1 MAFKKAGLISKFIS
15 KGSFK
20 LNKISKKIFK
30 LNPILKREKPLKRH
44 KKTKSIK
51 KPFNKNKSFLKASVL
66 LIGALGGLPHL
77 RASECRYW
85 SWWSGYH
92 DKIESG
98 SNSPT
103 HNSYCLFSSTQG
115 SGTYYLNTLTTYSAG
130 GASFTQKFNNGTLN
144 VGGNIRF
151 GGTGVNGV
159 NVGYITGTYDAQTIN
174 FNSSRI
180 TTGNSLSDGG
190 GATLNFNA
198 TNRITI
204 NQASFDNSDA
214 GAQHSYMNFKGS
226 NINVSG
232 SSFTDDT
239 NGGFSFSG
247 NNNNSAISFNKTKFN
262 QGTYNFTNSA
272 NLSFNNSNFNQ
283 STYNFNSLQSTFN
296 NSTFNQGTYNFTDN
310 TSFNNDT
317 FNQGTYNFNTSK
329 VSFSG
334 ANTLNSSSPFASLK
348 GSVSF
353 GSGAVF
359 NLNQTLNANQTY
371 DILTTNGT
379 IQYGVYQSYLWDL
392 INYKGDKAI
401 SHVEVGNNTYD
412 VTFDINGQDET
423 LQETFSNKS
432 ITTQF
437 LGDDLQAKAKA
448 TYQQDLNNSQS
459 ALSNATND
467 NKIASADTGYT
478 NNQNT
483 TIKQDAQNLEHTSQQ
498 IAKDEQA
505 LQGDL
510 NKLKQLANSSFNEQ
524 AFNQAQSKEQQ
535 DEQTLQN
542 EENTFSSEQ
551 EGLEKALANAKE
563 QQEQQQAQATY
574 QQDLNN
580 SQSALSNAT
589 NDNKIASADT
599 DYTKN
604 QNTAIKQD
612 AQNLENTSQQIT
624 QDQKDLEQDL
634 DKLQQLANSKT
645 GFNEQAFNQAQ
656 STEQQDEQTL
666 QNEEETFSSEQEGLE
681 KALANAKHTSPTPT
695 KHTAQNNPPNKV
707 SPPTQNLPTTNVWN
721 GVYNFQNQ
729 TYSKKGI
736 YYIDPNLSGQSGQS
750 GNTLSTYGY
759 LDWFTLKNKFSVN
772 ANNGTLIIGNNTESA
787 NTKGLIWIGDDKGL
801 VYYNTGTFNAANIY
815 LTSNLKTGNG
825 FSGEGATL
833 NFNATNRIT
842 INQASFDNSDAGAQ
856 HSYMN
861 FKGSNINVSGS
872 SFTDDTN
879 GGFSFSGNNNNS
891 AISFNKTKFNQG
903 TYNFTNSANLSF
915 NNSNFNQSTYNF
927 NSLQSTFNNSTF
939 NQGTYNFTDNTSF
952 NNDTFNQGTYNFN
965 TSKVSFSGANTLNS
979 SSPFASLKG
988 SVSFGSGAVFNL
1000 NQTLNAN
1007 QTYDILTTNGTIQY
1021 GVYQS
1026 YLWDLINYK
1035 GDKAISHVEV
1045 GNNTYDVTFDI
1056 NGQDETLQETFSNKS
1071 ITTQFLG
1078 DDLQAKAKAT
1088 YQQDLNN
1095 SQSALSNATNDNKIA
1110 SADTGYTNNQNT
1122 TIKQDAQNLEHTSQ
1136 QIAKDEQA
1144 LQGDLNKLKQLANS
1158 SFNEQAFNQA
1168 QSKEQQD
1175 EQTLQNEEE
1184 TFSSEQ
1190 EGLEKALANA
1200 KPASPTPTPTPT
1212 PTPSPTPNPTPT
1224 KHTAPNKVPP
1234 TPPTQNLP
1242 TTNVWN
1248 GVYWLQNQ
1256 TYSQKGVYYIDPNLS
1271 GQSGQSAN
1279 TLSTYT
1285 ANLLGRSFGVNIQN
1299 GTLIIGNN
1307 TESVNDNGLIWIG
1320 HGGFGYIIGT
1330 FNAANIY
1337 LTNNFKT
1344 GEGVS
1349 GSDGG
1354 GANITFKASDN
1365 ITMDGLNYNDAET
1378 VTKMIQ
1384 TGASQHSYATFD
1396 ATNNISVTN
1405 SSFSDMTWGKFSFNA
1420 KNISFSNASFSGF
1433 TNPGGS
1439 SVISANAANSLSFNN
1454 SRLNGGAVYNLWANS
1469 LIFNNTQAV
1478 FNVLYS
1484 RGTSNFNATTQ
1495 LLGNTSFTLSSQSLL
1510 NFNGDTTLQNN
1521 ANITLGNKSQTA
1533 FKNSLTLDNN
1543 SNLSLDNQS
1552 VLNASGA
1559 SAFNNQASLNIYN
1572 GSQATFNSLFFNGA
1586 TLSLNA
1592 NSKLNASSA
1601 SFSNN
1606 TTINLDD
1613 SVLSVSNA
1621 SSLNANINFQGASQA
1636 TFGGNTTID
1645 AASFNFDS
1653 ASSLS
1658 FNNLTANGALNFN
1671 GYAPSLSKALMS
1683 VSGQFVLGNNG
1694 DINLSDINIFDNITK
1709 SVTYNILNAQ
1719 KGITGISGANGYEK
1733 ILFYGMKIQN
1743 ATYSDNN
1750 NIQTWSFINPL
1761 NSSQIIQESIKN
1773 GDLTI
1778 EVLNNPNSASNT
1790 IFNIAP
1796 ELYNYQASKQNPTG
1810 YSYDYSDNQA
1820 GTYYLTSN
1828 IKGLFTPKGSQTPQ
1842 TPGTYSP
1849 FNQPLNS
1856 LNIYNKGFSSGNLK
1870 TLLGILSQNSATLKE
1885 MIETNQLDNIT
1896 SINEV
1901 LQLLDRIKITPAQ
1914 KQALLETINHLT
1926 DNINQTFSNGN
1937 LVIGATQDHVTNST
1951 SSIWF
1956 GGNGYSSPCALD
1968 SATCSS
1974 FRNTYLG
1981 QLLGSTSPYLGYI
1994 NADFKAKSIYITGTL
2009 GSGNAFES
2017 GGSADITFQSANN
2030 LVLNKANIE
2039 AQATDNIFNLL
2050 GQEGIDK
2057 IFNQGNLANVLS
2069 QMAMEKIK
2077 QAGGLGNFVE
2087 NALIPLSKEL
2097 PSSLQNETLGQL
2109 IGQNNLDNLL
2119 NNSGVMNAIQ
2129 NIISK
2134 KLSIFGNFV
2143 TPSIIENYLA
2153 KQSLKSMLDDKGLLN
2168 FIGGYMDASELSSIL
2183 SVILKDITNPPTSL
2197 QKDIGVVANDLLDEF
2212 LGQDVVKKLESQGLV
2227 SNIINNI
2234 ISQGGLSGIYNQ
2246 GLGSVLPPSLQN
2258 ALKENDLGAL
2268 LSPRGLHDFWQ
2279 KGYFNFLSNGY
2290 VFVNNSSFSNA
2301 TGGSLN
2307 FVANKS
2313 IIFNG
2318 DNTIDFSKYQ
2328 GALIFASNGVSNINI
2343 TTLNA
2348 TNGLS
2353 LNAGLNNV
2361 SVQKGE
2367 ICINLANCPTT
2378 KNSSSTNSSV
2388 TPTNESLSVRANNFT
2403 FLGVIASNGAIDLSQ
2418 VKNNSVIGTLNLNE
2432 NATLQANNLTIANA
2446 FNNASNSTA
2455 NINGD
2460 FTLNQQATLSTNASG
2475 LNVMGNFNSYGDLVF
2490 NLSHS
2495 VSHAIINAQGIATI
2509 MTNYNN
2515 PLIQFNTSSKE
2526 TGAYTLID
2534 SAKAIYYGYNDQIT
2548 GGSSLDN
2555 YLKLYTLININGKHM
2570 VMTDNGLTYNGQAVS
2585 IKDGGLIVGFKDSQN
2600 QYIYTSILYNKVKI
2614 AVSNAPINNLQAPT
2628 LKQYIAQI
2636 QGIQGVDSIE
2646 QAGGTQAINWLNK
2659 IFETKGS
2666 PLFAPY
2672 YLESHSTKDLTTI
2685 AGDIANTLEVIANP
2699 NFKNDA
2705 TNILQINTYTQ
2716 QMSRLAKLSDTST
2729 FASADFHERLEALKN
2744 KRFADAIPNAMDVIL
2759 KYSQRNRVKNN
2770 VWATGVGG
2778 ASFINGGTG
2787 TLYGINV
2794 GYDRFIKGVIVG
2806 GYAAYGYSGFHAN
2819 ITQSGSSNVNMGV
2832 YSRAFIKRSELTMSL
2847 NETWG
2852 YNKTF
2857 INSYDPLLSIINQSY
2872 RYNTWTTDAKI
2883 NYGYDFMFKDKS
2895 VIFKPQIGLAYYY
2908 IGMSGLRGIMD
2919 DPIYNQFR
2927 ANADPNKKSVLTINF
2942 ALESRHYFNKNSYY
2956 FVIADV
2962 GRDLFI
2968 NSMGDKMVR
2977 FIGNNTLSYRD
2988 GGRYNTFASII
2999 TGGEIRLFKTFYV
3012 NAGIGARF
3020 GLDYKDI
3027 NITGNIGMRY
3037 AF

>member
-1 MAFKKAGLISKFIS
+1 MAFKKAKLISRFVS

-20 LNKISKKIFK
+20 LNKISEKFFT
-30 LNPILKREKPLKRH
+30 LNQILKREKPLKRH
-44 KKTKSIK
+44 KKTKSIE
-51 KPFNKNKSFLKASVL
+51 KPFNRNKSFLKASVL
-66 LIGALGGLPHL
+66 LIGALGGLSHL
-77 RASECRYW
+77 RANECRYW
-85 SWWSGYH
+85 SWSSWSYQ
-92 DKIESG
+92 DNIESG
-98 SNSPT
+98 PNSPT

-115 SGTYYLNTLTTYSAG
+115 SGTYYLNTLTTYSTG
-130 GASFTQKFNNGTLN
+130 GASFTQKFNNGTLDI
-144 VGGNIRF
+144 GGNIRF
-151 GGTGVNGV
+151 GGTGINGGD
-159 NVGYITGTYDAQTIN
+159 VGYITGTYDAANIYLTSN
-174 FNSSRI
+174 LK
-180 TTGNSLSDGG
+180 TGNSYADGG

-198 TNRITI
+198 TNNITI
-204 NQASFDNSDA
+204 NQASFDNGDA
-214 GAQHSYMNFKGS
+214 GTQKSYMNFKGS
-226 NINVSG
+226 NIKVSG

-239 NGGFSFSG
+239 NGGFNFSG
-247 NNNNSAISFNKTKFN
+247 NNNNSAISFDKTSFN
-262 QGTYNFTNSA
+262 QGTYNFSNSA
-272 NLSFNNSNFNQ
+272 SSSFGNSNFNQ
-283 STYNFNSLQSTFN
+283 GTYHFNSTQSTFENSSFNQGAYNFNN
-296 NSTFNQGTYNFTDN
+296 NA
-310 TSFNNDT
+310 SFNNDT
-317 FNQGTYNFNTSK
+317 FNQGAYHFNTSK

-334 ANTLNSSSPFASLK
+334 TNTLNSSSPFASLK

-353 GSGAVF
+353 NSNAIF
-359 NLNQTLNANQTY
+359 NLNQTLNNNQTY
-371 DILTTNGT
+371 DILTTNGA

-401 SHVEVGNNTYD
+401 SHVGVGNNTYD

-423 LQETFSNKS
+423 LQETFNKQS
-432 ITTQF
+432 IITQF
-437 LGDDLQAKAKA
+437 LGDDLQQQAQQ
-448 TYQQDLNNSQS
+448 TYQEDVAHSQNALNNVTSDNTIANNDTSYTQS
-459 ALSNATND
+459 
-467 NKIASADTGYT
+467 K
-478 NNQNT
+478 NT
-483 TIKQDAQNLEHTSQQ
+483 TIAKDAQGLENTNQKIQQ
-498 IAKDEQA
+498 DEQA
-505 LQGDL
+505 LEKDL
-510 NKLKQLANSSFNEQ
+510 AQIKQLANSTTGFNEQ
-524 AFNQAQSKEQQ
+524 AFNQAQKQEQQNEQTLQNDENAFNTKQDSLNKAIQQAQAQQQKQEQQQAQQTYQQDLSDSQSALNNAASDNKIANSDTDYTKNKNTTIAKDAQGLENTNQKIQQDEQALEKDLAQIKQLANSTTGFNEQAFNTAQKQEQQ

-542 EENTFSSEQ
+542 EEKTFNSEQ
-551 EGLEKALANAKE
+551 EGLKQAIANAKP
-563 QQEQQQAQATY
+563 
-574 QQDLNN
+574 
-580 SQSALSNAT
+580 
-589 NDNKIASADT
+589 
-599 DYTKN
+599 
-604 QNTAIKQD
+604 
-612 AQNLENTSQQIT
+612 TSPT
-624 QDQKDLEQDL
+624 P
-634 DKLQQLANSKT
+634 SPT
-645 GFNEQAFNQAQ
+645 
-656 STEQQDEQTL
+656 
-666 QNEEETFSSEQEGLE
+666 
-681 KALANAKHTSPTPT
+681 PTPT
-695 KHTAQNNPPNKV
+695 KHTVPNTPPNKV
-707 SPPTQNLPTTNVWN
+707 S
-721 GVYNFQNQ
+721 
-729 TYSKKGI
+729 
-736 YYIDPNLSGQSGQS
+736 
-750 GNTLSTYGY
+750 
-759 LDWFTLKNKFSVN
+759 
-772 ANNGTLIIGNNTESA
+772 
-787 NTKGLIWIGDDKGL
+787 
-801 VYYNTGTFNAANIY
+801 
-815 LTSNLKTGNG
+815 
-825 FSGEGATL
+825 
-833 NFNATNRIT
+833 
-842 INQASFDNSDAGAQ
+842 
-856 HSYMN
+856 
-861 FKGSNINVSGS
+861 
-872 SFTDDTN
+872 
-879 GGFSFSGNNNNS
+879 
-891 AISFNKTKFNQG
+891 
-903 TYNFTNSANLSF
+903 
-915 NNSNFNQSTYNF
+915 
-927 NSLQSTFNNSTF
+927 
-939 NQGTYNFTDNTSF
+939 
-952 NNDTFNQGTYNFN
+952 
-965 TSKVSFSGANTLNS
+965 
-979 SSPFASLKG
+979 
-988 SVSFGSGAVFNL
+988 
-1000 NQTLNAN
+1000 
-1007 QTYDILTTNGTIQY
+1007 
-1021 GVYQS
+1021 
-1026 YLWDLINYK
+1026 
-1035 GDKAISHVEV
+1035 
-1045 GNNTYDVTFDI
+1045 
-1056 NGQDETLQETFSNKS
+1056 
-1071 ITTQFLG
+1071 
-1078 DDLQAKAKAT
+1078 
-1088 YQQDLNN
+1088 
-1095 SQSALSNATNDNKIA
+1095 
-1110 SADTGYTNNQNT
+1110 
-1122 TIKQDAQNLEHTSQ
+1122 
-1136 QIAKDEQA
+1136 
-1144 LQGDLNKLKQLANS
+1144 
-1158 SFNEQAFNQA
+1158 
-1168 QSKEQQD
+1168 
-1175 EQTLQNEEE
+1175 
-1184 TFSSEQ
+1184 
-1190 EGLEKALANA
+1190 
-1200 KPASPTPTPTPT
+1200 
-1212 PTPSPTPNPTPT
+1212 
-1224 KHTAPNKVPP
+1224 P

-1256 TYSQKGVYYIDPNLS
+1256 TYSNKGVYYIDPNLS
-1271 GQSGQSAN
+1271 GQSGQSGN

-1285 ANLLGRSFGVNIQN
+1285 ANLFGRSFGVNIQN

-1320 HGGFGYIIGT
+1320 HGGFGYITGT

-1349 GSDGG
+1349 NSDGG

-1365 ITMDGLNYNDAET
+1365 ITMDGLNYNNAET

-1384 TGASQHSYATFD
+1384 TGASQHSYAAFE

-1405 SSFSDMTWGKFSFNA
+1405 SSFSDMTWGKFSFSA
-1420 KNISFSNASFSGF
+1420 ENISFSNASFSGF

-1439 SVISANAANSLSFNN
+1439 SVISANASNSLSFIN
-1454 SRLNGGAVYNLWANS
+1454 SRLNGGAVYNLQANS

-1521 ANITLGNKSQTA
+1521 ANITLGNKSQAA
-1533 FKNSLTLDNN
+1533 FKNSLTLDND

-1552 VLNASGA
+1552 VLNANNT

-1572 GSQATFNSLFFNGA
+1572 GSQATFNSLFFNGG

-1613 SVLSVSNA
+1613 SVLSASNT

-1636 TFGGNTTID
+1636 NFGGNTTID
-1645 AASFNFDS
+1645 TASFNFDS
-1653 ASSLS
+1653 ASSLN

-1671 GYAPSLSKALMS
+1671 GYAPSLTKALMS

-1750 NIQTWSFINPL
+1750 NVQTWSFINPL

-1796 ELYNYQASKQNPTG
+1796 ELYNYQISKQNPTG

-1856 LNIYNKGFSSGNLK
+1856 LNIYNKGFSSENLK
-1870 TLLGILSQNSATLKE
+1870 TLLGILSQNSAALKE
-1885 MIETNQLDNIT
+1885 MIESNQLDNIT
-1896 SINEV
+1896 NINEV
-1901 LQLLDRIKITPAQ
+1901 LQLLDKIKITQAQ

-1926 DNINQTFSNGN
+1926 DNINQTFNNGN
-1937 LVIGATQDHVTNST
+1937 LIIGATQDNVTNST

-1994 NADFKAKSIYITGTL
+1994 NADFKAKSIYITGTI

-2017 GGSADITFQSANN
+2017 GGSADVTFQSANN

-2069 QMAMEKIK
+2069 QVAMEKIK
-2077 QAGGLGNFVE
+2077 QAGGLGNFIE
-2087 NALIPLSKEL
+2087 NALSPLSKEL
-2097 PSSLQNETLGQL
+2097 PASLQNETLGQL

-2119 NNSGVMNAIQ
+2119 NNSGVMNEIQ

-2168 FIGGYMDASELSSIL
+2168 FIGGYIDASELSSIL
-2183 SVILKDITNPPTSL
+2183 SVVLKDITNPPTSL
-2197 QKDIGVVANDLLDEF
+2197 QKDIGVVANDLLNEF

-2227 SNIINNI
+2227 NNIINNI
-2234 ISQGGLSGIYNQ
+2234 ISQGGLSGVYNQ
-2246 GLGSVLPPSLQN
+2246 GLGSVLPLSLQN

-2367 ICINLANCPTT
+2367 ICVNLANCPTT

-2403 FLGVIASNGAIDLSQ
+2403 FLGAITSNGAIDLSQ

-2432 NATLQANNLTIANA
+2432 NATLQANNLTITNA

-2455 NINGD
+2455 NINGN

-2495 VSHAIINAQGIATI
+2495 ASHAIINAQGAATI
-2509 MTNYNN
+2509 MANNNN

-2526 TGAYTLID
+2526 VGTYTLID

-2555 YLKLYTLININGKHM
+2555 YLKLYTLIDINGKHM
-2570 VMTDNGLTYNGQAVS
+2570 VMSDNGLTYNGQAVS
-2585 IKDGGLIVGFKDSQN
+2585 VKDGGLVVGFKDSQN

-2614 AVSNAPINNLQAPT
+2614 AVSNDPINNLQAPT

-2636 QGIQGVDSIE
+2636 QGTQGVNSID
-2646 QAGGTQAINWLNK
+2646 QVGGNQAINWLNK

-2672 YLESHSTKDLTTI
+2672 YLESHSAKDLTTI

-2699 NFKNDA
+2699 DFKNDA

-2729 FASADFHERLEALKN
+2729 FARSDFLERLEALKN

-2778 ASFINGGTG
+2778 ASFISGGTG

-2819 ITQSGSSNVNMGV
+2819 ITQSGSSNVNVGV

-2852 YNKTF
+2852 YNRTF

-2872 RYNTWTTDAKI
+2872 RYDTWTTDAKI

-2895 VIFKPQIGLAYYY
+2895 VIFKPQVGLSYYY
-2908 IGMSGLRGIMD
+2908 IGLSGLRGIMD

>member
-1 MAFKKAGLISKFIS
+1 MAFKKAGLIFKFIL

-30 LNPILKREKPLKRH
+30 LNQILKREKPLSH
-44 KKTKSIK
+44 KKTKSVK

-66 LIGALGGLPHL
+66 LIGALGGLSHL

-85 SWWSGYH
+85 SWSSWSYH
-92 DKIESG
+92 DNIESG

-103 HNSYCLFSSTQG
+103 HNSYCLFNSTQN

-130 GASFTQKFNNGTLN
+130 GASFTQKFNNGTLD
-144 VGGNIRF
+144 VGENIRF
-151 GGTGVNGV
+151 GGTGVNGGD
-159 NVGYITGTYDAQTIN
+159 VGYITGTYDAQTIN

-180 TTGNSLSDGG
+180 TTGNSYSTGG

-198 TNRITI
+198 TNHITI
-204 NQASFDNSDA
+204 DQASFDNSDA
-214 GAQHSYMNFKGS
+214 GTQHSYMNFSGS
-226 NINVSG
+226 NINVSD

-247 NNNNSAISFNKTKFN
+247 NGANSNLSFNQTSFNQGVYKFTNSTNLNFNNSAFN
-262 QGTYNFTNSA
+262 QGTYNFNSA
-272 NLSFNNSNFNQ
+272 QSVFENSA
-283 STYNFNSLQSTFN
+283 
-296 NSTFNQGTYNFTDN
+296 FNQGTYHFTDN
-310 TSFNNDT
+310 ASFNNDT
-317 FNQGTYNFNTSK
+317 FNQGTYSFNASK

-334 ANTLNSSSPFASLK
+334 ANTLNSSSPFANLK

-353 GSGAVF
+353 GSGAIF

-401 SHVEVGNNTYD
+401 SHVEVGGNTYD

-423 LQETFSNKS
+423 LQETFNNQA

-437 LGDDLQAKAKA
+437 LGDDLQTKAKA
-448 TYQQDLNNSQS
+448 TYQQDLSNSQT
-459 ALSNATND
+459 ALNNATSD
-467 NKIASADTGYT
+467 NKIASSDTGYT

-483 TIKQDAQNLEHTSQQ
+483 TIKKDAQNLENTSQQ
-498 IAKDEQA
+498 IAQDKQA
-505 LQGDL
+505 LKGDL
-510 NKLKQLANSSFNEQ
+510 DKLQQLANAPTGFNKQ
-524 AFNQAQSKEQQ
+524 AFNQAQNKEQQ
-535 DEQTLQN
+535 DLQTLQG
-542 EENTFSSEQ
+542 EEKTFSSEQ
-551 EGLEKALANAKE
+551 EGLEKA
-563 QQEQQQAQATY
+563 
-574 QQDLNN
+574 
-580 SQSALSNAT
+580 
-589 NDNKIASADT
+589 I
-599 DYTKN
+599 
-604 QNTAIKQD
+604 
-612 AQNLENTSQQIT
+612 
-624 QDQKDLEQDL
+624 
-634 DKLQQLANSKT
+634 
-645 GFNEQAFNQAQ
+645 
-656 STEQQDEQTL
+656 
-666 QNEEETFSSEQEGLE
+666 
-681 KALANAKHTSPTPT
+681 
-695 KHTAQNNPPNKV
+695 
-707 SPPTQNLPTTNVWN
+707 
-721 GVYNFQNQ
+721 
-729 TYSKKGI
+729 
-736 YYIDPNLSGQSGQS
+736 
-750 GNTLSTYGY
+750 
-759 LDWFTLKNKFSVN
+759 
-772 ANNGTLIIGNNTESA
+772 
-787 NTKGLIWIGDDKGL
+787 
-801 VYYNTGTFNAANIY
+801 
-815 LTSNLKTGNG
+815 
-825 FSGEGATL
+825 
-833 NFNATNRIT
+833 
-842 INQASFDNSDAGAQ
+842 
-856 HSYMN
+856 
-861 FKGSNINVSGS
+861 
-872 SFTDDTN
+872 
-879 GGFSFSGNNNNS
+879 
-891 AISFNKTKFNQG
+891 
-903 TYNFTNSANLSF
+903 
-915 NNSNFNQSTYNF
+915 
-927 NSLQSTFNNSTF
+927 
-939 NQGTYNFTDNTSF
+939 
-952 NNDTFNQGTYNFN
+952 
-965 TSKVSFSGANTLNS
+965 
-979 SSPFASLKG
+979 
-988 SVSFGSGAVFNL
+988 
-1000 NQTLNAN
+1000 
-1007 QTYDILTTNGTIQY
+1007 
-1021 GVYQS
+1021 
-1026 YLWDLINYK
+1026 
-1035 GDKAISHVEV
+1035 
-1045 GNNTYDVTFDI
+1045 
-1056 NGQDETLQETFSNKS
+1056 
-1071 ITTQFLG
+1071 
-1078 DDLQAKAKAT
+1078 
-1088 YQQDLNN
+1088 
-1095 SQSALSNATNDNKIA
+1095 
-1110 SADTGYTNNQNT
+1110 
-1122 TIKQDAQNLEHTSQ
+1122 
-1136 QIAKDEQA
+1136 
-1144 LQGDLNKLKQLANS
+1144 
-1158 SFNEQAFNQA
+1158 
-1168 QSKEQQD
+1168 
-1175 EQTLQNEEE
+1175 
-1184 TFSSEQ
+1184 
-1190 EGLEKALANA
+1190 ANA
-1200 KPASPTPTPTPT
+1200 KPASPTP
-1212 PTPSPTPNPTPT
+1212 SPTPTPT
-1224 KHTAPNKVPP
+1224 KHTAPNTPPNKVPP

-1242 TTNVWN
+1242 TESVWN

-1256 TYSQKGVYYIDPNLS
+1256 TYSKQGVYYIDPNLS
-1271 GQSGQSAN
+1271 GQSGQSGN

-1320 HGGFGYIIGT
+1320 HGGFGYITGT

-1384 TGASQHSYATFD
+1384 TGASQHSYAAFD
-1396 ATNNISVTN
+1396 ATNNISVTD
-1405 SSFSDMTWGKFSFNA
+1405 SSFSDMTWGKFSFSA
-1420 KNISFSNASFSGF
+1420 KNISFSNASFNGF

-1439 SVISANAANSLSFNN
+1439 SVISANAANSLSFIN

-1521 ANITLGNKSQTA
+1521 ANITLGDKSQAT

-1552 VLNASGA
+1552 VLNANGTSV
-1559 SAFNNQASLNIYN
+1559 FNNQASLNIYN
-1572 GSQATFNSLFFNGA
+1572 GSQATFNSLFFNGG

-1592 NSKLNASSA
+1592 NSKLNASNA

-1613 SVLSVSNA
+1613 SVLSASNT

-1636 TFGGNTTID
+1636 NFRGNTTID
-1645 AASFNFDS
+1645 TASFNFDS
-1653 ASSLS
+1653 ASSLG
-1658 FNNLTANGALNFN
+1658 FNNLTANGTLNFN

-1719 KGITGISGANGYEK
+1719 KGIAGISGANGYEK

-1828 IKGLFTPKGSQTPQ
+1828 IKGLFTPKGSQTPE

-1856 LNIYNKGFSSGNLK
+1856 LNIYNKGFSSENLK
-1870 TLLGILSQNSATLKE
+1870 TLLEILSQNSATLKE
-1885 MIETNQLDNIT
+1885 MIESNQLDNIT

-1901 LQLLDRIKITPAQ
+1901 LQLLDKIKITPAQ

-1926 DNINQTFSNGN
+1926 DNINQTFNNGN
-1937 LVIGATQDHVTNST
+1937 LVIGATQDNVTNST

-1956 GGNGYSSPCALD
+1956 GGNGYSSPCTLD

-2017 GGSADITFQSANN
+2017 GGSADVTFQSANN
-2030 LVLNKANIE
+2030 LVLNNANIE

-2069 QMAMEKIK
+2069 QVAMEKIK

-2087 NALIPLSKEL
+2087 NALSPLSKEL
-2097 PSSLQNETLGQL
+2097 PTSLQNETLGQL

-2119 NNSGVMNAIQ
+2119 NNSGVMNEIQ

-2168 FIGGYMDASELSSIL
+2168 FIGGYIDASELSSIL

-2197 QKDIGVVANDLLDEF
+2197 QKDIGVVANDLLNEF
-2212 LGQDVVKKLESQGLV
+2212 LGQDVVKKLEGQGLV

-2234 ISQGGLSGIYNQ
+2234 ISQGGLSGVYNQ

-2258 ALKENDLGAL
+2258 ALKENDLGTL

-2279 KGYFNFLSNGY
+2279 KGYFNFLSNSY

-2388 TPTNESLSVRANNFT
+2388 TPTNESLSVHANNFT
-2403 FLGVIASNGAIDLSQ
+2403 FLGTIASNGAIDLSQ

-2432 NATLQANNLTIANA
+2432 NAALQANNLTITNA

-2455 NINGD
+2455 NINGN

-2495 VSHAIINAQGIATI
+2495 VSHAIINAQGVATI
-2509 MTNYNN
+2509 MANNNN

-2526 TGAYTLID
+2526 TGTYTLID

-2548 GGSSLDN
+2548 GGSSLAD
-2555 YLKLYTLININGKHM
+2555 YLKLYTLIDINGKHM
-2570 VMTDNGLTYNGQAVS
+2570 VMTDNGLTYNGQAVN
-2585 IKDGGLIVGFKDSQN
+2585 IKDGGLIAGFKDSQN

-2614 AVSNAPINNLQAPT
+2614 AVSNDPINNLQAPT

-2636 QGIQGVDSIE
+2636 QGTQGVDNID
-2646 QAGGTQAINWLNK
+2646 QAGGAQAINWLNK

-2699 NFKNDA
+2699 DFKNDA

-2872 RYNTWTTDAKI
+2872 KYDTWTTDAKI

-2908 IGMSGLRGIMD
+2908 IGLSGLMGIMD

-3012 NAGIGARF
+3012 NASIGARF

>member
-1 MAFKKAGLISKFIS
+1 MAFKKARLISRFVS

-20 LNKISKKIFK
+20 LNKISKKFFT
-30 LNPILKREKPLKRH
+30 LNQILKREKPLKRH
-44 KKTKSIK
+44 KKTKSIE

-66 LIGALGGLPHL
+66 LIGALGGLSHL
-77 RASECRYW
+77 RANECRYW
-85 SWWSGYH
+85 SWSSWSYQ
-92 DKIESG
+92 DNIESG
-98 SNSPT
+98 PNSPT

-130 GASFTQKFNNGTLN
+130 GASFTQKFNNGTLDI
-144 VGGNIRF
+144 GGNIRF
-151 GGTGVNGV
+151 GGTGINGGD
-159 NVGYITGTYDAQTIN
+159 VGYITGTYDAQTIN
-174 FNSSRI
+174 FNSSHI
-180 TTGNSLSDGG
+180 TTGNSYADGG

-198 TNRITI
+198 TNNITI
-204 NQASFDNSDA
+204 NQASFDNSGA
-214 GAQHSYMNFKGS
+214 GTQKSYMNFKGS
-226 NINVSG
+226 NIKVSG
-232 SSFTDDT
+232 SSFKDDT
-239 NGGFSFSG
+239 DGGFNFSG
-247 NNNNSAISFNKTKFN
+247 NNNNSTISFNQTSFN
-262 QGTYNFTNSA
+262 QGTYDFSNSA
-272 NLSFNNSNFNQ
+272 TLSFNNSNFNQ
-283 STYNFNSLQSTFN
+283 GTYHFNSAQSTFE
-296 NSTFNQGTYNFTDN
+296 NS
-310 TSFNNDT
+310 S
-317 FNQGTYNFNTSK
+317 FNQGTYNFNDNASFNNNTFNQGTYDFNDSK

-334 ANTLNSSSPFASLK
+334 TNTLNSSSPFASLK

-353 GSGAVF
+353 NSNAIF
-359 NLNQTLNANQTY
+359 NLNQTLNNNQTY
-371 DILTTNGT
+371 DILTTNGA

-423 LQETFSNKS
+423 LQETFSNQS
-432 ITTQF
+432 IITQF
-437 LGDDLQAKAKA
+437 LGDDLQQQAQK
-448 TYQQDLNNSQS
+448 TYQEDLTNSQN
-459 ALSNATND
+459 ALNDVTSDNTIANNDTSYTQSKNATVA
-467 NKIASADTGYT
+467 K
-478 NNQNT
+478 
-483 TIKQDAQNLEHTSQQ
+483 DAQGLENTNQQ
-498 IAKDEQA
+498 IQKDEQA
-505 LQGDL
+505 LEKDL
-510 NKLKQLANSSFNEQ
+510 AQIKQLANSTTGFNEQ
-524 AFNQAQSKEQQ
+524 AFKNAQSKEQQ
-535 DEQTLQN
+535 EEQTLQN
-542 EENTFSSEQ
+542 EENAFNTEQ
-551 EGLEKALANAKE
+551 EGLEQAIANAKP
-563 QQEQQQAQATY
+563 
-574 QQDLNN
+574 
-580 SQSALSNAT
+580 T
-589 NDNKIASADT
+589 NPTPNPTPSPT
-599 DYTKN
+599 
-604 QNTAIKQD
+604 
-612 AQNLENTSQQIT
+612 
-624 QDQKDLEQDL
+624 
-634 DKLQQLANSKT
+634 
-645 GFNEQAFNQAQ
+645 
-656 STEQQDEQTL
+656 
-666 QNEEETFSSEQEGLE
+666 
-681 KALANAKHTSPTPT
+681 PTPT
-695 KHTAQNNPPNKV
+695 KHTAQNTPPNKV
-707 SPPTQNLPTTNVWN
+707 SPTPTPPSQNLPTTNVWN
-721 GVYNFQNQ
+721 GVYNLQNQ
-729 TYSKKGI
+729 TYSNKGI
-736 YYIDPNLSGQSGQS
+736 HYIDPNLSGQSGQS
-750 GNTLSTYGY
+750 GNTLSTYTANLLGRS
-759 LDWFTLKNKFSVN
+759 FGIN
-772 ANNGTLIIGNNTESA
+772 ANNGTLIIGN
-787 NTKGLIWIGDDKGL
+787 D
-801 VYYNTGTFNAANIY
+801 
-815 LTSNLKTGNG
+815 
-825 FSGEGATL
+825 
-833 NFNATNRIT
+833 
-842 INQASFDNSDAGAQ
+842 
-856 HSYMN
+856 
-861 FKGSNINVSGS
+861 
-872 SFTDDTN
+872 
-879 GGFSFSGNNNNS
+879 
-891 AISFNKTKFNQG
+891 
-903 TYNFTNSANLSF
+903 
-915 NNSNFNQSTYNF
+915 
-927 NSLQSTFNNSTF
+927 
-939 NQGTYNFTDNTSF
+939 
-952 NNDTFNQGTYNFN
+952 
-965 TSKVSFSGANTLNS
+965 
-979 SSPFASLKG
+979 
-988 SVSFGSGAVFNL
+988 
-1000 NQTLNAN
+1000 
-1007 QTYDILTTNGTIQY
+1007 
-1021 GVYQS
+1021 
-1026 YLWDLINYK
+1026 
-1035 GDKAISHVEV
+1035 
-1045 GNNTYDVTFDI
+1045 
-1056 NGQDETLQETFSNKS
+1056 
-1071 ITTQFLG
+1071 
-1078 DDLQAKAKAT
+1078 
-1088 YQQDLNN
+1088 
-1095 SQSALSNATNDNKIA
+1095 
-1110 SADTGYTNNQNT
+1110 
-1122 TIKQDAQNLEHTSQ
+1122 
-1136 QIAKDEQA
+1136 
-1144 LQGDLNKLKQLANS
+1144 
-1158 SFNEQAFNQA
+1158 
-1168 QSKEQQD
+1168 
-1175 EQTLQNEEE
+1175 
-1184 TFSSEQ
+1184 
-1190 EGLEKALANA
+1190 
-1200 KPASPTPTPTPT
+1200 
-1212 PTPSPTPNPTPT
+1212 
-1224 KHTAPNKVPP
+1224 
-1234 TPPTQNLP
+1234 
-1242 TTNVWN
+1242 
-1248 GVYWLQNQ
+1248 
-1256 TYSQKGVYYIDPNLS
+1256 
-1271 GQSGQSAN
+1271 
-1279 TLSTYT
+1279 
-1285 ANLLGRSFGVNIQN
+1285 
-1299 GTLIIGNN
+1299 

-1320 HGGFGYIIGT
+1320 HGGFGYITGT

-1365 ITMDGLNYNDAET
+1365 ITMDGLNYNNAET

-1384 TGASQHSYATFD
+1384 TGASQHSYAAFD
-1396 ATNNISVTN
+1396 ALNNISVTN
-1405 SSFSDMTWGKFSFNA
+1405 SSFSDMTWGKFSFSA

-1439 SVISANAANSLSFNN
+1439 SVISANASNSLSFIN
-1454 SRLNGGAVYNLWANS
+1454 SRLNGGAVYNLQANS

-1521 ANITLGNKSQTA
+1521 ANITLGNKSQAA

-1552 VLNASGA
+1552 VLNASGT

-1572 GSQATFNSLFFNGA
+1572 GSQAAFSSLFFNGG

-1592 NSKLNASSA
+1592 SSKLNASSA

-1613 SVLSVSNA
+1613 SVLSASNT
-1621 SSLNANINFQGASQA
+1621 SSLNANINFQGTSQA
-1636 TFGGNTTID
+1636 DFGGNTTID
-1645 AASFNFDS
+1645 TASFNFDS

-1671 GYAPSLSKALMS
+1671 GYAPSLTKALIS

-1856 LNIYNKGFSSGNLK
+1856 LNIYNKGFSSENLK
-1870 TLLGILSQNSATLKE
+1870 TLLGILSQNSAALKE
-1885 MIETNQLDNIT
+1885 MIESNQLDNIT
-1896 SINEV
+1896 NINEV
-1901 LQLLDRIKITPAQ
+1901 LQLLDKIKITQAQ
-1914 KQALLETINHLT
+1914 KQVLLETINHLT

-1937 LVIGATQDHVTNST
+1937 LVIGATQDNVTNST

-1994 NADFKAKSIYITGTL
+1994 NADFKAKSIYITGTI

-2017 GGSADITFQSANN
+2017 GGSADVTFQSANN

-2050 GQEGIDK
+2050 GQKGIDK

-2077 QAGGLGNFVE
+2077 QAGGLGNFIE
-2087 NALIPLSKEL
+2087 NALSPLSKEL
-2097 PSSLQNETLGQL
+2097 PASLQDETLGQL
-2109 IGQNNLDNLL
+2109 IGQNNLDDLL
-2119 NNSGVMNAIQ
+2119 NNSGVMNEIQ
-2129 NIISK
+2129 NIISQ

-2168 FIGGYMDASELSSIL
+2168 FIGGYIDASELSSIL
-2183 SVILKDITNPPTSL
+2183 SVVLKDITNPPTSL
-2197 QKDIGVVANDLLDEF
+2197 QKDIGVVANDLLNEF
-2212 LGQDVVKKLESQGLV
+2212 LGQDVVEKLESQGLV

-2234 ISQGGLSGIYNQ
+2234 ISQGGLSGVYNQ

-2367 ICINLANCPTT
+2367 ICVNLANCPTT

-2403 FLGVIASNGAIDLSQ
+2403 FLGAITSNGAIDLSQ
-2418 VKNNSVIGTLNLNE
+2418 VTNNSVIGTLNLNE
-2432 NATLQANNLTIANA
+2432 NATLQANNLTITNA

-2455 NINGD
+2455 NINGN

-2495 VSHAIINAQGIATI
+2495 ASHAIINAQGVATI
-2509 MTNYNN
+2509 MANNNN

-2526 TGAYTLID
+2526 VGTYTLID
-2534 SAKAIYYGYNDQIT
+2534 SAKAIYYGYNNQIT

-2555 YLKLYTLININGKHM
+2555 YLKLYALIDINGKHM

-2585 IKDGGLIVGFKDSQN
+2585 IKDGGLVVGFKDSQN

-2614 AVSNAPINNLQAPT
+2614 AVSNDPINNLQAPT

-2636 QGIQGVDSIE
+2636 QGVQSVDSID
-2646 QAGGTQAINWLNK
+2646 QAGGNQAINWLNK

-2672 YLESHSTKDLTTI
+2672 YLESHSIKDLTTI

-2729 FASADFHERLEALKN
+2729 FARSDFLERLEALKN

-2872 RYNTWTTDAKI
+2872 RYDTWTTDAKI

-2895 VIFKPQIGLAYYY
+2895 VIFKPQVGLSYYY
-2908 IGMSGLRGIMD
+2908 IGLSGLRGIMD

>member
-1 MAFKKAGLISKFIS
+1 MAFKKTRLISKFIS

-30 LNPILKREKPLKRH
+30 LNQILKCEKPLKCH

-51 KPFNKNKSFLKASVL
+51 KPFNKNKSFLKASIL
-66 LIGALGGLPHL
+66 LIGALGGLSHL

-85 SWWSGYH
+85 SWLSWNYQ
-92 DKIESG
+92 DNIESG
-98 SNSPT
+98 PNSPT
-103 HNSYCLFSSTQG
+103 HNSYCLFSSAQG

-130 GASFTQKFNNGTLN
+130 GASFTQKFNGGTLN

-151 GGTGVNGV
+151 GGTGINGGD
-159 NVGYITGTYDAQTIN
+159 VGYITGTYDAANIYLT
-174 FNSSRI
+174 SHL
-180 TTGNSLSDGG
+180 TTGNSYADGG

-198 TNRITI
+198 ANNITI
-204 NQASFDNSDA
+204 NQASFDNNDA
-214 GAQHSYMNFKGS
+214 GTQKSYMNFKGS
-226 NINVSG
+226 NIKVSG
-232 SSFTDDT
+232 SSFKDDT
-239 NGGFSFSG
+239 DGGFNFSG
-247 NNNNSAISFNKTKFN
+247 NNNHSTISFNQTNFN
-262 QGTYNFTNSA
+262 QGTYNFSNSA
-272 NLSFNNSNFNQ
+272 SSSFDNS
-283 STYNFNSLQSTFN
+283 S
-296 NSTFNQGTYNFTDN
+296 FNQGTYNFN
-310 TSFNNDT
+310 GNASFNNDT
-317 FNQGTYNFNTSK
+317 FNQGSYSFNTSK

-353 GSGAVF
+353 NSGAIF
-359 NLNQTLNANQTY
+359 NLNQTLNNNQTY
-371 DILTTNGT
+371 DILTTNGA

-401 SHVEVGNNTYD
+401 SHVGVGHNTYD

-423 LQETFSNKS
+423 LQETFNNQS
-432 ITTQF
+432 IITQF
-437 LGDDLQAKAKA
+437 LGDDLQAKAQK
-448 TYQQDLNNSQS
+448 TYQEDLTNSQS
-459 ALSNATND
+459 ALNNAASDSKIANSDTDYTTNKNAT
-467 NKIASADTGYT
+467 I
-478 NNQNT
+478 T
-483 TIKQDAQNLEHTSQQ
+483 TDAQNLENTNQKIQQ
-498 IAKDEQA
+498 DEQA

-510 NKLKQLANSSFNEQ
+510 DKLKQLANSTTGFNEQ
-524 AFNQAQSKEQQ
+524 AFNQVQDKEQQ

-542 EENTFSSEQ
+542 EEKTFNAEQ
-551 EGLEKALANAKE
+551 EGLKQAIAKP
-563 QQEQQQAQATY
+563 
-574 QQDLNN
+574 
-580 SQSALSNAT
+580 
-589 NDNKIASADT
+589 ASPT
-599 DYTKN
+599 PSPT
-604 QNTAIKQD
+604 
-612 AQNLENTSQQIT
+612 
-624 QDQKDLEQDL
+624 
-634 DKLQQLANSKT
+634 
-645 GFNEQAFNQAQ
+645 
-656 STEQQDEQTL
+656 
-666 QNEEETFSSEQEGLE
+666 
-681 KALANAKHTSPTPT
+681 PTPT
-695 KHTAQNNPPNKV
+695 KHTAPNTPPSQV
-707 SPPTQNLPTTNVWN
+707 PPTPPTQNLPKTNVWN
-721 GVYNFQNQ
+721 GVYWLQNQ
-729 TYSKKGI
+729 TYSKQGI

-750 GNTLSTYGY
+750 G
-759 LDWFTLKNKFSVN
+759 
-772 ANNGTLIIGNNTESA
+772 
-787 NTKGLIWIGDDKGL
+787 
-801 VYYNTGTFNAANIY
+801 
-815 LTSNLKTGNG
+815 
-825 FSGEGATL
+825 
-833 NFNATNRIT
+833 
-842 INQASFDNSDAGAQ
+842 
-856 HSYMN
+856 
-861 FKGSNINVSGS
+861 
-872 SFTDDTN
+872 
-879 GGFSFSGNNNNS
+879 
-891 AISFNKTKFNQG
+891 
-903 TYNFTNSANLSF
+903 
-915 NNSNFNQSTYNF
+915 
-927 NSLQSTFNNSTF
+927 
-939 NQGTYNFTDNTSF
+939 
-952 NNDTFNQGTYNFN
+952 
-965 TSKVSFSGANTLNS
+965 
-979 SSPFASLKG
+979 
-988 SVSFGSGAVFNL
+988 
-1000 NQTLNAN
+1000 
-1007 QTYDILTTNGTIQY
+1007 
-1021 GVYQS
+1021 
-1026 YLWDLINYK
+1026 
-1035 GDKAISHVEV
+1035 
-1045 GNNTYDVTFDI
+1045 
-1056 NGQDETLQETFSNKS
+1056 
-1071 ITTQFLG
+1071 
-1078 DDLQAKAKAT
+1078 
-1088 YQQDLNN
+1088 
-1095 SQSALSNATNDNKIA
+1095 
-1110 SADTGYTNNQNT
+1110 
-1122 TIKQDAQNLEHTSQ
+1122 
-1136 QIAKDEQA
+1136 
-1144 LQGDLNKLKQLANS
+1144 
-1158 SFNEQAFNQA
+1158 
-1168 QSKEQQD
+1168 
-1175 EQTLQNEEE
+1175 
-1184 TFSSEQ
+1184 
-1190 EGLEKALANA
+1190 
-1200 KPASPTPTPTPT
+1200 
-1212 PTPSPTPNPTPT
+1212 
-1224 KHTAPNKVPP
+1224 
-1234 TPPTQNLP
+1234 
-1242 TTNVWN
+1242 
-1248 GVYWLQNQ
+1248 
-1256 TYSQKGVYYIDPNLS
+1256 
-1271 GQSGQSAN
+1271 N

-1320 HGGFGYIIGT
+1320 HGGFGYITGT

-1349 GSDGG
+1349 NSDGG

-1384 TGASQHSYATFD
+1384 TGASQHSYAAFD

-1405 SSFSDMTWGKFSFNA
+1405 SSFSDMTWGKFSFSA

-1439 SVISANAANSLSFNN
+1439 STISANASNSLSFIN
-1454 SRLNGGAVYNLWANS
+1454 SRLNGGAVYDLQANS

-1521 ANITLGNKSQTA
+1521 ANITLGNKSQAA

-1552 VLNASGA
+1552 VLNANGT

-1572 GSQATFNSLFFNGA
+1572 GSQAAFNSLFFNGG

-1592 NSKLNASSA
+1592 SSKLNASSA
-1601 SFSNN
+1601 SFSSN

-1613 SVLSVSNA
+1613 SVLSANNT

-1636 TFGGNTTID
+1636 DFGGNTTID
-1645 AASFNFDS
+1645 TASFNFDS
-1653 ASSLS
+1653 ASSLN

-1671 GYAPSLSKALMS
+1671 GYAPSLTKALMN

-1810 YSYDYSDNQA
+1810 YSYDYSDDQA

-1849 FNQPLNS
+1849 FNQPLSS
-1856 LNIYNKGFSSGNLK
+1856 LNIYNKGFSSENLK
-1870 TLLGILSQNSATLKE
+1870 TLLGILSQNSAALKE
-1885 MIETNQLDNIT
+1885 MIESNQLDNIT
-1896 SINEV
+1896 NINEV
-1901 LQLLDRIKITPAQ
+1901 LQLLDKIKITQAQ

-1937 LVIGATQDHVTNST
+1937 LVIGATQDNVTNST

-1956 GGNGYSSPCALD
+1956 GGNGYSSPCVLD

-1994 NADFKAKSIYITGTL
+1994 NADFKAKSIYITGTI

-2017 GGSADITFQSANN
+2017 GGSADVTFQSANN

-2050 GQEGIDK
+2050 GQKGIDE

-2069 QMAMEKIK
+2069 QVAMEKIK
-2077 QAGGLGNFVE
+2077 QAGGLGNFIE
-2087 NALIPLSKEL
+2087 NALSPLSKEL
-2097 PSSLQNETLGQL
+2097 PASLQNETLGQL

-2168 FIGGYMDASELSSIL
+2168 FIGGYIDASELSSIL
-2183 SVILKDITNPPTSL
+2183 SVVLKDITNPPTSL
-2197 QKDIGVVANDLLDEF
+2197 QKDIGVVANDLLNEF

-2227 SNIINNI
+2227 NNIINNI
-2234 ISQGGLSGIYNQ
+2234 ISQGGLSGVYNQ

-2328 GALIFASNGVSNINI
+2328 GALIFVSNDVSNINI

-2367 ICINLANCPTT
+2367 ICVNLANCPTT
-2378 KNSSSTNSSV
+2378 KNSSPANSSV

-2418 VKNNSVIGTLNLNE
+2418 VKNDSVIGTLNLNE
-2432 NATLQANNLTIANA
+2432 NATLQANNLTITNA

-2460 FTLNQQATLSTNASG
+2460 FTLNQQATLSTNSSG
-2475 LNVMGNFNSYGDLVF
+2475 LNVMGNFNSYGGLVF

-2495 VSHAIINAQGIATI
+2495 ASHAIINAQGAATI
-2509 MTNYNN
+2509 MANNNN

-2526 TGAYTLID
+2526 TTAYTLID

-2555 YLKLYTLININGKHM
+2555 YLKLYTLIDINGKHM
-2570 VMTDNGLTYNGQAVS
+2570 VMTDNGLTYNGQAVN

-2614 AVSNAPINNLQAPT
+2614 AVSNDPINNPQAPT

-2636 QGIQGVDSIE
+2636 QGVQSVDSID
-2646 QAGGTQAINWLNK
+2646 QVGGSQAINWLNK

-2699 NFKNDA
+2699 DFKNDA

-2729 FASADFHERLEALKN
+2729 FARSDFLERLEALKN

-2872 RYNTWTTDAKI
+2872 RYDTWTTDAKI

-2908 IGMSGLRGIMD
+2908 IGLSGLRGIMD

>member
-30 LNPILKREKPLKRH
+30 LNLILKREKPLSH

-66 LIGALGGLPHL
+66 LIGALGGLSHL

-85 SWWSGYH
+85 SWSSWGYH
-92 DKIESG
+92 DNIESG

-103 HNSYCLFSSTQG
+103 HNSYCLFNSAQG
-115 SGTYYLNTLTTYSAG
+115 SGTYYLNTLTTYSPG

-151 GGTGVNGV
+151 GGTGINGGD
-159 NVGYITGTYDAQTIN
+159 VGYITGTYDAQTIN

-180 TTGNSLSDGG
+180 TTGNSISTGG

-198 TNRITI
+198 ANHITI

-214 GAQHSYMNFKGS
+214 GTQHSYMNFKGS

-239 NGGFSFSG
+239 DGGFSFSG
-247 NNNNSAISFNKTKFN
+247 NGTNSNLSFNKTSFN
-262 QGTYNFTNSA
+262 QGTYKFTNSA
-272 NLSFNNSNFNQ
+272 NLSFNNSA
-283 STYNFNSLQSTFN
+283 
-296 NSTFNQGTYNFTDN
+296 FNQGTYNFNSAQSVFENSSFNQGTYN
-310 TSFNNDT
+310 FSNNASFNNDT
-317 FNQGTYNFNTSK
+317 FNQGTYNFSNNASFNNDTFNQGTYSFNTSQ

-334 ANTLNSSSPFASLK
+334 TNTLNSSSPFASLK

-353 GSGAVF
+353 GSDAVF
-359 NLNQTLNANQTY
+359 NLNQTLNSNQTY
-371 DILTTNGT
+371 DILTTNKT

-401 SHVEVGNNTYD
+401 SHVGVGSNTYD

-423 LQETFSNKS
+423 LQETFNNQS

-437 LGDDLQAKAKA
+437 LGDDLQAKAQA
-448 TYQQDLNNSQS
+448 TYQQDLSNSQS
-459 ALSNATND
+459 ALNNATSD
-467 NKIASADTGYT
+467 NKIASSDTNYT
-478 NNQNT
+478 TSSNP
-483 TIKQDAQNLEHTSQQ
+483 TINKDAQNLEHTNQQ
-498 IAKDEQA
+498 IVKDEQA

-510 NKLKQLANSSFNEQ
+510 DKLKQLVNSKTGFNEQ
-524 AFNQAQSKEQQ
+524 AFNTAQKQEQQ

-551 EGLEKALANAKE
+551 EGLEKAIANAKP
-563 QQEQQQAQATY
+563 
-574 QQDLNN
+574 
-580 SQSALSNAT
+580 
-589 NDNKIASADT
+589 
-599 DYTKN
+599 
-604 QNTAIKQD
+604 
-612 AQNLENTSQQIT
+612 TSPT
-624 QDQKDLEQDL
+624 P
-634 DKLQQLANSKT
+634 SPT
-645 GFNEQAFNQAQ
+645 
-656 STEQQDEQTL
+656 
-666 QNEEETFSSEQEGLE
+666 
-681 KALANAKHTSPTPT
+681 PTPT
-695 KHTAQNNPPNKV
+695 KHTAPNTPPNKV
-707 SPPTQNLPTTNVWN
+707 SPPTQNLPTTNVW
-721 GVYNFQNQ
+721 
-729 TYSKKGI
+729 S
-736 YYIDPNLSGQSGQS
+736 
-750 GNTLSTYGY
+750 
-759 LDWFTLKNKFSVN
+759 
-772 ANNGTLIIGNNTESA
+772 
-787 NTKGLIWIGDDKGL
+787 
-801 VYYNTGTFNAANIY
+801 
-815 LTSNLKTGNG
+815 
-825 FSGEGATL
+825 
-833 NFNATNRIT
+833 
-842 INQASFDNSDAGAQ
+842 
-856 HSYMN
+856 
-861 FKGSNINVSGS
+861 
-872 SFTDDTN
+872 
-879 GGFSFSGNNNNS
+879 
-891 AISFNKTKFNQG
+891 
-903 TYNFTNSANLSF
+903 
-915 NNSNFNQSTYNF
+915 
-927 NSLQSTFNNSTF
+927 
-939 NQGTYNFTDNTSF
+939 
-952 NNDTFNQGTYNFN
+952 
-965 TSKVSFSGANTLNS
+965 
-979 SSPFASLKG
+979 
-988 SVSFGSGAVFNL
+988 
-1000 NQTLNAN
+1000 
-1007 QTYDILTTNGTIQY
+1007 
-1021 GVYQS
+1021 
-1026 YLWDLINYK
+1026 
-1035 GDKAISHVEV
+1035 
-1045 GNNTYDVTFDI
+1045 
-1056 NGQDETLQETFSNKS
+1056 
-1071 ITTQFLG
+1071 
-1078 DDLQAKAKAT
+1078 
-1088 YQQDLNN
+1088 
-1095 SQSALSNATNDNKIA
+1095 
-1110 SADTGYTNNQNT
+1110 
-1122 TIKQDAQNLEHTSQ
+1122 
-1136 QIAKDEQA
+1136 
-1144 LQGDLNKLKQLANS
+1144 
-1158 SFNEQAFNQA
+1158 
-1168 QSKEQQD
+1168 
-1175 EQTLQNEEE
+1175 
-1184 TFSSEQ
+1184 
-1190 EGLEKALANA
+1190 
-1200 KPASPTPTPTPT
+1200 
-1212 PTPSPTPNPTPT
+1212 
-1224 KHTAPNKVPP
+1224 
-1234 TPPTQNLP
+1234 
-1242 TTNVWN
+1242 

-1256 TYSQKGVYYIDPNLS
+1256 TYSKQGVYYIDPNLS
-1271 GQSGQSAN
+1271 GQSGQSGN

-1320 HGGFGYIIGT
+1320 HGGFGYITGT
-1330 FNAANIY
+1330 FNATNIY

-1384 TGASQHSYATFD
+1384 TGASQHSYAAFD

-1405 SSFSDMTWGKFSFNA
+1405 SSFSDMTWGKFSFSA

-1521 ANITLGNKSQTA
+1521 ANITLGNKSQAA
-1533 FKNSLTLDNN
+1533 FKDSLTLDNN

-1552 VLNASGA
+1552 ILNANGS
-1559 SAFNNQASLNIYN
+1559 SVFNNQASLNIYN
-1572 GSQATFNSLFFNGA
+1572 GSQATFNSLFFNGGII
-1586 TLSLNA
+1586 SLNA

-1613 SVLSVSNA
+1613 SVLSVSNT

-1636 TFGGNTTID
+1636 NFGGNTTID
-1645 AASFNFDS
+1645 TASFNFDS
-1653 ASSLS
+1653 ASSLG

-1671 GYAPSLSKALMS
+1671 GYAPSLAKALMS

-1743 ATYSDNN
+1743 AAYSGNH

-1761 NSSQIIQESIKN
+1761 NSSQIIQESVKN

-1796 ELYNYQASKQNPTG
+1796 ELYNYQSSKQNPTG
-1810 YSYDYSDNQA
+1810 YDYDYSDNQA

-1849 FNQPLNS
+1849 FNQPLDS

-1885 MIETNQLDNIT
+1885 MIESNQLDNIT
-1896 SINEV
+1896 NINEV
-1901 LQLLDRIKITPAQ
+1901 LQLLDKIKITPVQ

-1926 DNINQTFSNGN
+1926 DNINQTFNNGN
-1937 LVIGATQDHVTNST
+1937 LIIGATQDNVTNST

-1956 GGNGYSSPCALD
+1956 GGNGYSSPCTLD

-1994 NADFKAKSIYITGTL
+1994 NADFKAKSVYITGTL

-2017 GGSADITFQSANN
+2017 GGSADVTFQSANN

-2069 QMAMEKIK
+2069 QVAMEKIK
-2077 QAGGLGNFVE
+2077 QAGGLGNFIE
-2087 NALIPLSKEL
+2087 NALSPLSKEL
-2097 PSSLQNETLGQL
+2097 PVSLQNETLGQL
-2109 IGQNNLDNLL
+2109 IGQNNLDDLL

-2168 FIGGYMDASELSSIL
+2168 FIGGYIDASELSSIL
-2183 SVILKDITNPPTSL
+2183 SVVLKDITNPPTSL
-2197 QKDIGVVANDLLDEF
+2197 QKDIGVVANDLLNEF

-2234 ISQGGLSGIYNQ
+2234 ISQGGLSGVYNQ

-2258 ALKENDLGAL
+2258 ALKENDLGTL

-2307 FVANKS
+2307 FAANKS

-2367 ICINLANCPTT
+2367 ICVNLANCPTT
-2378 KNSSSTNSSV
+2378 KNSSSANSSV

-2432 NATLQANNLTIANA
+2432 NAALQANNLTITNA

-2475 LNVMGNFNSYGDLVF
+2475 LNVMGDFNSYGDLVF

-2495 VSHAIINAQGIATI
+2495 VSHAIINAQGAATI
-2509 MTNYNN
+2509 MANNNN

-2526 TGAYTLID
+2526 TGTYTLID
-2534 SAKAIYYGYNDQIT
+2534 SAKAIYYGYNNQIT

-2555 YLKLYTLININGKHM
+2555 YLKLYALIDINGKHM
-2570 VMTDNGLTYNGQAVS
+2570 VMTGNGLTYNGQAVN
-2585 IKDGGLIVGFKDSQN
+2585 IKDGGLVVGFKDSQN

-2614 AVSNAPINNLQAPT
+2614 AVSNDPINNLQAPT

-2636 QGIQGVDSIE
+2636 QGVQSVDSID
-2646 QAGGTQAINWLNK
+2646 QVGGNQAINWLNK

-2699 NFKNDA
+2699 DFKNDA

-2729 FASADFHERLEALKN
+2729 FASTDFHERLEALKN

-2872 RYNTWTTDAKI
+2872 KYDTWTTDAKI

-2908 IGMSGLRGIMD
+2908 IGLSGLRGIMD

-2927 ANADPNKKSVLTINF
+2927 ANADPNNKSVLTINF

-2999 TGGEIRLFKTFYV
+2999 TGGEIRLFKTFYM

>member
-1 MAFKKAGLISKFIS
+1 MAFKKVGLISKFIL

-30 LNPILKREKPLKRH
+30 LNQILKREKPLSHR
-44 KKTKSIK
+44 KTKSIK

-66 LIGALGGLPHL
+66 LIGALGGLSHL

-85 SWWSGYH
+85 SWSSWGYH
-92 DKIESG
+92 DNIESG

-103 HNSYCLFSSTQG
+103 HNSYCLFNSAQG

-151 GGTGVNGV
+151 GGTGVNGG
-159 NVGYITGTYDAQTIN
+159 NLGYITGTYDAQTIN
-174 FNSSRI
+174 FDSSRI
-180 TTGNSLSDGG
+180 ITGNSFSTGG

-198 TNRITI
+198 TNHITI
-204 NQASFDNSDA
+204 NQASFDNGDA
-214 GAQHSYMNFKGS
+214 GTQHSYMNFSGS
-226 NINVSG
+226 NINVSA
-232 SSFTDDT
+232 SSFTDDA

-247 NNNNSAISFNKTKFN
+247 NGANSNLSFNQTSFN
-262 QGTYNFTNSA
+262 QGTYKFTNSA
-272 NLSFNNSNFNQ
+272 NLNFNNSA
-283 STYNFNSLQSTFN
+283 
-296 NSTFNQGTYNFTDN
+296 FNQGTYNFTDN
-310 TSFNNDT
+310 TGLNFNNDT
-317 FNQGTYNFNTSK
+317 FNQGTYSFNTSK

-353 GSGAVF
+353 GSGAIF
-359 NLNQTLNANQTY
+359 NLNQTLNSNQTY

-401 SHVEVGNNTYD
+401 SHVEVGSNTYD
-412 VTFDINGQDET
+412 VTFDINGQNET
-423 LQETFSNKS
+423 LQETFNNQS

-437 LGDDLQAKAKA
+437 LGDDLQAKAQK
-448 TYQQDLNNSQS
+448 TYQQDLSNSQT
-459 ALSNATND
+459 ALNNAASD
-467 NKIASADTGYT
+467 NKIASSDTDYT

-483 TIKQDAQNLEHTSQQ
+483 TIKKDAQS
-498 IAKDEQA
+498 
-505 LQGDL
+505 
-510 NKLKQLANSSFNEQ
+510 
-524 AFNQAQSKEQQ
+524 
-535 DEQTLQN
+535 
-542 EENTFSSEQ
+542 
-551 EGLEKALANAKE
+551 
-563 QQEQQQAQATY
+563 
-574 QQDLNN
+574 
-580 SQSALSNAT
+580 
-589 NDNKIASADT
+589 
-599 DYTKN
+599 
-604 QNTAIKQD
+604 
-612 AQNLENTSQQIT
+612 LENTDQTIQQDK
-624 QDQKDLEQDL
+624 QALKEDL
-634 DKLQQLANSKT
+634 DKLQQLANTPT
-645 GFNEQAFNQAQ
+645 GFNQQAFKNAQ

-666 QNEEETFSSEQEGLE
+666 QENENTFNSEQEGLE
-681 KALANAKHTSPTPT
+681 KAIANAKPTSPTPSPIPT
-695 KHTAQNNPPNKV
+695 KHTAPN
-707 SPPTQNLPTTNVWN
+707 
-721 GVYNFQNQ
+721 
-729 TYSKKGI
+729 
-736 YYIDPNLSGQSGQS
+736 
-750 GNTLSTYGY
+750 
-759 LDWFTLKNKFSVN
+759 
-772 ANNGTLIIGNNTESA
+772 
-787 NTKGLIWIGDDKGL
+787 
-801 VYYNTGTFNAANIY
+801 
-815 LTSNLKTGNG
+815 
-825 FSGEGATL
+825 
-833 NFNATNRIT
+833 
-842 INQASFDNSDAGAQ
+842 
-856 HSYMN
+856 
-861 FKGSNINVSGS
+861 
-872 SFTDDTN
+872 
-879 GGFSFSGNNNNS
+879 
-891 AISFNKTKFNQG
+891 
-903 TYNFTNSANLSF
+903 
-915 NNSNFNQSTYNF
+915 
-927 NSLQSTFNNSTF
+927 
-939 NQGTYNFTDNTSF
+939 
-952 NNDTFNQGTYNFN
+952 
-965 TSKVSFSGANTLNS
+965 
-979 SSPFASLKG
+979 
-988 SVSFGSGAVFNL
+988 
-1000 NQTLNAN
+1000 
-1007 QTYDILTTNGTIQY
+1007 
-1021 GVYQS
+1021 
-1026 YLWDLINYK
+1026 
-1035 GDKAISHVEV
+1035 
-1045 GNNTYDVTFDI
+1045 
-1056 NGQDETLQETFSNKS
+1056 
-1071 ITTQFLG
+1071 
-1078 DDLQAKAKAT
+1078 
-1088 YQQDLNN
+1088 
-1095 SQSALSNATNDNKIA
+1095 
-1110 SADTGYTNNQNT
+1110 
-1122 TIKQDAQNLEHTSQ
+1122 
-1136 QIAKDEQA
+1136 
-1144 LQGDLNKLKQLANS
+1144 
-1158 SFNEQAFNQA
+1158 
-1168 QSKEQQD
+1168 
-1175 EQTLQNEEE
+1175 
-1184 TFSSEQ
+1184 
-1190 EGLEKALANA
+1190 
-1200 KPASPTPTPTPT
+1200 TP
-1212 PTPSPTPNPTPT
+1212 
-1224 KHTAPNKVPP
+1224 PNKVPP

-1248 GVYWLQNQ
+1248 GVYNLQNQ
-1256 TYSQKGVYYIDPNLS
+1256 TYSQKGIYYIDPNLS
-1271 GQSGQSAN
+1271 GQSGQSGN

-1320 HGGFGYIIGT
+1320 HGGFGYITGT

-1337 LTNNFKT
+1337 LTSNFKT

-1384 TGASQHSYATFD
+1384 TGASQHSYAAFD

-1405 SSFSDMTWGKFSFNA
+1405 SSFSDMTWGKFSFSA

-1521 ANITLGNKSQTA
+1521 ANITLGNKSQAT
-1533 FKNSLTLDNN
+1533 FKNSLTLDDN

-1552 VLNASGA
+1552 VLNANGS

-1572 GSQATFNSLFFNGA
+1572 GSQATFNSLFFNGGI
-1586 TLSLNA
+1586 LSLNA
-1592 NSKLNASSA
+1592 NSKLNASST

-1606 TTINLDD
+1606 TTINLDN
-1613 SVLSVSNA
+1613 SVLSASNT

-1636 TFGGNTTID
+1636 NFGGNTTID
-1645 AASFNFDS
+1645 TASFNFDS
-1653 ASSLS
+1653 TSSLG

-1671 GYAPSLSKALMS
+1671 GYAPSLTKALMS

-1743 ATYSDNN
+1743 ATYSGNN

-1810 YSYDYSDNQA
+1810 YSYDYSDNQV

-1885 MIETNQLDNIT
+1885 MIESNQLDNIT

-1901 LQLLDRIKITPAQ
+1901 LQLLDKIKITPAQ

-1937 LVIGATQDHVTNST
+1937 LVIGSTQDNVTNST

-1956 GGNGYSSPCALD
+1956 GGNGYSSPCTLD
-1968 SATCSS
+1968 STTCSS

-2009 GSGNAFES
+2009 GSANAFES
-2017 GGSADITFQSANN
+2017 GGSADVTFQSANN
-2030 LVLNKANIE
+2030 LVLDKANIE

-2069 QMAMEKIK
+2069 QVAMEKIK

-2087 NALIPLSKEL
+2087 NALNPLSKEL
-2097 PSSLQNETLGQL
+2097 PASLQNETLGQL

-2119 NNSGVMNAIQ
+2119 NNSGVMNEIQ

-2168 FIGGYMDASELSSIL
+2168 FIGRYMDASELSSIL

-2197 QKDIGVVANDLLDEF
+2197 QKDIGVVANDLLNEF

-2234 ISQGGLSGIYNQ
+2234 ISQGGLSGVYNQ

-2388 TPTNESLSVRANNFT
+2388 TPTNESLSVRANNFA
-2403 FLGVIASNGAIDLSQ
+2403 FLGTIASNGAIDLSQ

-2432 NATLQANNLTIANA
+2432 NATLQANNLTITNA

-2455 NINGD
+2455 NINGN

-2495 VSHAIINAQGIATI
+2495 ASHAIINAQGTATI
-2509 MTNYNN
+2509 MANNNN

-2526 TGAYTLID
+2526 TGTYTLID
-2534 SAKAIYYGYNDQIT
+2534 SAKAIYYGYNNQIT
-2548 GGSSLDN
+2548 GGNSLAD
-2555 YLKLYTLININGKHM
+2555 YLKLYTLIDINGKHM
-2570 VMTDNGLTYNGQAVS
+2570 VMTDNGLTYNGQAVN

-2614 AVSNAPINNLQAPT
+2614 AVSNDPINNLQAPT

-2636 QGIQGVDSIE
+2636 HGTQGVDSIE

-2699 NFKNDA
+2699 DFKNDA

-2729 FASADFHERLEALKN
+2729 FANADFHERLEALKN

-2787 TLYGINV
+2787 TLYGINI

-2819 ITQSGSSNVNMGV
+2819 ITQSGSNNVNMGV

-2872 RYNTWTTDAKI
+2872 KYDTWTTDAKI
-2883 NYGYDFMFKDKS
+2883 NYGYDFMFKNKS

-2908 IGMSGLRGIMD
+2908 IGLSGLRGIMD

>member
-1 MAFKKAGLISKFIS
+1 M
-15 KGSFK
+15 
-20 LNKISKKIFK
+20 NKISKKIFT
-30 LNPILKREKPLKRH
+30 LNQILKREKPLKRH
-44 KKTKSIK
+44 KKTKSIE

-66 LIGALGGLPHL
+66 LIGALGGLSHL
-77 RASECRYW
+77 RANECRYW
-85 SWWSGYH
+85 SWSSWSYQ
-92 DKIESG
+92 DNIESG
-98 SNSPT
+98 PNSPT

-115 SGTYYLNTLTTYSAG
+115 SGTYYLNTLTTYSTG
-130 GASFTQKFNNGTLN
+130 GASFTQKFNNGTLDI
-144 VGGNIRF
+144 GGNIRF
-151 GGTGVNGV
+151 GGTGINGGD
-159 NVGYITGTYDAQTIN
+159 VGYITGTYDAQTMN
-174 FNSSRI
+174 FNSSHI
-180 TTGNSLSDGG
+180 TTGNSYADGG

-198 TNRITI
+198 TNNITI

-214 GAQHSYMNFKGS
+214 GTQKSYMNFKGS
-226 NINVSG
+226 NIKVSG
-232 SSFTDDT
+232 SSFKDDT
-239 NGGFSFSG
+239 DGGFNFSG
-247 NNNNSAISFNKTKFN
+247 NNNNSTISFNQTSFN
-262 QGTYNFTNSA
+262 QGTYNFSNSA
-272 NLSFNNSNFNQ
+272 TLSFNNSNFNQ
-283 STYNFNSLQSTFN
+283 GTYNFN
-296 NSTFNQGTYNFTDN
+296 DN

-317 FNQGTYNFNTSK
+317 FNQGTYNFNSSK

-353 GSGAVF
+353 NSGAIF
-359 NLNQTLNANQTY
+359 NLNQTLNNNQTY
-371 DILTTNGT
+371 DILTTNGA

-423 LQETFSNKS
+423 LQETFSNQS

-437 LGDDLQAKAKA
+437 LGDDLQAQAQK
-448 TYQQDLNNSQS
+448 TYQEDVAHSQN
-459 ALSNATND
+459 ALRGATSDNTIASTDTSYTQSKNATVA
-467 NKIASADTGYT
+467 K
-478 NNQNT
+478 
-483 TIKQDAQNLEHTSQQ
+483 DAQSLENTNQQ
-498 IAKDEQA
+498 VQQDEQA
-505 LQGDL
+505 L
-510 NKLKQLANSSFNEQ
+510 E
-524 AFNQAQSKEQQ
+524 
-535 DEQTLQN
+535 
-542 EENTFSSEQ
+542 
-551 EGLEKALANAKE
+551 
-563 QQEQQQAQATY
+563 
-574 QQDLNN
+574 
-580 SQSALSNAT
+580 
-589 NDNKIASADT
+589 
-599 DYTKN
+599 
-604 QNTAIKQD
+604 
-612 AQNLENTSQQIT
+612 
-624 QDQKDLEQDL
+624 KDLAQI
-634 DKLQQLANSKT
+634 QQLANSTT
-645 GFNEQAFNQAQ
+645 GFNEQAFTQAQ
-656 STEQQDEQTL
+656 KQEQQDLKTL
-666 QNEEETFSSEQEGLE
+666 QSEENAFNTEQEGL
-681 KALANAKHTSPTPT
+681 KQAIANAKHVSPTPNPTPSPTPTPT
-695 KHTAQNNPPNKV
+695 KHTAPNTPPSQV
-707 SPPTQNLPTTNVWN
+707 PPTPTQNPPAESVWS
-721 GVYNFQNQ
+721 GVYWLQNK
-729 TYSKKGI
+729 TYSNKGI

-750 GNTLSTYGY
+750 GNTLSTY
-759 LDWFTLKNKFSVN
+759 
-772 ANNGTLIIGNNTESA
+772 
-787 NTKGLIWIGDDKGL
+787 
-801 VYYNTGTFNAANIY
+801 
-815 LTSNLKTGNG
+815 
-825 FSGEGATL
+825 
-833 NFNATNRIT
+833 
-842 INQASFDNSDAGAQ
+842 
-856 HSYMN
+856 
-861 FKGSNINVSGS
+861 
-872 SFTDDTN
+872 
-879 GGFSFSGNNNNS
+879 
-891 AISFNKTKFNQG
+891 
-903 TYNFTNSANLSF
+903 
-915 NNSNFNQSTYNF
+915 
-927 NSLQSTFNNSTF
+927 
-939 NQGTYNFTDNTSF
+939 
-952 NNDTFNQGTYNFN
+952 
-965 TSKVSFSGANTLNS
+965 
-979 SSPFASLKG
+979 
-988 SVSFGSGAVFNL
+988 
-1000 NQTLNAN
+1000 
-1007 QTYDILTTNGTIQY
+1007 
-1021 GVYQS
+1021 
-1026 YLWDLINYK
+1026 
-1035 GDKAISHVEV
+1035 
-1045 GNNTYDVTFDI
+1045 
-1056 NGQDETLQETFSNKS
+1056 
-1071 ITTQFLG
+1071 
-1078 DDLQAKAKAT
+1078 
-1088 YQQDLNN
+1088 
-1095 SQSALSNATNDNKIA
+1095 
-1110 SADTGYTNNQNT
+1110 
-1122 TIKQDAQNLEHTSQ
+1122 
-1136 QIAKDEQA
+1136 
-1144 LQGDLNKLKQLANS
+1144 
-1158 SFNEQAFNQA
+1158 
-1168 QSKEQQD
+1168 
-1175 EQTLQNEEE
+1175 
-1184 TFSSEQ
+1184 
-1190 EGLEKALANA
+1190 
-1200 KPASPTPTPTPT
+1200 
-1212 PTPSPTPNPTPT
+1212 
-1224 KHTAPNKVPP
+1224 
-1234 TPPTQNLP
+1234 
-1242 TTNVWN
+1242 
-1248 GVYWLQNQ
+1248 
-1256 TYSQKGVYYIDPNLS
+1256 
-1271 GQSGQSAN
+1271 
-1279 TLSTYT
+1279 T
-1285 ANLLGRSFGVNIQN
+1285 ANLLGRSFGVNANN

-1320 HGGFGYIIGT
+1320 HGGFGYITGT
-1330 FNAANIY
+1330 FSAANIY

-1365 ITMDGLNYNDAET
+1365 ITMDGLNYNNAET

-1384 TGASQHSYATFD
+1384 TGASQHSYTTFD
-1396 ATNNISVTN
+1396 ATNNISVTDSN
-1405 SSFSDMTWGKFSFNA
+1405 FSDMTWGKFSFSA
-1420 KNISFSNASFSGF
+1420 ENISFSNASFSGF

-1439 SVISANAANSLSFNN
+1439 SVISANASNSLSFID
-1454 SRLNGGAVYNLWANS
+1454 SRLNGGAVYNLQANS

-1521 ANITLGNKSQTA
+1521 ANITLGNKSQAA

-1552 VLNASGA
+1552 VLNASGT

-1572 GSQATFNSLFFNGA
+1572 GSQATFNSLFFNGG

-1592 NSKLNASSA
+1592 SSKLNASSA

-1613 SVLSVSNA
+1613 SVLSANNT

-1636 TFGGNTTID
+1636 NFGGNTTID
-1645 AASFNFDS
+1645 TASFNFDS
-1653 ASSLS
+1653 ASSLN

-1671 GYAPSLSKALMS
+1671 GYAPSLTKALMS
-1683 VSGQFVLGNNG
+1683 VSGQFVLGSNG

-1856 LNIYNKGFSSGNLK
+1856 LNIYNKGFSSENLK

-1885 MIETNQLDNIT
+1885 MIESNQLDNIT
-1896 SINEV
+1896 NINEV
-1901 LQLLDRIKITPAQ
+1901 LQLLDKIKITQAQ

-1926 DNINQTFSNGN
+1926 DNINQTFNNGN
-1937 LVIGATQDHVTNST
+1937 LVIGATQDNVTNST

-1994 NADFKAKSIYITGTL
+1994 NADFKAKSIYITGTI

-2017 GGSADITFQSANN
+2017 GGSADVTFQSANN

-2069 QMAMEKIK
+2069 QVAMEKIK
-2077 QAGGLGNFVE
+2077 QAGGLGNFIE
-2087 NALIPLSKEL
+2087 NALSPLSKEL
-2097 PSSLQNETLGQL
+2097 PASLQDETLGQL
-2109 IGQNNLDNLL
+2109 IGQNNLDDLL
-2119 NNSGVMNAIQ
+2119 NNSGVMNEIQ
-2129 NIISK
+2129 NIISQ

-2143 TPSIIENYLA
+2143 TPSVIENYLA

-2168 FIGGYMDASELSSIL
+2168 FIGGYIDASELSSIL
-2183 SVILKDITNPPTSL
+2183 GVILKDITNPPTSL
-2197 QKDIGVVANDLLDEF
+2197 QKDIGVVANDLLNEF

-2227 SNIINNI
+2227 NNIINNI
-2234 ISQGGLSGIYNQ
+2234 ISQGGLSGVYNQ

-2378 KNSSSTNSSV
+2378 KNSSPANSSV

-2403 FLGVIASNGAIDLSQ
+2403 FLGAIASNGVIDLSQ
-2418 VKNNSVIGTLNLNE
+2418 VTNNSVIGTLNLNE
-2432 NATLQANNLTIANA
+2432 NATLQANNLTITNA

-2455 NINGD
+2455 NINGN

-2490 NLSHS
+2490 NISHS
-2495 VSHAIINAQGIATI
+2495 ASHAIINAQGTATI
-2509 MTNYNN
+2509 MANSNN
-2515 PLIQFNTSSKE
+2515 PLIQFNASSKE
-2526 TGAYTLID
+2526 VGTYTLID
-2534 SAKAIYYGYNDQIT
+2534 SAKAIYYGYNNQIT

-2555 YLKLYTLININGKHM
+2555 YLKLYALIDINGKHM

-2585 IKDGGLIVGFKDSQN
+2585 VKDGGLVVGFKDSQN

-2614 AVSNAPINNLQAPT
+2614 AVSNDPINNLQAPT

-2636 QGIQGVDSIE
+2636 QGVQSVDSID
-2646 QAGGTQAINWLNK
+2646 QAGGNQAINWLNK

-2672 YLESHSTKDLTTI
+2672 YLESHSVKDLTTI

-2729 FASADFHERLEALKN
+2729 FARSDFLERLEALKN

-2778 ASFINGGTG
+2778 ASFISGGTG
-2787 TLYGINV
+2787 TLYGINI

-2872 RYNTWTTDAKI
+2872 RYDTWTTDAKI

-2895 VIFKPQIGLAYYY
+2895 VIFKPQVGLAYYY
-2908 IGMSGLRGIMD
+2908 IGLSGLRGIMD

>member
-1 MAFKKAGLISKFIS
+1 MAFKKAGLISKFIL

-30 LNPILKREKPLKRH
+30 LNPILKHEKPLSH
-44 KKTKSIK
+44 KKTKSVK

-66 LIGALGGLPHL
+66 LIGALGGLSHL

-85 SWWSGYH
+85 SWSSWSYH
-92 DKIESG
+92 DNIESG

-103 HNSYCLFSSTQG
+103 HNSYCLFSSAQG

-130 GASFTQKFNNGTLN
+130 GASFTQKFSNGTLN

-151 GGTGVNGV
+151 GGTGVNGG
-159 NVGYITGTYDAQTIN
+159 NLGYITGTYDTQTIN

-180 TTGNSLSDGG
+180 TTGNSFSTGG
-190 GATLNFNA
+190 GAMLNFNA
-198 TNRITI
+198 ANRITI

-214 GAQHSYMNFKGS
+214 GTQHSYMNFSGS
-226 NINVSG
+226 NINVSA

-247 NNNNSAISFNKTKFN
+247 NGANSNLSFNKTNFN
-262 QGTYNFTNSA
+262 QGTYKFTNST
-272 NLSFNNSNFNQ
+272 NLNFNNSAFNQ
-283 STYNFNSLQSTFN
+283 GTYNFNSLQSTFN
-296 NSTFNQGTYNFTDN
+296 NSNFNQGTYNFTDN
-310 TSFNNDT
+310 TGLNFNNDT
-317 FNQGTYNFNTSK
+317 FNQGTYSFNASK

-353 GSGAVF
+353 GSGAIF
-359 NLNQTLNANQTY
+359 NLNQTLNSNQTY
-371 DILTTNGT
+371 DILTTNKT

-401 SHVEVGNNTYD
+401 SHVEVGSNTYD

-423 LQETFSNKS
+423 LQETFNNQS

-448 TYQQDLNNSQS
+448 TYQQDLSNSQT
-459 ALSNATND
+459 ALNNATSD
-467 NKIASADTGYT
+467 NKIASNDTGYT

-483 TIKQDAQNLEHTSQQ
+483 TIKKDAQSLENTDQTIQQ
-498 IAKDEQA
+498 DEQA
-505 LQGDL
+505 LKG
-510 NKLKQLANSSFNEQ
+510 
-524 AFNQAQSKEQQ
+524 
-535 DEQTLQN
+535 
-542 EENTFSSEQ
+542 
-551 EGLEKALANAKE
+551 
-563 QQEQQQAQATY
+563 
-574 QQDLNN
+574 
-580 SQSALSNAT
+580 
-589 NDNKIASADT
+589 
-599 DYTKN
+599 
-604 QNTAIKQD
+604 
-612 AQNLENTSQQIT
+612 
-624 QDQKDLEQDL
+624 DL
-634 DKLQQLANSKT
+634 DKLQQLASSTT
-645 GFNEQAFNQAQ
+645 GFDEQAFNQAQ

-666 QNEEETFSSEQEGLE
+666 QNEEKTFNSEQEGLE
-681 KALANAKHTSPTPT
+681 KA
-695 KHTAQNNPPNKV
+695 
-707 SPPTQNLPTTNVWN
+707 
-721 GVYNFQNQ
+721 
-729 TYSKKGI
+729 I
-736 YYIDPNLSGQSGQS
+736 
-750 GNTLSTYGY
+750 
-759 LDWFTLKNKFSVN
+759 
-772 ANNGTLIIGNNTESA
+772 
-787 NTKGLIWIGDDKGL
+787 
-801 VYYNTGTFNAANIY
+801 
-815 LTSNLKTGNG
+815 
-825 FSGEGATL
+825 
-833 NFNATNRIT
+833 
-842 INQASFDNSDAGAQ
+842 
-856 HSYMN
+856 
-861 FKGSNINVSGS
+861 
-872 SFTDDTN
+872 
-879 GGFSFSGNNNNS
+879 
-891 AISFNKTKFNQG
+891 
-903 TYNFTNSANLSF
+903 
-915 NNSNFNQSTYNF
+915 
-927 NSLQSTFNNSTF
+927 
-939 NQGTYNFTDNTSF
+939 
-952 NNDTFNQGTYNFN
+952 
-965 TSKVSFSGANTLNS
+965 
-979 SSPFASLKG
+979 
-988 SVSFGSGAVFNL
+988 
-1000 NQTLNAN
+1000 
-1007 QTYDILTTNGTIQY
+1007 
-1021 GVYQS
+1021 
-1026 YLWDLINYK
+1026 
-1035 GDKAISHVEV
+1035 
-1045 GNNTYDVTFDI
+1045 
-1056 NGQDETLQETFSNKS
+1056 
-1071 ITTQFLG
+1071 
-1078 DDLQAKAKAT
+1078 
-1088 YQQDLNN
+1088 
-1095 SQSALSNATNDNKIA
+1095 
-1110 SADTGYTNNQNT
+1110 
-1122 TIKQDAQNLEHTSQ
+1122 
-1136 QIAKDEQA
+1136 
-1144 LQGDLNKLKQLANS
+1144 
-1158 SFNEQAFNQA
+1158 
-1168 QSKEQQD
+1168 
-1175 EQTLQNEEE
+1175 
-1184 TFSSEQ
+1184 
-1190 EGLEKALANA
+1190 ANA
-1200 KPASPTPTPTPT
+1200 KPASPTP
-1212 PTPSPTPNPTPT
+1212 SPTPAPT
-1224 KHTAPNKVPP
+1224 KHAAPNTPPNKVPPTPPNKVPPTPPNKVPPTPPNKVPP

-1248 GVYWLQNQ
+1248 GVYNLQNQ
-1256 TYSQKGVYYIDPNLS
+1256 TYSQKGIYYIDPNLS

-1285 ANLLGRSFGVNIQN
+1285 ANLLGRKFSVNAN
-1299 GTLIIGNN
+1299 NSTLIIGNN

-1320 HGGFGYIIGT
+1320 HGGFGYITGT

-1384 TGASQHSYATFD
+1384 TGASQHSYAAFD

-1405 SSFSDMTWGKFSFNA
+1405 SSFSDMTWGKFSFSA

-1454 SRLNGGAVYNLWANS
+1454 SRLNGGAVYNLQANS

-1510 NFNGDTTLQNN
+1510 NFNGDTTLQDN
-1521 ANITLGNKSQTA
+1521 ANITLGNKSQAT

-1552 VLNASGA
+1552 VLNANGA

-1572 GSQATFNSLFFNGA
+1572 GSQATFNSLFFNGGI
-1586 TLSLNA
+1586 LSLNA
-1592 NSKLNASSA
+1592 SSKLNASSA

-1613 SVLSVSNA
+1613 SVLSASNT

-1636 TFGGNTTID
+1636 NFGGNTTID
-1645 AASFNFDS
+1645 TASFNFDS

-1671 GYAPSLSKALMS
+1671 GYAPSLTKALMS

-1810 YSYDYSDNQA
+1810 YSYDYSDNQV

-1885 MIETNQLDNIT
+1885 MIESNQLDNIT

-1901 LQLLDRIKITPAQ
+1901 LQLLDKIKITPAQ

-1937 LVIGATQDHVTNST
+1937 LVIGATQDNVTNST

-2017 GGSADITFQSANN
+2017 GGSADVTFQSANN
-2030 LVLNKANIE
+2030 LVLNNANIE

-2057 IFNQGNLANVLS
+2057 IFNQGNLANILS
-2069 QMAMEKIK
+2069 QVAMEKIK

-2087 NALIPLSKEL
+2087 NALSPLSKEL
-2097 PSSLQNETLGQL
+2097 PASLQNETLGQL

-2119 NNSGVMNAIQ
+2119 NNSGVMNEIQ

-2168 FIGGYMDASELSSIL
+2168 FIGGYIDASELSSIL

-2197 QKDIGVVANDLLDEF
+2197 QKDIGVVANDLLNEF

-2234 ISQGGLSGIYNQ
+2234 ISQGGLSGVYNQ

-2403 FLGVIASNGAIDLSQ
+2403 FLGTIASNGAIDLSQ

-2455 NINGD
+2455 NINGN

-2495 VSHAIINAQGIATI
+2495 VSHAIINTQGVATI
-2509 MTNYNN
+2509 MANNNN

-2526 TGAYTLID
+2526 AGTYTLID

-2548 GGSSLDN
+2548 GGNSLAD
-2555 YLKLYTLININGKHM
+2555 YLKLYTLIDINGKRM
-2570 VMTDNGLTYNGQAVS
+2570 VMTDNGLTYNGQAVN

-2614 AVSNAPINNLQAPT
+2614 AVSNDPINNLQAPT

-2636 QGIQGVDSIE
+2636 QGTQGVDSID
-2646 QAGGTQAINWLNK
+2646 QAGGAQAINWLNR

-2699 NFKNDA
+2699 DFKNDA

-2787 TLYGINV
+2787 TLYGINI

-2872 RYNTWTTDAKI
+2872 KYDTWTTDAKI

-2908 IGMSGLRGIMD
+2908 IGLSGLRGIMD

>member
-1 MAFKKAGLISKFIS
+1 MAFKKARLISRFIS

-20 LNKISKKIFK
+20 LNKISKKIFT
-30 LNPILKREKPLKRH
+30 LNQILKREKPLKRH
-44 KKTKSIK
+44 KKTKSIE

-66 LIGALGGLPHL
+66 LIGALGGLSHL
-77 RASECRYW
+77 RANECRYW
-85 SWWSGYH
+85 SWSSWSYQ
-92 DKIESG
+92 DNIESG

-103 HNSYCLFSSTQG
+103 HNSYCLFSSAQG

-130 GASFTQKFNNGTLN
+130 GASFTQKFNNGTLDI
-144 VGGNIRF
+144 GGNIRF
-151 GGTGVNGV
+151 GGTGINGGD
-159 NVGYITGTYDAQTIN
+159 VGYITGTYDAQTMN

-180 TTGNSLSDGG
+180 TTGNSYADGG

-198 TNRITI
+198 ANNITI

-214 GAQHSYMNFKGS
+214 GTQKSYMNFKGS
-226 NINVSG
+226 NIKISG
-232 SSFTDDT
+232 SSFKDDT
-239 NGGFSFSG
+239 NGGFNFSG
-247 NNNNSAISFNKTKFN
+247 SSNNSVISFNQTSFN
-262 QGTYNFTNSA
+262 QGTYNFSNSA
-272 NLSFNNSNFNQ
+272 SSSFGNSNFNQ
-283 STYNFNSLQSTFN
+283 GTYHFNSAQSAFE
-296 NSTFNQGTYNFTDN
+296 NSSFNQGTYNFNDSV
-310 TSFNNDT
+310 SFNNNT
-317 FNQGTYNFNTSK
+317 FNQGAYNFNTSK

-334 ANTLNSSSPFASLK
+334 INTLNSSSPFASLK

-353 GSGAVF
+353 GSNAIF
-359 NLNQTLNANQTY
+359 NLNQTLNNNQTY
-371 DILTTNGT
+371 DILTTNGA

-412 VTFDINGQDET
+412 VTFDIDGQDET
-423 LQETFSNKS
+423 LQETFNNQS
-432 ITTQF
+432 IITQF
-437 LGDDLQAKAKA
+437 LGD
-448 TYQQDLNNSQS
+448 
-459 ALSNATND
+459 
-467 NKIASADTGYT
+467 
-478 NNQNT
+478 
-483 TIKQDAQNLEHTSQQ
+483 NL
-498 IAKDEQA
+498 
-505 LQGDL
+505 
-510 NKLKQLANSSFNEQ
+510 
-524 AFNQAQSKEQQ
+524 
-535 DEQTLQN
+535 
-542 EENTFSSEQ
+542 
-551 EGLEKALANAKE
+551 
-563 QQEQQQAQATY
+563 QQQAQQTY
-574 QQDLNN
+574 QEDLTN
-580 SQSALSNAT
+580 SKNALSGATSDNTIANNDTSYTQSKNAT
-589 NDNKIASADT
+589 ILK
-599 DYTKN
+599 
-604 QNTAIKQD
+604 D
-612 AQNLENTSQQIT
+612 AQNLENTNQKIQQDE
-624 QDQKDLEQDL
+624 QDLEKDLENV
-634 DKLQQLANSKT
+634 KQLANSTT

-656 STEQQDEQTL
+656 KQEQQDEQAL
-666 QNEEETFSSEQEGLE
+666 QNDENAFNTEQEGLE
-681 KALANAKHTSPTPT
+681 QAIANAKPTSPTPNPTPSPTPTPT
-695 KHTAQNNPPNKV
+695 KHTAPNTPPSQV
-707 SPPTQNLPTTNVWN
+707 PPTPTQNPPAESVWN
-721 GVYNFQNQ
+721 GVYWLQNK
-729 TYSKKGI
+729 TYSKQGI

-750 GNTLSTYGY
+750 GNTLSTY
-759 LDWFTLKNKFSVN
+759 
-772 ANNGTLIIGNNTESA
+772 
-787 NTKGLIWIGDDKGL
+787 
-801 VYYNTGTFNAANIY
+801 
-815 LTSNLKTGNG
+815 
-825 FSGEGATL
+825 
-833 NFNATNRIT
+833 
-842 INQASFDNSDAGAQ
+842 
-856 HSYMN
+856 
-861 FKGSNINVSGS
+861 
-872 SFTDDTN
+872 
-879 GGFSFSGNNNNS
+879 
-891 AISFNKTKFNQG
+891 
-903 TYNFTNSANLSF
+903 
-915 NNSNFNQSTYNF
+915 
-927 NSLQSTFNNSTF
+927 
-939 NQGTYNFTDNTSF
+939 
-952 NNDTFNQGTYNFN
+952 
-965 TSKVSFSGANTLNS
+965 
-979 SSPFASLKG
+979 
-988 SVSFGSGAVFNL
+988 
-1000 NQTLNAN
+1000 
-1007 QTYDILTTNGTIQY
+1007 
-1021 GVYQS
+1021 
-1026 YLWDLINYK
+1026 
-1035 GDKAISHVEV
+1035 
-1045 GNNTYDVTFDI
+1045 
-1056 NGQDETLQETFSNKS
+1056 
-1071 ITTQFLG
+1071 
-1078 DDLQAKAKAT
+1078 
-1088 YQQDLNN
+1088 
-1095 SQSALSNATNDNKIA
+1095 
-1110 SADTGYTNNQNT
+1110 
-1122 TIKQDAQNLEHTSQ
+1122 
-1136 QIAKDEQA
+1136 
-1144 LQGDLNKLKQLANS
+1144 
-1158 SFNEQAFNQA
+1158 
-1168 QSKEQQD
+1168 
-1175 EQTLQNEEE
+1175 
-1184 TFSSEQ
+1184 
-1190 EGLEKALANA
+1190 
-1200 KPASPTPTPTPT
+1200 
-1212 PTPSPTPNPTPT
+1212 
-1224 KHTAPNKVPP
+1224 
-1234 TPPTQNLP
+1234 
-1242 TTNVWN
+1242 
-1248 GVYWLQNQ
+1248 
-1256 TYSQKGVYYIDPNLS
+1256 
-1271 GQSGQSAN
+1271 
-1279 TLSTYT
+1279 T
-1285 ANLLGRSFGVNIQN
+1285 ANLLGRSFGVNANN

-1320 HGGFGYIIGT
+1320 HGGFGYITGT

-1349 GSDGG
+1349 NSDGG

-1365 ITMDGLNYNDAET
+1365 ITMDGLNYNNAET

-1384 TGASQHSYATFD
+1384 TGASQHSYTTFD

-1405 SSFSDMTWGKFSFNA
+1405 SSFSDMTWGKFSFSA
-1420 KNISFSNASFSGF
+1420 ENISFSNASFSGF

-1439 SVISANAANSLSFNN
+1439 SVISANASNSLSFMD
-1454 SRLNGGAVYNLWANS
+1454 SRLNGGAIYNLQANS

-1521 ANITLGNKSQTA
+1521 ANITLGNKSQAA

-1552 VLNASGA
+1552 VLNANGA

-1572 GSQATFNSLFFNGA
+1572 GSQATFNSLFFNGG

-1592 NSKLNASSA
+1592 SSKLNASSA

-1613 SVLSVSNA
+1613 SVLSANNT
-1621 SSLNANINFQGASQA
+1621 SSLNANINFQGTSQA
-1636 TFGGNTTID
+1636 DFGGNTTID
-1645 AASFNFDS
+1645 TASFNFDS
-1653 ASSLS
+1653 ASSLN

-1671 GYAPSLSKALMS
+1671 GYVPSLTKALMN

-1856 LNIYNKGFSSGNLK
+1856 LNIYNKGFSSENLK

-1885 MIETNQLDNIT
+1885 MIESNQLDNIT
-1896 SINEV
+1896 NINEV
-1901 LQLLDRIKITPAQ
+1901 LQLLDKIKITQAQ

-1937 LVIGATQDHVTNST
+1937 LVIGATQDNVTNST

-1994 NADFKAKSIYITGTL
+1994 NADFKAKSIYITGTI

-2017 GGSADITFQSANN
+2017 GGSADVTFQSANN

-2077 QAGGLGNFVE
+2077 QAGGLGNFIE
-2087 NALIPLSKEL
+2087 NALSPLSKEL
-2097 PSSLQNETLGQL
+2097 PASLQDETLGQL
-2109 IGQNNLDNLL
+2109 IGQNNLDDLL
-2119 NNSGVMNAIQ
+2119 NNSGVMNEIQ
-2129 NIISK
+2129 NIISQ

-2168 FIGGYMDASELSSIL
+2168 FIGGYIDASEISSIL

-2197 QKDIGVVANDLLDEF
+2197 QKDIGVVANDLLNEF

-2234 ISQGGLSGIYNQ
+2234 ISQGGLSGVYNQ

-2367 ICINLANCPTT
+2367 ICINLANCPTA
-2378 KNSSSTNSSV
+2378 KNGSTSSTNSSV
-2388 TPTNESLSVRANNFT
+2388 TPTNETLSVRANNFT
-2403 FLGVIASNGAIDLSQ
+2403 FLGAIASNGAIDLSQ
-2418 VKNNSVIGTLNLNE
+2418 VTNNSVIGTLNLNE
-2432 NATLQANNLTIANA
+2432 NATLQANNLTITNA
-2446 FNNASNSTA
+2446 FDNASNSTA
-2455 NINGD
+2455 NINGN
-2460 FTLNQQATLSTNASG
+2460 FTLNQQATLSTNANG

-2495 VSHAIINAQGIATI
+2495 VSHAIINTQGTATI
-2509 MTNYNN
+2509 MANNN
-2515 PLIQFNTSSKE
+2515 PLIQFNASSKE
-2526 TGAYTLID
+2526 TGTYTLID
-2534 SAKAIYYGYNDQIT
+2534 SAKAIYYGYNNQIT

-2555 YLKLYTLININGKHM
+2555 YLKLYALIDINGKHM

-2585 IKDGGLIVGFKDSQN
+2585 VKDGGLVVGFKDSQN

-2614 AVSNAPINNLQAPT
+2614 AVSNDPINNLQAPT

-2636 QGIQGVDSIE
+2636 QGVQSVDSID
-2646 QAGGTQAINWLNK
+2646 QAGGNQAINWLNK

-2729 FASADFHERLEALKN
+2729 FARSDFLERLEALKN

-2819 ITQSGSSNVNMGV
+2819 ITQSGSSNVNVGV

-2872 RYNTWTTDAKI
+2872 KYDTWTTDAKI

-2895 VIFKPQIGLAYYY
+2895 VIFKPQVGLAYYY
-2908 IGMSGLRGIMD
+2908 IGLSSLRGIMD

>member
-1 MAFKKAGLISKFIS
+1 MAFKKARLISRFIS

-20 LNKISKKIFK
+20 LSKISKKIFT
-30 LNPILKREKPLKRH
+30 LNQILKCEKPLKCH
-44 KKTKSIK
+44 KKTKSIE

-66 LIGALGGLPHL
+66 LIGALGGLSHL
-77 RASECRYW
+77 RANECRYW
-85 SWWSGYH
+85 SWSSWSYQ
-92 DKIESG
+92 DNIESG
-98 SNSPT
+98 PNSPT
-103 HNSYCLFSSTQG
+103 HNSYCLFSSAQG

-130 GASFTQKFNNGTLN
+130 GASFTQKFNGGTLDI
-144 VGGNIRF
+144 GGNIRF
-151 GGTGVNGV
+151 GGTGINGGDL
-159 NVGYITGTYDAQTIN
+159 GYITGTYDAQTIN
-174 FNSSRI
+174 FNSSHL
-180 TTGNSLSDGG
+180 TTGNSYADGG

-198 TNRITI
+198 ANNITI

-214 GAQHSYMNFKGS
+214 GTQKSYMNFKGS
-226 NINVSG
+226 NIKVSG
-232 SSFTDDT
+232 SSFKDDT

-247 NNNNSAISFNKTKFN
+247 NSNNSTISFNQTNFNQGTYHFNSAQSAFNNSAFN
-262 QGTYNFTNSA
+262 QGTYNFNSA
-272 NLSFNNSNFNQ
+272 QSAFNNSNFNQ
-283 STYNFNSLQSTFN
+283 GTYNFNNNTSFN
-296 NSTFNQGTYNFTDN
+296 NNTFNQGTY
-310 TSFNNDT
+310 S
-317 FNQGTYNFNTSK
+317 FNTSK

-334 ANTLNSSSPFASLK
+334 TNTLNSSSPFASLK

-353 GSGAVF
+353 GSDAIF
-359 NLNQTLNANQTY
+359 NLNQTLNSNQTY

-401 SHVEVGNNTYD
+401 SHVGVGDNTYD

-423 LQETFSNKS
+423 LQETFNNQS
-432 ITTQF
+432 IITQF
-437 LGDDLQAKAKA
+437 LGDDLQQQAQK
-448 TYQQDLNNSQS
+448 TYQQDLSNSQS
-459 ALSNATND
+459 ALNNATSD
-467 NKIASADTGYT
+467 SKIANSDTSYT
-478 NNQNT
+478 QSKNT
-483 TIKQDAQNLEHTSQQ
+483 TI
-498 IAKDEQA
+498 
-505 LQGDL
+505 
-510 NKLKQLANSSFNEQ
+510 
-524 AFNQAQSKEQQ
+524 
-535 DEQTLQN
+535 
-542 EENTFSSEQ
+542 
-551 EGLEKALANAKE
+551 
-563 QQEQQQAQATY
+563 AT
-574 QQDLNN
+574 
-580 SQSALSNAT
+580 
-589 NDNKIASADT
+589 
-599 DYTKN
+599 
-604 QNTAIKQD
+604 D
-612 AQNLENTSQQIT
+612 AQNLENTNQKIQQDE
-624 QDQKDLEQDL
+624 QALEKDLAQI
-634 DKLQQLANSKT
+634 KQLANSTT

-656 STEQQDEQTL
+656 KQEQQDEQTL
-666 QNEEETFSSEQEGLE
+666 QNDENAFNTEQERLEQAIQQAQAQEQEQQQAQQTYQEDVTNSQTALNNATSDNKIANSDTDYTKSSNPTINKDAQNLEHTNQQIAQDEQALQGDLDKLKQLANSTTGFNEQAFNQAQKQEQQDEQTLQNDENAFNSEQEGL
-681 KALANAKHTSPTPT
+681 KQAIANAKPTSPTPSHAPTPT
-695 KHTAQNNPPNKV
+695 KHTAQNTPPNKV
-707 SPPTQNLPTTNVWN
+707 SPTPTPPTQNLPTTNVWN
-721 GVYNFQNQ
+721 GVYNLQNQ
-729 TYSKKGI
+729 TYSNKGV

-750 GNTLSTYGY
+750 GNTLSTYTAY
-759 LDWFTLKNKFSVN
+759 LF
-772 ANNGTLIIGNNTESA
+772 
-787 NTKGLIWIGDDKGL
+787 
-801 VYYNTGTFNAANIY
+801 
-815 LTSNLKTGNG
+815 
-825 FSGEGATL
+825 
-833 NFNATNRIT
+833 
-842 INQASFDNSDAGAQ
+842 
-856 HSYMN
+856 
-861 FKGSNINVSGS
+861 
-872 SFTDDTN
+872 
-879 GGFSFSGNNNNS
+879 
-891 AISFNKTKFNQG
+891 
-903 TYNFTNSANLSF
+903 
-915 NNSNFNQSTYNF
+915 
-927 NSLQSTFNNSTF
+927 
-939 NQGTYNFTDNTSF
+939 
-952 NNDTFNQGTYNFN
+952 
-965 TSKVSFSGANTLNS
+965 
-979 SSPFASLKG
+979 
-988 SVSFGSGAVFNL
+988 
-1000 NQTLNAN
+1000 
-1007 QTYDILTTNGTIQY
+1007 
-1021 GVYQS
+1021 
-1026 YLWDLINYK
+1026 
-1035 GDKAISHVEV
+1035 
-1045 GNNTYDVTFDI
+1045 
-1056 NGQDETLQETFSNKS
+1056 
-1071 ITTQFLG
+1071 
-1078 DDLQAKAKAT
+1078 
-1088 YQQDLNN
+1088 
-1095 SQSALSNATNDNKIA
+1095 
-1110 SADTGYTNNQNT
+1110 
-1122 TIKQDAQNLEHTSQ
+1122 
-1136 QIAKDEQA
+1136 
-1144 LQGDLNKLKQLANS
+1144 
-1158 SFNEQAFNQA
+1158 
-1168 QSKEQQD
+1168 
-1175 EQTLQNEEE
+1175 
-1184 TFSSEQ
+1184 
-1190 EGLEKALANA
+1190 
-1200 KPASPTPTPTPT
+1200 
-1212 PTPSPTPNPTPT
+1212 
-1224 KHTAPNKVPP
+1224 
-1234 TPPTQNLP
+1234 
-1242 TTNVWN
+1242 
-1248 GVYWLQNQ
+1248 
-1256 TYSQKGVYYIDPNLS
+1256 
-1271 GQSGQSAN
+1271 
-1279 TLSTYT
+1279 
-1285 ANLLGRSFGVNIQN
+1285 GRSFGVNIQN

-1320 HGGFGYIIGT
+1320 HGGFGYITGT
-1330 FNAANIY
+1330 FSAANIY

-1349 GSDGG
+1349 NSDGG

-1384 TGASQHSYATFD
+1384 TGASQHSYAAFD
-1396 ATNNISVTN
+1396 ATNNISVTD
-1405 SSFSDMTWGKFSFNA
+1405 SSFSDMTWGKFSFSA

-1439 SVISANAANSLSFNN
+1439 STISTNASNSLSFIN
-1454 SRLNGGAVYNLWANS
+1454 SRLNGGAVYNLQANS
-1469 LIFNNTQAV
+1469 LFFNNTQAV

-1495 LLGNTSFTLSSQSLL
+1495 LLGNTNFTLSSQSLL

-1521 ANITLGNKSQTA
+1521 ANITLGNKSQAA

-1552 VLNASGA
+1552 VLNANGA

-1572 GSQATFNSLFFNGA
+1572 GSQAAFNSLFFNGG

-1592 NSKLNASSA
+1592 SSKLNASSA

-1613 SVLSVSNA
+1613 SVLSANNT

-1636 TFGGNTTID
+1636 DFGGNTTID
-1645 AASFNFDS
+1645 TASFNFDS
-1653 ASSLS
+1653 TSSLN

-1671 GYAPSLSKALMS
+1671 GYAPSLTKALMN

-1849 FNQPLNS
+1849 FNQPLSS
-1856 LNIYNKGFSSGNLK
+1856 LNIYNKGFSSENLK
-1870 TLLGILSQNSATLKE
+1870 TLLGILSQNSAALKE
-1885 MIETNQLDNIT
+1885 MIESNQLDNIT
-1896 SINEV
+1896 NINEV
-1901 LQLLDRIKITPAQ
+1901 LQLLDKIKITQTQ

-1926 DNINQTFSNGN
+1926 DNINQTFNNGN
-1937 LVIGATQDHVTNST
+1937 LIIGATQDNVTNST

-1968 SATCSS
+1968 STTCSS

-1994 NADFKAKSIYITGTL
+1994 NADFKAKSIYITGTI

-2017 GGSADITFQSANN
+2017 GGSADVTFQSANN

-2050 GQEGIDK
+2050 GQKGINE

-2069 QMAMEKIK
+2069 QVAMEKIK
-2077 QAGGLGNFVE
+2077 QAGGLGNFIE
-2087 NALIPLSKEL
+2087 NALSPLSKEL
-2097 PSSLQNETLGQL
+2097 PASLQDETLGQL
-2109 IGQNNLDNLL
+2109 IGQNNLDDLL

-2168 FIGGYMDASELSSIL
+2168 FIGGYIDASELSSIL
-2183 SVILKDITNPPTSL
+2183 SVVLKDITNPPTSL
-2197 QKDIGVVANDLLDEF
+2197 QKDIGVVANDLLNEF
-2212 LGQDVVKKLESQGLV
+2212 LGQDVVKKLENQGLV

-2234 ISQGGLSGIYNQ
+2234 ISQGGLSGVYNQ

-2367 ICINLANCPTT
+2367 ICVNLANCPTT

-2403 FLGVIASNGAIDLSQ
+2403 FLGTIASNGAIDLSQ
-2418 VKNNSVIGTLNLNE
+2418 VTNNSVIGTLNLNE
-2432 NATLQANNLTIANA
+2432 NATLQANNLTITNA

-2455 NINGD
+2455 NINGN

-2495 VSHAIINAQGIATI
+2495 VSHAIINAQGNATI
-2509 MTNYNN
+2509 MANNNN

-2526 TGAYTLID
+2526 AGTYTLID

-2555 YLKLYTLININGKHM
+2555 YLKLYTLIDINGKHM
-2570 VMTDNGLTYNGQAVS
+2570 VMTNNGLTYNGQAVS
-2585 IKDGGLIVGFKDSQN
+2585 VKDGGLVVGFKDSQN

-2614 AVSNAPINNLQAPT
+2614 AVSNDPINNLQAPT

-2636 QGIQGVDSIE
+2636 QGVQSVDSID
-2646 QAGGTQAINWLNK
+2646 QAGGNQAINWLNK

-2672 YLESHSTKDLTTI
+2672 YLESHSAKDLTTI

-2699 NFKNDA
+2699 DFKNDA

-2729 FASADFHERLEALKN
+2729 FARSDFLERLEALKN

-2806 GYAAYGYSGFHAN
+2806 GYAAYGYSGFHGN

-2872 RYNTWTTDAKI
+2872 RYDTWTTDAKI

-2908 IGMSGLRGIMD
+2908 IGLSSLRGIMD

>member
-1 MAFKKAGLISKFIS
+1 MAFKKARLISRFIS

-20 LNKISKKIFK
+20 LNKISKKIFT
-30 LNPILKREKPLKRH
+30 LNQILKCEKPLKCH

-51 KPFNKNKSFLKASVL
+51 KLSNRNKSFLKVSVL
-66 LIGALGGLPHL
+66 LIGALGGLSHL
-77 RASECRYW
+77 RANECRYW
-85 SWWSGYH
+85 SWSSWSYQ
-92 DKIESG
+92 DNIESG
-98 SNSPT
+98 PNSPT

-130 GASFTQKFNNGTLN
+130 GASFTQKFNGGTLN

-151 GGTGVNGV
+151 GGTGINGGD
-159 NVGYITGTYDAQTIN
+159 VGYITGTYDAQTIN
-174 FNSSRI
+174 FNSSHL
-180 TTGNSLSDGG
+180 TTGNSYADGG

-198 TNRITI
+198 ANNITI
-204 NQASFDNSDA
+204 NQASLDNSDA
-214 GAQHSYMNFKGS
+214 GTQKSYMNFKGS
-226 NINVSG
+226 NIKVSG
-232 SSFTDDT
+232 SSFNDDT
-239 NGGFSFSG
+239 DGGFNFSG
-247 NNNNSAISFNKTKFN
+247 NNNHSAISFNQTNFNQGTYHFSNSATLSFDNSNFNQGTYHFNSAQSTFENSNFN
-262 QGTYNFTNSA
+262 QGTYNFSNNA
-272 NLSFNNSNFNQ
+272 SFNS
-283 STYNFNSLQSTFN
+283 
-296 NSTFNQGTYNFTDN
+296 
-310 TSFNNDT
+310 DT
-317 FNQGTYNFNTSK
+317 FNQGTYSFNTSK

-334 ANTLNSSSPFASLK
+334 INTLNSSSPFASLK

-353 GSGAVF
+353 GSNAIF
-359 NLNQTLNANQTY
+359 NLNQTLNNNQTY
-371 DILTTNGT
+371 DILTTNGA

-401 SHVEVGNNTYD
+401 SHVGVGNNTYD

-423 LQETFSNKS
+423 LQETFNNQS

-437 LGDDLQAKAKA
+437 LGDDLQQQAQK
-448 TYQQDLNNSQS
+448 TYQEDVANSQNALNNVTSDNTIASNDTSYTQS
-459 ALSNATND
+459 KNAT
-467 NKIASADTGYT
+467 IA
-478 NNQNT
+478 
-483 TIKQDAQNLEHTSQQ
+483 KDAQGLEHTNQQ
-498 IAKDEQA
+498 IAQDEQA
-505 LQGDL
+505 LEKDL
-510 NKLKQLANSSFNEQ
+510 AQIKQLANSPTGFNEQ
-524 AFNQAQSKEQQ
+524 AFNQAQKQEQQ

-542 EENTFSSEQ
+542 EEKTFNAEQ
-551 EGLEKALANAKE
+551 EGLK
-563 QQEQQQAQATY
+563 QA
-574 QQDLNN
+574 
-580 SQSALSNAT
+580 
-589 NDNKIASADT
+589 I
-599 DYTKN
+599 
-604 QNTAIKQD
+604 
-612 AQNLENTSQQIT
+612 
-624 QDQKDLEQDL
+624 
-634 DKLQQLANSKT
+634 
-645 GFNEQAFNQAQ
+645 
-656 STEQQDEQTL
+656 
-666 QNEEETFSSEQEGLE
+666 
-681 KALANAKHTSPTPT
+681 ANAKHVSPTPSPTPT
-695 KHTAQNNPPNKV
+695 PTPSPTPTPIKHTAPNTPPSQV
-707 SPPTQNLPTTNVWN
+707 PPTPPTQSLPTTNVWN
-721 GVYNFQNQ
+721 GVYWLQNQ
-729 TYSKKGI
+729 TYSNKGV

-750 GNTLSTYGY
+750 GNTLSTY
-759 LDWFTLKNKFSVN
+759 
-772 ANNGTLIIGNNTESA
+772 
-787 NTKGLIWIGDDKGL
+787 
-801 VYYNTGTFNAANIY
+801 
-815 LTSNLKTGNG
+815 
-825 FSGEGATL
+825 
-833 NFNATNRIT
+833 
-842 INQASFDNSDAGAQ
+842 
-856 HSYMN
+856 
-861 FKGSNINVSGS
+861 
-872 SFTDDTN
+872 
-879 GGFSFSGNNNNS
+879 
-891 AISFNKTKFNQG
+891 
-903 TYNFTNSANLSF
+903 
-915 NNSNFNQSTYNF
+915 
-927 NSLQSTFNNSTF
+927 
-939 NQGTYNFTDNTSF
+939 
-952 NNDTFNQGTYNFN
+952 
-965 TSKVSFSGANTLNS
+965 
-979 SSPFASLKG
+979 
-988 SVSFGSGAVFNL
+988 
-1000 NQTLNAN
+1000 
-1007 QTYDILTTNGTIQY
+1007 
-1021 GVYQS
+1021 
-1026 YLWDLINYK
+1026 
-1035 GDKAISHVEV
+1035 
-1045 GNNTYDVTFDI
+1045 
-1056 NGQDETLQETFSNKS
+1056 
-1071 ITTQFLG
+1071 
-1078 DDLQAKAKAT
+1078 
-1088 YQQDLNN
+1088 
-1095 SQSALSNATNDNKIA
+1095 
-1110 SADTGYTNNQNT
+1110 
-1122 TIKQDAQNLEHTSQ
+1122 
-1136 QIAKDEQA
+1136 
-1144 LQGDLNKLKQLANS
+1144 
-1158 SFNEQAFNQA
+1158 
-1168 QSKEQQD
+1168 
-1175 EQTLQNEEE
+1175 
-1184 TFSSEQ
+1184 
-1190 EGLEKALANA
+1190 
-1200 KPASPTPTPTPT
+1200 
-1212 PTPSPTPNPTPT
+1212 
-1224 KHTAPNKVPP
+1224 
-1234 TPPTQNLP
+1234 
-1242 TTNVWN
+1242 
-1248 GVYWLQNQ
+1248 
-1256 TYSQKGVYYIDPNLS
+1256 
-1271 GQSGQSAN
+1271 
-1279 TLSTYT
+1279 T
-1285 ANLLGRSFGVNIQN
+1285 ANLLGRSFSVNIQN
-1299 GTLIIGNN
+1299 GTLIIGND

-1320 HGGFGYIIGT
+1320 HGGFGYITGT
-1330 FNAANIY
+1330 FSAANIY

-1349 GSDGG
+1349 NSDGG

-1384 TGASQHSYATFD
+1384 TGASQHSYAAFD
-1396 ATNNISVTN
+1396 AMNNISVTN
-1405 SSFSDMTWGKFSFNA
+1405 SSFSDMTWGKFSFTA

-1439 SVISANAANSLSFNN
+1439 STISTNASNSLSFID
-1454 SRLNGGAVYNLWANS
+1454 SRLNGGAIYNLQANS

-1521 ANITLGNKSQTA
+1521 ANITLGNKSQAT

-1572 GSQATFNSLFFNGA
+1572 GSQAAFNSLFFNGG

-1592 NSKLNASSA
+1592 SSKLNASSA

-1613 SVLSVSNA
+1613 SVLSANNT

-1636 TFGGNTTID
+1636 DFGGNTTID
-1645 AASFNFDS
+1645 TASFNFDS

-1658 FNNLTANGALNFN
+1658 FNNLTANGALNFK
-1671 GYAPSLSKALMS
+1671 GYAPSLTKALMS
-1683 VSGQFVLGNNG
+1683 VSRQFVLGNNG

-1842 TPGTYSP
+1842 APGTYSP

-1856 LNIYNKGFSSGNLK
+1856 LNIYNKGFSSENLK

-1885 MIETNQLDNIT
+1885 MIESNQLDNIT
-1896 SINEV
+1896 NINEV
-1901 LQLLDRIKITPAQ
+1901 LQLLDKIKITQAQ

-1926 DNINQTFSNGN
+1926 DNINQTFNNGN
-1937 LVIGATQDHVTNST
+1937 LIIGATQDNVTNST

-1994 NADFKAKSIYITGTL
+1994 NADFKAKSIYVTGTI
-2009 GSGNAFES
+2009 GSANAFES
-2017 GGSADITFQSANN
+2017 GGSADVTFQSANN

-2069 QMAMEKIK
+2069 QVAMEKIK
-2077 QAGGLGNFVE
+2077 QAGGLGNFIE
-2087 NALIPLSKEL
+2087 NALSPLSKEL
-2097 PSSLQNETLGQL
+2097 PTSLQDETLGQL
-2109 IGQNNLDNLL
+2109 IGQNNLDDLL

-2168 FIGGYMDASELSSIL
+2168 FIGGYIDASELSSIL
-2183 SVILKDITNPPTSL
+2183 SVVLKDITNPPTSL
-2197 QKDIGVVANDLLDEF
+2197 QKDIGVVANDLLNEF
-2212 LGQDVVKKLESQGLV
+2212 LGQNVVKKLESQGLV
-2227 SNIINNI
+2227 NNIINNI
-2234 ISQGGLSGIYNQ
+2234 ISQGGLSGVYNQ

-2328 GALIFASNGVSNINI
+2328 GALIFASNDVSNINI

-2367 ICINLANCPTT
+2367 ICVNLANCPTT

-2403 FLGVIASNGAIDLSQ
+2403 FLGAITSNGAIDLSQ
-2418 VKNNSVIGTLNLNE
+2418 VKNNSFIGTLNLNE
-2432 NATLQANNLTIANA
+2432 NATLQANNLTITNA

-2455 NINGD
+2455 NINGN

-2495 VSHAIINAQGIATI
+2495 ASHAIINAQGAATI
-2509 MTNYNN
+2509 MANNNN
-2515 PLIQFNTSSKE
+2515 PLIQFNASSKE
-2526 TGAYTLID
+2526 VGTYTLID
-2534 SAKAIYYGYNDQIT
+2534 SVKAIYYGYNNQIT

-2555 YLKLYTLININGKHM
+2555 YLKLYALIDINGKHM

-2585 IKDGGLIVGFKDSQN
+2585 VKDGGLVVGFKDSQN

-2614 AVSNAPINNLQAPT
+2614 AVSNDPINNLQAPT

-2636 QGIQGVDSIE
+2636 QGVQSVDSID
-2646 QAGGTQAINWLNK
+2646 QAGGNQAINWLNK

-2672 YLESHSTKDLTTI
+2672 YLESHSIKDLTTI

-2699 NFKNDA
+2699 DFKNDA

-2778 ASFINGGTG
+2778 ASFISGGTG

-2806 GYAAYGYSGFHAN
+2806 GYAAYGYSGFHGN

-2872 RYNTWTTDAKI
+2872 RYDTWTTDAKI

-2895 VIFKPQIGLAYYY
+2895 VIFKPQVGLAYYY
-2908 IGMSGLRGIMD
+2908 IGLSGLRGIMD

-3027 NITGNIGMRY
+3027 NITGNIGIRY

>member
-1 MAFKKAGLISKFIS
+1 MAFKKAGLISKFIL

-30 LNPILKREKPLKRH
+30 LNQILKCEKPLSH

-51 KPFNKNKSFLKASVL
+51 KPFNKSKSFLKASVL
-66 LIGALGGLPHL
+66 LIGALGGLSHL

-85 SWWSGYH
+85 SWSSWSYH
-92 DKIESG
+92 DNIESG

-103 HNSYCLFSSTQG
+103 HNSYCLFNSAQG
-115 SGTYYLNTLTTYSAG
+115 SGTYYLNTLTTYSPG

-151 GGTGVNGV
+151 GGTGVNGG
-159 NVGYITGTYDAQTIN
+159 NLGYITGTYDAQTIN

-180 TTGNSLSDGG
+180 TTGNSFSTGG

-198 TNRITI
+198 TNHITI

-214 GAQHSYMNFKGS
+214 GTQHSYMNFSGS

-247 NNNNSAISFNKTKFN
+247 NGANSNLSFDKTNFN
-262 QGTYNFTNSA
+262 QGTYKFTNSA
-272 NLSFNNSNFNQ
+272 NLNFNNSA
-283 STYNFNSLQSTFN
+283 
-296 NSTFNQGTYNFTDN
+296 FNQGTYSFTDN
-310 TSFNNDT
+310 TGLNFDSDT
-317 FNQGTYNFNTSK
+317 FNQGTYSFNTSK

-353 GSGAVF
+353 GSGAIF
-359 NLNQTLNANQTY
+359 NLNQTLNTNQTY
-371 DILTTNGT
+371 DILTTNKT

-401 SHVEVGNNTYD
+401 SHVEVGSNTYD

-423 LQETFSNKS
+423 LQETFNNQA
-432 ITTQF
+432 ITAQF
-437 LGDDLQAKAKA
+437 LGDDLQEQAQA
-448 TYQQDLNNSQS
+448 TYQQDLSNSQT
-459 ALSNATND
+459 ALNNATSD
-467 NKIASADTGYT
+467 NKIASSDTGYT

-483 TIKQDAQNLEHTSQQ
+483 TIATDAQNLEHTNQQ
-498 IAKDEQA
+498 IVKDKQA
-505 LQGDL
+505 LQG
-510 NKLKQLANSSFNEQ
+510 
-524 AFNQAQSKEQQ
+524 
-535 DEQTLQN
+535 
-542 EENTFSSEQ
+542 
-551 EGLEKALANAKE
+551 
-563 QQEQQQAQATY
+563 
-574 QQDLNN
+574 
-580 SQSALSNAT
+580 
-589 NDNKIASADT
+589 
-599 DYTKN
+599 
-604 QNTAIKQD
+604 
-612 AQNLENTSQQIT
+612 
-624 QDQKDLEQDL
+624 DL
-634 DKLQQLANSKT
+634 DKLQQLANSTT

-666 QNEEETFSSEQEGLE
+666 QNEEKTFSSEQEGLE
-681 KALANAKHTSPTPT
+681 KAIANAKPASPTPSPTPTPT
-695 KHTAQNNPPNKV
+695 KHTAPNTPPNKV
-707 SPPTQNLPTTNVWN
+707 SPPTQNLPTTNVW
-721 GVYNFQNQ
+721 
-729 TYSKKGI
+729 S
-736 YYIDPNLSGQSGQS
+736 
-750 GNTLSTYGY
+750 
-759 LDWFTLKNKFSVN
+759 
-772 ANNGTLIIGNNTESA
+772 
-787 NTKGLIWIGDDKGL
+787 
-801 VYYNTGTFNAANIY
+801 
-815 LTSNLKTGNG
+815 
-825 FSGEGATL
+825 
-833 NFNATNRIT
+833 
-842 INQASFDNSDAGAQ
+842 
-856 HSYMN
+856 
-861 FKGSNINVSGS
+861 
-872 SFTDDTN
+872 
-879 GGFSFSGNNNNS
+879 
-891 AISFNKTKFNQG
+891 
-903 TYNFTNSANLSF
+903 
-915 NNSNFNQSTYNF
+915 
-927 NSLQSTFNNSTF
+927 
-939 NQGTYNFTDNTSF
+939 
-952 NNDTFNQGTYNFN
+952 
-965 TSKVSFSGANTLNS
+965 
-979 SSPFASLKG
+979 
-988 SVSFGSGAVFNL
+988 
-1000 NQTLNAN
+1000 
-1007 QTYDILTTNGTIQY
+1007 
-1021 GVYQS
+1021 
-1026 YLWDLINYK
+1026 
-1035 GDKAISHVEV
+1035 
-1045 GNNTYDVTFDI
+1045 
-1056 NGQDETLQETFSNKS
+1056 
-1071 ITTQFLG
+1071 
-1078 DDLQAKAKAT
+1078 
-1088 YQQDLNN
+1088 
-1095 SQSALSNATNDNKIA
+1095 
-1110 SADTGYTNNQNT
+1110 
-1122 TIKQDAQNLEHTSQ
+1122 
-1136 QIAKDEQA
+1136 
-1144 LQGDLNKLKQLANS
+1144 
-1158 SFNEQAFNQA
+1158 
-1168 QSKEQQD
+1168 
-1175 EQTLQNEEE
+1175 
-1184 TFSSEQ
+1184 
-1190 EGLEKALANA
+1190 
-1200 KPASPTPTPTPT
+1200 
-1212 PTPSPTPNPTPT
+1212 
-1224 KHTAPNKVPP
+1224 
-1234 TPPTQNLP
+1234 
-1242 TTNVWN
+1242 

-1256 TYSQKGVYYIDPNLS
+1256 TYSKQGVYYIDPNLS

-1285 ANLLGRSFGVNIQN
+1285 ANLLGRKFSVNANN

-1320 HGGFGYIIGT
+1320 HGGFGYITGT

-1349 GSDGG
+1349 NSDGG

-1384 TGASQHSYATFD
+1384 TGVSQHSYAAFD

-1405 SSFSDMTWGKFSFNA
+1405 SSFSDMTWGKFSFSA

-1439 SVISANAANSLSFNN
+1439 SVISVNAANSLSFNN

-1484 RGTSNFNATTQ
+1484 RGASNFNATTQ

-1521 ANITLGNKSQTA
+1521 ANITLGNKSQAA

-1552 VLNASGA
+1552 VLNANGTST
-1559 SAFNNQASLNIYN
+1559 FNNQASLNIYN
-1572 GSQATFNSLFFNGA
+1572 GSQATFNSLFFNGGI
-1586 TLSLNA
+1586 LSLNA
-1592 NSKLNASSA
+1592 NSKLNASST

-1613 SVLSVSNA
+1613 SVLSASNT

-1636 TFGGNTTID
+1636 NFGGNTTID
-1645 AASFNFDS
+1645 TASFNFDS

-1658 FNNLTANGALNFN
+1658 FNNLTANGALNFD
-1671 GYAPSLSKALMS
+1671 GYAPSLTKALMS

-1778 EVLNNPNSASNT
+1778 EVLNNPNSASNS

-1796 ELYNYQASKQNPTG
+1796 ELYNYQTSKQNPTG
-1810 YSYDYSDNQA
+1810 YSYDYSDNQV

-1885 MIETNQLDNIT
+1885 MIESNQLDNIT
-1896 SINEV
+1896 NINEV
-1901 LQLLDRIKITPAQ
+1901 LQLLDKIKITPVQ

-1937 LVIGATQDHVTNST
+1937 LVIGATQDNVTNST

-1968 SATCSS
+1968 STMCSS

-2017 GGSADITFQSANN
+2017 GGSADVTFQSANN
-2030 LVLNKANIE
+2030 LVLDKANIE

-2069 QMAMEKIK
+2069 QVAMEKIK

-2087 NALIPLSKEL
+2087 NALSPLSKEL
-2097 PSSLQNETLGQL
+2097 PASLQNETLGQL

-2119 NNSGVMNAIQ
+2119 NNSGVMNEIQ

-2168 FIGGYMDASELSSIL
+2168 FIGGYIDASELSSIL

-2197 QKDIGVVANDLLDEF
+2197 QKDIGVVANDLLNEF

-2234 ISQGGLSGIYNQ
+2234 ISQGGLSGVYNQ

-2403 FLGVIASNGAIDLSQ
+2403 FLGTIASNGAIDLSQ

-2432 NATLQANNLTIANA
+2432 NATLQANNLTITNA

-2495 VSHAIINAQGIATI
+2495 ASHAIINAQGVATI
-2509 MTNYNN
+2509 MANNNN

-2526 TGAYTLID
+2526 TGTYTLID

-2548 GGSSLDN
+2548 GGSSLAD
-2555 YLKLYTLININGKHM
+2555 YLKLYTLIDVNGKHM
-2570 VMTDNGLTYNGQAVS
+2570 VMSNNGLTYNDQAVS

-2614 AVSNAPINNLQAPT
+2614 AVSNDPINNLQAPT

-2636 QGIQGVDSIE
+2636 QGTQSVDSIE
-2646 QAGGTQAINWLNK
+2646 QAGGAQAINWLNK

-2699 NFKNDA
+2699 DFKNDA

-2729 FASADFHERLEALKN
+2729 FASTDFHERLEALKN

-2787 TLYGINV
+2787 TLYGINI

-2872 RYNTWTTDAKI
+2872 KYDTWTTDAKI

-2908 IGMSGLRGIMD
+2908 IGLSGLRGIMD

-3012 NAGIGARF
+3012 NASIGARF

>member
-1 MAFKKAGLISKFIS
+1 MAFKKARLISKFIL

-30 LNPILKREKPLKRH
+30 LNLILKREKPLSH
-44 KKTKSIK
+44 KKTKSVK

-66 LIGALGGLPHL
+66 LIGALGGLSHL

-85 SWWSGYH
+85 SWSSWSYH
-92 DKIESG
+92 DNIESG

-103 HNSYCLFSSTQG
+103 HNSYCLFNSAQG
-115 SGTYYLNTLTTYSAG
+115 SGTYYLNTLTTYSPG
-130 GASFTQKFNNGTLN
+130 GASFTQKFNNGTLD

-151 GGTGVNGV
+151 GGTGVNGGD
-159 NVGYITGTYDAQTIN
+159 VGYITGTYDAQTIN

-180 TTGNSLSDGG
+180 TTGNSFSTGG

-198 TNRITI
+198 TNHITI
-204 NQASFDNSDA
+204 DQASFDNSDA
-214 GAQHSYMNFKGS
+214 GTQHSYMNFSGS
-226 NINVSG
+226 NVNVSD

-239 NGGFSFSG
+239 DGGFSFSANG
-247 NNNNSAISFNKTKFN
+247 ANSNLSFDKTNFN
-262 QGTYNFTNSA
+262 QGTYKFTNSA
-272 NLSFNNSNFNQ
+272 NLNFNNSA
-283 STYNFNSLQSTFN
+283 
-296 NSTFNQGTYNFTDN
+296 FNQGTYNFTDN
-310 TSFNNDT
+310 TGLNFNNDT
-317 FNQGTYNFNTSK
+317 FNQGTYNFNASK

-353 GSGAVF
+353 GSGAIF
-359 NLNQTLNANQTY
+359 NLNQTLNSNQTY
-371 DILTTNGT
+371 DILTTNKT

-401 SHVEVGNNTYD
+401 SHVGVGSNTYD

-423 LQETFSNKS
+423 LQETFNNQS
-432 ITTQF
+432 IITQF
-437 LGDDLQAKAKA
+437 LGDDLQAKAQK
-448 TYQQDLNNSQS
+448 TYQQDLSNSQS
-459 ALSNATND
+459 ALNNATSD
-467 NKIASADTGYT
+467 NKIASSDTGYT

-483 TIKQDAQNLEHTSQQ
+483 TIKKDAQS
-498 IAKDEQA
+498 
-505 LQGDL
+505 
-510 NKLKQLANSSFNEQ
+510 
-524 AFNQAQSKEQQ
+524 
-535 DEQTLQN
+535 
-542 EENTFSSEQ
+542 
-551 EGLEKALANAKE
+551 
-563 QQEQQQAQATY
+563 
-574 QQDLNN
+574 
-580 SQSALSNAT
+580 
-589 NDNKIASADT
+589 
-599 DYTKN
+599 
-604 QNTAIKQD
+604 
-612 AQNLENTSQQIT
+612 LENTSQQIT

-634 DKLQQLANSKT
+634 DNLKQLANSLT
-645 GFNEQAFNQAQ
+645 GFNQQAFNQAQ
-656 STEQQDEQTL
+656 NKEQQDEQTL
-666 QNEEETFSSEQEGLE
+666 QNEEETFSSEQERLE
-681 KALANAKHTSPTPT
+681 KAIAKPTSPTPSPTPTPT
-695 KHTAQNNPPNKV
+695 KHTTPNTPPNKV
-707 SPPTQNLPTTNVWN
+707 PPTPPTQNLPTTNVWS
-721 GVYNFQNQ
+721 GVYWLQNQ
-729 TYSKKGI
+729 TYSKQGI

-750 GNTLSTYGY
+750 GNTLSTY
-759 LDWFTLKNKFSVN
+759 
-772 ANNGTLIIGNNTESA
+772 
-787 NTKGLIWIGDDKGL
+787 
-801 VYYNTGTFNAANIY
+801 
-815 LTSNLKTGNG
+815 
-825 FSGEGATL
+825 
-833 NFNATNRIT
+833 
-842 INQASFDNSDAGAQ
+842 
-856 HSYMN
+856 
-861 FKGSNINVSGS
+861 
-872 SFTDDTN
+872 
-879 GGFSFSGNNNNS
+879 
-891 AISFNKTKFNQG
+891 
-903 TYNFTNSANLSF
+903 
-915 NNSNFNQSTYNF
+915 
-927 NSLQSTFNNSTF
+927 
-939 NQGTYNFTDNTSF
+939 
-952 NNDTFNQGTYNFN
+952 
-965 TSKVSFSGANTLNS
+965 
-979 SSPFASLKG
+979 
-988 SVSFGSGAVFNL
+988 
-1000 NQTLNAN
+1000 
-1007 QTYDILTTNGTIQY
+1007 
-1021 GVYQS
+1021 
-1026 YLWDLINYK
+1026 
-1035 GDKAISHVEV
+1035 
-1045 GNNTYDVTFDI
+1045 
-1056 NGQDETLQETFSNKS
+1056 
-1071 ITTQFLG
+1071 
-1078 DDLQAKAKAT
+1078 
-1088 YQQDLNN
+1088 
-1095 SQSALSNATNDNKIA
+1095 
-1110 SADTGYTNNQNT
+1110 
-1122 TIKQDAQNLEHTSQ
+1122 
-1136 QIAKDEQA
+1136 
-1144 LQGDLNKLKQLANS
+1144 
-1158 SFNEQAFNQA
+1158 
-1168 QSKEQQD
+1168 
-1175 EQTLQNEEE
+1175 
-1184 TFSSEQ
+1184 
-1190 EGLEKALANA
+1190 
-1200 KPASPTPTPTPT
+1200 
-1212 PTPSPTPNPTPT
+1212 
-1224 KHTAPNKVPP
+1224 
-1234 TPPTQNLP
+1234 
-1242 TTNVWN
+1242 
-1248 GVYWLQNQ
+1248 
-1256 TYSQKGVYYIDPNLS
+1256 
-1271 GQSGQSAN
+1271 
-1279 TLSTYT
+1279 T
-1285 ANLLGRSFGVNIQN
+1285 ANLFGRSFGVNIQN

-1320 HGGFGYIIGT
+1320 HGGFGYITGT

-1384 TGASQHSYATFD
+1384 TGASQHSYAAFD

-1439 SVISANAANSLSFNN
+1439 SVISTNAANSLSFNN

-1510 NFNGDTTLQNN
+1510 NFNGDTTLQDN
-1521 ANITLGNKSQTA
+1521 ANITLGNKSQAA

-1552 VLNASGA
+1552 VLNANGA

-1572 GSQATFNSLFFNGA
+1572 GSQATFNSLFFNGGI
-1586 TLSLNA
+1586 LSLNA

-1613 SVLSVSNA
+1613 SVLSVSNT

-1636 TFGGNTTID
+1636 DFGGNTTID
-1645 AASFNFDS
+1645 TASFNFDS

-1671 GYAPSLSKALMS
+1671 GYAPSLNKALMS

-1743 ATYSDNN
+1743 ATYSGNN

-1885 MIETNQLDNIT
+1885 MIESNQLDNIT

-1901 LQLLDRIKITPAQ
+1901 LQLLDKIKITPAQ

-1937 LVIGATQDHVTNST
+1937 LVIGATQDNVTNST

-2017 GGSADITFQSANN
+2017 GGSADVTFQSANN
-2030 LVLNKANIE
+2030 LVLDKANIE

-2069 QMAMEKIK
+2069 QVAMEKIK

-2087 NALIPLSKEL
+2087 NALSPLSKEL
-2097 PSSLQNETLGQL
+2097 PASLQNETLGQL

-2119 NNSGVMNAIQ
+2119 NNSGVMNEIQ

-2168 FIGGYMDASELSSIL
+2168 FIGGYIDASELSSIL

-2197 QKDIGVVANDLLDEF
+2197 QKDIGVVANDLLNEF
-2212 LGQDVVKKLESQGLV
+2212 LGQDIVKKLESQDLV

-2234 ISQGGLSGIYNQ
+2234 ISQGGLSGVYNQ
-2246 GLGSVLPPSLQN
+2246 GLGSVLPLSLQN

-2367 ICINLANCPTT
+2367 ICVNLANCPTT

-2403 FLGVIASNGAIDLSQ
+2403 FLGTIASNGAIDLSQ

-2432 NATLQANNLTIANA
+2432 NATLQANNLTITNT

-2475 LNVMGNFNSYGDLVF
+2475 LDVMGNFNSYGDLVF

-2495 VSHAIINAQGIATI
+2495 ASHAIINAQGIATI
-2509 MTNYNN
+2509 MANNNN

-2548 GGSSLDN
+2548 GGNSLAD
-2555 YLKLYTLININGKHM
+2555 YLKLYTLIDINGKHM
-2570 VMTDNGLTYNGQAVS
+2570 VMTDNGLTYNGQAVN

-2614 AVSNAPINNLQAPT
+2614 AVSNDPINNLQAPT

-2636 QGIQGVDSIE
+2636 QGAQGVDSID

-2699 NFKNDA
+2699 DFKNDA

-2759 KYSQRNRVKNN
+2759 KYSQRNKVKNN

-2787 TLYGINV
+2787 TLYGINI

-2872 RYNTWTTDAKI
+2872 KYDTWTTDAKI

-2908 IGMSGLRGIMD
+2908 IGLSGLRGIMD

>member
-1 MAFKKAGLISKFIS
+1 MAFEKAGLISKFIL

-30 LNPILKREKPLKRH
+30 LNQILKHEKPLKRH
-44 KKTKSIK
+44 EKTKSIK

-66 LIGALGGLPHL
+66 LIGALGGLSHL

-85 SWWSGYH
+85 SWSSWSYH
-92 DKIESG
+92 DNIESG

-103 HNSYCLFSSTQG
+103 HNSYCLFSSAQG

-151 GGTGVNGV
+151 GGTGVNGGD
-159 NVGYITGTYDAQTIN
+159 VGYITGTYDAQTIN

-180 TTGNSLSDGG
+180 TTGNSFSTGG

-198 TNRITI
+198 ANRITI
-204 NQASFDNSDA
+204 NQASFDNGDA
-214 GAQHSYMNFKGS
+214 GTQHSYMNFSGS
-226 NINVSG
+226 NINVSD

-247 NNNNSAISFNKTKFN
+247 NGANSNLSFNKTNFN
-262 QGTYNFTNSA
+262 QGTYKFTNSA
-272 NLSFNNSNFNQ
+272 NLN
-283 STYNFNSLQSTFN
+283 FN
-296 NSTFNQGTYNFTDN
+296 NSTFNQGTYNFNSTQSTFNNSNFSQGTYNFTDN
-310 TSFNNDT
+310 TGLNFNNDT
-317 FNQGTYNFNTSK
+317 FNQGAYNFNASK

-334 ANTLNSSSPFASLK
+334 TNTLNSSSPFASLK

-353 GSGAVF
+353 GSGAIF

-371 DILTTNGT
+371 DILTTNKT

-401 SHVEVGNNTYD
+401 SHVEVGSNTYD

-423 LQETFSNKS
+423 LQETFNNQS

-437 LGDDLQAKAKA
+437 LGDDLQAKAQA
-448 TYQQDLNNSQS
+448 TYQQDLSNSQT
-459 ALSNATND
+459 ALNNATSD
-467 NKIASADTGYT
+467 NKIASSDTNYT

-483 TIKQDAQNLEHTSQQ
+483 TIKKDAQSLENTDQTIQQ
-498 IAKDEQA
+498 DKQA
-505 LQGDL
+505 LEKDL
-510 NKLKQLANSSFNEQ
+510 ANVKQLAN
-524 AFNQAQSKEQQ
+524 AP
-535 DEQTLQN
+535 
-542 EENTFSSEQ
+542 
-551 EGLEKALANAKE
+551 
-563 QQEQQQAQATY
+563 
-574 QQDLNN
+574 
-580 SQSALSNAT
+580 
-589 NDNKIASADT
+589 
-599 DYTKN
+599 
-604 QNTAIKQD
+604 
-612 AQNLENTSQQIT
+612 
-624 QDQKDLEQDL
+624 
-634 DKLQQLANSKT
+634 T
-645 GFNEQAFNQAQ
+645 GFNQQAFKNAQ
-656 STEQQDEQTL
+656 STEQQDLQTL
-666 QNEEETFSSEQEGLE
+666 QNEEETFSSEQERLE
-681 KALANAKHTSPTPT
+681 KAIANTKPTSPT
-695 KHTAQNNPPNKV
+695 KHTAPNNPPNKV
-707 SPPTQNLPTTNVWN
+707 SPPTQNLPTTNVW
-721 GVYNFQNQ
+721 
-729 TYSKKGI
+729 SGI
-736 YYIDPNLSGQSGQS
+736 
-750 GNTLSTYGY
+750 
-759 LDWFTLKNKFSVN
+759 
-772 ANNGTLIIGNNTESA
+772 
-787 NTKGLIWIGDDKGL
+787 
-801 VYYNTGTFNAANIY
+801 
-815 LTSNLKTGNG
+815 
-825 FSGEGATL
+825 
-833 NFNATNRIT
+833 
-842 INQASFDNSDAGAQ
+842 
-856 HSYMN
+856 
-861 FKGSNINVSGS
+861 
-872 SFTDDTN
+872 
-879 GGFSFSGNNNNS
+879 
-891 AISFNKTKFNQG
+891 
-903 TYNFTNSANLSF
+903 
-915 NNSNFNQSTYNF
+915 
-927 NSLQSTFNNSTF
+927 
-939 NQGTYNFTDNTSF
+939 
-952 NNDTFNQGTYNFN
+952 
-965 TSKVSFSGANTLNS
+965 
-979 SSPFASLKG
+979 
-988 SVSFGSGAVFNL
+988 
-1000 NQTLNAN
+1000 
-1007 QTYDILTTNGTIQY
+1007 
-1021 GVYQS
+1021 
-1026 YLWDLINYK
+1026 
-1035 GDKAISHVEV
+1035 
-1045 GNNTYDVTFDI
+1045 
-1056 NGQDETLQETFSNKS
+1056 
-1071 ITTQFLG
+1071 
-1078 DDLQAKAKAT
+1078 
-1088 YQQDLNN
+1088 
-1095 SQSALSNATNDNKIA
+1095 
-1110 SADTGYTNNQNT
+1110 
-1122 TIKQDAQNLEHTSQ
+1122 
-1136 QIAKDEQA
+1136 
-1144 LQGDLNKLKQLANS
+1144 
-1158 SFNEQAFNQA
+1158 
-1168 QSKEQQD
+1168 
-1175 EQTLQNEEE
+1175 
-1184 TFSSEQ
+1184 
-1190 EGLEKALANA
+1190 
-1200 KPASPTPTPTPT
+1200 
-1212 PTPSPTPNPTPT
+1212 
-1224 KHTAPNKVPP
+1224 
-1234 TPPTQNLP
+1234 
-1242 TTNVWN
+1242 
-1248 GVYWLQNQ
+1248 YWLQNQ
-1256 TYSQKGVYYIDPNLS
+1256 TYSKQGVYYIDPNLS
-1271 GQSGQSAN
+1271 GQSGQSGN

-1307 TESVNDNGLIWIG
+1307 TESANDNGLIWIG
-1320 HGGFGYIIGT
+1320 HGGFGYITGT

-1349 GSDGG
+1349 DSDGG

-1384 TGASQHSYATFD
+1384 TGTSQHSYAAFD

-1405 SSFSDMTWGKFSFNA
+1405 SSFSDMTWGKFSFSA

-1521 ANITLGNKSQTA
+1521 ANITLGNKSQAA

-1552 VLNASGA
+1552 VLNANGA

-1572 GSQATFNSLFFNGA
+1572 GSQATFNSLFFNGGI
-1586 TLSLNA
+1586 LSLNA
-1592 NSKLNASSA
+1592 NSKLNTSSA

-1613 SVLSVSNA
+1613 SVLSASNT
-1621 SSLNANINFQGASQA
+1621 SFLNANINFQGASQA
-1636 TFGGNTTID
+1636 NFGGNTTID
-1645 AASFNFDS
+1645 TASFNFDS

-1671 GYAPSLSKALMS
+1671 GYAPSLTKALMS

-1796 ELYNYQASKQNPTG
+1796 ELYNYQASNQNPTD

-1885 MIETNQLDNIT
+1885 MIESNQLDNIT

-1901 LQLLDRIKITPAQ
+1901 LQLLDKIKITLVQ
-1914 KQALLETINHLT
+1914 KQVLLETINHLT
-1926 DNINQTFSNGN
+1926 DNINQTFNNGN
-1937 LVIGATQDHVTNST
+1937 LVIGATQDNVTNST

-2009 GSGNAFES
+2009 GSANAFES
-2017 GGSADITFQSANN
+2017 GGSADVTFQSANN
-2030 LVLNKANIE
+2030 LVLDKANIE

-2069 QMAMEKIK
+2069 QVAMEKIK
-2077 QAGGLGNFVE
+2077 QAGGLGNFIE
-2087 NALIPLSKEL
+2087 NALSPLSKEL
-2097 PSSLQNETLGQL
+2097 PASLQNETLGQL
-2109 IGQNNLDNLL
+2109 IGQNNLDDLL
-2119 NNSGVMNAIQ
+2119 NNSGVMNEIQ

-2168 FIGGYMDASELSSIL
+2168 FIGGYIDASELSSIL
-2183 SVILKDITNPPTSL
+2183 SVVLKDITNPPTSL

-2227 SNIINNI
+2227 GNIINNI
-2234 ISQGGLSGIYNQ
+2234 ISQGGLSGVYNQ

-2258 ALKENDLGAL
+2258 VLKENDLGAL

-2301 TGGSLN
+2301 TGGNLN

-2367 ICINLANCPTT
+2367 ICVNLANCPTT

-2388 TPTNESLSVRANNFT
+2388 TPTNESLSVHANNFT
-2403 FLGVIASNGAIDLSQ
+2403 FLGTIASNGAIDLSQ

-2432 NATLQANNLTIANA
+2432 NATLQANNLTITNA

-2455 NINGD
+2455 NINGN

-2495 VSHAIINAQGIATI
+2495 ASHAIINAQGVATI
-2509 MTNYNN
+2509 MANNNN

-2548 GGSSLDN
+2548 GGNSLAD
-2555 YLKLYTLININGKHM
+2555 YLKLYTLIDINGKHM
-2570 VMTDNGLTYNGQAVS
+2570 VMTDNGLTYNGQAVN
-2585 IKDGGLIVGFKDSQN
+2585 IKDGGLIVGFKDTQN

-2614 AVSNAPINNLQAPT
+2614 AVSNDPINNLQAPT

-2636 QGIQGVDSIE
+2636 QGTQGVDSID

-2672 YLESHSTKDLTTI
+2672 YLESHSAKDLTTI

-2699 NFKNDA
+2699 DFKNDA

-2872 RYNTWTTDAKI
+2872 KYDTWTTDAKI

-2895 VIFKPQIGLAYYY
+2895 IIFKPQIGLAYYY
-2908 IGMSGLRGIMD
+2908 IGLSGLRGIMD

-3027 NITGNIGMRY
+3027 NVTGNIGMRY

>member
-30 LNPILKREKPLKRH
+30 LNLILKREKLLKRH

-66 LIGALGGLPHL
+66 LIGALGGLSHL

-85 SWWSGYH
+85 SWSSWSYH
-92 DKIESG
+92 DNIESG

-103 HNSYCLFSSTQG
+103 HNSYCLFNSAQG
-115 SGTYYLNTLTTYSAG
+115 SGTYYLNTLTTYSVG

-151 GGTGVNGV
+151 GGTGVNGGD
-159 NVGYITGTYDAQTIN
+159 VGYITGTYDAQTIN

-180 TTGNSLSDGG
+180 TTGNSFSTGG

-198 TNRITI
+198 ANHITI
-204 NQASFDNSDA
+204 DQASFDNGDA
-214 GAQHSYMNFKGS
+214 GTQHSYMNFSGS
-226 NINVSG
+226 NINVSD

-239 NGGFSFSG
+239 NGGFSFSANG
-247 NNNNSAISFNKTKFN
+247 ANSNLSFDKTNFN
-262 QGTYNFTNSA
+262 QGTYKFTNSA
-272 NLSFNNSNFNQ
+272 NLNFNNSAFNQGAYNFNSAQSTFNNSNFNQ
-283 STYNFNSLQSTFN
+283 
-296 NSTFNQGTYNFTDN
+296 GTYHFTDN
-310 TSFNNDT
+310 TGLNFDNDT

-353 GSGAVF
+353 GSGAIF
-359 NLNQTLNANQTY
+359 NLNQTLNTNQTY

-423 LQETFSNKS
+423 LQETFSNQA

-437 LGDDLQAKAKA
+437 LGDDL
-448 TYQQDLNNSQS
+448 
-459 ALSNATND
+459 
-467 NKIASADTGYT
+467 
-478 NNQNT
+478 
-483 TIKQDAQNLEHTSQQ
+483 
-498 IAKDEQA
+498 
-505 LQGDL
+505 
-510 NKLKQLANSSFNEQ
+510 
-524 AFNQAQSKEQQ
+524 
-535 DEQTLQN
+535 
-542 EENTFSSEQ
+542 
-551 EGLEKALANAKE
+551 
-563 QQEQQQAQATY
+563 QQQAQATY
-574 QQDLNN
+574 QQDLTS
-580 SQSALSNAT
+580 SQTALNNAT
-589 NDNKIASADT
+589 SDNKIASNDT
-599 DYTKN
+599 SYTNN
-604 QNTAIKQD
+604 QNTTIKKD
-612 AQNLENTSQQIT
+612 AQSLENTSQTIQ
-624 QDQKDLEQDL
+624 QDEQALKGDL
-634 DKLQQLANSKT
+634 DKLQQLANSTT
-645 GFNEQAFNQAQ
+645 GFNQQAFKNAQ
-656 STEQQDEQTL
+656 STEQQDLQTL
-666 QNEEETFSSEQEGLE
+666 QENE
-681 KALANAKHTSPTPT
+681 N
-695 KHTAQNNPPNKV
+695 
-707 SPPTQNLPTTNVWN
+707 
-721 GVYNFQNQ
+721 
-729 TYSKKGI
+729 
-736 YYIDPNLSGQSGQS
+736 
-750 GNTLSTYGY
+750 
-759 LDWFTLKNKFSVN
+759 
-772 ANNGTLIIGNNTESA
+772 
-787 NTKGLIWIGDDKGL
+787 
-801 VYYNTGTFNAANIY
+801 TFNA
-815 LTSNLKTGNG
+815 
-825 FSGEGATL
+825 E
-833 NFNATNRIT
+833 
-842 INQASFDNSDAGAQ
+842 
-856 HSYMN
+856 
-861 FKGSNINVSGS
+861 
-872 SFTDDTN
+872 
-879 GGFSFSGNNNNS
+879 
-891 AISFNKTKFNQG
+891 
-903 TYNFTNSANLSF
+903 
-915 NNSNFNQSTYNF
+915 
-927 NSLQSTFNNSTF
+927 
-939 NQGTYNFTDNTSF
+939 
-952 NNDTFNQGTYNFN
+952 
-965 TSKVSFSGANTLNS
+965 
-979 SSPFASLKG
+979 
-988 SVSFGSGAVFNL
+988 
-1000 NQTLNAN
+1000 
-1007 QTYDILTTNGTIQY
+1007 
-1021 GVYQS
+1021 
-1026 YLWDLINYK
+1026 
-1035 GDKAISHVEV
+1035 
-1045 GNNTYDVTFDI
+1045 
-1056 NGQDETLQETFSNKS
+1056 QER
-1071 ITTQFLG
+1071 
-1078 DDLQAKAKAT
+1078 
-1088 YQQDLNN
+1088 
-1095 SQSALSNATNDNKIA
+1095 
-1110 SADTGYTNNQNT
+1110 
-1122 TIKQDAQNLEHTSQ
+1122 
-1136 QIAKDEQA
+1136 
-1144 LQGDLNKLKQLANS
+1144 LKQAI
-1158 SFNEQAFNQA
+1158 
-1168 QSKEQQD
+1168 
-1175 EQTLQNEEE
+1175 
-1184 TFSSEQ
+1184 
-1190 EGLEKALANA
+1190 ANA
-1200 KPASPTPTPTPT
+1200 KPASPTP
-1212 PTPSPTPNPTPT
+1212 SPTPAPT
-1224 KHTAPNKVPP
+1224 KHTAQNTPPNKVPP

-1248 GVYWLQNQ
+1248 GVYNLQNQ

-1271 GQSGQSAN
+1271 GQSGQSGN
-1279 TLSTYT
+1279 TLNTYT
-1285 ANLLGRSFGVNIQN
+1285 ANLFGRSFGVNIQN

-1320 HGGFGYIIGT
+1320 HGGFGYITGT

-1354 GANITFKASDN
+1354 GANITFKANDN

-1384 TGASQHSYATFD
+1384 TGASQHSYAAFD
-1396 ATNNISVTN
+1396 ATNNISVTD
-1405 SSFSDMTWGKFSFNA
+1405 SSFSDMTWGKFSFSA

-1439 SVISANAANSLSFNN
+1439 SAISANATNSLSFNN

-1521 ANITLGNKSQTA
+1521 ANITLGNKSQAT

-1552 VLNASGA
+1552 VLNANGT

-1572 GSQATFNSLFFNGA
+1572 GSQAAFNSLFFNGG

-1613 SVLSVSNA
+1613 SVLSASNT
-1621 SSLNANINFQGASQA
+1621 SSLNANINFQGTSQA
-1636 TFGGNTTID
+1636 DFGGNTTID
-1645 AASFNFDS
+1645 TASFNFDS

-1671 GYAPSLSKALMS
+1671 GYAPSLTKALMS
-1683 VSGQFVLGNNG
+1683 VSGQFVLGDNG

-1810 YSYDYSDNQA
+1810 YSYDYSDNQV

-1885 MIETNQLDNIT
+1885 MIESNQLDNIT

-1901 LQLLDRIKITPAQ
+1901 LQLLDEIKITPAQ

-1937 LVIGATQDHVTNST
+1937 LVIGTTQDNVTNST

-1956 GGNGYSSPCALD
+1956 GGNGYSSPCTLD

-2017 GGSADITFQSANN
+2017 GGSADVTFQSANN

-2087 NALIPLSKEL
+2087 NALSPLSKEL
-2097 PSSLQNETLGQL
+2097 PTSLQNETLGQL

-2168 FIGGYMDASELSSIL
+2168 FIGGYIDASELSSIL

-2197 QKDIGVVANDLLDEF
+2197 QKDIGVVANDLLNEF

-2234 ISQGGLSGIYNQ
+2234 ISQGGLSGVYNQ

-2258 ALKENDLGAL
+2258 ALKENNLGAL

-2378 KNSSSTNSSV
+2378 KDSSSTNSSV
-2388 TPTNESLSVRANNFT
+2388 TPTNESLSVRSNNFT
-2403 FLGVIASNGAIDLSQ
+2403 FLGTIASNGAIDLSQ

-2432 NATLQANNLTIANA
+2432 NATLQANNLTITNA
-2446 FNNASNSTA
+2446 FNNVSSSTA

-2495 VSHAIINAQGIATI
+2495 ASHAIINAQGVAMI
-2509 MTNYNN
+2509 MANNNN

-2548 GGSSLDN
+2548 GGNSLAD
-2555 YLKLYTLININGKHM
+2555 YLKLYTLIDINGKHM
-2570 VMTDNGLTYNGQAVS
+2570 VMTDNGLTYNGQAVN
-2585 IKDGGLIVGFKDSQN
+2585 IKDGGLVVGFKDSQN

-2614 AVSNAPINNLQAPT
+2614 AVSNDPINNLQAPT

-2636 QGIQGVDSIE
+2636 QGTQGVDNIE

-2787 TLYGINV
+2787 TLYGINI

-2872 RYNTWTTDAKI
+2872 KYDTWTTDTKI

-2895 VIFKPQIGLAYYY
+2895 VIFKPQIGLSYYY
-2908 IGMSGLRGIMD
+2908 IGLSGLRGIMD

-2988 GGRYNTFASII
+2988 GSRYNTFASII

-3012 NAGIGARF
+3012 NASIGARF
-3020 GLDYKDI
+3020 GIDYKDV

>member
-1 MAFKKAGLISKFIS
+1 MAFKKARLISKFIS

-30 LNPILKREKPLKRH
+30 LNQILKCEKPLKCH
-44 KKTKSIK
+44 KKALKPIK
-51 KPFNKNKSFLKASVL
+51 NLSNRNKSFLKASVL
-66 LIGALGGLPHL
+66 LIGALGGLSHL
-77 RASECRYW
+77 RANECRYW
-85 SWWSGYH
+85 SWPSWSYQ
-92 DKIESG
+92 DNIESG
-98 SNSPT
+98 PNSPT
-103 HNSYCLFSSTQG
+103 HNSYCLFSSAQG

-130 GASFTQKFNNGTLN
+130 GASFTQKFNGGTLN

-151 GGTGVNGV
+151 GGTGINGGD
-159 NVGYITGTYDAQTIN
+159 VGYITGTYDAQTIN
-174 FNSSRI
+174 FNSSHL
-180 TTGNSLSDGG
+180 TTGNSYADGG

-198 TNRITI
+198 ANNITI
-204 NQASFDNSDA
+204 NQASFDNNDA
-214 GAQHSYMNFKGS
+214 GTQKSYMDFKGS
-226 NINVSG
+226 NIKVSG

-239 NGGFSFSG
+239 EGGFSFSG
-247 NNNNSAISFNKTKFN
+247 NNNNSVISFNQTSFNQGTYHFNSAQSTFENSNFN
-262 QGTYNFTNSA
+262 QGTYNF
-272 NLSFNNSNFNQ
+272 NSNA
-283 STYNFNSLQSTFN
+283 
-296 NSTFNQGTYNFTDN
+296 
-310 TSFNNDT
+310 SFDNDT
-317 FNQGTYNFNTSK
+317 FNQGTYHFNTSK

-334 ANTLNSSSPFASLK
+334 TNTLNSSSPFASLK

-353 GSGAVF
+353 GSGAIF
-359 NLNQTLNANQTY
+359 NLNQTLNSNQTY

-401 SHVEVGNNTYD
+401 SHVGVGNNTYD

-423 LQETFSNKS
+423 LQETFNNQS
-432 ITTQF
+432 IITQF
-437 LGDDLQAKAKA
+437 LGDDLQAKAQK
-448 TYQQDLNNSQS
+448 TYQEDATNSQS
-459 ALSNATND
+459 ALNNAASD
-467 NKIASADTGYT
+467 NKIANNDTSYT
-478 NNQNT
+478 QSKNAT
-483 TIKQDAQNLEHTSQQ
+483 VAKDAQNLEHTNQQ
-498 IAKDEQA
+498 IVKDQQA

-510 NKLKQLANSSFNEQ
+510 DKLQQLANSSTGFNEQ
-524 AFNQAQSKEQQ
+524 AFNQVQDKEQQ

-542 EENTFSSEQ
+542 EEKTFNAEQ
-551 EGLEKALANAKE
+551 EGLKQAIANAKP
-563 QQEQQQAQATY
+563 
-574 QQDLNN
+574 
-580 SQSALSNAT
+580 
-589 NDNKIASADT
+589 
-599 DYTKN
+599 
-604 QNTAIKQD
+604 
-612 AQNLENTSQQIT
+612 TSPT
-624 QDQKDLEQDL
+624 P
-634 DKLQQLANSKT
+634 SPT
-645 GFNEQAFNQAQ
+645 
-656 STEQQDEQTL
+656 
-666 QNEEETFSSEQEGLE
+666 
-681 KALANAKHTSPTPT
+681 PTPT
-695 KHTAQNNPPNKV
+695 KHTVPN
-707 SPPTQNLPTTNVWN
+707 
-721 GVYNFQNQ
+721 
-729 TYSKKGI
+729 
-736 YYIDPNLSGQSGQS
+736 
-750 GNTLSTYGY
+750 
-759 LDWFTLKNKFSVN
+759 
-772 ANNGTLIIGNNTESA
+772 
-787 NTKGLIWIGDDKGL
+787 
-801 VYYNTGTFNAANIY
+801 
-815 LTSNLKTGNG
+815 
-825 FSGEGATL
+825 
-833 NFNATNRIT
+833 
-842 INQASFDNSDAGAQ
+842 
-856 HSYMN
+856 
-861 FKGSNINVSGS
+861 
-872 SFTDDTN
+872 
-879 GGFSFSGNNNNS
+879 
-891 AISFNKTKFNQG
+891 
-903 TYNFTNSANLSF
+903 
-915 NNSNFNQSTYNF
+915 
-927 NSLQSTFNNSTF
+927 
-939 NQGTYNFTDNTSF
+939 
-952 NNDTFNQGTYNFN
+952 
-965 TSKVSFSGANTLNS
+965 
-979 SSPFASLKG
+979 
-988 SVSFGSGAVFNL
+988 
-1000 NQTLNAN
+1000 
-1007 QTYDILTTNGTIQY
+1007 
-1021 GVYQS
+1021 
-1026 YLWDLINYK
+1026 
-1035 GDKAISHVEV
+1035 
-1045 GNNTYDVTFDI
+1045 
-1056 NGQDETLQETFSNKS
+1056 
-1071 ITTQFLG
+1071 
-1078 DDLQAKAKAT
+1078 
-1088 YQQDLNN
+1088 
-1095 SQSALSNATNDNKIA
+1095 
-1110 SADTGYTNNQNT
+1110 
-1122 TIKQDAQNLEHTSQ
+1122 
-1136 QIAKDEQA
+1136 
-1144 LQGDLNKLKQLANS
+1144 
-1158 SFNEQAFNQA
+1158 
-1168 QSKEQQD
+1168 
-1175 EQTLQNEEE
+1175 
-1184 TFSSEQ
+1184 
-1190 EGLEKALANA
+1190 
-1200 KPASPTPTPTPT
+1200 TP
-1212 PTPSPTPNPTPT
+1212 
-1224 KHTAPNKVPP
+1224 PNKVPP

-1248 GVYWLQNQ
+1248 GVYNLQNQ
-1256 TYSQKGVYYIDPNLS
+1256 TYSQKGIYYINPNLS
-1271 GQSGQSAN
+1271 GQSGQSGN

-1285 ANLLGRSFGVNIQN
+1285 ANLFGRSFSVNIQN

-1320 HGGFGYIIGT
+1320 HGGFGYITGT
-1330 FNAANIY
+1330 FSAANIY

-1349 GSDGG
+1349 NSDGG

-1384 TGASQHSYATFD
+1384 TGASQHSYAAFD
-1396 ATNNISVTN
+1396 ALNNISVTN
-1405 SSFSDMTWGKFSFNA
+1405 SSFSDMTWGKFSFTA

-1439 SVISANAANSLSFNN
+1439 STISANASNSLSFIN
-1454 SRLNGGAVYNLWANS
+1454 SRLNGGAVYNLQASS

-1510 NFNGDTTLQNN
+1510 NFNGNTTLQNN
-1521 ANITLGNKSQTA
+1521 ANITLGNKSQAT
-1533 FKNSLTLDNN
+1533 FKNSLTLDND

-1552 VLNASGA
+1552 VLNANGT

-1572 GSQATFNSLFFNGA
+1572 GSQATFKSLFFNGG

-1592 NSKLNASSA
+1592 SSKLNASST
-1601 SFSNN
+1601 SFSND

-1613 SVLSVSNA
+1613 SVLSANNA

-1636 TFGGNTTID
+1636 DFGGNTTID
-1645 AASFNFDS
+1645 TASFNFDS
-1653 ASSLS
+1653 VSSLS

-1671 GYAPSLSKALMS
+1671 GYAPSLTKALMS

-1743 ATYSDNN
+1743 ATYSDSN

-1828 IKGLFTPKGSQTPQ
+1828 IKGLFAPKGSQTPQ

-1856 LNIYNKGFSSGNLK
+1856 LNIYNKGFSSENLK

-1885 MIETNQLDNIT
+1885 MIESNQLDNIT
-1896 SINEV
+1896 NINEV
-1901 LQLLDRIKITPAQ
+1901 LQLLDKIKITQTQ
-1914 KQALLETINHLT
+1914 KQALLETINHLA
-1926 DNINQTFSNGN
+1926 DNINQTFNNGN
-1937 LVIGATQDHVTNST
+1937 LVIGATQDNVTNST

-2009 GSGNAFES
+2009 GSANAFES
-2017 GGSADITFQSANN
+2017 GGSADVTFQSANN

-2050 GQEGIDK
+2050 GQKGIDK

-2069 QMAMEKIK
+2069 QVAMEKIK

-2087 NALIPLSKEL
+2087 NALSPLSKEL
-2097 PSSLQNETLGQL
+2097 PTSLQNETLGQL
-2109 IGQNNLDNLL
+2109 IGQNNLDDLL

-2168 FIGGYMDASELSSIL
+2168 FIGGYIDTSELSSIL

-2197 QKDIGVVANDLLDEF
+2197 QKDIGVVANDLLNEF

-2227 SNIINNI
+2227 NNIINNI
-2234 ISQGGLSGIYNQ
+2234 ISQGGLSGVYNQ

-2328 GALIFASNGVSNINI
+2328 GTLIFASNDVSNINI

-2367 ICINLANCPTT
+2367 ICVNLASCPTT

-2388 TPTNESLSVRANNFT
+2388 TPTNESLSVHANNFT
-2403 FLGVIASNGAIDLSQ
+2403 FLGAITSNGAIDLSQ
-2418 VKNNSVIGTLNLNE
+2418 VTNNSVIGTLNLNE
-2432 NATLQANNLTIANA
+2432 NATLQANNLTITNA

-2455 NINGD
+2455 NINGN

-2495 VSHAIINAQGIATI
+2495 VSHAIINAQGAATI
-2509 MTNYNN
+2509 MANDNN

-2526 TGAYTLID
+2526 AGTYTLID

-2555 YLKLYTLININGKHM
+2555 YLKLYALIDINGKHM
-2570 VMTDNGLTYNGQAVS
+2570 VMTDNGLTYNGQAVN
-2585 IKDGGLIVGFKDSQN
+2585 IKDGGLVVGFKDSQN

-2614 AVSNAPINNLQAPT
+2614 AVSNDPINNLQAPT

-2636 QGIQGVDSIE
+2636 QGVQSVDSID
-2646 QAGGTQAINWLNK
+2646 QAGGSQAINWLNK

-2672 YLESHSTKDLTTI
+2672 YLESHSAKDLTTI

-2699 NFKNDA
+2699 DFKNDA

-2806 GYAAYGYSGFHAN
+2806 GYAAYGYSGFHGN
-2819 ITQSGSSNVNMGV
+2819 ITQSGSSNVNIGV

-2872 RYNTWTTDAKI
+2872 RYDTWTTDAKI

-2895 VIFKPQIGLAYYY
+2895 VIFKPQVSLAYYY
-2908 IGMSGLRGIMD
+2908 IGLSSLRGIMD

>member
-1 MAFKKAGLISKFIS
+1 MAFKKARLISRFIS

-20 LNKISKKIFK
+20 LSKISKKIFT
-30 LNPILKREKPLKRH
+30 LNQILKCEKPLKCH

-51 KPFNKNKSFLKASVL
+51 KLSNRNKSFLKASIL
-66 LIGALGGLPHL
+66 LIGALGGLSHL
-77 RASECRYW
+77 RANECRYW
-85 SWWSGYH
+85 SWSSWSYQ
-92 DKIESG
+92 DNIESG
-98 SNSPT
+98 PNSPT
-103 HNSYCLFSSTQG
+103 HNSYCLFSSAQG

-151 GGTGVNGV
+151 GGTGINGGD
-159 NVGYITGTYDAQTIN
+159 VGYITGTYDAQTIN
-174 FNSSRI
+174 FNSSHL
-180 TTGNSLSDGG
+180 TTGNSYSDGG

-198 TNRITI
+198 TNNITI

-214 GAQHSYMNFKGS
+214 GAQKSYMNFKGS
-226 NINVSG
+226 NIKVSG
-232 SSFTDDT
+232 SSFKDDT
-239 NGGFSFSG
+239 DGGFSFSG
-247 NNNNSAISFNKTKFN
+247 NNHSAISFNQTNFN
-262 QGTYNFTNSA
+262 QGIYH
-272 NLSFNNSNFNQ
+272 
-283 STYNFNSLQSTFN
+283 FNSTQSTFN
-296 NSTFNQGTYNFTDN
+296 NSTFNQGTYNFNDN
-310 TSFNNDT
+310 ASFDNDT

-359 NLNQTLNANQTY
+359 NLNQTLNSNQTY

-401 SHVEVGNNTYD
+401 SHVGVGNNTYD

-423 LQETFSNKS
+423 LQETFNNQS

-437 LGDDLQAKAKA
+437 LGDDLQQQAQK
-448 TYQQDLNNSQS
+448 TYQEDLTHSQNALNNVTS
-459 ALSNATND
+459 D
-467 NKIASADTGYT
+467 NTIASNDTSYT
-478 NNQNT
+478 QSKNT
-483 TIKQDAQNLEHTSQQ
+483 TVAKDTQNLEHTNQQ
-498 IAKDEQA
+498 IAQDEQA
-505 LQGDL
+505 LQG
-510 NKLKQLANSSFNEQ
+510 
-524 AFNQAQSKEQQ
+524 
-535 DEQTLQN
+535 
-542 EENTFSSEQ
+542 
-551 EGLEKALANAKE
+551 
-563 QQEQQQAQATY
+563 
-574 QQDLNN
+574 
-580 SQSALSNAT
+580 
-589 NDNKIASADT
+589 
-599 DYTKN
+599 
-604 QNTAIKQD
+604 
-612 AQNLENTSQQIT
+612 
-624 QDQKDLEQDL
+624 DL

-656 STEQQDEQTL
+656 D
-666 QNEEETFSSEQEGLE
+666 
-681 KALANAKHTSPTPT
+681 
-695 KHTAQNNPPNKV
+695 
-707 SPPTQNLPTTNVWN
+707 
-721 GVYNFQNQ
+721 
-729 TYSKKGI
+729 
-736 YYIDPNLSGQSGQS
+736 
-750 GNTLSTYGY
+750 
-759 LDWFTLKNKFSVN
+759 
-772 ANNGTLIIGNNTESA
+772 
-787 NTKGLIWIGDDKGL
+787 
-801 VYYNTGTFNAANIY
+801 
-815 LTSNLKTGNG
+815 
-825 FSGEGATL
+825 
-833 NFNATNRIT
+833 
-842 INQASFDNSDAGAQ
+842 
-856 HSYMN
+856 
-861 FKGSNINVSGS
+861 
-872 SFTDDTN
+872 
-879 GGFSFSGNNNNS
+879 
-891 AISFNKTKFNQG
+891 
-903 TYNFTNSANLSF
+903 
-915 NNSNFNQSTYNF
+915 
-927 NSLQSTFNNSTF
+927 
-939 NQGTYNFTDNTSF
+939 
-952 NNDTFNQGTYNFN
+952 
-965 TSKVSFSGANTLNS
+965 
-979 SSPFASLKG
+979 
-988 SVSFGSGAVFNL
+988 
-1000 NQTLNAN
+1000 
-1007 QTYDILTTNGTIQY
+1007 
-1021 GVYQS
+1021 
-1026 YLWDLINYK
+1026 
-1035 GDKAISHVEV
+1035 
-1045 GNNTYDVTFDI
+1045 
-1056 NGQDETLQETFSNKS
+1056 
-1071 ITTQFLG
+1071 
-1078 DDLQAKAKAT
+1078 
-1088 YQQDLNN
+1088 
-1095 SQSALSNATNDNKIA
+1095 
-1110 SADTGYTNNQNT
+1110 
-1122 TIKQDAQNLEHTSQ
+1122 
-1136 QIAKDEQA
+1136 
-1144 LQGDLNKLKQLANS
+1144 
-1158 SFNEQAFNQA
+1158 
-1168 QSKEQQD
+1168 KEQQD
-1175 EQTLQNEEE
+1175 EQTLQNEEK
-1184 TFSSEQ
+1184 TFNAEQ
-1190 EGLEKALANA
+1190 EGLKQAIANA
-1200 KPASPTPTPTPT
+1200 KPTS
-1212 PTPSPTPNPTPT
+1212 PTPSPTPTPT
-1224 KHTAPNKVPP
+1224 KHTAPNTPPSQVPP
-1234 TPPTQNLP
+1234 TPTQNP
-1242 TTNVWN
+1242 PAESVWS
-1248 GVYWLQNQ
+1248 GVYWLQNK
-1256 TYSQKGVYYIDPNLS
+1256 TYSNKGIYYIDPNLS

-1285 ANLLGRSFGVNIQN
+1285 ANLFGRSFGVNIQN
-1299 GTLIIGNN
+1299 GTLVIGND

-1320 HGGFGYIIGT
+1320 HGGFGYITGT

-1349 GSDGG
+1349 NSDGG

-1384 TGASQHSYATFD
+1384 TGASQHSYAAFD

-1405 SSFSDMTWGKFSFNA
+1405 SSFSDMTWGKFSFSA

-1439 SVISANAANSLSFNN
+1439 SVISANAANSLSFVN
-1454 SRLNGGAVYNLWANS
+1454 SRLNGGAIYNLQANS

-1495 LLGNTSFTLSSQSLL
+1495 LLGNTNFTLSSQSLL
-1510 NFNGDTTLQNN
+1510 NFNGDTTLQDN
-1521 ANITLGNKSQTA
+1521 ANITLGNKSQAA

-1552 VLNASGA
+1552 VLNANGA

-1572 GSQATFNSLFFNGA
+1572 GSQATFNSLFFNGG

-1592 NSKLNASSA
+1592 SSKLNASSA

-1613 SVLSVSNA
+1613 SVLNA
-1621 SSLNANINFQGASQA
+1621 NNTSSLNANINFQGASQA
-1636 TFGGNTTID
+1636 DFGGNTTID
-1645 AASFNFDS
+1645 TASFNFDS
-1653 ASSLS
+1653 ASSLN

-1671 GYAPSLSKALMS
+1671 GYAPSLTKALMS

-1743 ATYSDNN
+1743 ATYSDSN

-1796 ELYNYQASKQNPTG
+1796 ELYNYQVSKQNPTG

-1856 LNIYNKGFSSGNLK
+1856 LNIYNKGFSSENLK

-1885 MIETNQLDNIT
+1885 MIESNQLDNIT
-1896 SINEV
+1896 NINEV
-1901 LQLLDRIKITPAQ
+1901 LQLLDKIKITQTQ

-1926 DNINQTFSNGN
+1926 DNINQTFNNGN
-1937 LVIGATQDHVTNST
+1937 LIIGATQDNVTNST

-2009 GSGNAFES
+2009 GSANAFES
-2017 GGSADITFQSANN
+2017 GGSADVTFQSANN

-2050 GQEGIDK
+2050 GQKGIEK

-2069 QMAMEKIK
+2069 QVAMEKIK
-2077 QAGGLGNFVE
+2077 QAGGLGNFIE
-2087 NALIPLSKEL
+2087 NALSPLSKEL
-2097 PSSLQNETLGQL
+2097 PASLQNETLGQL
-2109 IGQNNLDNLL
+2109 IGQNNLDDLL

-2168 FIGGYMDASELSSIL
+2168 FIGGYIDASELSSIL

-2197 QKDIGVVANDLLDEF
+2197 QKDIGVVANDLLNEF
-2212 LGQDVVKKLESQGLV
+2212 LGQDVVEKLESQGLV

-2234 ISQGGLSGIYNQ
+2234 ISQGGLSGVYNQ

-2328 GALIFASNGVSNINI
+2328 GALIFASNSVSNINI

-2367 ICINLANCPTT
+2367 ICVNLANCPTT

-2403 FLGVIASNGAIDLSQ
+2403 FLGAITSNGAINLSQ

-2432 NATLQANNLTIANA
+2432 NATLQANNLTITNA
-2446 FNNASNSTA
+2446 FNNVSNSTA
-2455 NINGD
+2455 NINGN

-2475 LNVMGNFNSYGDLVF
+2475 LNVMGDFNSYGDLVF

-2495 VSHAIINAQGIATI
+2495 VSHAIINAQGSATI
-2509 MTNYNN
+2509 MANNNN

-2526 TGAYTLID
+2526 ATTYTLID

-2555 YLKLYTLININGKHM
+2555 YLKLYTLIDINGKHM
-2570 VMTDNGLTYNGQAVS
+2570 VMAGNGLTYNGQAVN
-2585 IKDGGLIVGFKDSQN
+2585 IKDGGLVVGFKDSQN
-2600 QYIYTSILYNKVKI
+2600 QYVYTSILYNKVKI
-2614 AVSNAPINNLQAPT
+2614 AVSNDPINNLQAPT

-2636 QGIQGVDSIE
+2636 QGTQGVDSID
-2646 QAGGTQAINWLNK
+2646 QAGGNQAINWLNK

-2672 YLESHSTKDLTTI
+2672 YLESHSAKDLTTI

-2699 NFKNDA
+2699 DFKNDA

-2806 GYAAYGYSGFHAN
+2806 GYAAYGYSGFHGN

-2872 RYNTWTTDAKI
+2872 RYDTWTTDAKI

-2895 VIFKPQIGLAYYY
+2895 VIFKPQVGLAYYY
-2908 IGMSGLRGIMD
+2908 IGLSGLRGIMD

>member
-1 MAFKKAGLISKFIS
+1 MAFKKARLISRFVS

-20 LNKISKKIFK
+20 LNKISKKFFT
-30 LNPILKREKPLKRH
+30 LNQILKREKPLKRH
-44 KKTKSIK
+44 KKTKSIE

-66 LIGALGGLPHL
+66 LIGALGGLSHL
-77 RASECRYW
+77 RANECRYW
-85 SWWSGYH
+85 SWSSWSYQ
-92 DKIESG
+92 DNIESG
-98 SNSPT
+98 PNSPT

-130 GASFTQKFNNGTLN
+130 GASFTQKFNNGTLDI
-144 VGGNIRF
+144 GGNIRF
-151 GGTGVNGV
+151 GGTGINGGD
-159 NVGYITGTYDAQTIN
+159 VGYIIGTYDAQTMN
-174 FNSSRI
+174 FNSSHI
-180 TTGNSLSDGG
+180 TTGNSYADGG

-198 TNRITI
+198 ANNITI

-214 GAQHSYMNFKGS
+214 GTQKSYMNFKGS
-226 NINVSG
+226 NIKVSG

-239 NGGFSFSG
+239 DGGFSFSG
-247 NNNNSAISFNKTKFN
+247 SDNNSAISFNQTSFN
-262 QGTYNFTNSA
+262 QGTYTFSNSA
-272 NLSFNNSNFNQ
+272 TLSFNNSNFNQ
-283 STYNFNSLQSTFN
+283 GTYHFNDNASFN
-296 NSTFNQGTYNFTDN
+296 NNTFNQGTYHFNDN
-310 TSFNNDT
+310 ASFNNNT
-317 FNQGTYNFNTSK
+317 FNQGTYHFNTSK

-334 ANTLNSSSPFASLK
+334 TNTLNSSSPFASLK

-353 GSGAVF
+353 NSNAIF
-359 NLNQTLNANQTY
+359 NLNQTLNNNQTY
-371 DILTTNGT
+371 DILTTNGA
-379 IQYGVYQSYLWDL
+379 IQYRVYQSYLWDL

-412 VTFDINGQDET
+412 VTFDIDGQDET
-423 LQETFSNKS
+423 LQETFNNQS
-432 ITTQF
+432 IITQF
-437 LGDDLQAKAKA
+437 LGDNLQQQAQK
-448 TYQQDLNNSQS
+448 TYQEDLTNSQN
-459 ALSNATND
+459 ALSGATSDNTIANNDTSYTQSKNATVA
-467 NKIASADTGYT
+467 K
-478 NNQNT
+478 
-483 TIKQDAQNLEHTSQQ
+483 DAQSLENTNQQ
-498 IAKDEQA
+498 IQKGEQA
-505 LQGDL
+505 LEKDL
-510 NKLKQLANSSFNEQ
+510 AQIKQLANSTTGFNEQ
-524 AFNQAQSKEQQ
+524 AFTQAQKQEQQ

-542 EENTFSSEQ
+542 NENAFDTEQ
-551 EGLEKALANAKE
+551 EGLKQAIANAKP
-563 QQEQQQAQATY
+563 A
-574 QQDLNN
+574 
-580 SQSALSNAT
+580 
-589 NDNKIASADT
+589 
-599 DYTKN
+599 
-604 QNTAIKQD
+604 
-612 AQNLENTSQQIT
+612 
-624 QDQKDLEQDL
+624 
-634 DKLQQLANSKT
+634 
-645 GFNEQAFNQAQ
+645 
-656 STEQQDEQTL
+656 
-666 QNEEETFSSEQEGLE
+666 
-681 KALANAKHTSPTPT
+681 SPTPSPTPTPTPSPTSTPTPSPT
-695 KHTAQNNPPNKV
+695 KHTAQNTPPSQV
-707 SPPTQNLPTTNVWN
+707 PPTPTQNPPAESVWS
-721 GVYNFQNQ
+721 GVYWLQNK
-729 TYSKKGI
+729 TYSNKGI

-750 GNTLSTYGY
+750 GNTLSTYTANLLGRS
-759 LDWFTLKNKFSVN
+759 FGVN
-772 ANNGTLIIGNNTESA
+772 ANNGTLIIGNNTE
-787 NTKGLIWIGDDKGL
+787 N
-801 VYYNTGTFNAANIY
+801 
-815 LTSNLKTGNG
+815 
-825 FSGEGATL
+825 
-833 NFNATNRIT
+833 
-842 INQASFDNSDAGAQ
+842 
-856 HSYMN
+856 
-861 FKGSNINVSGS
+861 
-872 SFTDDTN
+872 
-879 GGFSFSGNNNNS
+879 
-891 AISFNKTKFNQG
+891 
-903 TYNFTNSANLSF
+903 
-915 NNSNFNQSTYNF
+915 
-927 NSLQSTFNNSTF
+927 
-939 NQGTYNFTDNTSF
+939 
-952 NNDTFNQGTYNFN
+952 
-965 TSKVSFSGANTLNS
+965 
-979 SSPFASLKG
+979 
-988 SVSFGSGAVFNL
+988 
-1000 NQTLNAN
+1000 
-1007 QTYDILTTNGTIQY
+1007 
-1021 GVYQS
+1021 
-1026 YLWDLINYK
+1026 
-1035 GDKAISHVEV
+1035 
-1045 GNNTYDVTFDI
+1045 
-1056 NGQDETLQETFSNKS
+1056 
-1071 ITTQFLG
+1071 
-1078 DDLQAKAKAT
+1078 
-1088 YQQDLNN
+1088 
-1095 SQSALSNATNDNKIA
+1095 
-1110 SADTGYTNNQNT
+1110 
-1122 TIKQDAQNLEHTSQ
+1122 
-1136 QIAKDEQA
+1136 
-1144 LQGDLNKLKQLANS
+1144 
-1158 SFNEQAFNQA
+1158 
-1168 QSKEQQD
+1168 
-1175 EQTLQNEEE
+1175 
-1184 TFSSEQ
+1184 
-1190 EGLEKALANA
+1190 
-1200 KPASPTPTPTPT
+1200 
-1212 PTPSPTPNPTPT
+1212 
-1224 KHTAPNKVPP
+1224 
-1234 TPPTQNLP
+1234 
-1242 TTNVWN
+1242 
-1248 GVYWLQNQ
+1248 
-1256 TYSQKGVYYIDPNLS
+1256 
-1271 GQSGQSAN
+1271 
-1279 TLSTYT
+1279 
-1285 ANLLGRSFGVNIQN
+1285 
-1299 GTLIIGNN
+1299 
-1307 TESVNDNGLIWIG
+1307 VNDNGLIWIG
-1320 HGGFGYIIGT
+1320 HGGFGYITGT

-1349 GSDGG
+1349 NSDGG

-1365 ITMDGLNYNDAET
+1365 ITMDGLNYNNAET

-1405 SSFSDMTWGKFSFNA
+1405 SSFSDMTWGKFSFSTE
-1420 KNISFSNASFSGF
+1420 NISFSNASFSGF

-1439 SVISANAANSLSFNN
+1439 SVISANASNSLSFTD
-1454 SRLNGGAVYNLWANS
+1454 SRLNGGAIYNLQANS

-1521 ANITLGNKSQTA
+1521 ANITLGNKSQAA

-1552 VLNASGA
+1552 VLNANGA

-1572 GSQATFNSLFFNGA
+1572 GSQAAFNSLFFNGG

-1592 NSKLNASSA
+1592 NSKLSASSA

-1613 SVLSVSNA
+1613 SVLNA
-1621 SSLNANINFQGASQA
+1621 NNTSSLNANINFQGASQA
-1636 TFGGNTTID
+1636 DFGGNTTID
-1645 AASFNFDS
+1645 TVSFNFDS
-1653 ASSLS
+1653 ASSLN

-1671 GYAPSLSKALMS
+1671 GYAPSLTKVLMN

-1761 NSSQIIQESIKN
+1761 NYSQIIQESIKN

-1856 LNIYNKGFSSGNLK
+1856 LNIYNKGFSSENLK
-1870 TLLGILSQNSATLKE
+1870 TLLGILSQNSAALKE
-1885 MIETNQLDNIT
+1885 MIESNQLDNIT
-1896 SINEV
+1896 NINEV
-1901 LQLLDRIKITPAQ
+1901 LQLLDKIKITQVQ

-1937 LVIGATQDHVTNST
+1937 LVIGATQDNVTNST

-1956 GGNGYSSPCALD
+1956 GGNGYSSPCTLD

-1994 NADFKAKSIYITGTL
+1994 NADFKAKSIYITGTI

-2017 GGSADITFQSANN
+2017 GGSADVTFQSANN

-2077 QAGGLGNFVE
+2077 QAGGLGNFIE
-2087 NALIPLSKEL
+2087 NALSPLSKEL
-2097 PSSLQNETLGQL
+2097 PASLQDETLGQL
-2109 IGQNNLDNLL
+2109 IGQNNLDDLL
-2119 NNSGVMNAIQ
+2119 NNSGVMNEIQ
-2129 NIISK
+2129 NIISQ

-2168 FIGGYMDASELSSIL
+2168 FIGGYIDASEISSIL

-2197 QKDIGVVANDLLDEF
+2197 QKDIGVVANDLLNEF

-2227 SNIINNI
+2227 SNIINNV
-2234 ISQGGLSGIYNQ
+2234 ISQGGLSGVYNQ

-2258 ALKENDLGAL
+2258 ALKENDLGTL

-2367 ICINLANCPTT
+2367 ICVNLANCPTT
-2378 KNSSSTNSSV
+2378 KNSSSINSSV
-2388 TPTNESLSVRANNFT
+2388 TPTNETLSVRANNFT
-2403 FLGVIASNGAIDLSQ
+2403 FLGAIASNGAIDLSQ
-2418 VKNNSVIGTLNLNE
+2418 VTNNSVIGTLNLNE
-2432 NATLQANNLTIANA
+2432 NATLQANNLTITNA
-2446 FNNASNSTA
+2446 FDNASNSTA
-2455 NINGD
+2455 NINGN

-2495 VSHAIINAQGIATI
+2495 VSHAIINTQGTATI
-2509 MTNYNN
+2509 MANDNN
-2515 PLIQFNTSSKE
+2515 PLIQFNASSKE
-2526 TGAYTLID
+2526 VGTYTLID
-2534 SAKAIYYGYNDQIT
+2534 STKAIYYGYNNQIT

-2555 YLKLYTLININGKHM
+2555 YLKLYALIDINGKHM
-2570 VMTDNGLTYNGQAVS
+2570 VMTDNGLTYNGQAVNV
-2585 IKDGGLIVGFKDSQN
+2585 KDGGLVVGFKDSQN

-2614 AVSNAPINNLQAPT
+2614 AVSNDPINNLQAPT

-2636 QGIQGVDSIE
+2636 QGVQSVDSID
-2646 QAGGTQAINWLNK
+2646 QAGGNQAINWLNK

-2729 FASADFHERLEALKN
+2729 FARSDFLERLEALKN

-2778 ASFINGGTG
+2778 ASFISGGTG

-2819 ITQSGSSNVNMGV
+2819 ITQSGSSNVNVGV

-2872 RYNTWTTDAKI
+2872 RYDTWTTDAKI

-2895 VIFKPQIGLAYYY
+2895 VIFKPQVGLSYYY
-2908 IGMSGLRGIMD
+2908 IGLSGLRGIMD

>member
-1 MAFKKAGLISKFIS
+1 MAFKKARLISRFVS
-15 KGSFK
+15 KGSFE

-30 LNPILKREKPLKRH
+30 LNQILKREKPLKHH
-44 KKTKSIK
+44 KKALKPIK
-51 KPFNKNKSFLKASVL
+51 KLSDRNKSFLKASVL
-66 LIGALGGLPHL
+66 LIGALGGLSHL
-77 RASECRYW
+77 RANECRYW
-85 SWWSGYH
+85 SWSSWSYQ
-92 DKIESG
+92 DNIESG
-98 SNSPT
+98 PNSPT

-130 GASFTQKFNNGTLN
+130 GASFTQKFNGGTLDI
-144 VGGNIRF
+144 GGNIRF
-151 GGTGVNGV
+151 GGTGINGGD
-159 NVGYITGTYDAQTIN
+159 VGYITGTYDAQTMN
-174 FNSSRI
+174 FNSSHI
-180 TTGNSLSDGG
+180 TTGNSYADGG

-198 TNRITI
+198 ANNITI

-214 GAQHSYMNFKGS
+214 GTQHSYMNFKGS
-226 NINVSG
+226 NIKVSG

-239 NGGFSFSG
+239 DGGFNFSG
-247 NNNNSAISFNKTKFN
+247 NNNNSVISFNQTSFN
-262 QGTYNFTNSA
+262 QGAYH
-272 NLSFNNSNFNQ
+272 FN
-283 STYNFNSLQSTFN
+283 
-296 NSTFNQGTYNFTDN
+296 DN

-317 FNQGTYNFNTSK
+317 FNQGTYSFNTSK

-334 ANTLNSSSPFASLK
+334 TNTLNSSSPFANLK

-353 GSGAVF
+353 GSNAIF
-359 NLNQTLNANQTY
+359 NLNQTLSGNQTY
-371 DILTTNGT
+371 DILTTNGA

-412 VTFDINGQDET
+412 VTFDIDGQDET
-423 LQETFSNKS
+423 LQETFNKQS
-432 ITTQF
+432 IITQF
-437 LGDDLQAKAKA
+437 LGDDLQQQAQK
-448 TYQQDLNNSQS
+448 TYQEDVANSQNALNNVTS
-459 ALSNATND
+459 D
-467 NKIASADTGYT
+467 NTIANNDTGYT
-478 NNQNT
+478 QNKNAT
-483 TIKQDAQNLEHTSQQ
+483 VAKDAQSLENTDQQ
-498 IAKDEQA
+498 IQKDEKA

-510 NKLKQLANSSFNEQ
+510 NNLKQLANS
-524 AFNQAQSKEQQ
+524 
-535 DEQTLQN
+535 T
-542 EENTFSSEQ
+542 
-551 EGLEKALANAKE
+551 
-563 QQEQQQAQATY
+563 
-574 QQDLNN
+574 
-580 SQSALSNAT
+580 
-589 NDNKIASADT
+589 
-599 DYTKN
+599 
-604 QNTAIKQD
+604 
-612 AQNLENTSQQIT
+612 
-624 QDQKDLEQDL
+624 
-634 DKLQQLANSKT
+634 T

-656 STEQQDEQTL
+656 KQEQQDEQTL
-666 QNEEETFSSEQEGLE
+666 QNDESAFNTEQDSLN
-681 KALANAKHTSPTPT
+681 KAIANAKPTSPTPTPT
-695 KHTAQNNPPNKV
+695 KHTAPNTPPSQV
-707 SPPTQNLPTTNVWN
+707 PPTPPTQNPPAESVWN
-721 GVYNFQNQ
+721 GVYWLQNK
-729 TYSKKGI
+729 TYSKQGI

-750 GNTLSTYGY
+750 GNTLSTY
-759 LDWFTLKNKFSVN
+759 
-772 ANNGTLIIGNNTESA
+772 
-787 NTKGLIWIGDDKGL
+787 
-801 VYYNTGTFNAANIY
+801 
-815 LTSNLKTGNG
+815 
-825 FSGEGATL
+825 
-833 NFNATNRIT
+833 
-842 INQASFDNSDAGAQ
+842 
-856 HSYMN
+856 
-861 FKGSNINVSGS
+861 
-872 SFTDDTN
+872 
-879 GGFSFSGNNNNS
+879 
-891 AISFNKTKFNQG
+891 
-903 TYNFTNSANLSF
+903 
-915 NNSNFNQSTYNF
+915 
-927 NSLQSTFNNSTF
+927 
-939 NQGTYNFTDNTSF
+939 
-952 NNDTFNQGTYNFN
+952 
-965 TSKVSFSGANTLNS
+965 
-979 SSPFASLKG
+979 
-988 SVSFGSGAVFNL
+988 
-1000 NQTLNAN
+1000 
-1007 QTYDILTTNGTIQY
+1007 
-1021 GVYQS
+1021 
-1026 YLWDLINYK
+1026 
-1035 GDKAISHVEV
+1035 
-1045 GNNTYDVTFDI
+1045 
-1056 NGQDETLQETFSNKS
+1056 
-1071 ITTQFLG
+1071 
-1078 DDLQAKAKAT
+1078 
-1088 YQQDLNN
+1088 
-1095 SQSALSNATNDNKIA
+1095 
-1110 SADTGYTNNQNT
+1110 
-1122 TIKQDAQNLEHTSQ
+1122 
-1136 QIAKDEQA
+1136 
-1144 LQGDLNKLKQLANS
+1144 
-1158 SFNEQAFNQA
+1158 
-1168 QSKEQQD
+1168 
-1175 EQTLQNEEE
+1175 
-1184 TFSSEQ
+1184 
-1190 EGLEKALANA
+1190 
-1200 KPASPTPTPTPT
+1200 
-1212 PTPSPTPNPTPT
+1212 
-1224 KHTAPNKVPP
+1224 
-1234 TPPTQNLP
+1234 
-1242 TTNVWN
+1242 
-1248 GVYWLQNQ
+1248 
-1256 TYSQKGVYYIDPNLS
+1256 
-1271 GQSGQSAN
+1271 
-1279 TLSTYT
+1279 T
-1285 ANLLGRSFGVNIQN
+1285 ANLLGRSFSVNTQN
-1299 GTLIIGNN
+1299 GTLVIGND
-1307 TESVNDNGLIWIG
+1307 TESVNSNGLIWIG
-1320 HGGFGYIIGT
+1320 HGGFGYITGT

-1349 GSDGG
+1349 NSDGG

-1384 TGASQHSYATFD
+1384 TGASQHSYAAFD
-1396 ATNNISVTN
+1396 ALNNISVTN
-1405 SSFSDMTWGKFSFNA
+1405 SSFSDMTWGKFSFSA

-1439 SVISANAANSLSFNN
+1439 STISANTSNSLSFTD
-1454 SRLNGGAVYNLWANS
+1454 SRLNGGAVYNLQANS

-1521 ANITLGNKSQTA
+1521 ANITLGNKSQAT

-1552 VLNASGA
+1552 VLNANGTST
-1559 SAFNNQASLNIYN
+1559 FNNQASLNIYN
-1572 GSQATFNSLFFNGA
+1572 GSQATFNGLFFNGG

-1592 NSKLNASSA
+1592 SSKLSASSA

-1613 SVLSVSNA
+1613 SVLSANNTSA
-1621 SSLNANINFQGASQA
+1621 LNANINFQGASQA
-1636 TFGGNTTID
+1636 DFGGNTTID
-1645 AASFNFDS
+1645 TASFNFDS
-1653 ASSLS
+1653 ASSLN

-1671 GYAPSLSKALMS
+1671 GYAPSLIKALMS

-1750 NIQTWSFINPL
+1750 NVQTWSFINPL

-1828 IKGLFTPKGSQTPQ
+1828 IKGLFTPKGSQTSQ
-1842 TPGTYSP
+1842 APGTYSP
-1849 FNQPLNS
+1849 FNQPLSS
-1856 LNIYNKGFSSGNLK
+1856 LNIYNKGFSSENLK

-1885 MIETNQLDNIT
+1885 MIESNQLDNIT
-1896 SINEV
+1896 NINEV
-1901 LQLLDRIKITPAQ
+1901 LQLLDKIKITQAQ

-1937 LVIGATQDHVTNST
+1937 LVIGATQDNVTNST

-1956 GGNGYSSPCALD
+1956 GGNGYSSPCTLD

-1994 NADFKAKSIYITGTL
+1994 NADFKAKSIYITGTI

-2017 GGSADITFQSANN
+2017 GGSADVTFQSANN

-2077 QAGGLGNFVE
+2077 QAGGLGNFIE
-2087 NALIPLSKEL
+2087 NALSPLSKEL
-2097 PSSLQNETLGQL
+2097 PTSLQDETLGQL
-2109 IGQNNLDNLL
+2109 IGQNNLDDLL
-2119 NNSGVMNAIQ
+2119 NNSGVMNEIQ
-2129 NIISK
+2129 NIISQ

-2168 FIGGYMDASELSSIL
+2168 FIGGYIDASELSSIL
-2183 SVILKDITNPPTSL
+2183 GVILKDITNPPTSL
-2197 QKDIGVVANDLLDEF
+2197 QKDIGVVANDLLNEF
-2212 LGQDVVKKLESQGLV
+2212 LGQDVIKKLESQGLV

-2234 ISQGGLSGIYNQ
+2234 ISQGGLSGVYNQ

-2318 DNTIDFSKYQ
+2318 DNTIDFNKYQ
-2328 GALIFASNGVSNINI
+2328 GALIFASNDVSNINI

-2367 ICINLANCPTT
+2367 ICVNLASCPTT
-2378 KNSSSTNSSV
+2378 KNNSSTNSSV

-2403 FLGVIASNGAIDLSQ
+2403 FLGAITSNGAIDLSQ
-2418 VKNNSVIGTLNLNE
+2418 VTNNSVIGTLNLNE
-2432 NATLQANNLTIANA
+2432 NATLQANNLTITNA

-2455 NINGD
+2455 NINGN

-2490 NLSHS
+2490 NISHS
-2495 VSHAIINAQGIATI
+2495 ASHAIINAQGVATI
-2509 MTNYNN
+2509 MANNNN

-2526 TGAYTLID
+2526 VGTYTLID
-2534 SAKAIYYGYNDQIT
+2534 SAKAIYYGYNNQIT

-2555 YLKLYTLININGKHM
+2555 YLKLYALIDINGKHM
-2570 VMTDNGLTYNGQAVS
+2570 VMTGNGLTYNGQAVS
-2585 IKDGGLIVGFKDSQN
+2585 VKDGGLVVGFKDSQN

-2614 AVSNAPINNLQAPT
+2614 AVSNDPINNLQAPT

-2636 QGIQGVDSIE
+2636 QGVQSVDSID
-2646 QAGGTQAINWLNK
+2646 QAGGNQAIDWLNK

-2672 YLESHSTKDLTTI
+2672 YLESHSVKDLTTI

-2699 NFKNDA
+2699 DFKNDA

-2716 QMSRLAKLSDTST
+2716 QISRLAKLSDTST
-2729 FASADFHERLEALKN
+2729 FARSDFLERLEALKN

-2806 GYAAYGYSGFHAN
+2806 GYAAYGYSGFHGN

-2872 RYNTWTTDAKI
+2872 RYDTWTTDAKI

-2895 VIFKPQIGLAYYY
+2895 VIFKPQVGLAYYY
-2908 IGMSGLRGIMD
+2908 IGLSGLRGIMD

-2988 GGRYNTFASII
+2988 DGRYNTFASII

>member
-1 MAFKKAGLISKFIS
+1 M
-15 KGSFK
+15 
-20 LNKISKKIFK
+20 NKISKKIFK
-30 LNPILKREKPLKRH
+30 LNQILKREKPLKCH

-51 KPFNKNKSFLKASVL
+51 KLSNRNKSFLKVSVL
-66 LIGALGGLPHL
+66 LIGALGGLSHL
-77 RASECRYW
+77 RANECRYW
-85 SWWSGYH
+85 SWSSWSYQ
-92 DKIESG
+92 DNIESG
-98 SNSPT
+98 PNSPT
-103 HNSYCLFSSTQG
+103 HNSYCLFSSAQG
-115 SGTYYLNTLTTYSAG
+115 SGTYYLNTLTTYSTG
-130 GASFTQKFNNGTLN
+130 GASFTQKFNGGTLN

-151 GGTGVNGV
+151 GGTGINGGD
-159 NVGYITGTYDAQTIN
+159 VGYITGTYDAQTIN

-180 TTGNSLSDGG
+180 TTGNSYADGG

-198 TNRITI
+198 ANNITI

-214 GAQHSYMNFKGS
+214 GTQKSYMNFKGS
-226 NINVSG
+226 NIKVSG
-232 SSFTDDT
+232 SSFKDDT
-239 NGGFSFSG
+239 DGGFNFSG
-247 NNNNSAISFNKTKFN
+247 NSNNSTISFNQTNFNQGTYHFSNSASSSFDNSSFNQGTYHFNSAQSAFNHSAFN
-262 QGTYNFTNSA
+262 QGTYNFNGNA
-272 NLSFNNSNFNQ
+272 SF
-283 STYNFNSLQSTFN
+283 
-296 NSTFNQGTYNFTDN
+296 D
-310 TSFNNDT
+310 NDT
-317 FNQGTYNFNTSK
+317 FNQGSYSFNTSK

-334 ANTLNSSSPFASLK
+334 TNTLNSSSPFANLK

-353 GSGAVF
+353 GSDAIF
-359 NLNQTLNANQTY
+359 NLNQTLNSNQTY

-401 SHVEVGNNTYD
+401 SHVEVGSNTYD

-423 LQETFSNKS
+423 LQETFNNQS

-437 LGDDLQAKAKA
+437 LGDDLQQQAQK
-448 TYQQDLNNSQS
+448 TYQEDVTSSQTALNN
-459 ALSNATND
+459 ATSD
-467 NKIASADTGYT
+467 NKIANSDTDYT
-478 NNQNT
+478 KSSNP
-483 TIKQDAQNLEHTSQQ
+483 TILKDAQNLESTNQQ
-498 IAKDEQA
+498 IAQDEQA
-505 LQGDL
+505 LEKDL
-510 NKLKQLANSSFNEQ
+510 AQIKQLANSPTGFSEQ
-524 AFNQAQSKEQQ
+524 AFNQAQDKEQQ

-542 EENTFSSEQ
+542 DEKTFNAEQ
-551 EGLEKALANAKE
+551 EGLKQAIAKP
-563 QQEQQQAQATY
+563 
-574 QQDLNN
+574 
-580 SQSALSNAT
+580 
-589 NDNKIASADT
+589 ASPT
-599 DYTKN
+599 PSPT
-604 QNTAIKQD
+604 
-612 AQNLENTSQQIT
+612 
-624 QDQKDLEQDL
+624 
-634 DKLQQLANSKT
+634 
-645 GFNEQAFNQAQ
+645 
-656 STEQQDEQTL
+656 
-666 QNEEETFSSEQEGLE
+666 
-681 KALANAKHTSPTPT
+681 PTPT
-695 KHTAQNNPPNKV
+695 KHTAPNTPPNKV
-707 SPPTQNLPTTNVWN
+707 SPTPPTQNLPTTNVWN
-721 GVYNFQNQ
+721 GVYNLQNQ

-750 GNTLSTYGY
+750 GNTLSTY
-759 LDWFTLKNKFSVN
+759 
-772 ANNGTLIIGNNTESA
+772 
-787 NTKGLIWIGDDKGL
+787 
-801 VYYNTGTFNAANIY
+801 
-815 LTSNLKTGNG
+815 
-825 FSGEGATL
+825 
-833 NFNATNRIT
+833 
-842 INQASFDNSDAGAQ
+842 
-856 HSYMN
+856 
-861 FKGSNINVSGS
+861 
-872 SFTDDTN
+872 
-879 GGFSFSGNNNNS
+879 
-891 AISFNKTKFNQG
+891 
-903 TYNFTNSANLSF
+903 
-915 NNSNFNQSTYNF
+915 
-927 NSLQSTFNNSTF
+927 
-939 NQGTYNFTDNTSF
+939 
-952 NNDTFNQGTYNFN
+952 
-965 TSKVSFSGANTLNS
+965 
-979 SSPFASLKG
+979 
-988 SVSFGSGAVFNL
+988 
-1000 NQTLNAN
+1000 
-1007 QTYDILTTNGTIQY
+1007 
-1021 GVYQS
+1021 
-1026 YLWDLINYK
+1026 
-1035 GDKAISHVEV
+1035 
-1045 GNNTYDVTFDI
+1045 
-1056 NGQDETLQETFSNKS
+1056 
-1071 ITTQFLG
+1071 
-1078 DDLQAKAKAT
+1078 
-1088 YQQDLNN
+1088 
-1095 SQSALSNATNDNKIA
+1095 
-1110 SADTGYTNNQNT
+1110 
-1122 TIKQDAQNLEHTSQ
+1122 
-1136 QIAKDEQA
+1136 
-1144 LQGDLNKLKQLANS
+1144 
-1158 SFNEQAFNQA
+1158 
-1168 QSKEQQD
+1168 
-1175 EQTLQNEEE
+1175 
-1184 TFSSEQ
+1184 
-1190 EGLEKALANA
+1190 
-1200 KPASPTPTPTPT
+1200 
-1212 PTPSPTPNPTPT
+1212 
-1224 KHTAPNKVPP
+1224 
-1234 TPPTQNLP
+1234 
-1242 TTNVWN
+1242 
-1248 GVYWLQNQ
+1248 
-1256 TYSQKGVYYIDPNLS
+1256 
-1271 GQSGQSAN
+1271 
-1279 TLSTYT
+1279 T
-1285 ANLLGRSFGVNIQN
+1285 ANLFGRSFGVNIQN

-1320 HGGFGYIIGT
+1320 HGGFGYITGT

-1349 GSDGG
+1349 NSDGG

-1384 TGASQHSYATFD
+1384 TGASQHSYAAFD
-1396 ATNNISVTN
+1396 ALNNISVTN
-1405 SSFSDMTWGKFSFNA
+1405 SSFSDMTWGKFSFSA

-1439 SVISANAANSLSFNN
+1439 STISANASNSLSFVN
-1454 SRLNGGAVYNLWANS
+1454 SRLNGGAIYNLQANS

-1495 LLGNTSFTLSSQSLL
+1495 LLGNTNFTLSSQSLL

-1521 ANITLGNKSQTA
+1521 ANITLGNKSQAA

-1552 VLNASGA
+1552 VLNANGTST
-1559 SAFNNQASLNIYN
+1559 FNNQASLNIYN
-1572 GSQATFNSLFFNGA
+1572 GSQATFSSLFFNGG

-1592 NSKLNASSA
+1592 SSKLNASSA

-1613 SVLSVSNA
+1613 SVLSANNA

-1636 TFGGNTTID
+1636 DFGGNTTID
-1645 AASFNFDS
+1645 TASFNFDS
-1653 ASSLS
+1653 TSSLN

-1671 GYAPSLSKALMS
+1671 GYAPSLTKALMS

-1856 LNIYNKGFSSGNLK
+1856 LNIYNKGFSSENLK
-1870 TLLGILSQNSATLKE
+1870 TLLGILSQNSAALKE
-1885 MIETNQLDNIT
+1885 MIESNQLDNIT
-1896 SINEV
+1896 NINEV
-1901 LQLLDRIKITPAQ
+1901 LQLLDKIKITQTQ
-1914 KQALLETINHLT
+1914 KQAFLETINHLT

-1937 LVIGATQDHVTNST
+1937 LIIGTTQDNVTNST
-1951 SSIWF
+1951 SSVWF

-1994 NADFKAKSIYITGTL
+1994 NADFKAKSIYITGTI

-2017 GGSADITFQSANN
+2017 GGSADVTFQSANN

-2050 GQEGIDK
+2050 GQKGINE

-2069 QMAMEKIK
+2069 QVAMEKIK
-2077 QAGGLGNFVE
+2077 QAGGLGNFIE
-2087 NALIPLSKEL
+2087 NALSPLSKEL
-2097 PSSLQNETLGQL
+2097 PASLQNETLGQL

-2168 FIGGYMDASELSSIL
+2168 FIGGYIDASEISSIL

-2197 QKDIGVVANDLLDEF
+2197 QKNIGVVANDLLNEF

-2227 SNIINNI
+2227 NNIINNI
-2234 ISQGGLSGIYNQ
+2234 ISQGGLSGVYNQ

-2328 GALIFASNGVSNINI
+2328 GALIFASNDVSNINI

-2367 ICINLANCPTT
+2367 ICVNLANCPTT

-2388 TPTNESLSVRANNFT
+2388 TPTNESLSVHANNFT
-2403 FLGVIASNGAIDLSQ
+2403 FLGTIASNGAIDLSQ

-2432 NATLQANNLTIANA
+2432 NATLQANNLTITNA

-2455 NINGD
+2455 NINGN
-2460 FTLNQQATLSTNASG
+2460 FTLNQQATLNTNASG

-2495 VSHAIINAQGIATI
+2495 VGHAIINAQGTATI
-2509 MTNYNN
+2509 IANDNN

-2526 TGAYTLID
+2526 VGTYTLID
-2534 SAKAIYYGYNDQIT
+2534 SAKAIYYGYNNQIT

-2555 YLKLYTLININGKHM
+2555 YLKLYALIDINGKHM
-2570 VMTDNGLTYNGQAVS
+2570 VMSGNGLTYNGQAVS
-2585 IKDGGLIVGFKDSQN
+2585 VKDGGLVVGFKDSQN

-2614 AVSNAPINNLQAPT
+2614 AVSNDPINNLQAPT

-2636 QGIQGVDSIE
+2636 QGVQSVDSID
-2646 QAGGTQAINWLNK
+2646 QAGGNQAINWLNK

-2699 NFKNDA
+2699 DFKNDA

-2729 FASADFHERLEALKN
+2729 FARSDFLERLEALKN

-2872 RYNTWTTDAKI
+2872 RYDTWTTDAKI

-2895 VIFKPQIGLAYYY
+2895 VIFKPQVGLAYYY
-2908 IGMSGLRGIMD
+2908 IGLSGLRGIMD

>member
-1 MAFKKAGLISKFIS
+1 MAFKKARLISRFIS

-20 LNKISKKIFK
+20 LNKISKKIFT
-30 LNPILKREKPLKRH
+30 LNQILKCEKPLKRH
-44 KKTKSIK
+44 KKTKSIEK
-51 KPFNKNKSFLKASVL
+51 LSNRNKSFLKASIL
-66 LIGALGGLPHL
+66 LIGALGGLSHL
-77 RASECRYW
+77 RANECRYW
-85 SWWSGYH
+85 SWSSWSYQ
-92 DKIESG
+92 DNIESG
-98 SNSPT
+98 PNSPT
-103 HNSYCLFSSTQG
+103 HNSYCLFSSAQG

-130 GASFTQKFNNGTLN
+130 GASFTQKFNNGTLDI
-144 VGGNIRF
+144 GGNIRF
-151 GGTGVNGV
+151 GGTGINGGD
-159 NVGYITGTYDAQTIN
+159 VGYITGTYDAQTIN
-174 FNSSRI
+174 FNSSHL
-180 TTGNSLSDGG
+180 TTGNSYADGG

-198 TNRITI
+198 ANNITI

-214 GAQHSYMNFKGS
+214 GTQKSYMNFKGS
-226 NINVSG
+226 NIKVSG
-232 SSFTDDT
+232 SSFKDDT
-239 NGGFSFSG
+239 DGGFNFSG
-247 NNNNSAISFNKTKFN
+247 SNNNSAISFNQTSFNQGTYHFSNSTSSSFDNSSFNQGSYHFNSTQSTFENSNFN
-262 QGTYNFTNSA
+262 QGTYNFN
-272 NLSFNNSNFNQ
+272 
-283 STYNFNSLQSTFN
+283 
-296 NSTFNQGTYNFTDN
+296 DN
-310 TSFNNDT
+310 TSFNNNT

-334 ANTLNSSSPFASLK
+334 INTLNSSSPFASLK

-353 GSGAVF
+353 GSDAIF
-359 NLNQTLNANQTY
+359 NLNQTLNSNQTY
-371 DILTTNGT
+371 DILTTNGA

-401 SHVEVGNNTYD
+401 SHVGVGNNTYD

-423 LQETFSNKS
+423 LQETFNKQS
-432 ITTQF
+432 IITQF
-437 LGDDLQAKAKA
+437 LGDDLQ
-448 TYQQDLNNSQS
+448 
-459 ALSNATND
+459 
-467 NKIASADTGYT
+467 
-478 NNQNT
+478 
-483 TIKQDAQNLEHTSQQ
+483 
-498 IAKDEQA
+498 
-505 LQGDL
+505 
-510 NKLKQLANSSFNEQ
+510 
-524 AFNQAQSKEQQ
+524 
-535 DEQTLQN
+535 
-542 EENTFSSEQ
+542 
-551 EGLEKALANAKE
+551 
-563 QQEQQQAQATY
+563 QQAQKTY
-574 QQDLNN
+574 QEDLTHSQNSLNN
-580 SQSALSNAT
+580 VTSDNTIANNDTSYTQS
-589 NDNKIASADT
+589 
-599 DYTKN
+599 KN
-604 QNTAIKQD
+604 TTVAKD
-612 AQNLENTSQQIT
+612 AQNLENTNQKIQQDE
-624 QDQKDLEQDL
+624 QALEKDLAQI
-634 DKLQQLANSKT
+634 KQLANSTT

-656 STEQQDEQTL
+656 KQEQQDEQTL
-666 QNEEETFSSEQEGLE
+666 QNDENAFNAEQEGL
-681 KALANAKHTSPTPT
+681 KQAIANAKPTSPTP
-695 KHTAQNNPPNKV
+695 
-707 SPPTQNLPTTNVWN
+707 
-721 GVYNFQNQ
+721 
-729 TYSKKGI
+729 
-736 YYIDPNLSGQSGQS
+736 
-750 GNTLSTYGY
+750 
-759 LDWFTLKNKFSVN
+759 
-772 ANNGTLIIGNNTESA
+772 
-787 NTKGLIWIGDDKGL
+787 
-801 VYYNTGTFNAANIY
+801 
-815 LTSNLKTGNG
+815 
-825 FSGEGATL
+825 
-833 NFNATNRIT
+833 
-842 INQASFDNSDAGAQ
+842 
-856 HSYMN
+856 
-861 FKGSNINVSGS
+861 
-872 SFTDDTN
+872 
-879 GGFSFSGNNNNS
+879 
-891 AISFNKTKFNQG
+891 
-903 TYNFTNSANLSF
+903 
-915 NNSNFNQSTYNF
+915 
-927 NSLQSTFNNSTF
+927 
-939 NQGTYNFTDNTSF
+939 
-952 NNDTFNQGTYNFN
+952 
-965 TSKVSFSGANTLNS
+965 
-979 SSPFASLKG
+979 
-988 SVSFGSGAVFNL
+988 
-1000 NQTLNAN
+1000 
-1007 QTYDILTTNGTIQY
+1007 
-1021 GVYQS
+1021 
-1026 YLWDLINYK
+1026 
-1035 GDKAISHVEV
+1035 SH
-1045 GNNTYDVTFDI
+1045 
-1056 NGQDETLQETFSNKS
+1056 
-1071 ITTQFLG
+1071 
-1078 DDLQAKAKAT
+1078 A
-1088 YQQDLNN
+1088 
-1095 SQSALSNATNDNKIA
+1095 
-1110 SADTGYTNNQNT
+1110 
-1122 TIKQDAQNLEHTSQ
+1122 
-1136 QIAKDEQA
+1136 
-1144 LQGDLNKLKQLANS
+1144 
-1158 SFNEQAFNQA
+1158 
-1168 QSKEQQD
+1168 
-1175 EQTLQNEEE
+1175 
-1184 TFSSEQ
+1184 
-1190 EGLEKALANA
+1190 
-1200 KPASPTPTPTPT
+1200 
-1212 PTPSPTPNPTPT
+1212 PTPT
-1224 KHTAPNKVPP
+1224 KHTAPNTPPNKVSPTP

-1256 TYSQKGVYYIDPNLS
+1256 TYSNKGVYYIDPNLS
-1271 GQSGQSAN
+1271 GQSGQSGN

-1285 ANLLGRSFGVNIQN
+1285 ANLFGRSFGVNIQN

-1320 HGGFGYIIGT
+1320 HGGFGYITGT
-1330 FNAANIY
+1330 FSAANIY

-1349 GSDGG
+1349 NSDGG

-1384 TGASQHSYATFD
+1384 TGASQHSYAAFD
-1396 ATNNISVTN
+1396 ALNNISVTN
-1405 SSFSDMTWGKFSFNA
+1405 SSFSDMTWGKFSFSA

-1439 SVISANAANSLSFNN
+1439 STISANASNSLSFIN
-1454 SRLNGGAVYNLWANS
+1454 SRLNGGAVYNLQANS

-1495 LLGNTSFTLSSQSLL
+1495 LLGNTNFTLSSQSLL

-1521 ANITLGNKSQTA
+1521 ANITLGNKSQAA

-1572 GSQATFNSLFFNGA
+1572 GSQAAFNSLFFNGG

-1592 NSKLNASSA
+1592 NSKLNASNA

-1613 SVLSVSNA
+1613 SVLNA
-1621 SSLNANINFQGASQA
+1621 NNTSALNANINFQGASQA
-1636 TFGGNTTID
+1636 DFGGNTTID
-1645 AASFNFDS
+1645 TASFNFDS

-1671 GYAPSLSKALMS
+1671 GYAPSLTKALMS

-1750 NIQTWSFINPL
+1750 NIRTWSFINPL

-1856 LNIYNKGFSSGNLK
+1856 LNIYNKGFSSENLK

-1885 MIETNQLDNIT
+1885 MIKSNQLDNIT
-1896 SINEV
+1896 NINEV
-1901 LQLLDRIKITPAQ
+1901 LQLLDKIKITQTQ

-1926 DNINQTFSNGN
+1926 DNINQTFNNGN
-1937 LVIGATQDHVTNST
+1937 LIIGATQDNVTNST

-1956 GGNGYSSPCALD
+1956 GGNGYSSPCTLD

-1981 QLLGSTSPYLGYI
+1981 QLLSSTSPYLGYI
-1994 NADFKAKSIYITGTL
+1994 NADFKAKSIYITGTI

-2017 GGSADITFQSANN
+2017 GGSADVTFQSANN

-2050 GQEGIDK
+2050 GQKGIDK

-2069 QMAMEKIK
+2069 QVAMEKIK
-2077 QAGGLGNFVE
+2077 QAGGLGNFIE
-2087 NALIPLSKEL
+2087 NALSPLSKEL
-2097 PSSLQNETLGQL
+2097 PASLQDETLGQL
-2109 IGQNNLDNLL
+2109 IGQNNLDDLL
-2119 NNSGVMNAIQ
+2119 NNSGVMNEIQ

-2168 FIGGYMDASELSSIL
+2168 FIGGYIDASELSSIL
-2183 SVILKDITNPPTSL
+2183 SVVLKDITNPPTSL
-2197 QKDIGVVANDLLDEF
+2197 QKDIGVVANDLLNEF
-2212 LGQDVVKKLESQGLV
+2212 LGQNVVKKLESQGLV

-2234 ISQGGLSGIYNQ
+2234 ISQGGLSGVYNQ

-2279 KGYFNFLSNGY
+2279 KGYFNFLSDGY

-2328 GALIFASNGVSNINI
+2328 GALIFASNDVSNINI

-2367 ICINLANCPTT
+2367 ICVNLANCPTT
-2378 KNSSSTNSSV
+2378 KNSSSSSSV

-2403 FLGVIASNGAIDLSQ
+2403 FLGAIASNGAINLSQ
-2418 VKNNSVIGTLNLNE
+2418 VTNNSVIGTLNLNE
-2432 NATLQANNLTIANA
+2432 NATLQANNLTITNA

-2455 NINGD
+2455 NINGN

-2495 VSHAIINAQGIATI
+2495 VSHAIINAQGNATI
-2509 MTNYNN
+2509 MANNNN

-2526 TGAYTLID
+2526 TGTYTLIN

-2555 YLKLYTLININGKHM
+2555 YLKLYALIDINGKHM

-2585 IKDGGLIVGFKDSQN
+2585 IKDGGLVVGFKDSQN

-2614 AVSNAPINNLQAPT
+2614 AVSNDPINNLQAPT

-2636 QGIQGVDSIE
+2636 QGTQGVDSID

-2672 YLESHSTKDLTTI
+2672 YLESHSIKDLTTI

-2699 NFKNDA
+2699 DFKNDA

-2729 FASADFHERLEALKN
+2729 FARSDFLERLEALKN

-2778 ASFINGGTG
+2778 ASFISGGTG
-2787 TLYGINV
+2787 TLYGINI

-2806 GYAAYGYSGFHAN
+2806 GYAAYGYSGFHGN

-2872 RYNTWTTDAKI
+2872 RYDTWTTDAKI

-2895 VIFKPQIGLAYYY
+2895 VIFKPQVGLAYYY
-2908 IGMSGLRGIMD
+2908 IGLSGLRGIMD

-3027 NITGNIGMRY
+3027 NITGNIGIRY

>member
-1 MAFKKAGLISKFIS
+1 MAFKKAGLISKFIL

-30 LNPILKREKPLKRH
+30 LNLILKREKPLSH
-44 KKTKSIK
+44 KKTKSVK
-51 KPFNKNKSFLKASVL
+51 KPFNENRSFLKASVL
-66 LIGALGGLPHL
+66 LIGALGGLSHL

-85 SWWSGYH
+85 SWSSWSYH
-92 DKIESG
+92 DNIESG

-103 HNSYCLFSSTQG
+103 HNSYCLFSSAQG

-130 GASFTQKFNNGTLN
+130 GASFTQKFNNGTLD
-144 VGGNIRF
+144 VGGNIHF
-151 GGTGVNGV
+151 GGTGVNGG

-180 TTGNSLSDGG
+180 TTGNSFSTGG
-190 GATLNFNA
+190 GVTLNFNA
-198 TNRITI
+198 TNHITI
-204 NQASFDNSDA
+204 NQASFDNNDA
-214 GAQHSYMNFKGS
+214 GTQHSYMNFSGS
-226 NINVSG
+226 NINVSD

-247 NNNNSAISFNKTKFN
+247 NGTNSNLSFNQTNFNQGTYKFTNSANLNFNNSAFN
-262 QGTYNFTNSA
+262 QGTYNFNSA
-272 NLSFNNSNFNQ
+272 QSVFENSN
-283 STYNFNSLQSTFN
+283 
-296 NSTFNQGTYNFTDN
+296 FNQGTYNFTDN
-310 TSFNNDT
+310 ASFNNDT
-317 FNQGTYNFNTSK
+317 FNQGTYSFNASK

-353 GSGAVF
+353 GSGAIF
-359 NLNQTLNANQTY
+359 NLNQTLNSNQTY

-401 SHVEVGNNTYD
+401 SHVGVGSNTYD

-423 LQETFSNKS
+423 LQETFNNQS

-437 LGDDLQAKAKA
+437 LGDDLQAKAQK
-448 TYQQDLNNSQS
+448 TYQQDLSNSQS
-459 ALSNATND
+459 ALNNATSD
-467 NKIASADTGYT
+467 NKIASSDTNYT

-483 TIKQDAQNLEHTSQQ
+483 TIKKDAQS
-498 IAKDEQA
+498 
-505 LQGDL
+505 
-510 NKLKQLANSSFNEQ
+510 
-524 AFNQAQSKEQQ
+524 
-535 DEQTLQN
+535 
-542 EENTFSSEQ
+542 
-551 EGLEKALANAKE
+551 
-563 QQEQQQAQATY
+563 
-574 QQDLNN
+574 
-580 SQSALSNAT
+580 
-589 NDNKIASADT
+589 
-599 DYTKN
+599 
-604 QNTAIKQD
+604 
-612 AQNLENTSQQIT
+612 LENTSQQIT
-624 QDQKDLEQDL
+624 QDEQALQGDL
-634 DKLQQLANSKT
+634 DKLKQLASSTT

-666 QNEEETFSSEQEGLE
+666 QENE
-681 KALANAKHTSPTPT
+681 K
-695 KHTAQNNPPNKV
+695 
-707 SPPTQNLPTTNVWN
+707 
-721 GVYNFQNQ
+721 
-729 TYSKKGI
+729 
-736 YYIDPNLSGQSGQS
+736 
-750 GNTLSTYGY
+750 
-759 LDWFTLKNKFSVN
+759 
-772 ANNGTLIIGNNTESA
+772 
-787 NTKGLIWIGDDKGL
+787 
-801 VYYNTGTFNAANIY
+801 
-815 LTSNLKTGNG
+815 
-825 FSGEGATL
+825 
-833 NFNATNRIT
+833 
-842 INQASFDNSDAGAQ
+842 
-856 HSYMN
+856 
-861 FKGSNINVSGS
+861 
-872 SFTDDTN
+872 
-879 GGFSFSGNNNNS
+879 
-891 AISFNKTKFNQG
+891 
-903 TYNFTNSANLSF
+903 
-915 NNSNFNQSTYNF
+915 
-927 NSLQSTFNNSTF
+927 
-939 NQGTYNFTDNTSF
+939 
-952 NNDTFNQGTYNFN
+952 
-965 TSKVSFSGANTLNS
+965 
-979 SSPFASLKG
+979 
-988 SVSFGSGAVFNL
+988 
-1000 NQTLNAN
+1000 
-1007 QTYDILTTNGTIQY
+1007 
-1021 GVYQS
+1021 
-1026 YLWDLINYK
+1026 
-1035 GDKAISHVEV
+1035 
-1045 GNNTYDVTFDI
+1045 
-1056 NGQDETLQETFSNKS
+1056 
-1071 ITTQFLG
+1071 
-1078 DDLQAKAKAT
+1078 
-1088 YQQDLNN
+1088 
-1095 SQSALSNATNDNKIA
+1095 
-1110 SADTGYTNNQNT
+1110 
-1122 TIKQDAQNLEHTSQ
+1122 
-1136 QIAKDEQA
+1136 
-1144 LQGDLNKLKQLANS
+1144 
-1158 SFNEQAFNQA
+1158 
-1168 QSKEQQD
+1168 
-1175 EQTLQNEEE
+1175 

-1200 KPASPTPTPTPT
+1200 KPTSPTPTPTKHAAPNT
-1212 PTPSPTPNPTPT
+1212 P
-1224 KHTAPNKVPP
+1224 PNKVPP

-1242 TTNVWN
+1242 AMNVWN
-1248 GVYWLQNQ
+1248 EVYNLQNQ

-1271 GQSGQSAN
+1271 GQSGQSGN

-1285 ANLLGRSFGVNIQN
+1285 ANLFGRSFGVNIQN

-1320 HGGFGYIIGT
+1320 HGGFGYITGT

-1384 TGASQHSYATFD
+1384 TGASQHSYAAFD

-1405 SSFSDMTWGKFSFNA
+1405 SSFSDMTWGKFSFSA
-1420 KNISFSNASFSGF
+1420 KNISFSNASFSDF

-1439 SVISANAANSLSFNN
+1439 SAISANATNSLSFNN

-1469 LIFNNTQAV
+1469 LIFNNAQAV

-1510 NFNGDTTLQNN
+1510 NFNGNTTLQNN
-1521 ANITLGNKSQTA
+1521 ANITLGNKSQAA

-1552 VLNASGA
+1552 VLNANST
-1559 SAFNNQASLNIYN
+1559 SVFNNQASLNIYN
-1572 GSQATFNSLFFNGA
+1572 GSQATFNSLFFNGGI
-1586 TLSLNA
+1586 LSLNA

-1613 SVLSVSNA
+1613 SVLSASNT

-1636 TFGGNTTID
+1636 DFGGNTTID
-1645 AASFNFDS
+1645 TASFNFDS

-1870 TLLGILSQNSATLKE
+1870 TLLGILSQNSVALKE
-1885 MIETNQLDNIT
+1885 MIESNQLDNIT

-1901 LQLLDRIKITPAQ
+1901 LQLLDEIKITPAQ

-1926 DNINQTFSNGN
+1926 DNINQTFSDGN
-1937 LVIGATQDHVTNST
+1937 LVIGATQDNVTNST

-2017 GGSADITFQSANN
+2017 GGSADVTFQSANN
-2030 LVLNKANIE
+2030 LVFNKANIE

-2069 QMAMEKIK
+2069 QVAMEKIK

-2087 NALIPLSKEL
+2087 NALSPLSKEL
-2097 PSSLQNETLGQL
+2097 PASLQNETLGQL

-2168 FIGGYMDASELSSIL
+2168 FIGGYIDASELSSIL

-2197 QKDIGVVANDLLDEF
+2197 QKDIGVVANDLLNEF

-2234 ISQGGLSGIYNQ
+2234 ISQGGLSGVYNQ

-2403 FLGVIASNGAIDLSQ
+2403 FLGTIASNGAIDLSQ

-2432 NATLQANNLTIANA
+2432 NATLQANNLTITNA

-2490 NLSHS
+2490 KLSHS
-2495 VSHAIINAQGIATI
+2495 ASHAIINAQGTATI
-2509 MTNYNN
+2509 MANNNN
-2515 PLIQFNTSSKE
+2515 PLIQFNTYSKE
-2526 TGAYTLID
+2526 TGTYTLID

-2548 GGSSLDN
+2548 GGNSLDN
-2555 YLKLYTLININGKHM
+2555 YLKLYTLIDINGKRM
-2570 VMTDNGLTYNGQAVS
+2570 VMTDNGLTYNGQAVN

-2614 AVSNAPINNLQAPT
+2614 AVSNDPINNLQAPT

-2636 QGIQGVDSIE
+2636 QGAQGVDSID

-2699 NFKNDA
+2699 DFKNDA

-2787 TLYGINV
+2787 TLYGINI

-2872 RYNTWTTDAKI
+2872 KYNTWTTDAKI

-2908 IGMSGLRGIMD
+2908 IGLSGLRGIMD
-2919 DPIYNQFR
+2919 DPIYNQFG

-3012 NAGIGARF
+3012 NASIGARF

>member
-1 MAFKKAGLISKFIS
+1 MAFKKARLISRFIS

-20 LNKISKKIFK
+20 LNKISKKFFT
-30 LNPILKREKPLKRH
+30 LNQILKREKPLKRH
-44 KKTKSIK
+44 KKTKSIE

-66 LIGALGGLPHL
+66 LIGALGGLSHL
-77 RASECRYW
+77 RANECRYW
-85 SWWSGYH
+85 SWSSWSYQ
-92 DKIESG
+92 DNIESG
-98 SNSPT
+98 PNSPT
-103 HNSYCLFSSTQG
+103 HNSYCLFSSAQG

-130 GASFTQKFNNGTLN
+130 GASFTQKFNNGTLDI
-144 VGGNIRF
+144 GGNIRF
-151 GGTGVNGV
+151 GGTGINGGD
-159 NVGYITGTYDAQTIN
+159 VGYITGTYDAQTMN

-180 TTGNSLSDGG
+180 TTGNSYADGG

-198 TNRITI
+198 TNNITI

-214 GAQHSYMNFKGS
+214 GTQKSYMNFKGS
-226 NINVSG
+226 NIKVSG

-239 NGGFSFSG
+239 DGGFSFSG
-247 NNNNSAISFNKTKFN
+247 NNNHSAISFNKTSFN
-262 QGTYNFTNSA
+262 QGTYHFNSA
-272 NLSFNNSNFNQ
+272 QSTFENSNFNQ
-283 STYNFNSLQSTFN
+283 GTYDFN
-296 NSTFNQGTYNFTDN
+296 NNA
-310 TSFNNDT
+310 SFNNDT
-317 FNQGTYNFNTSK
+317 FNQGTYSFNTSK

-334 ANTLNSSSPFASLK
+334 INTLNSSSPFASLK

-353 GSGAVF
+353 NSNAVF
-359 NLNQTLNANQTY
+359 NLNQTLNNNQTY
-371 DILTTNGT
+371 DILTTNGA

-423 LQETFSNKS
+423 LQETFNNQS

-437 LGDDLQAKAKA
+437 LGDNLQQQAQK
-448 TYQQDLNNSQS
+448 TYQEDVNNSQN
-459 ALSNATND
+459 ALNGVNND
-467 NKIASADTGYT
+467 NKIASADTSYT
-478 NNQNT
+478 QSKNA
-483 TIKQDAQNLEHTSQQ
+483 TIAKDAQNLENTNQQ
-498 IAKDEQA
+498 IQKDEQA

-510 NKLKQLANSSFNEQ
+510 AQIKQLANSTTGFNEQ
-524 AFNQAQSKEQQ
+524 AFTQAQKQEQQ

-542 EENTFSSEQ
+542 DENAFNTEQ
-551 EGLEKALANAKE
+551 EGLK
-563 QQEQQQAQATY
+563 QA
-574 QQDLNN
+574 
-580 SQSALSNAT
+580 
-589 NDNKIASADT
+589 I
-599 DYTKN
+599 
-604 QNTAIKQD
+604 
-612 AQNLENTSQQIT
+612 
-624 QDQKDLEQDL
+624 
-634 DKLQQLANSKT
+634 
-645 GFNEQAFNQAQ
+645 
-656 STEQQDEQTL
+656 
-666 QNEEETFSSEQEGLE
+666 
-681 KALANAKHTSPTPT
+681 ANAKHVSPTPNPT
-695 KHTAQNNPPNKV
+695 KHTAPNTPPSQV
-707 SPPTQNLPTTNVWN
+707 PPTPTQNPPAESVWSE
-721 GVYNFQNQ
+721 VYWLQNK
-729 TYSKKGI
+729 TYSNKGV

-750 GNTLSTYGY
+750 GNTLSTY
-759 LDWFTLKNKFSVN
+759 
-772 ANNGTLIIGNNTESA
+772 
-787 NTKGLIWIGDDKGL
+787 
-801 VYYNTGTFNAANIY
+801 
-815 LTSNLKTGNG
+815 
-825 FSGEGATL
+825 
-833 NFNATNRIT
+833 
-842 INQASFDNSDAGAQ
+842 
-856 HSYMN
+856 
-861 FKGSNINVSGS
+861 
-872 SFTDDTN
+872 
-879 GGFSFSGNNNNS
+879 
-891 AISFNKTKFNQG
+891 
-903 TYNFTNSANLSF
+903 
-915 NNSNFNQSTYNF
+915 
-927 NSLQSTFNNSTF
+927 
-939 NQGTYNFTDNTSF
+939 
-952 NNDTFNQGTYNFN
+952 
-965 TSKVSFSGANTLNS
+965 
-979 SSPFASLKG
+979 
-988 SVSFGSGAVFNL
+988 
-1000 NQTLNAN
+1000 
-1007 QTYDILTTNGTIQY
+1007 
-1021 GVYQS
+1021 
-1026 YLWDLINYK
+1026 
-1035 GDKAISHVEV
+1035 
-1045 GNNTYDVTFDI
+1045 
-1056 NGQDETLQETFSNKS
+1056 
-1071 ITTQFLG
+1071 
-1078 DDLQAKAKAT
+1078 
-1088 YQQDLNN
+1088 
-1095 SQSALSNATNDNKIA
+1095 
-1110 SADTGYTNNQNT
+1110 
-1122 TIKQDAQNLEHTSQ
+1122 
-1136 QIAKDEQA
+1136 
-1144 LQGDLNKLKQLANS
+1144 
-1158 SFNEQAFNQA
+1158 
-1168 QSKEQQD
+1168 
-1175 EQTLQNEEE
+1175 
-1184 TFSSEQ
+1184 
-1190 EGLEKALANA
+1190 
-1200 KPASPTPTPTPT
+1200 
-1212 PTPSPTPNPTPT
+1212 
-1224 KHTAPNKVPP
+1224 
-1234 TPPTQNLP
+1234 
-1242 TTNVWN
+1242 
-1248 GVYWLQNQ
+1248 
-1256 TYSQKGVYYIDPNLS
+1256 
-1271 GQSGQSAN
+1271 
-1279 TLSTYT
+1279 T
-1285 ANLLGRSFGVNIQN
+1285 ANLLGRSFSVNIQN
-1299 GTLIIGNN
+1299 GTLVIGND
-1307 TESVNDNGLIWIG
+1307 TESTNDNGLIWIG
-1320 HGGFGYIIGT
+1320 HGGFGYITGT

-1365 ITMDGLNYNDAET
+1365 ITMDGLNYNNAET

-1384 TGASQHSYATFD
+1384 TGASQHSYAAFD
-1396 ATNNISVTN
+1396 AVNNISVTN
-1405 SSFSDMTWGKFSFNA
+1405 SSFSDMTWGKFSFTA

-1439 SVISANAANSLSFNN
+1439 SVISANASNSLSFIN
-1454 SRLNGGAVYNLWANS
+1454 SRLNGGAVYNLQANS

-1521 ANITLGNKSQTA
+1521 ANITLGNKSQA
-1533 FKNSLTLDNN
+1533 VFKNSLTLDNN

-1552 VLNASGA
+1552 VLNASGT

-1572 GSQATFNSLFFNGA
+1572 GSQATFNSLFFNGG

-1592 NSKLNASSA
+1592 SSKLNASNA

-1613 SVLSVSNA
+1613 SVLSANNT

-1636 TFGGNTTID
+1636 DFGGNTTID
-1645 AASFNFDS
+1645 TASFNFDS
-1653 ASSLS
+1653 ASSLN

-1671 GYAPSLSKALMS
+1671 GYAPSLAKALMS

-1810 YSYDYSDNQA
+1810 YSYDYSDDQA

-1842 TPGTYSP
+1842 APGTYSP

-1856 LNIYNKGFSSGNLK
+1856 LNIYNKGFSSENLK
-1870 TLLGILSQNSATLKE
+1870 TLLGIFSQNSATLKE
-1885 MIETNQLDNIT
+1885 MIESNQLDNIT
-1896 SINEV
+1896 NINEV
-1901 LQLLDRIKITPAQ
+1901 LQLLDKIKITQTQ
-1914 KQALLETINHLT
+1914 KRALLETINHLT

-1937 LVIGATQDHVTNST
+1937 LVIGATQDNVTNST

-1956 GGNGYSSPCALD
+1956 GGNGYSSPCTLD

-2017 GGSADITFQSANN
+2017 GGSTDVTFQSANN

-2069 QMAMEKIK
+2069 QVAMEKIK
-2077 QAGGLGNFVE
+2077 QAGGLGNFIE
-2087 NALIPLSKEL
+2087 NALSPLSKEL
-2097 PSSLQNETLGQL
+2097 PASLQDETLGQL
-2109 IGQNNLDNLL
+2109 IGQNNLDDLL
-2119 NNSGVMNAIQ
+2119 NNSGVMNEIQ

-2168 FIGGYMDASELSSIL
+2168 FIGGYIDASELSSIL
-2183 SVILKDITNPPTSL
+2183 SVVLKDITNPPTSL
-2197 QKDIGVVANDLLDEF
+2197 QKDIGVVANDLLNEF

-2234 ISQGGLSGIYNQ
+2234 ISQGGLSGVYNQ

-2290 VFVNNSSFSNA
+2290 VFVNDSSFSNA

-2328 GALIFASNGVSNINI
+2328 GALIFASNDVSNINI

-2367 ICINLANCPTT
+2367 ICVNLANCPTT

-2403 FLGVIASNGAIDLSQ
+2403 FLGAIASNGAIDLSQ
-2418 VKNNSVIGTLNLNE
+2418 VTNNSVIGTLNLNE
-2432 NATLQANNLTIANA
+2432 NATLQANNLTITNA

-2455 NINGD
+2455 NINGN

-2495 VSHAIINAQGIATI
+2495 VSHAIINAQGNATI
-2509 MTNYNN
+2509 MANDNN

-2526 TGAYTLID
+2526 AGTYTLID
-2534 SAKAIYYGYNDQIT
+2534 SAKAIYYGYNNQIT

-2555 YLKLYTLININGKHM
+2555 YLKLYALIDINGKHM
-2570 VMTDNGLTYNGQAVS
+2570 VMTDNGLTYNGQAVN
-2585 IKDGGLIVGFKDSQN
+2585 IKDGGLVVGFKDSQN

-2614 AVSNAPINNLQAPT
+2614 AVSNDPINNLQAPT

-2636 QGIQGVDSIE
+2636 QGTQGVNSID
-2646 QAGGTQAINWLNK
+2646 QAGGNQAINWLNK

-2787 TLYGINV
+2787 TLYGINI

-2819 ITQSGSSNVNMGV
+2819 ITQSGSSNVNVGV

-2872 RYNTWTTDAKI
+2872 RYDTWTTDAKI

-2895 VIFKPQIGLAYYY
+2895 VIFKPQVGLAYYY
-2908 IGMSGLRGIMD
+2908 IGLSGLRGIMD

-3027 NITGNIGMRY
+3027 NITGNIGMHY

>member
-1 MAFKKAGLISKFIS
+1 MAFKKARLISRFIS

-20 LNKISKKIFK
+20 LSKISKKIFK
-30 LNPILKREKPLKRH
+30 LNQILKREKPLKRH
-44 KKTKSIK
+44 KKALKPIK
-51 KPFNKNKSFLKASVL
+51 KLSNRNKSFLKASVL
-66 LIGALGGLPHL
+66 LIGALGGLSHL

-85 SWWSGYH
+85 SWSSWSYQ
-92 DKIESG
+92 DNIESG
-98 SNSPT
+98 PNSPT
-103 HNSYCLFSSTQG
+103 HNSYCLFSSAQS

-151 GGTGVNGV
+151 GGTGINGGD
-159 NVGYITGTYDAQTIN
+159 VGYITGTYDAQTIN
-174 FNSSRI
+174 FNSSHL
-180 TTGNSLSDGG
+180 TTGNSYADGG

-198 TNRITI
+198 TNNLTI

-214 GAQHSYMNFKGS
+214 GTQKSYMNFKGS
-226 NINVSG
+226 NIKVSG

-239 NGGFSFSG
+239 DGGFSFSG
-247 NNNNSAISFNKTKFN
+247 NNNNSVISFNQTNFNQGTYHFNSAQSTFENSNFN
-262 QGTYNFTNSA
+262 QGTYNF
-272 NLSFNNSNFNQ
+272 NNNA
-283 STYNFNSLQSTFN
+283 
-296 NSTFNQGTYNFTDN
+296 
-310 TSFNNDT
+310 SFNNDT
-317 FNQGTYNFNTSK
+317 FNQGIYSFNTNK

-334 ANTLNSSSPFASLK
+334 TNTLNSSSPFASLK
-348 GSVSF
+348 GNVSF

-359 NLNQTLNANQTY
+359 NLNQTLNNNQTY

-401 SHVEVGNNTYD
+401 SHVGVGNDTYD

-423 LQETFSNKS
+423 LEETFNKQS
-432 ITTQF
+432 ITAQF
-437 LGDDLQAKAKA
+437 LGDDLQAKAQQ
-448 TYQQDLNNSQS
+448 TYQQDLSNSQS
-459 ALSNATND
+459 TLNNAASD
-467 NKIASADTGYT
+467 NKIANSDTDYT
-478 NNQNT
+478 KSSNP
-483 TIKQDAQNLEHTSQQ
+483 TIKKDAQNLEHTNQK
-498 IAKDEQA
+498 IAQDEQA
-505 LQGDL
+505 LEKDL
-510 NKLKQLANSSFNEQ
+510 AQIKQLANSTGFNEQ
-524 AFNQAQSKEQQ
+524 AFTQAQKQEQQ

-542 EENTFSSEQ
+542 EEKTFSSEQ
-551 EGLEKALANAKE
+551 EGLK
-563 QQEQQQAQATY
+563 QA
-574 QQDLNN
+574 
-580 SQSALSNAT
+580 
-589 NDNKIASADT
+589 I
-599 DYTKN
+599 
-604 QNTAIKQD
+604 
-612 AQNLENTSQQIT
+612 
-624 QDQKDLEQDL
+624 
-634 DKLQQLANSKT
+634 
-645 GFNEQAFNQAQ
+645 
-656 STEQQDEQTL
+656 
-666 QNEEETFSSEQEGLE
+666 
-681 KALANAKHTSPTPT
+681 
-695 KHTAQNNPPNKV
+695 
-707 SPPTQNLPTTNVWN
+707 
-721 GVYNFQNQ
+721 
-729 TYSKKGI
+729 
-736 YYIDPNLSGQSGQS
+736 
-750 GNTLSTYGY
+750 
-759 LDWFTLKNKFSVN
+759 
-772 ANNGTLIIGNNTESA
+772 
-787 NTKGLIWIGDDKGL
+787 
-801 VYYNTGTFNAANIY
+801 
-815 LTSNLKTGNG
+815 
-825 FSGEGATL
+825 
-833 NFNATNRIT
+833 
-842 INQASFDNSDAGAQ
+842 
-856 HSYMN
+856 
-861 FKGSNINVSGS
+861 
-872 SFTDDTN
+872 
-879 GGFSFSGNNNNS
+879 
-891 AISFNKTKFNQG
+891 
-903 TYNFTNSANLSF
+903 
-915 NNSNFNQSTYNF
+915 
-927 NSLQSTFNNSTF
+927 
-939 NQGTYNFTDNTSF
+939 
-952 NNDTFNQGTYNFN
+952 
-965 TSKVSFSGANTLNS
+965 
-979 SSPFASLKG
+979 
-988 SVSFGSGAVFNL
+988 
-1000 NQTLNAN
+1000 
-1007 QTYDILTTNGTIQY
+1007 
-1021 GVYQS
+1021 
-1026 YLWDLINYK
+1026 
-1035 GDKAISHVEV
+1035 
-1045 GNNTYDVTFDI
+1045 
-1056 NGQDETLQETFSNKS
+1056 
-1071 ITTQFLG
+1071 
-1078 DDLQAKAKAT
+1078 
-1088 YQQDLNN
+1088 
-1095 SQSALSNATNDNKIA
+1095 
-1110 SADTGYTNNQNT
+1110 
-1122 TIKQDAQNLEHTSQ
+1122 
-1136 QIAKDEQA
+1136 
-1144 LQGDLNKLKQLANS
+1144 
-1158 SFNEQAFNQA
+1158 
-1168 QSKEQQD
+1168 
-1175 EQTLQNEEE
+1175 
-1184 TFSSEQ
+1184 
-1190 EGLEKALANA
+1190 ANA
-1200 KPASPTPTPTPT
+1200 KPASPTPTPT
-1212 PTPSPTPNPTPT
+1212 
-1224 KHTAPNKVPP
+1224 KHTAPNTPPNRVSPTP

-1248 GVYWLQNQ
+1248 GVYNLQNQ

-1271 GQSGQSAN
+1271 GQSGQSGN

-1307 TESVNDNGLIWIG
+1307 TESANDNGLIWIG
-1320 HGGFGYIIGT
+1320 HGGFGYITGT

-1365 ITMDGLNYNDAET
+1365 ITIDGLNYNDAET

-1384 TGASQHSYATFD
+1384 TGASQHSYAAFD

-1405 SSFSDMTWGKFSFNA
+1405 SSFSDMTWGKFSFSA

-1439 SVISANAANSLSFNN
+1439 SVISTNATNSLSFNN
-1454 SRLNGGAVYNLWANS
+1454 SRLNGGAVYNLQANS

-1510 NFNGDTTLQNN
+1510 NFNGDTTLQDN
-1521 ANITLGNKSQTA
+1521 ANITLGNKSQAT

-1552 VLNASGA
+1552 VLNANGTSV
-1559 SAFNNQASLNIYN
+1559 FNNQASLNIYN
-1572 GSQATFNSLFFNGA
+1572 GSQATFNSLFFNGGII
-1586 TLSLNA
+1586 SLNA

-1613 SVLSVSNA
+1613 SVLSASNT
-1621 SSLNANINFQGASQA
+1621 SSLNANVNFQGASQA
-1636 TFGGNTTID
+1636 DFGGNTTID
-1645 AASFNFDS
+1645 TASFNFDS

-1671 GYAPSLSKALMS
+1671 GYAPSLTNALMS

-1719 KGITGISGANGYEK
+1719 KGIAGISGANGYEK
-1733 ILFYGMKIQN
+1733 IFFYGMKIQN

-1828 IKGLFTPKGSQTPQ
+1828 IKGLFTPKGSQTPE

-1856 LNIYNKGFSSGNLK
+1856 LNIYNKGFSSENLK

-1885 MIETNQLDNIT
+1885 MIESNQLDNIT
-1896 SINEV
+1896 NINEV
-1901 LQLLDRIKITPAQ
+1901 LQLLDKIKITQVQ

-1926 DNINQTFSNGN
+1926 DNINQTFNNGN
-1937 LVIGATQDHVTNST
+1937 LIIGATQDNVTNST

-2009 GSGNAFES
+2009 GSANAFES
-2017 GGSADITFQSANN
+2017 GGSADVTFQSANN

-2050 GQEGIDK
+2050 GQKGIDE

-2069 QMAMEKIK
+2069 QVAMEKIK
-2077 QAGGLGNFVE
+2077 QAGGLGNFIE
-2087 NALIPLSKEL
+2087 NALSPLSKEL
-2097 PSSLQNETLGQL
+2097 PASLQDETLGQL
-2109 IGQNNLDNLL
+2109 IGQNNLDDLL
-2119 NNSGVMNAIQ
+2119 NNSGVMNEIQ
-2129 NIISK
+2129 NIISQ

-2168 FIGGYMDASELSSIL
+2168 FIGGYIDASEISSIL
-2183 SVILKDITNPPTSL
+2183 GVILKDITNPPTSL
-2197 QKDIGVVANDLLDEF
+2197 QKDIGVVANDLLNEF
-2212 LGQDVVKKLESQGLV
+2212 LGQDVIKKLESQGLV

-2234 ISQGGLSGIYNQ
+2234 ISQGGLSGVYNQ

-2328 GALIFASNGVSNINI
+2328 GALIFASNDVSNINI

-2367 ICINLANCPTT
+2367 ICVNLANCPTT

-2403 FLGVIASNGAIDLSQ
+2403 FLGAITSNGAIDLSQ

-2432 NATLQANNLTIANA
+2432 NATLQANNLTITNA

-2495 VSHAIINAQGIATI
+2495 ASHAIINAQGTATI
-2509 MTNYNN
+2509 MANNNN

-2526 TGAYTLID
+2526 VGTYTLID

-2555 YLKLYTLININGKHM
+2555 YLKLYALIDINGKHM
-2570 VMTDNGLTYNGQAVS
+2570 VMAGNGLTYNGQAVS
-2585 IKDGGLIVGFKDSQN
+2585 IKDGGLVVGFKDSQN

-2614 AVSNAPINNLQAPT
+2614 AVSNDPINNLQAPT

-2636 QGIQGVDSIE
+2636 QGVQSVDSID
-2646 QAGGTQAINWLNK
+2646 QAGGNQAINWLNK

-2699 NFKNDA
+2699 DFKNDA

-2729 FASADFHERLEALKN
+2729 FARSDFLERLEALKN

-2806 GYAAYGYSGFHAN
+2806 GYAAYGYSGFHGN
-2819 ITQSGSSNVNMGV
+2819 ITQSGSSNVNIGV

-2872 RYNTWTTDAKI
+2872 KYDTWTTDAKI

-2908 IGMSGLRGIMD
+2908 IGLSGLRGIMD

>member
-1 MAFKKAGLISKFIS
+1 MAFEKAGLISKFIS
-15 KGSFK
+15 KGSLK

-30 LNPILKREKPLKRH
+30 LNQILKREKPLSH
-44 KKTKSIK
+44 KKTKSAK
-51 KPFNKNKSFLKASVL
+51 KPFNKNRSFLKASVL
-66 LIGALGGLPHL
+66 LIGALGGLSHL

-85 SWWSGYH
+85 SWSSWSYH
-92 DKIESG
+92 DNIESG

-103 HNSYCLFSSTQG
+103 HNSYCLFNSTQG

-130 GASFTQKFNNGTLN
+130 GASFTQKFNNGTLD

-151 GGTGVNGV
+151 GGTGVNGGD
-159 NVGYITGTYDAQTIN
+159 VGYITGTYDAQTIN

-180 TTGNSLSDGG
+180 TTGNSFSTGG

-198 TNRITI
+198 TNHITI

-214 GAQHSYMNFKGS
+214 GTQHSYMNFSGS

-239 NGGFSFSG
+239 NGGFSFSANG
-247 NNNNSAISFNKTKFN
+247 ANSNLSFNKTSFNQGTYKFTNNANLNFNNSNFN
-262 QGTYNFTNSA
+262 QGTYNFNSA
-272 NLSFNNSNFNQ
+272 QSAFGNSNF
-283 STYNFNSLQSTFN
+283 S
-296 NSTFNQGTYNFTDN
+296 QGTYNFTDN
-310 TSFNNDT
+310 TGLNFNNDT
-317 FNQGTYNFNTSK
+317 FNQGTYSFNTSK

-353 GSGAVF
+353 GSGAIF
-359 NLNQTLNANQTY
+359 NLNQTLNTNQTY

-379 IQYGVYQSYLWDL
+379 IQYGIYQSYLWDL

-401 SHVEVGNNTYD
+401 SHVEVGSNTYD

-423 LQETFSNKS
+423 LQETFSNQA

-448 TYQQDLNNSQS
+448 TYQQDLTGSQT
-459 ALSNATND
+459 ALNNATSD
-467 NKIASADTGYT
+467 SKIVSSDTNYT

-483 TIKQDAQNLEHTSQQ
+483 TIKKDAQS
-498 IAKDEQA
+498 
-505 LQGDL
+505 
-510 NKLKQLANSSFNEQ
+510 
-524 AFNQAQSKEQQ
+524 
-535 DEQTLQN
+535 
-542 EENTFSSEQ
+542 
-551 EGLEKALANAKE
+551 
-563 QQEQQQAQATY
+563 
-574 QQDLNN
+574 
-580 SQSALSNAT
+580 
-589 NDNKIASADT
+589 
-599 DYTKN
+599 
-604 QNTAIKQD
+604 
-612 AQNLENTSQQIT
+612 LENTSQQIA
-624 QDQKDLEQDL
+624 QDEQALKGDL
-634 DKLQQLANSKT
+634 DKLQQLANSTT
-645 GFNEQAFNQAQ
+645 GFNQQAFNQAQ
-656 STEQQDEQTL
+656 SIEQQDLQTL
-666 QNEEETFSSEQEGLE
+666 QENENTFDAEQEGL
-681 KALANAKHTSPTPT
+681 KQAIANAKPTSPTPSPTPAPT
-695 KHTAQNNPPNKV
+695 KHTAPNTPPNKV
-707 SPPTQNLPTTNVWN
+707 PPTPPTQNLPTTNVWD
-721 GVYNFQNQ
+721 GVYNLQNQ
-729 TYSKKGI
+729 TYSKQGV

-750 GNTLSTYGY
+750 GNTLSTY
-759 LDWFTLKNKFSVN
+759 
-772 ANNGTLIIGNNTESA
+772 
-787 NTKGLIWIGDDKGL
+787 
-801 VYYNTGTFNAANIY
+801 
-815 LTSNLKTGNG
+815 
-825 FSGEGATL
+825 
-833 NFNATNRIT
+833 
-842 INQASFDNSDAGAQ
+842 
-856 HSYMN
+856 
-861 FKGSNINVSGS
+861 
-872 SFTDDTN
+872 
-879 GGFSFSGNNNNS
+879 
-891 AISFNKTKFNQG
+891 
-903 TYNFTNSANLSF
+903 
-915 NNSNFNQSTYNF
+915 
-927 NSLQSTFNNSTF
+927 
-939 NQGTYNFTDNTSF
+939 
-952 NNDTFNQGTYNFN
+952 
-965 TSKVSFSGANTLNS
+965 
-979 SSPFASLKG
+979 
-988 SVSFGSGAVFNL
+988 
-1000 NQTLNAN
+1000 
-1007 QTYDILTTNGTIQY
+1007 
-1021 GVYQS
+1021 
-1026 YLWDLINYK
+1026 
-1035 GDKAISHVEV
+1035 
-1045 GNNTYDVTFDI
+1045 
-1056 NGQDETLQETFSNKS
+1056 
-1071 ITTQFLG
+1071 
-1078 DDLQAKAKAT
+1078 
-1088 YQQDLNN
+1088 
-1095 SQSALSNATNDNKIA
+1095 
-1110 SADTGYTNNQNT
+1110 
-1122 TIKQDAQNLEHTSQ
+1122 
-1136 QIAKDEQA
+1136 
-1144 LQGDLNKLKQLANS
+1144 
-1158 SFNEQAFNQA
+1158 
-1168 QSKEQQD
+1168 
-1175 EQTLQNEEE
+1175 
-1184 TFSSEQ
+1184 
-1190 EGLEKALANA
+1190 
-1200 KPASPTPTPTPT
+1200 
-1212 PTPSPTPNPTPT
+1212 
-1224 KHTAPNKVPP
+1224 
-1234 TPPTQNLP
+1234 
-1242 TTNVWN
+1242 
-1248 GVYWLQNQ
+1248 
-1256 TYSQKGVYYIDPNLS
+1256 
-1271 GQSGQSAN
+1271 
-1279 TLSTYT
+1279 T
-1285 ANLLGRSFGVNIQN
+1285 ANLLGRSFSVNANN

-1320 HGGFGYIIGT
+1320 HGGFGYITGT

-1384 TGASQHSYATFD
+1384 TGASQHSYAAFD
-1396 ATNNISVTN
+1396 ATNNISVTD
-1405 SSFSDMTWGKFSFNA
+1405 SSFSDMTWGKFSFSA

-1521 ANITLGNKSQTA
+1521 ANITLGNKSQAT

-1552 VLNASGA
+1552 VLNANGA

-1572 GSQATFNSLFFNGA
+1572 GSQATFNSLFFNGG

-1613 SVLSVSNA
+1613 SVLSASNT
-1621 SSLNANINFQGASQA
+1621 SSLNANINFQGTSQA
-1636 TFGGNTTID
+1636 NFGGNTTID
-1645 AASFNFDS
+1645 TASFNFDS

-1658 FNNLTANGALNFN
+1658 FNNLTANGVLNFD
-1671 GYAPSLSKALMS
+1671 GYAPSLTKALMS
-1683 VSGQFVLGNNG
+1683 VSGQFVLGDNG

-1810 YSYDYSDNQA
+1810 YSYDYSGNQA

-1828 IKGLFTPKGSQTPQ
+1828 IKGLFTPKGSQTPE

-1885 MIETNQLDNIT
+1885 MIESNQLDNIT

-1901 LQLLDRIKITPAQ
+1901 LQLLDKIKITPAQ

-1937 LVIGATQDHVTNST
+1937 LVIGATQDNVTNST

-1968 SATCSS
+1968 STTCSS

-1994 NADFKAKSIYITGTL
+1994 NADFKAKSIYITGTV
-2009 GSGNAFES
+2009 GSANAFES
-2017 GGSADITFQSANN
+2017 GGSADVTFQSANN
-2030 LVLNKANIE
+2030 LVLDKANIE

-2069 QMAMEKIK
+2069 QVAMEKIK

-2087 NALIPLSKEL
+2087 NALSPLSKEL
-2097 PSSLQNETLGQL
+2097 PASLQDETLGQL

-2234 ISQGGLSGIYNQ
+2234 ISQGGLSGVYNQ

-2279 KGYFNFLSNGY
+2279 KGYFNFLSDGY

-2328 GALIFASNGVSNINI
+2328 GTLIFASNGVSNINI

-2403 FLGVIASNGAIDLSQ
+2403 FLGTIASNGAIDLSQ

-2432 NATLQANNLTIANA
+2432 NATLQANNLTITNA

-2455 NINGD
+2455 NINGN

-2495 VSHAIINAQGIATI
+2495 VSHAIINAQGTATI
-2509 MTNYNN
+2509 MANNNN

-2526 TGAYTLID
+2526 AGAYTLID

-2548 GGSSLDN
+2548 GGSSLAD
-2555 YLKLYTLININGKHM
+2555 YLKLYTLIDINGKRM
-2570 VMTDNGLTYNGQAVS
+2570 VMTDNGLTYNGQAVN

-2614 AVSNAPINNLQAPT
+2614 AVSNDPINNLQAPT

-2636 QGIQGVDSIE
+2636 QGTQGVDSIE

-2699 NFKNDA
+2699 DFKNDA

-2787 TLYGINV
+2787 TLYGINI

-2872 RYNTWTTDAKI
+2872 KYDTWTTDAKI

-2908 IGMSGLRGIMD
+2908 IGLSGLRGIMD

>member
-1 MAFKKAGLISKFIS
+1 MAFKKARLISKFIL

-20 LNKISKKIFK
+20 LNKISKKIFE
-30 LNPILKREKPLKRH
+30 LNLILKREKPLSH
-44 KKTKSIK
+44 KKTKSVK
-51 KPFNKNKSFLKASVL
+51 KPFNQNKSFLKASVL
-66 LIGALGGLPHL
+66 LIGALGGLSHL

-85 SWWSGYH
+85 SWSSWSYQ
-92 DKIESG
+92 DNIESG
-98 SNSPT
+98 PNSPT
-103 HNSYCLFSSTQG
+103 HNSYCLFSSAQG
-115 SGTYYLNTLTTYSAG
+115 SGTYYLNTLTTYSPG

-151 GGTGVNGV
+151 GGTGVNGG
-159 NVGYITGTYDAQTIN
+159 NLGYITGTYDAQTIN

-180 TTGNSLSDGG
+180 TTGNSFSTGG

-198 TNRITI
+198 TNHITI
-204 NQASFDNSDA
+204 DQASFDNSDA
-214 GAQHSYMNFKGS
+214 GTQHSYMNFSGS
-226 NINVSG
+226 NINVSA

-247 NNNNSAISFNKTKFN
+247 NGANSNLSFNKTNFNQGTYKFTNSANLNFNNSAFN
-262 QGTYNFTNSA
+262 QGTYNFSSA
-272 NLSFNNSNFNQ
+272 QSVFENSNFNQ
-283 STYNFNSLQSTFN
+283 GTYHFTDNASFN
-296 NSTFNQGTYNFTDN
+296 NDTFNQGTYHFTDN
-310 TSFNNDT
+310 ASFNNDT
-317 FNQGTYNFNTSK
+317 FNQGTYNFNTNK

-348 GSVSF
+348 GSVFF
-353 GSGAVF
+353 GSGAIF
-359 NLNQTLNANQTY
+359 NLNQTLNSNQTY
-371 DILTTNGT
+371 DILTTNKT

-401 SHVEVGNNTYD
+401 SHVEVGSNTYD

-423 LQETFSNKS
+423 LQETFNNQS

-437 LGDDLQAKAKA
+437 LGDDLQAKAQA
-448 TYQQDLNNSQS
+448 TYQQDLSNSQS
-459 ALSNATND
+459 ALKNATSD

-483 TIKQDAQNLEHTSQQ
+483 TIKNDAQS
-498 IAKDEQA
+498 
-505 LQGDL
+505 
-510 NKLKQLANSSFNEQ
+510 
-524 AFNQAQSKEQQ
+524 
-535 DEQTLQN
+535 
-542 EENTFSSEQ
+542 
-551 EGLEKALANAKE
+551 
-563 QQEQQQAQATY
+563 
-574 QQDLNN
+574 
-580 SQSALSNAT
+580 
-589 NDNKIASADT
+589 
-599 DYTKN
+599 
-604 QNTAIKQD
+604 
-612 AQNLENTSQQIT
+612 LENTDQTIQQDK
-624 QDQKDLEQDL
+624 QALKGDL
-634 DKLQQLANSKT
+634 DKLQQLANSTT
-645 GFNEQAFNQAQ
+645 GFNQQAFKNAQ
-656 STEQQDEQTL
+656 STEQQDLQTL
-666 QNEEETFSSEQEGLE
+666 QNEENTFNSEQEGLE
-681 KALANAKHTSPTPT
+681 KAIANAKPTSPTPIPTPTPT
-695 KHTAQNNPPNKV
+695 KHTAPN
-707 SPPTQNLPTTNVWN
+707 
-721 GVYNFQNQ
+721 
-729 TYSKKGI
+729 
-736 YYIDPNLSGQSGQS
+736 
-750 GNTLSTYGY
+750 
-759 LDWFTLKNKFSVN
+759 
-772 ANNGTLIIGNNTESA
+772 
-787 NTKGLIWIGDDKGL
+787 
-801 VYYNTGTFNAANIY
+801 
-815 LTSNLKTGNG
+815 
-825 FSGEGATL
+825 
-833 NFNATNRIT
+833 
-842 INQASFDNSDAGAQ
+842 
-856 HSYMN
+856 
-861 FKGSNINVSGS
+861 
-872 SFTDDTN
+872 
-879 GGFSFSGNNNNS
+879 
-891 AISFNKTKFNQG
+891 
-903 TYNFTNSANLSF
+903 
-915 NNSNFNQSTYNF
+915 
-927 NSLQSTFNNSTF
+927 
-939 NQGTYNFTDNTSF
+939 
-952 NNDTFNQGTYNFN
+952 
-965 TSKVSFSGANTLNS
+965 
-979 SSPFASLKG
+979 
-988 SVSFGSGAVFNL
+988 
-1000 NQTLNAN
+1000 
-1007 QTYDILTTNGTIQY
+1007 
-1021 GVYQS
+1021 
-1026 YLWDLINYK
+1026 
-1035 GDKAISHVEV
+1035 
-1045 GNNTYDVTFDI
+1045 
-1056 NGQDETLQETFSNKS
+1056 
-1071 ITTQFLG
+1071 
-1078 DDLQAKAKAT
+1078 
-1088 YQQDLNN
+1088 
-1095 SQSALSNATNDNKIA
+1095 
-1110 SADTGYTNNQNT
+1110 
-1122 TIKQDAQNLEHTSQ
+1122 
-1136 QIAKDEQA
+1136 
-1144 LQGDLNKLKQLANS
+1144 
-1158 SFNEQAFNQA
+1158 
-1168 QSKEQQD
+1168 
-1175 EQTLQNEEE
+1175 
-1184 TFSSEQ
+1184 
-1190 EGLEKALANA
+1190 
-1200 KPASPTPTPTPT
+1200 TP
-1212 PTPSPTPNPTPT
+1212 
-1224 KHTAPNKVPP
+1224 PNKVPP

-1248 GVYWLQNQ
+1248 GVYNLQNQ
-1256 TYSQKGVYYIDPNLS
+1256 TYSKQGIYYIDPNLS
-1271 GQSGQSAN
+1271 GQSGQSGN

-1384 TGASQHSYATFD
+1384 TGASQHSYAAFD

-1405 SSFSDMTWGKFSFNA
+1405 SSFSDMTWGKFSFSA

-1521 ANITLGNKSQTA
+1521 ANITLGNKSQAA
-1533 FKNSLTLDNN
+1533 FKNSLTLDND

-1552 VLNASGA
+1552 VLNANGA
-1559 SAFNNQASLNIYN
+1559 SVFNNQASLNIYN
-1572 GSQATFNSLFFNGA
+1572 GSQATFNSLFFNGGI
-1586 TLSLNA
+1586 LSLNA

-1613 SVLSVSNA
+1613 SVLSASNT

-1636 TFGGNTTID
+1636 DFGGNTTID
-1645 AASFNFDS
+1645 TASFNFDS
-1653 ASSLS
+1653 ASSLG

-1671 GYAPSLSKALMS
+1671 GYAPSLTKALMS

-1796 ELYNYQASKQNPTG
+1796 ELYNYQASKQNPTD
-1810 YSYDYSDNQA
+1810 YSYDYSDNQV
-1820 GTYYLTSN
+1820 GTYYLTSS

-1885 MIETNQLDNIT
+1885 MIESNQLDNIT

-1901 LQLLDRIKITPAQ
+1901 LQLLDEIKITPAQ

-1937 LVIGATQDHVTNST
+1937 LVIGATQDNVTNST

-1956 GGNGYSSPCALD
+1956 GGNGYSSPCTLD

-2017 GGSADITFQSANN
+2017 GGSADVTFQSANN

-2069 QMAMEKIK
+2069 QVAMEKIK

-2087 NALIPLSKEL
+2087 NALSPLSKEL
-2097 PSSLQNETLGQL
+2097 PASLQNETLGQL

-2119 NNSGVMNAIQ
+2119 NNSGVMNEIQ

-2168 FIGGYMDASELSSIL
+2168 FIGGYIDASELSSIL

-2197 QKDIGVVANDLLDEF
+2197 QKDIGVVANDLLNEF
-2212 LGQDVVKKLESQGLV
+2212 LGQDLVKKLESQGLV

-2234 ISQGGLSGIYNQ
+2234 ISQGGLSGVYNQ

-2258 ALKENDLGAL
+2258 ALKENDLGTL

-2307 FVANKS
+2307 FVANRS

-2403 FLGVIASNGAIDLSQ
+2403 FLGTIASNGAIDLSQ

-2432 NATLQANNLTIANA
+2432 NATLQANNLTITNA

-2495 VSHAIINAQGIATI
+2495 ASHAIINAQGVATI
-2509 MTNYNN
+2509 MANNNN
-2515 PLIQFNTSSKE
+2515 PLIQFNASSKE
-2526 TGAYTLID
+2526 VGTYTLID

-2548 GGSSLDN
+2548 GGNSLDN
-2555 YLKLYTLININGKHM
+2555 YLKLYTLIDINGKCM
-2570 VMTDNGLTYNGQAVS
+2570 VMSNNGLTYNGQAVN

-2614 AVSNAPINNLQAPT
+2614 AVSNDPINNLQAAPT

-2636 QGIQGVDSIE
+2636 QGTQGVDSID
-2646 QAGGTQAINWLNK
+2646 QAGGAQAINWLNK

-2699 NFKNDA
+2699 DFKNDA

-2787 TLYGINV
+2787 TLYGINI

-2872 RYNTWTTDAKI
+2872 KYDTWTTDAKI

-2908 IGMSGLRGIMD
+2908 IGLSGLRGIMD

-3012 NAGIGARF
+3012 NASIGARF

>member
-1 MAFKKAGLISKFIS
+1 MAFKKVGLISKFIS

-30 LNPILKREKPLKRH
+30 LNLILKREKPLSH
-44 KKTKSIK
+44 KKTKSVK

-66 LIGALGGLPHL
+66 LIGALGGLSHL

-85 SWWSGYH
+85 SWSSWSYH
-92 DKIESG
+92 DNIESG

-103 HNSYCLFSSTQG
+103 HNSYCLFNSAQG

-151 GGTGVNGV
+151 GGTGVNGGD
-159 NVGYITGTYDAQTIN
+159 VGYITGTYDAQTIN

-180 TTGNSLSDGG
+180 TTGNSFSTGG

-198 TNRITI
+198 TNHITI
-204 NQASFDNSDA
+204 NQASFDNGDA
-214 GAQHSYMNFKGS
+214 GTQHSYMNFSGS
-226 NINVSG
+226 NINVSA

-247 NNNNSAISFNKTKFN
+247 NGANSNLSFNKTNFNQGTYKFTNSANLNFNNSAFN
-262 QGTYNFTNSA
+262 QGTYNFNSA
-272 NLSFNNSNFNQ
+272 QSVFNNSN
-283 STYNFNSLQSTFN
+283 
-296 NSTFNQGTYNFTDN
+296 FNQGTYNFTDN
-310 TSFNNDT
+310 TGLNFNNDT
-317 FNQGTYNFNTSK
+317 FNQGTYSFNASK

-334 ANTLNSSSPFASLK
+334 TNTLNSSSPFASLK

-353 GSGAVF
+353 GSDAVF

-401 SHVEVGNNTYD
+401 SHVGVGNNTYD

-423 LQETFSNKS
+423 LQETFNNQS

-437 LGDDLQAKAKA
+437 LGDDLQAKAQA
-448 TYQQDLNNSQS
+448 TYQQDLSNSQS
-459 ALSNATND
+459 ALNNATSD
-467 NKIASADTGYT
+467 NKIASNDTGYT

-483 TIKQDAQNLEHTSQQ
+483 TIKKDAQS
-498 IAKDEQA
+498 
-505 LQGDL
+505 
-510 NKLKQLANSSFNEQ
+510 
-524 AFNQAQSKEQQ
+524 
-535 DEQTLQN
+535 
-542 EENTFSSEQ
+542 
-551 EGLEKALANAKE
+551 
-563 QQEQQQAQATY
+563 
-574 QQDLNN
+574 
-580 SQSALSNAT
+580 
-589 NDNKIASADT
+589 
-599 DYTKN
+599 
-604 QNTAIKQD
+604 
-612 AQNLENTSQQIT
+612 LENTSQQIA

-634 DKLQQLANSKT
+634 DKLQQLASSTT
-645 GFNEQAFNQAQ
+645 GFNEQAFKNAQ
-656 STEQQDEQTL
+656 STEQQDLQTL
-666 QNEEETFSSEQEGLE
+666 QENEKTFNSEQEGL
-681 KALANAKHTSPTPT
+681 K
-695 KHTAQNNPPNKV
+695 
-707 SPPTQNLPTTNVWN
+707 
-721 GVYNFQNQ
+721 
-729 TYSKKGI
+729 
-736 YYIDPNLSGQSGQS
+736 
-750 GNTLSTYGY
+750 
-759 LDWFTLKNKFSVN
+759 
-772 ANNGTLIIGNNTESA
+772 
-787 NTKGLIWIGDDKGL
+787 
-801 VYYNTGTFNAANIY
+801 
-815 LTSNLKTGNG
+815 
-825 FSGEGATL
+825 
-833 NFNATNRIT
+833 
-842 INQASFDNSDAGAQ
+842 QA
-856 HSYMN
+856 
-861 FKGSNINVSGS
+861 I
-872 SFTDDTN
+872 
-879 GGFSFSGNNNNS
+879 
-891 AISFNKTKFNQG
+891 
-903 TYNFTNSANLSF
+903 
-915 NNSNFNQSTYNF
+915 
-927 NSLQSTFNNSTF
+927 
-939 NQGTYNFTDNTSF
+939 
-952 NNDTFNQGTYNFN
+952 
-965 TSKVSFSGANTLNS
+965 
-979 SSPFASLKG
+979 
-988 SVSFGSGAVFNL
+988 
-1000 NQTLNAN
+1000 
-1007 QTYDILTTNGTIQY
+1007 
-1021 GVYQS
+1021 
-1026 YLWDLINYK
+1026 
-1035 GDKAISHVEV
+1035 
-1045 GNNTYDVTFDI
+1045 
-1056 NGQDETLQETFSNKS
+1056 
-1071 ITTQFLG
+1071 
-1078 DDLQAKAKAT
+1078 
-1088 YQQDLNN
+1088 
-1095 SQSALSNATNDNKIA
+1095 
-1110 SADTGYTNNQNT
+1110 
-1122 TIKQDAQNLEHTSQ
+1122 
-1136 QIAKDEQA
+1136 
-1144 LQGDLNKLKQLANS
+1144 
-1158 SFNEQAFNQA
+1158 
-1168 QSKEQQD
+1168 
-1175 EQTLQNEEE
+1175 
-1184 TFSSEQ
+1184 
-1190 EGLEKALANA
+1190 ANA
-1200 KPASPTPTPTPT
+1200 KPASPTP
-1212 PTPSPTPNPTPT
+1212 SPTPTPT
-1224 KHTAPNKVPP
+1224 KHTAPNTPPNKVPP

-1242 TTNVWN
+1242 TTNVWS

-1271 GQSGQSAN
+1271 GQSGQSGN

-1320 HGGFGYIIGT
+1320 HGGFGYITGT

-1384 TGASQHSYATFD
+1384 TGASQHSYAAFD

-1405 SSFSDMTWGKFSFNA
+1405 SSFSDMTWGKFSFSA

-1484 RGTSNFNATTQ
+1484 RGASNFNATTQ

-1521 ANITLGNKSQTA
+1521 ANITLGNKSQAT

-1552 VLNASGA
+1552 VLNANGSNV
-1559 SAFNNQASLNIYN
+1559 FNNQASLNIYN
-1572 GSQATFNSLFFNGA
+1572 GSQATFNSLFFNGGI
-1586 TLSLNA
+1586 LSLNA

-1613 SVLSVSNA
+1613 SVLSASNT

-1636 TFGGNTTID
+1636 NFGGNTIINT
-1645 AASFNFDS
+1645 ASFNFDS

-1885 MIETNQLDNIT
+1885 MIESNQLDNIT

-1901 LQLLDRIKITPAQ
+1901 LQLLNEIKITPAQ

-1937 LVIGATQDHVTNST
+1937 LVIGATQDNVTNST

-2017 GGSADITFQSANN
+2017 GGSADVTFQSANN
-2030 LVLNKANIE
+2030 LVLDKANIE

-2069 QMAMEKIK
+2069 QVAMEKIK

-2087 NALIPLSKEL
+2087 NALSPLSKEL
-2097 PSSLQNETLGQL
+2097 PTSLQNETLGQL

-2119 NNSGVMNAIQ
+2119 NNSGVMNEIQ

-2197 QKDIGVVANDLLDEF
+2197 QKDIGMVANDLLNEF

-2234 ISQGGLSGIYNQ
+2234 ISQGGLSGVYNQ

-2328 GALIFASNGVSNINI
+2328 GTLIFASTGVSNINI

-2432 NATLQANNLTIANA
+2432 NATLQANNLTITNA

-2495 VSHAIINAQGIATI
+2495 VSHAIINAQGTATI
-2509 MTNYNN
+2509 MANNNN

-2526 TGAYTLID
+2526 TGTYTLID

-2548 GGSSLDN
+2548 GGSSLAD
-2555 YLKLYTLININGKHM
+2555 YLKLYTLIDINSKRM

-2614 AVSNAPINNLQAPT
+2614 AVSNDPINNLQAPT

-2636 QGIQGVDSIE
+2636 HGTQGVDSIE

-2699 NFKNDA
+2699 DFKNDA

-2787 TLYGINV
+2787 TLYGINI

-2872 RYNTWTTDAKI
+2872 KYDTWTTDAKI

-2908 IGMSGLRGIMD
+2908 IGLSGLRGIMD

>member
-1 MAFKKAGLISKFIS
+1 MAFKKARLISKFIS

-30 LNPILKREKPLKRH
+30 LNQILKCEKPLKRH

-51 KPFNKNKSFLKASVL
+51 KLSNRNKSFLKVSVL
-66 LIGALGGLPHL
+66 LIGALGGLSHL
-77 RASECRYW
+77 RASECKTW
-85 SWWSGYH
+85 SWSSWNYQ
-92 DKIESG
+92 DNIESG
-98 SNSPT
+98 PNSPT
-103 HNSYCLFSSTQG
+103 HNSYCLFSSAQG

-130 GASFTQKFNNGTLN
+130 GASFTQKFNGGTLN

-151 GGTGVNGV
+151 GGTGINGGD
-159 NVGYITGTYDAQTIN
+159 VGYITGTYDAANIYLT
-174 FNSSRI
+174 SHL
-180 TTGNSLSDGG
+180 TTGNSYSDGG

-198 TNRITI
+198 ANNITI

-214 GAQHSYMNFKGS
+214 GTQHSYMNFKGS
-226 NINVSG
+226 NIKVSG

-239 NGGFSFSG
+239 DGGFSFSG
-247 NNNNSAISFNKTKFN
+247 NNNNSTISFNQTSFN
-262 QGTYNFTNSA
+262 QGTYNFSNSA
-272 NLSFNNSNFNQ
+272 SSSFDNSSFNQ
-283 STYNFNSLQSTFN
+283 GTYHFNSTQSTFE
-296 NSTFNQGTYNFTDN
+296 NSNFNQGTYNFNDN

-334 ANTLNSSSPFASLK
+334 INTLNSSSPFASLK

-353 GSGAVF
+353 GSDAIF
-359 NLNQTLNANQTY
+359 NLNQTLNNQTY
-371 DILTTNGT
+371 DILTTNGA

-423 LQETFSNKS
+423 LQETFNKQS
-432 ITTQF
+432 IITQF
-437 LGDDLQAKAKA
+437 LGDDLQQQAQQ
-448 TYQQDLNNSQS
+448 TYQEDLTNSQS
-459 ALSNATND
+459 ALNNVTSDNTIASNDTSYTQSKNAT
-467 NKIASADTGYT
+467 
-478 NNQNT
+478 
-483 TIKQDAQNLEHTSQQ
+483 
-498 IAKDEQA
+498 IAK
-505 LQGDL
+505 
-510 NKLKQLANSSFNEQ
+510 
-524 AFNQAQSKEQQ
+524 
-535 DEQTLQN
+535 
-542 EENTFSSEQ
+542 
-551 EGLEKALANAKE
+551 
-563 QQEQQQAQATY
+563 
-574 QQDLNN
+574 
-580 SQSALSNAT
+580 
-589 NDNKIASADT
+589 
-599 DYTKN
+599 
-604 QNTAIKQD
+604 D
-612 AQNLENTSQQIT
+612 AQNLENTNQKIQQDE
-624 QDQKDLEQDL
+624 QALEKDLAQI
-634 DKLQQLANSKT
+634 KQLANSTT

-656 STEQQDEQTL
+656 KQEQQDEQTL
-666 QNEEETFSSEQEGLE
+666 QNDENAFNAEQEGLKQAIQQAQAQQQKQE
-681 KALANAKHTSPTPT
+681 QQQAQKTYQQDLSNSQSALNNAASDNKIANSDTDYTKNKNTAIATDAQNLENTNQQIAQDEQALQGDLDKLKQLANSTTGFNEQAFNTAQKQEQQDEQTLQNDENAFNAEQEGLKQALANAKPASPTPSPTPTPT
-695 KHTAQNNPPNKV
+695 KHTAQNTPPNKV
-707 SPPTQNLPTTNVWN
+707 SPTPPTQNLPTTNVWN
-721 GVYNFQNQ
+721 GVYNLQNQ
-729 TYSKKGI
+729 TYSNKGV

-750 GNTLSTYGY
+750 GNTLSTYTANLFGRS
-759 LDWFTLKNKFSVN
+759 FSVN
-772 ANNGTLIIGNNTESA
+772 T
-787 NTKGLIWIGDDKGL
+787 
-801 VYYNTGTFNAANIY
+801 
-815 LTSNLKTGNG
+815 
-825 FSGEGATL
+825 
-833 NFNATNRIT
+833 
-842 INQASFDNSDAGAQ
+842 
-856 HSYMN
+856 
-861 FKGSNINVSGS
+861 
-872 SFTDDTN
+872 
-879 GGFSFSGNNNNS
+879 
-891 AISFNKTKFNQG
+891 
-903 TYNFTNSANLSF
+903 
-915 NNSNFNQSTYNF
+915 
-927 NSLQSTFNNSTF
+927 
-939 NQGTYNFTDNTSF
+939 
-952 NNDTFNQGTYNFN
+952 
-965 TSKVSFSGANTLNS
+965 
-979 SSPFASLKG
+979 
-988 SVSFGSGAVFNL
+988 
-1000 NQTLNAN
+1000 
-1007 QTYDILTTNGTIQY
+1007 
-1021 GVYQS
+1021 
-1026 YLWDLINYK
+1026 
-1035 GDKAISHVEV
+1035 
-1045 GNNTYDVTFDI
+1045 
-1056 NGQDETLQETFSNKS
+1056 
-1071 ITTQFLG
+1071 
-1078 DDLQAKAKAT
+1078 
-1088 YQQDLNN
+1088 
-1095 SQSALSNATNDNKIA
+1095 
-1110 SADTGYTNNQNT
+1110 
-1122 TIKQDAQNLEHTSQ
+1122 
-1136 QIAKDEQA
+1136 
-1144 LQGDLNKLKQLANS
+1144 
-1158 SFNEQAFNQA
+1158 
-1168 QSKEQQD
+1168 
-1175 EQTLQNEEE
+1175 
-1184 TFSSEQ
+1184 
-1190 EGLEKALANA
+1190 
-1200 KPASPTPTPTPT
+1200 
-1212 PTPSPTPNPTPT
+1212 
-1224 KHTAPNKVPP
+1224 
-1234 TPPTQNLP
+1234 
-1242 TTNVWN
+1242 
-1248 GVYWLQNQ
+1248 
-1256 TYSQKGVYYIDPNLS
+1256 
-1271 GQSGQSAN
+1271 
-1279 TLSTYT
+1279 
-1285 ANLLGRSFGVNIQN
+1285 QN
-1299 GTLIIGNN
+1299 GTLVIGND
-1307 TESVNDNGLIWIG
+1307 TESVNSNGLIWIG
-1320 HGGFGYIIGT
+1320 HGGFGYITGT
-1330 FNAANIY
+1330 FSAANIY

-1349 GSDGG
+1349 NSDGG

-1384 TGASQHSYATFD
+1384 TGASQHSYAAFD
-1396 ATNNISVTN
+1396 ALNNISVTN
-1405 SSFSDMTWGKFSFNA
+1405 SSFSDMTWGKFSFSA

-1439 SVISANAANSLSFNN
+1439 STISTNASNSLSFIN
-1454 SRLNGGAVYNLWANS
+1454 SRLNGGAVYNLQANS

-1484 RGTSNFNATTQ
+1484 RGTSNLNATTQ
-1495 LLGNTSFTLSSQSLL
+1495 LLGNTNFTLSSQSLL

-1521 ANITLGNKSQTA
+1521 ANITLGNKSQAA

-1572 GSQATFNSLFFNGA
+1572 GSQAAFNNLFFNGG

-1592 NSKLNASSA
+1592 SSKLNASSA

-1613 SVLSVSNA
+1613 SVLLANNT

-1636 TFGGNTTID
+1636 DFGGNTTID
-1645 AASFNFDS
+1645 TASFNFDS

-1671 GYAPSLSKALMS
+1671 GYAPSLTKALMS

-1810 YSYDYSDNQA
+1810 YSYDYSDDQA

-1856 LNIYNKGFSSGNLK
+1856 LNIYNKGFSSENLK

-1885 MIETNQLDNIT
+1885 MIESNQLDNIT
-1896 SINEV
+1896 NINEV
-1901 LQLLDRIKITPAQ
+1901 LQLLDKIKITQTQ

-1926 DNINQTFSNGN
+1926 DNINQAFNNGN
-1937 LVIGATQDHVTNST
+1937 LIIGATQDNVTNST

-1994 NADFKAKSIYITGTL
+1994 NADFKAKSIYITGTI

-2017 GGSADITFQSANN
+2017 GGSADVTFQSANN

-2069 QMAMEKIK
+2069 QVAMEKIK
-2077 QAGGLGNFVE
+2077 QAGGLGNFIE
-2087 NALIPLSKEL
+2087 NALSPLSKEL
-2097 PSSLQNETLGQL
+2097 PTSLQDETLGQL
-2109 IGQNNLDNLL
+2109 IGQNNLDDLL

-2168 FIGGYMDASELSSIL
+2168 FIGGYIDASELSSIL

-2197 QKDIGVVANDLLDEF
+2197 QKDIGVVANDLLNEF

-2279 KGYFNFLSNGY
+2279 KGYFNFLSNSY

-2318 DNTIDFSKYQ
+2318 DNTISFSKYQ
-2328 GALIFASNGVSNINI
+2328 GALIFASNSVSNINI

-2378 KNSSSTNSSV
+2378 KNSSSSSSV

-2403 FLGVIASNGAIDLSQ
+2403 FLGTIASNGAIDLSQ

-2432 NATLQANNLTIANA
+2432 NAALQANNLTITNA

-2455 NINGD
+2455 NINGN

-2495 VSHAIINAQGIATI
+2495 VSHAIINAQGSATI
-2509 MTNYNN
+2509 MANNNN

-2526 TGAYTLID
+2526 AGTYTLID
-2534 SAKAIYYGYNDQIT
+2534 SAKAIYYGYNNQIT

-2555 YLKLYTLININGKHM
+2555 YLKLYALIDINGKHM
-2570 VMTDNGLTYNGQAVS
+2570 VMAGNGLTYNGQAVN
-2585 IKDGGLIVGFKDSQN
+2585 IKDGGLVVGFKDSQN

-2614 AVSNAPINNLQAPT
+2614 AISNDPINNLQAPT

-2636 QGIQGVDSIE
+2636 QGTQGVDSID
-2646 QAGGTQAINWLNK
+2646 QAGGNQAINWLNK

-2699 NFKNDA
+2699 DFKNDA

-2729 FASADFHERLEALKN
+2729 FARSDFLERLEALKN

-2806 GYAAYGYSGFHAN
+2806 GYAAYGYSGFHGN

-2872 RYNTWTTDAKI
+2872 RYDTWTTDAKI

-2908 IGMSGLRGIMD
+2908 IGLSGLRGIMD

>member
-1 MAFKKAGLISKFIS
+1 MAFKKARLISRFIS
-15 KGSFK
+15 KGSCK

-30 LNPILKREKPLKRH
+30 LNQILKREKPLKCH
-44 KKTKSIK
+44 KKALKPIK
-51 KPFNKNKSFLKASVL
+51 KLSNKNKSFLKASIL
-66 LIGALGGLPHL
+66 LIGALGGLSHI

-98 SNSPT
+98 PNSPT

-130 GASFTQKFNNGTLN
+130 GASFTQKFNGGTLDI
-144 VGGNIRF
+144 GGNIRF
-151 GGTGVNGV
+151 GGTGINGGD
-159 NVGYITGTYDAQTIN
+159 VGYITGTYDAANIYLT
-174 FNSSRI
+174 SHL
-180 TTGNSLSDGG
+180 TTGNSYADGG

-198 TNRITI
+198 TNNITI
-204 NQASFDNSDA
+204 NQASFDNSHA
-214 GAQHSYMNFKGS
+214 GTQKSYMNFKGS
-226 NINVSG
+226 NIKVSG
-232 SSFTDDT
+232 SSFKDDT
-239 NGGFSFSG
+239 DGGFSFSG
-247 NNNNSAISFNKTKFN
+247 NSNNSTISFNQTNFNQGTYHFSNSATLSFDNSNFNQGTYDFNSAQSTFNNSSFN
-262 QGTYNFTNSA
+262 QGTYNF
-272 NLSFNNSNFNQ
+272 NNNA
-283 STYNFNSLQSTFN
+283 
-296 NSTFNQGTYNFTDN
+296 
-310 TSFNNDT
+310 SFNNDT
-317 FNQGTYNFNTSK
+317 FNQGTYSFNTSK
-329 VSFSG
+329 VSFLG
-334 ANTLNSSSPFASLK
+334 TNTLNSSSPFASLK

-353 GSGAVF
+353 NSGAIF
-359 NLNQTLNANQTY
+359 NLNQTLNNNQTY
-371 DILTTNGT
+371 DILTTNGA

-423 LQETFSNKS
+423 LQETFSNQS

-437 LGDDLQAKAKA
+437 LGDNLQQEAQQ
-448 TYQQDLNNSQS
+448 TYQEDVAHSQNALNDVTSDNTIANNDTSYTQS
-459 ALSNATND
+459 
-467 NKIASADTGYT
+467 K
-478 NNQNT
+478 NT
-483 TIKQDAQNLEHTSQQ
+483 TILKDAQNLENTNQQ
-498 IAKDEQA
+498 IQQDEQA
-505 LQGDL
+505 LEKDL
-510 NKLKQLANSSFNEQ
+510 AQIKQLANSTTGFNEQ
-524 AFNQAQSKEQQ
+524 AFNQVQSKEQQ

-542 EENTFSSEQ
+542 DENAFNTEQ
-551 EGLEKALANAKE
+551 EGLK
-563 QQEQQQAQATY
+563 QA
-574 QQDLNN
+574 
-580 SQSALSNAT
+580 
-589 NDNKIASADT
+589 I
-599 DYTKN
+599 
-604 QNTAIKQD
+604 
-612 AQNLENTSQQIT
+612 
-624 QDQKDLEQDL
+624 
-634 DKLQQLANSKT
+634 
-645 GFNEQAFNQAQ
+645 
-656 STEQQDEQTL
+656 
-666 QNEEETFSSEQEGLE
+666 
-681 KALANAKHTSPTPT
+681 ANAKHVSPTPTPT
-695 KHTAQNNPPNKV
+695 KHTAPNTPPSQV
-707 SPPTQNLPTTNVWN
+707 PPTPTQNPPAESVWS
-721 GVYNFQNQ
+721 GVYWLQNK
-729 TYSKKGI
+729 TYSNKGI

-750 GNTLSTYGY
+750 G
-759 LDWFTLKNKFSVN
+759 
-772 ANNGTLIIGNNTESA
+772 
-787 NTKGLIWIGDDKGL
+787 
-801 VYYNTGTFNAANIY
+801 
-815 LTSNLKTGNG
+815 
-825 FSGEGATL
+825 
-833 NFNATNRIT
+833 
-842 INQASFDNSDAGAQ
+842 
-856 HSYMN
+856 
-861 FKGSNINVSGS
+861 
-872 SFTDDTN
+872 
-879 GGFSFSGNNNNS
+879 
-891 AISFNKTKFNQG
+891 
-903 TYNFTNSANLSF
+903 
-915 NNSNFNQSTYNF
+915 
-927 NSLQSTFNNSTF
+927 
-939 NQGTYNFTDNTSF
+939 
-952 NNDTFNQGTYNFN
+952 
-965 TSKVSFSGANTLNS
+965 
-979 SSPFASLKG
+979 
-988 SVSFGSGAVFNL
+988 
-1000 NQTLNAN
+1000 
-1007 QTYDILTTNGTIQY
+1007 
-1021 GVYQS
+1021 
-1026 YLWDLINYK
+1026 
-1035 GDKAISHVEV
+1035 
-1045 GNNTYDVTFDI
+1045 
-1056 NGQDETLQETFSNKS
+1056 
-1071 ITTQFLG
+1071 
-1078 DDLQAKAKAT
+1078 
-1088 YQQDLNN
+1088 
-1095 SQSALSNATNDNKIA
+1095 
-1110 SADTGYTNNQNT
+1110 
-1122 TIKQDAQNLEHTSQ
+1122 
-1136 QIAKDEQA
+1136 
-1144 LQGDLNKLKQLANS
+1144 
-1158 SFNEQAFNQA
+1158 
-1168 QSKEQQD
+1168 
-1175 EQTLQNEEE
+1175 
-1184 TFSSEQ
+1184 
-1190 EGLEKALANA
+1190 
-1200 KPASPTPTPTPT
+1200 
-1212 PTPSPTPNPTPT
+1212 
-1224 KHTAPNKVPP
+1224 
-1234 TPPTQNLP
+1234 
-1242 TTNVWN
+1242 
-1248 GVYWLQNQ
+1248 
-1256 TYSQKGVYYIDPNLS
+1256 
-1271 GQSGQSAN
+1271 N

-1320 HGGFGYIIGT
+1320 HGGFGYITGT
-1330 FNAANIY
+1330 FNATNIY

-1349 GSDGG
+1349 NSDGG

-1365 ITMDGLNYNDAET
+1365 ITMDGLNYNNAET

-1384 TGASQHSYATFD
+1384 TGASQHSYTTFD
-1396 ATNNISVTN
+1396 ALNNISVTN
-1405 SSFSDMTWGKFSFNA
+1405 SSFSDMTWGKFSFSA
-1420 KNISFSNASFSGF
+1420 ENISFSNASFSGF

-1439 SVISANAANSLSFNN
+1439 SAISANATNSLSFMD
-1454 SRLNGGAVYNLWANS
+1454 SRLNGGTVYNLQANS

-1521 ANITLGNKSQTA
+1521 ANITLGNKSQAA
-1533 FKNSLTLDNN
+1533 FKNSLTLDND

-1552 VLNASGA
+1552 VLNANNTST
-1559 SAFNNQASLNIYN
+1559 FNNQASLNIYN
-1572 GSQATFNSLFFNGA
+1572 GSQATFNSLFFNGG

-1592 NSKLNASSA
+1592 SSKLNASSA

-1613 SVLSVSNA
+1613 SVLSASNT

-1636 TFGGNTTID
+1636 DFGGNTTID
-1645 AASFNFDS
+1645 TASFNFDS
-1653 ASSLS
+1653 ASSLN

-1671 GYAPSLSKALMS
+1671 GYAPSLAKALMS

-1796 ELYNYQASKQNPTG
+1796 ELYNYQISKQNPTG

-1856 LNIYNKGFSSGNLK
+1856 LNIYNKGFSSENLK

-1885 MIETNQLDNIT
+1885 MIESNQLDNIT
-1896 SINEV
+1896 NINEV
-1901 LQLLDRIKITPAQ
+1901 LQLLDKIKITQAQ

-1926 DNINQTFSNGN
+1926 DNINQTFNNGN
-1937 LVIGATQDHVTNST
+1937 LIIGATQDNVTNST

-1994 NADFKAKSIYITGTL
+1994 NADFKAKSIYITGTI

-2017 GGSADITFQSANN
+2017 GGSADVTFQSANN

-2057 IFNQGNLANVLS
+2057 IFNQGNLANILS

-2077 QAGGLGNFVE
+2077 QAGGLGNFIE
-2087 NALIPLSKEL
+2087 NALSPLSKEL
-2097 PSSLQNETLGQL
+2097 PASLQDETLGQL

-2119 NNSGVMNAIQ
+2119 NNSGVMNEIQ

-2168 FIGGYMDASELSSIL
+2168 FIGGYIDASELSSIL
-2183 SVILKDITNPPTSL
+2183 SVVLKDITNPPTSL
-2197 QKDIGVVANDLLDEF
+2197 QKDIGVVANDLLNEF
-2212 LGQDVVKKLESQGLV
+2212 LGQDVVEKLESQGLV

-2234 ISQGGLSGIYNQ
+2234 ISQGGLSGVYNQ

-2328 GALIFASNGVSNINI
+2328 GALIFASNSVSNINI

-2403 FLGVIASNGAIDLSQ
+2403 FLGAIASNGVIDLSQ
-2418 VKNNSVIGTLNLNE
+2418 VTNNSVIGTLNLNE
-2432 NATLQANNLTIANA
+2432 NATLQANNLTITNA

-2455 NINGD
+2455 NINGN

-2495 VSHAIINAQGIATI
+2495 ASHAIINAQGNATI
-2509 MTNYNN
+2509 MANDNN

-2526 TGAYTLID
+2526 VGTYTLID
-2534 SAKAIYYGYNDQIT
+2534 SAKAIYYGYNNQIT

-2555 YLKLYTLININGKHM
+2555 YLKLYTLIDINGKHM
-2570 VMTDNGLTYNGQAVS
+2570 VMSDNGLTYNGQAVS
-2585 IKDGGLIVGFKDSQN
+2585 VKDGGLVVGFKDSQN

-2614 AVSNAPINNLQAPT
+2614 AVSNDPINNLQAPT

-2636 QGIQGVDSIE
+2636 QGTQGVNSID
-2646 QAGGTQAINWLNK
+2646 QVGGNQAINWLNK

-2729 FASADFHERLEALKN
+2729 FARSDFLERLEALKN

-2819 ITQSGSSNVNMGV
+2819 ITQSGSSNVNVGV

-2872 RYNTWTTDAKI
+2872 RYDTWTTDAKI

-2908 IGMSGLRGIMD
+2908 IGLSGLRGIMD

>member
-1 MAFKKAGLISKFIS
+1 MAFKKARLISRFIS

-30 LNPILKREKPLKRH
+30 LNQILKREKPLKRH
-44 KKTKSIK
+44 KKALKPIK
-51 KPFNKNKSFLKASVL
+51 KLSNRNKSFLKASVL
-66 LIGALGGLPHL
+66 LIGALGGLSHL
-77 RASECRYW
+77 RANECRYW
-85 SWWSGYH
+85 SWPSWSYQ
-92 DKIESG
+92 DNIESG
-98 SNSPT
+98 PNSPT
-103 HNSYCLFSSTQG
+103 HNSYCLFSSAQG

-130 GASFTQKFNNGTLN
+130 GASFTQKFNGGTLDI
-144 VGGNIRF
+144 GGNIRF
-151 GGTGVNGV
+151 GGTGINGGD
-159 NVGYITGTYDAQTIN
+159 VGYITGTYDAANIYLT
-174 FNSSRI
+174 SHLK
-180 TTGNSLSDGG
+180 TGNSYADGG

-198 TNRITI
+198 ANNITI
-204 NQASFDNSDA
+204 NQASFDNSHA
-214 GAQHSYMNFKGS
+214 GTQKSYMNFKGS
-226 NINVSG
+226 NIKVSG

-239 NGGFSFSG
+239 DGGFSFSG
-247 NNNNSAISFNKTKFN
+247 NNNNSAISFNQTSFNQGTYHFSNSASSSFDKTNFNQGTYDFNSAQSTFENSNFN
-262 QGTYNFTNSA
+262 QGTYNFN
-272 NLSFNNSNFNQ
+272 
-283 STYNFNSLQSTFN
+283 
-296 NSTFNQGTYNFTDN
+296 DN
-310 TSFNNDT
+310 ASFNNDT
-317 FNQGTYNFNTSK
+317 FNQGTYNFNTNK

-334 ANTLNSSSPFASLK
+334 INTLNSSSPFASLK

-353 GSGAVF
+353 GSNTIF
-359 NLNQTLNANQTY
+359 NLNQTLNNNQTY
-371 DILTTNGT
+371 DILTTNGA

-423 LQETFSNKS
+423 LQETFNKQS
-432 ITTQF
+432 IITQF
-437 LGDDLQAKAKA
+437 LGDDLQQQAQK
-448 TYQQDLNNSQS
+448 TYQEDLTNSQNALNNVASDNTIANNDTSYTQS
-459 ALSNATND
+459 KNATIL
-467 NKIASADTGYT
+467 K
-478 NNQNT
+478 
-483 TIKQDAQNLEHTSQQ
+483 DAQNLENTNQQ
-498 IAKDEQA
+498 IQQDEKA

-510 NKLKQLANSSFNEQ
+510 NKLKQLANSTTGFNEQ
-524 AFNQAQSKEQQ
+524 AFTQAQKQEQQ

-542 EENTFSSEQ
+542 DENAFNTEQ
-551 EGLEKALANAKE
+551 EGLKQAI
-563 QQEQQQAQATY
+563 QQVQAQQQKQQQAQKTY
-574 QQDLNN
+574 QEDLTNSQNALNN
-580 SQSALSNAT
+580 VASDNTIANNDTSYTQSKNAT
-589 NDNKIASADT
+589 ILK
-599 DYTKN
+599 
-604 QNTAIKQD
+604 D
-612 AQNLENTSQQIT
+612 AQNLENTNQQIQ
-624 QDQKDLEQDL
+624 QDEKALQGDLN
-634 DKLQQLANSKT
+634 KLKQLANSTT
-645 GFNEQAFNQAQ
+645 GFNEQAFTQAQ
-656 STEQQDEQTL
+656 KQEQQDEQTL
-666 QNEEETFSSEQEGLE
+666 QNDENAFNTEQEGL
-681 KALANAKHTSPTPT
+681 KQAIANAKHVSPTPNPTPSPTPT
-695 KHTAQNNPPNKV
+695 PTKRTAQNTPPSQV
-707 SPPTQNLPTTNVWN
+707 PPTPPTQNLPKTNVWN
-721 GVYNFQNQ
+721 GVYNLQNQ
-729 TYSKKGI
+729 TYSNKGI

-750 GNTLSTYGY
+750 GNTLSTY
-759 LDWFTLKNKFSVN
+759 
-772 ANNGTLIIGNNTESA
+772 
-787 NTKGLIWIGDDKGL
+787 
-801 VYYNTGTFNAANIY
+801 
-815 LTSNLKTGNG
+815 
-825 FSGEGATL
+825 
-833 NFNATNRIT
+833 
-842 INQASFDNSDAGAQ
+842 
-856 HSYMN
+856 
-861 FKGSNINVSGS
+861 
-872 SFTDDTN
+872 
-879 GGFSFSGNNNNS
+879 
-891 AISFNKTKFNQG
+891 
-903 TYNFTNSANLSF
+903 
-915 NNSNFNQSTYNF
+915 
-927 NSLQSTFNNSTF
+927 
-939 NQGTYNFTDNTSF
+939 
-952 NNDTFNQGTYNFN
+952 
-965 TSKVSFSGANTLNS
+965 
-979 SSPFASLKG
+979 
-988 SVSFGSGAVFNL
+988 
-1000 NQTLNAN
+1000 
-1007 QTYDILTTNGTIQY
+1007 
-1021 GVYQS
+1021 
-1026 YLWDLINYK
+1026 
-1035 GDKAISHVEV
+1035 
-1045 GNNTYDVTFDI
+1045 
-1056 NGQDETLQETFSNKS
+1056 
-1071 ITTQFLG
+1071 
-1078 DDLQAKAKAT
+1078 
-1088 YQQDLNN
+1088 
-1095 SQSALSNATNDNKIA
+1095 
-1110 SADTGYTNNQNT
+1110 
-1122 TIKQDAQNLEHTSQ
+1122 
-1136 QIAKDEQA
+1136 
-1144 LQGDLNKLKQLANS
+1144 
-1158 SFNEQAFNQA
+1158 
-1168 QSKEQQD
+1168 
-1175 EQTLQNEEE
+1175 
-1184 TFSSEQ
+1184 
-1190 EGLEKALANA
+1190 
-1200 KPASPTPTPTPT
+1200 
-1212 PTPSPTPNPTPT
+1212 
-1224 KHTAPNKVPP
+1224 
-1234 TPPTQNLP
+1234 
-1242 TTNVWN
+1242 
-1248 GVYWLQNQ
+1248 
-1256 TYSQKGVYYIDPNLS
+1256 
-1271 GQSGQSAN
+1271 
-1279 TLSTYT
+1279 T
-1285 ANLLGRSFGVNIQN
+1285 ANLFGRSFSVNIQN
-1299 GTLIIGNN
+1299 GTLIIGND
-1307 TESVNDNGLIWIG
+1307 TESVNSNGLIWIG
-1320 HGGFGYIIGT
+1320 HGGFGYITGT

-1337 LTNNFKT
+1337 LTDNFKT

-1349 GSDGG
+1349 NSDGG

-1384 TGASQHSYATFD
+1384 TGASQHSYAAFD
-1396 ATNNISVTN
+1396 ALNNISVTN
-1405 SSFSDMTWGKFSFNA
+1405 SSFSDMTWGKFSFSA

-1439 SVISANAANSLSFNN
+1439 SAISANASNSLSFIN
-1454 SRLNGGAVYNLWANS
+1454 SRLNGGAIYNLQANS

-1521 ANITLGNKSQTA
+1521 ANITLGNKSQAA

-1552 VLNASGA
+1552 VLNANGTST
-1559 SAFNNQASLNIYN
+1559 FNNQASLNIYN
-1572 GSQATFNSLFFNGA
+1572 GSQATFSSLFFNGG

-1592 NSKLNASSA
+1592 SSKLNASSA

-1613 SVLSVSNA
+1613 SVLSANNT
-1621 SSLNANINFQGASQA
+1621 SSLNANINFQGTSQA
-1636 TFGGNTTID
+1636 DFGGNTTID
-1645 AASFNFDS
+1645 TASFNFDS
-1653 ASSLS
+1653 TSSLN

-1671 GYAPSLSKALMS
+1671 GYTPSLAKALMS

-1810 YSYDYSDNQA
+1810 YSYDYSDNQV

-1842 TPGTYSP
+1842 APGTYSP
-1849 FNQPLNS
+1849 FNQPLSS
-1856 LNIYNKGFSSGNLK
+1856 LNIYNKGFSSENLK
-1870 TLLGILSQNSATLKE
+1870 TLLGILSQNSAALKE
-1885 MIETNQLDNIT
+1885 MIESNQLDNIT
-1896 SINEV
+1896 NINEV
-1901 LQLLDRIKITPAQ
+1901 LQLLGKIKITQAQ

-1926 DNINQTFSNGN
+1926 DNINQTFNNGN
-1937 LVIGATQDHVTNST
+1937 LVIGATQDNITNST

-1956 GGNGYSSPCALD
+1956 GGNGYSSPCTLD

-1994 NADFKAKSIYITGTL
+1994 NADFKAKSIYITGTV

-2017 GGSADITFQSANN
+2017 GGSTDVTFQSANN

-2050 GQEGIDK
+2050 GQKGIDK

-2077 QAGGLGNFVE
+2077 QAGGLGNFIE
-2087 NALIPLSKEL
+2087 NALSPLSKEL
-2097 PSSLQNETLGQL
+2097 PASLQDETLGQL
-2109 IGQNNLDNLL
+2109 IGQNNLDDLL
-2119 NNSGVMNAIQ
+2119 NNSGVMNEIQ

-2168 FIGGYMDASELSSIL
+2168 FIGGYIDASEISSIL
-2183 SVILKDITNPPTSL
+2183 GVILKDITNPPTSL
-2197 QKDIGVVANDLLDEF
+2197 EKDIGVVANDLLNEF
-2212 LGQDVVKKLESQGLV
+2212 LGQDVIKKLESQGLV

-2234 ISQGGLSGIYNQ
+2234 ISQGGLSGVYDQ
-2246 GLGSVLPPSLQN
+2246 GLGSVLPLSLQN

-2367 ICINLANCPTT
+2367 ICVNLASCPTT
-2378 KNSSSTNSSV
+2378 KNNSSTNSSV

-2403 FLGVIASNGAIDLSQ
+2403 FLGAITSNGAIDLSQ
-2418 VKNNSVIGTLNLNE
+2418 VTNNSVIGTLNLNE
-2432 NATLQANNLTIANA
+2432 NATLQANNLTITNA

-2455 NINGD
+2455 NINGN

-2490 NLSHS
+2490 NISHS
-2495 VSHAIINAQGIATI
+2495 ASHAIINAQGTATI
-2509 MTNYNN
+2509 MANNNN

-2526 TGAYTLID
+2526 VGTYTLID
-2534 SAKAIYYGYNDQIT
+2534 SAKAIYYGYNNQIT

-2555 YLKLYTLININGKHM
+2555 YLKLYTLIDINGKHM

-2585 IKDGGLIVGFKDSQN
+2585 IKDGGLVVGFKDSQN

-2614 AVSNAPINNLQAPT
+2614 AVSNDPINNLQAPT

-2636 QGIQGVDSIE
+2636 QGVQSVDSID
-2646 QAGGTQAINWLNK
+2646 QAGGNQAIDWLDK

-2672 YLESHSTKDLTTI
+2672 YLESHSIKDLTTI

-2699 NFKNDA
+2699 DFKNDA

-2729 FASADFHERLEALKN
+2729 FARSDFLERLEALKN

-2806 GYAAYGYSGFHAN
+2806 GYAAYGYSGFHGN
-2819 ITQSGSSNVNMGV
+2819 ITQSGSSNVNVGV
-2832 YSRAFIKRSELTMSL
+2832 YSRAFIKRSELTISL

-2872 RYNTWTTDAKI
+2872 RYDTWTTDAKI

-2895 VIFKPQIGLAYYY
+2895 VIFKPQVGLAYYY
-2908 IGMSGLRGIMD
+2908 IGLSGLRGIMD

>member
-1 MAFKKAGLISKFIS
+1 MAFKKARLISKFIS

-30 LNPILKREKPLKRH
+30 LNQILKCEKPLKRH
-44 KKTKSIK
+44 KKALKPIK
-51 KPFNKNKSFLKASVL
+51 KLSNRNKSFLKASIL
-66 LIGALGGLPHL
+66 LIGALGGLSHL
-77 RASECRYW
+77 RANECTYW
-85 SWWSGYH
+85 SWSTWSYH
-92 DKIESG
+92 DNIESG
-98 SNSPT
+98 PNSPT
-103 HNSYCLFSSTQG
+103 HNSYCLFSSAQG

-130 GASFTQKFNNGTLN
+130 GASFTQKFNNGTLDI
-144 VGGNIRF
+144 GGNIRF
-151 GGTGVNGV
+151 GGTGINGGD
-159 NVGYITGTYDAQTIN
+159 VGYITGTYDAQTIN
-174 FNSSRI
+174 FNSSHLK
-180 TTGNSLSDGG
+180 TGNSYSDGG

-198 TNRITI
+198 TNNITI
-204 NQASFDNSDA
+204 NQASLDNSHA
-214 GAQHSYMNFKGS
+214 GTQKSYMNFKGP
-226 NINVSG
+226 NIKVSG

-247 NNNNSAISFNKTKFN
+247 NNNNSAISFNQTSFN
-262 QGTYNFTNSA
+262 QGTYNFSNSA
-272 NLSFNNSNFNQ
+272 SSSFDNSR
-283 STYNFNSLQSTFN
+283 
-296 NSTFNQGTYNFTDN
+296 FNQGTYNFSNSASSSFDN
-310 TSFNNDT
+310 SSFNQGTYNFSNSASSSFDNSSFNQGTYHFNSTQSTFENSNFNQGTYDFNDSVSFNNDT
-317 FNQGTYNFNTSK
+317 FNQGAYSFNTSK

-334 ANTLNSSSPFASLK
+334 INTLNSSSPFASLK

-353 GSGAVF
+353 GSDAVF
-359 NLNQTLNANQTY
+359 NLNQTLNSNQTY

-401 SHVEVGNNTYD
+401 SHVGVGNNTYD

-423 LQETFSNKS
+423 LQETFNKQS
-432 ITTQF
+432 IITQF
-437 LGDDLQAKAKA
+437 LGDDLQAKAQK
-448 TYQQDLNNSQS
+448 TYQQDWSNSQS
-459 ALSNATND
+459 ALNNATSD
-467 NKIASADTGYT
+467 NKIANSDTDYT
-478 NNQNT
+478 KSSNP
-483 TIKQDAQNLEHTSQQ
+483 TINKDAQSLEHTNQQ
-498 IAKDEQA
+498 IAQDKQA
-505 LQGDL
+505 LEKDL
-510 NKLKQLANSSFNEQ
+510 AQIQQLANSTTGFNEQ
-524 AFNQAQSKEQQ
+524 AFTQAQKQEQQ

-542 EENTFSSEQ
+542 DEKTFNAEQ
-551 EGLEKALANAKE
+551 EGLEQAIANAKP
-563 QQEQQQAQATY
+563 
-574 QQDLNN
+574 
-580 SQSALSNAT
+580 
-589 NDNKIASADT
+589 ASPT
-599 DYTKN
+599 
-604 QNTAIKQD
+604 
-612 AQNLENTSQQIT
+612 
-624 QDQKDLEQDL
+624 
-634 DKLQQLANSKT
+634 
-645 GFNEQAFNQAQ
+645 
-656 STEQQDEQTL
+656 
-666 QNEEETFSSEQEGLE
+666 
-681 KALANAKHTSPTPT
+681 PTPT
-695 KHTAQNNPPNKV
+695 KHTAQNTPPSQV
-707 SPPTQNLPTTNVWN
+707 PPTPPTQNLPTTNVWN
-721 GVYNFQNQ
+721 GVYNLQNQ
-729 TYSKKGI
+729 TYSQKGI

-750 GNTLSTYGY
+750 GNTLSTY
-759 LDWFTLKNKFSVN
+759 
-772 ANNGTLIIGNNTESA
+772 
-787 NTKGLIWIGDDKGL
+787 
-801 VYYNTGTFNAANIY
+801 
-815 LTSNLKTGNG
+815 
-825 FSGEGATL
+825 
-833 NFNATNRIT
+833 
-842 INQASFDNSDAGAQ
+842 
-856 HSYMN
+856 
-861 FKGSNINVSGS
+861 
-872 SFTDDTN
+872 
-879 GGFSFSGNNNNS
+879 
-891 AISFNKTKFNQG
+891 
-903 TYNFTNSANLSF
+903 
-915 NNSNFNQSTYNF
+915 
-927 NSLQSTFNNSTF
+927 
-939 NQGTYNFTDNTSF
+939 
-952 NNDTFNQGTYNFN
+952 
-965 TSKVSFSGANTLNS
+965 
-979 SSPFASLKG
+979 
-988 SVSFGSGAVFNL
+988 
-1000 NQTLNAN
+1000 
-1007 QTYDILTTNGTIQY
+1007 
-1021 GVYQS
+1021 
-1026 YLWDLINYK
+1026 
-1035 GDKAISHVEV
+1035 
-1045 GNNTYDVTFDI
+1045 
-1056 NGQDETLQETFSNKS
+1056 
-1071 ITTQFLG
+1071 
-1078 DDLQAKAKAT
+1078 
-1088 YQQDLNN
+1088 
-1095 SQSALSNATNDNKIA
+1095 
-1110 SADTGYTNNQNT
+1110 
-1122 TIKQDAQNLEHTSQ
+1122 
-1136 QIAKDEQA
+1136 
-1144 LQGDLNKLKQLANS
+1144 
-1158 SFNEQAFNQA
+1158 
-1168 QSKEQQD
+1168 
-1175 EQTLQNEEE
+1175 
-1184 TFSSEQ
+1184 
-1190 EGLEKALANA
+1190 
-1200 KPASPTPTPTPT
+1200 
-1212 PTPSPTPNPTPT
+1212 
-1224 KHTAPNKVPP
+1224 
-1234 TPPTQNLP
+1234 
-1242 TTNVWN
+1242 
-1248 GVYWLQNQ
+1248 
-1256 TYSQKGVYYIDPNLS
+1256 
-1271 GQSGQSAN
+1271 
-1279 TLSTYT
+1279 T
-1285 ANLLGRSFGVNIQN
+1285 ANLFGRSFGVNIQN

-1320 HGGFGYIIGT
+1320 HGGFGYITGT
-1330 FNAANIY
+1330 FNASNIY

-1349 GSDGG
+1349 NSDGG

-1384 TGASQHSYATFD
+1384 TGASQHSYTAFD
-1396 ATNNISVTN
+1396 ALNNISVTN
-1405 SSFSDMTWGKFSFNA
+1405 SSFSDMTWGKFSFSA
-1420 KNISFSNASFSGF
+1420 ENISFSNASFSGF

-1439 SVISANAANSLSFNN
+1439 STISANASNSLSFIN

-1495 LLGNTSFTLSSQSLL
+1495 LLGNTNFTLSSQSLL

-1521 ANITLGNKSQTA
+1521 ANITLGNKSQAA
-1533 FKNSLTLDNN
+1533 FKNSLTLDND

-1552 VLNASGA
+1552 VLNANGA

-1572 GSQATFNSLFFNGA
+1572 GSQATFSSLFFNGG

-1592 NSKLNASSA
+1592 SSKLNASSA
-1601 SFSNN
+1601 SFSNS

-1613 SVLSVSNA
+1613 SVLSANNT

-1636 TFGGNTTID
+1636 DFGGNTTID
-1645 AASFNFDS
+1645 TASFNFDS
-1653 ASSLS
+1653 ASSLN

-1671 GYAPSLSKALMS
+1671 GYAPSLTKALMS

-1719 KGITGISGANGYEK
+1719 KGIIGISGANGYEK

-1750 NIQTWSFINPL
+1750 NVQTWSFINPL

-1810 YSYDYSDNQA
+1810 YSYDYSGNQA

-1856 LNIYNKGFSSGNLK
+1856 FNIYNKGFSSENLK

-1885 MIETNQLDNIT
+1885 MIESNQLDNIT
-1896 SINEV
+1896 NINEV
-1901 LQLLDRIKITPAQ
+1901 LQLLDKIKITQVQ

-1937 LVIGATQDHVTNST
+1937 LIIGATQDNVTNST

-1974 FRNTYLG
+1974 FRDTYLG

-1994 NADFKAKSIYITGTL
+1994 NANFKAKSIYITGTI

-2017 GGSADITFQSANN
+2017 GGSADVTFQSANN

-2050 GQEGIDK
+2050 GQKGIDK

-2069 QMAMEKIK
+2069 QVAMEKIK
-2077 QAGGLGNFVE
+2077 QAGGLGNFIE
-2087 NALIPLSKEL
+2087 NALSPLSKEL
-2097 PSSLQNETLGQL
+2097 PASLQDETLGQL
-2109 IGQNNLDNLL
+2109 IGQNNLDDLL
-2119 NNSGVMNAIQ
+2119 NNSGVMNEIQ

-2168 FIGGYMDASELSSIL
+2168 FIGGYIDASELSSIL

-2197 QKDIGVVANDLLDEF
+2197 QKDIGVVANDLLNEF
-2212 LGQDVVKKLESQGLV
+2212 LGQDVVKKLESQELV
-2227 SNIINNI
+2227 NNIINNI
-2234 ISQGGLSGIYNQ
+2234 ISQGGLSGVYNQ

-2328 GALIFASNGVSNINI
+2328 GALIFASNSVSNINI

-2378 KNSSSTNSSV
+2378 KNSSSANSSV

-2418 VKNNSVIGTLNLNE
+2418 VTNNSVIGTLNLNE
-2432 NATLQANNLTIANA
+2432 NATLQANNLTITNA
-2446 FNNASNSTA
+2446 FNNVSNSTA
-2455 NINGD
+2455 NINGN
-2460 FTLNQQATLSTNASG
+2460 FTLNQQATLSTNANG

-2495 VSHAIINAQGIATI
+2495 ASHAIINAQGTATL
-2509 MTNYNN
+2509 MANSNN

-2526 TGAYTLID
+2526 AGTYTLID

-2555 YLKLYTLININGKHM
+2555 YLKLYTLIDINGKHM

-2585 IKDGGLIVGFKDSQN
+2585 VKDGGLVVRFKDSQN

-2614 AVSNAPINNLQAPT
+2614 AVSNDPINNLQTPT

-2636 QGIQGVDSIE
+2636 QGVQSVDSID
-2646 QAGGTQAINWLNK
+2646 QAGGNQAIDWLNK

-2672 YLESHSTKDLTTI
+2672 YLESHSIKDLTTI

-2699 NFKNDA
+2699 DFKNDA

-2806 GYAAYGYSGFHAN
+2806 GYAAYGYSGFHGN
-2819 ITQSGSSNVNMGV
+2819 ITQSGSSNVNIGV

-2872 RYNTWTTDAKI
+2872 RYDTWTTDAKI

-2895 VIFKPQIGLAYYY
+2895 VIFKPQVGLAYYY
-2908 IGMSGLRGIMD
+2908 IGLSGLRGIMD

>member
-30 LNPILKREKPLKRH
+30 LNLILKREKPLSH

-66 LIGALGGLPHL
+66 LIGALGGLSHL

-85 SWWSGYH
+85 SWSSWGYH
-92 DKIESG
+92 DNIESG

-151 GGTGVNGV
+151 GGTGVNGG

-180 TTGNSLSDGG
+180 TTGNSFSTGG

-198 TNRITI
+198 TNHITI
-204 NQASFDNSDA
+204 NQASFDNGDA
-214 GAQHSYMNFKGS
+214 GTQHSYMNFSGS
-226 NINVSG
+226 NINVSD

-247 NNNNSAISFNKTKFN
+247 NNNNSAISFNKTNFN
-262 QGTYNFTNSA
+262 QGTYKFTNSA
-272 NLSFNNSNFNQ
+272 NLNFNNSAFNQ
-283 STYNFNSLQSTFN
+283 GTYSFNSAQSAFE
-296 NSTFNQGTYNFTDN
+296 NSNFNQGTYNFTDN
-310 TSFNNDT
+310 TGLNFNNNT
-317 FNQGTYNFNTSK
+317 FNQGTYNFNASK

-353 GSGAVF
+353 GSGAIF

-371 DILTTNGT
+371 DILTTNKT

-401 SHVEVGNNTYD
+401 SHVEVGSNTYD

-423 LQETFSNKS
+423 LQETFNNQS

-437 LGDDLQAKAKA
+437 LGDDLQAKAQA
-448 TYQQDLNNSQS
+448 TYQQDLSNSQT
-459 ALSNATND
+459 ALNNATSD
-467 NKIASADTGYT
+467 NKIASSDIGYT

-483 TIKQDAQNLEHTSQQ
+483 TIKKDAQSLENTDQTIQQ
-498 IAKDEQA
+498 DKQA
-505 LQGDL
+505 LEKDL
-510 NKLKQLANSSFNEQ
+510 ANVKQLANSPTGFNQQ
-524 AFNQAQSKEQQ
+524 AFKNAQSTEQQ
-535 DEQTLQN
+535 DLQTLQEN
-542 EENTFSSEQ
+542 ENTFSSEQ
-551 EGLEKALANAKE
+551 EGLEKAIAKP
-563 QQEQQQAQATY
+563 A
-574 QQDLNN
+574 
-580 SQSALSNAT
+580 
-589 NDNKIASADT
+589 
-599 DYTKN
+599 
-604 QNTAIKQD
+604 
-612 AQNLENTSQQIT
+612 
-624 QDQKDLEQDL
+624 
-634 DKLQQLANSKT
+634 
-645 GFNEQAFNQAQ
+645 
-656 STEQQDEQTL
+656 
-666 QNEEETFSSEQEGLE
+666 
-681 KALANAKHTSPTPT
+681 SPTSSPTPAPT
-695 KHTAQNNPPNKV
+695 KHTAPNTPPNKV
-707 SPPTQNLPTTNVWN
+707 SPPTQNLPTTNVWS
-721 GVYNFQNQ
+721 GVYWLQNQ
-729 TYSKKGI
+729 TYSQKGI

-750 GNTLSTYGY
+750 G
-759 LDWFTLKNKFSVN
+759 
-772 ANNGTLIIGNNTESA
+772 
-787 NTKGLIWIGDDKGL
+787 
-801 VYYNTGTFNAANIY
+801 
-815 LTSNLKTGNG
+815 
-825 FSGEGATL
+825 
-833 NFNATNRIT
+833 
-842 INQASFDNSDAGAQ
+842 
-856 HSYMN
+856 
-861 FKGSNINVSGS
+861 
-872 SFTDDTN
+872 
-879 GGFSFSGNNNNS
+879 
-891 AISFNKTKFNQG
+891 
-903 TYNFTNSANLSF
+903 
-915 NNSNFNQSTYNF
+915 
-927 NSLQSTFNNSTF
+927 
-939 NQGTYNFTDNTSF
+939 
-952 NNDTFNQGTYNFN
+952 
-965 TSKVSFSGANTLNS
+965 
-979 SSPFASLKG
+979 
-988 SVSFGSGAVFNL
+988 
-1000 NQTLNAN
+1000 
-1007 QTYDILTTNGTIQY
+1007 
-1021 GVYQS
+1021 
-1026 YLWDLINYK
+1026 
-1035 GDKAISHVEV
+1035 
-1045 GNNTYDVTFDI
+1045 
-1056 NGQDETLQETFSNKS
+1056 
-1071 ITTQFLG
+1071 
-1078 DDLQAKAKAT
+1078 
-1088 YQQDLNN
+1088 
-1095 SQSALSNATNDNKIA
+1095 
-1110 SADTGYTNNQNT
+1110 
-1122 TIKQDAQNLEHTSQ
+1122 
-1136 QIAKDEQA
+1136 
-1144 LQGDLNKLKQLANS
+1144 
-1158 SFNEQAFNQA
+1158 
-1168 QSKEQQD
+1168 
-1175 EQTLQNEEE
+1175 
-1184 TFSSEQ
+1184 
-1190 EGLEKALANA
+1190 
-1200 KPASPTPTPTPT
+1200 
-1212 PTPSPTPNPTPT
+1212 
-1224 KHTAPNKVPP
+1224 
-1234 TPPTQNLP
+1234 
-1242 TTNVWN
+1242 
-1248 GVYWLQNQ
+1248 
-1256 TYSQKGVYYIDPNLS
+1256 
-1271 GQSGQSAN
+1271 N

-1320 HGGFGYIIGT
+1320 HGGFGYITGT

-1344 GEGVS
+1344 GKGVS

-1354 GANITFKASDN
+1354 GANITFKASNN

-1384 TGASQHSYATFD
+1384 TGASQHSYAAFD

-1405 SSFSDMTWGKFSFNA
+1405 SSFSDMTWGKFSFSA

-1454 SRLNGGAVYNLWANS
+1454 SHLNGGAVYNLWANS

-1484 RGTSNFNATTQ
+1484 RGASNFNATAQ

-1521 ANITLGNKSQTA
+1521 ANITLGNKSQAA
-1533 FKNSLTLDNN
+1533 FKDSLTLDNN

-1552 VLNASGA
+1552 VLNANGA

-1572 GSQATFNSLFFNGA
+1572 GSQATFNSLFFNGG

-1613 SVLSVSNA
+1613 SVLSASNT

-1636 TFGGNTTID
+1636 NFGGNTTID
-1645 AASFNFDS
+1645 TASFNFDS

-1671 GYAPSLSKALMS
+1671 GYALSLTKALMS

-1743 ATYSDNN
+1743 ATYSGNN

-1842 TPGTYSP
+1842 TPGTYSS

-1885 MIETNQLDNIT
+1885 MIESNQLDNIT

-1901 LQLLDRIKITPAQ
+1901 LQLLDKIKITPAQ

-1937 LVIGATQDHVTNST
+1937 LVIGATQDNVTNST

-1994 NADFKAKSIYITGTL
+1994 NADFKAKSIYITGTV
-2009 GSGNAFES
+2009 GSANAFES
-2017 GGSADITFQSANN
+2017 GGSADVTFQSANN
-2030 LVLNKANIE
+2030 LVLDKANIE

-2069 QMAMEKIK
+2069 QVAMEKIK

-2087 NALIPLSKEL
+2087 NALSPLSKEL
-2097 PSSLQNETLGQL
+2097 PASLQNETLGQL

-2168 FIGGYMDASELSSIL
+2168 FIGGYIDASELSSIL

-2197 QKDIGVVANDLLDEF
+2197 QKDIGVVANDLLNEF
-2212 LGQDVVKKLESQGLV
+2212 LGQDIVKKLEGQGLV

-2234 ISQGGLSGIYNQ
+2234 ISQGGLSGVYNQ

-2279 KGYFNFLSNGY
+2279 KGIL
-2290 VFVNNSSFSNA
+2290 
-2301 TGGSLN
+2301 
-2307 FVANKS
+2307 
-2313 IIFNG
+2313 
-2318 DNTIDFSKYQ
+2318 
-2328 GALIFASNGVSNINI
+2328 
-2343 TTLNA
+2343 
-2348 TNGLS
+2348 
-2353 LNAGLNNV
+2353 
-2361 SVQKGE
+2361 
-2367 ICINLANCPTT
+2367 
-2378 KNSSSTNSSV
+2378 
-2388 TPTNESLSVRANNFT
+2388 T
-2403 FLGVIASNGAIDLSQ
+2403 F
-2418 VKNNSVIGTLNLNE
+2418 
-2432 NATLQANNLTIANA
+2432 
-2446 FNNASNSTA
+2446 
-2455 NINGD
+2455 
-2460 FTLNQQATLSTNASG
+2460 
-2475 LNVMGNFNSYGDLVF
+2475 
-2490 NLSHS
+2490 
-2495 VSHAIINAQGIATI
+2495 
-2509 MTNYNN
+2509 
-2515 PLIQFNTSSKE
+2515 
-2526 TGAYTLID
+2526 
-2534 SAKAIYYGYNDQIT
+2534 
-2548 GGSSLDN
+2548 
-2555 YLKLYTLININGKHM
+2555 
-2570 VMTDNGLTYNGQAVS
+2570 
-2585 IKDGGLIVGFKDSQN
+2585 
-2600 QYIYTSILYNKVKI
+2600 
-2614 AVSNAPINNLQAPT
+2614 
-2628 LKQYIAQI
+2628 
-2636 QGIQGVDSIE
+2636 
-2646 QAGGTQAINWLNK
+2646 
-2659 IFETKGS
+2659 
-2666 PLFAPY
+2666 
-2672 YLESHSTKDLTTI
+2672 
-2685 AGDIANTLEVIANP
+2685 
-2699 NFKNDA
+2699 
-2705 TNILQINTYTQ
+2705 
-2716 QMSRLAKLSDTST
+2716 
-2729 FASADFHERLEALKN
+2729 
-2744 KRFADAIPNAMDVIL
+2744 
-2759 KYSQRNRVKNN
+2759 
-2770 VWATGVGG
+2770 
-2778 ASFINGGTG
+2778 
-2787 TLYGINV
+2787 
-2794 GYDRFIKGVIVG
+2794 
-2806 GYAAYGYSGFHAN
+2806 
-2819 ITQSGSSNVNMGV
+2819 
-2832 YSRAFIKRSELTMSL
+2832 
-2847 NETWG
+2847 
-2852 YNKTF
+2852 
-2857 INSYDPLLSIINQSY
+2857 
-2872 RYNTWTTDAKI
+2872 
-2883 NYGYDFMFKDKS
+2883 
-2895 VIFKPQIGLAYYY
+2895 
-2908 IGMSGLRGIMD
+2908 
-2919 DPIYNQFR
+2919 
-2927 ANADPNKKSVLTINF
+2927 
-2942 ALESRHYFNKNSYY
+2942 
-2956 FVIADV
+2956 
-2962 GRDLFI
+2962 
-2968 NSMGDKMVR
+2968 
-2977 FIGNNTLSYRD
+2977 
-2988 GGRYNTFASII
+2988 
-2999 TGGEIRLFKTFYV
+2999 
-3012 NAGIGARF
+3012 
-3020 GLDYKDI
+3020 
-3027 NITGNIGMRY
+3027 
-3037 AF
+3037 

>member
-1 MAFKKAGLISKFIS
+1 M
-15 KGSFK
+15 
-20 LNKISKKIFK
+20 NR
-30 LNPILKREKPLKRH
+30 ILKREKPLKRH
-44 KKTKSIK
+44 KKTKSIE

-66 LIGALGGLPHL
+66 LIGALGGLSHL
-77 RASECRYW
+77 RANECRYW
-85 SWWSGYH
+85 SWSSWSYQ
-92 DKIESG
+92 DNIESG
-98 SNSPT
+98 PNSPT
-103 HNSYCLFSSTQG
+103 HNSYCLFSSAQG

-130 GASFTQKFNNGTLN
+130 GASFTQKFNNGTLDI
-144 VGGNIRF
+144 GGNIRF
-151 GGTGVNGV
+151 GGTGINGGD
-159 NVGYITGTYDAQTIN
+159 VGYITGTYDAQTMN
-174 FNSSRI
+174 FNSSHI
-180 TTGNSLSDGG
+180 TTGNSYADGG

-198 TNRITI
+198 TNNITI
-204 NQASFDNSDA
+204 NQANFDNSDA
-214 GAQHSYMNFKGS
+214 GTQKSYMNFKGS
-226 NINVSG
+226 NIKVSG

-239 NGGFSFSG
+239 DGGFSFSG
-247 NNNNSAISFNKTKFN
+247 SNNNSAISFDKTSFN
-262 QGTYNFTNSA
+262 QGTYTFSNSA
-272 NLSFNNSNFNQ
+272 
-283 STYNFNSLQSTFN
+283 QSTFE
-296 NSTFNQGTYNFTDN
+296 NSSFNQGTYDFSNN

-317 FNQGTYNFNTSK
+317 FNQGTYDFNDSK

-334 ANTLNSSSPFASLK
+334 TNTLNSSSPFASLK

-353 GSGAVF
+353 NSNAIF
-359 NLNQTLNANQTY
+359 NLNQTLNNNQTY
-371 DILTTNGT
+371 DILTTNGA

-423 LQETFSNKS
+423 LQETFSNQS
-432 ITTQF
+432 IITQF
-437 LGDDLQAKAKA
+437 LGDDLQQQAQK
-448 TYQQDLNNSQS
+448 TYQEDVNNSQN
-459 ALSNATND
+459 ALRGATSDNTIANNDTSYTQSKNATIL
-467 NKIASADTGYT
+467 K
-478 NNQNT
+478 
-483 TIKQDAQNLEHTSQQ
+483 DAQSLENTNQKIQQ
-498 IAKDEQA
+498 DEQA
-505 LQGDL
+505 LEKDL
-510 NKLKQLANSSFNEQ
+510 AQIKQLANSTTGFNEQ
-524 AFNQAQSKEQQ
+524 AFTQAQKQEQQ

-542 EENTFSSEQ
+542 NENAFNTEQ
-551 EGLEKALANAKE
+551 EGLKQAIANAKP
-563 QQEQQQAQATY
+563 A
-574 QQDLNN
+574 
-580 SQSALSNAT
+580 
-589 NDNKIASADT
+589 
-599 DYTKN
+599 
-604 QNTAIKQD
+604 
-612 AQNLENTSQQIT
+612 
-624 QDQKDLEQDL
+624 
-634 DKLQQLANSKT
+634 
-645 GFNEQAFNQAQ
+645 
-656 STEQQDEQTL
+656 
-666 QNEEETFSSEQEGLE
+666 
-681 KALANAKHTSPTPT
+681 SPTPSPTPTPTPSPT
-695 KHTAQNNPPNKV
+695 KHTAPNTPPSQV
-707 SPPTQNLPTTNVWN
+707 PPTPTQNPPAESVWS
-721 GVYNFQNQ
+721 GVYWLQNK
-729 TYSKKGI
+729 TYSNKGI
-736 YYIDPNLSGQSGQS
+736 YYIDPNLSGQSSQS
-750 GNTLSTYGY
+750 G
-759 LDWFTLKNKFSVN
+759 
-772 ANNGTLIIGNNTESA
+772 
-787 NTKGLIWIGDDKGL
+787 
-801 VYYNTGTFNAANIY
+801 
-815 LTSNLKTGNG
+815 
-825 FSGEGATL
+825 
-833 NFNATNRIT
+833 
-842 INQASFDNSDAGAQ
+842 
-856 HSYMN
+856 
-861 FKGSNINVSGS
+861 
-872 SFTDDTN
+872 
-879 GGFSFSGNNNNS
+879 
-891 AISFNKTKFNQG
+891 
-903 TYNFTNSANLSF
+903 
-915 NNSNFNQSTYNF
+915 
-927 NSLQSTFNNSTF
+927 
-939 NQGTYNFTDNTSF
+939 
-952 NNDTFNQGTYNFN
+952 
-965 TSKVSFSGANTLNS
+965 
-979 SSPFASLKG
+979 
-988 SVSFGSGAVFNL
+988 
-1000 NQTLNAN
+1000 
-1007 QTYDILTTNGTIQY
+1007 
-1021 GVYQS
+1021 
-1026 YLWDLINYK
+1026 
-1035 GDKAISHVEV
+1035 
-1045 GNNTYDVTFDI
+1045 
-1056 NGQDETLQETFSNKS
+1056 
-1071 ITTQFLG
+1071 
-1078 DDLQAKAKAT
+1078 
-1088 YQQDLNN
+1088 
-1095 SQSALSNATNDNKIA
+1095 
-1110 SADTGYTNNQNT
+1110 
-1122 TIKQDAQNLEHTSQ
+1122 
-1136 QIAKDEQA
+1136 
-1144 LQGDLNKLKQLANS
+1144 
-1158 SFNEQAFNQA
+1158 
-1168 QSKEQQD
+1168 
-1175 EQTLQNEEE
+1175 
-1184 TFSSEQ
+1184 
-1190 EGLEKALANA
+1190 
-1200 KPASPTPTPTPT
+1200 
-1212 PTPSPTPNPTPT
+1212 
-1224 KHTAPNKVPP
+1224 
-1234 TPPTQNLP
+1234 
-1242 TTNVWN
+1242 
-1248 GVYWLQNQ
+1248 
-1256 TYSQKGVYYIDPNLS
+1256 
-1271 GQSGQSAN
+1271 N

-1285 ANLLGRSFGVNIQN
+1285 ANLLGRSFGVNANN

-1307 TESVNDNGLIWIG
+1307 TENVNDNGLIWIG
-1320 HGGFGYIIGT
+1320 HGGFGYITGT
-1330 FNAANIY
+1330 FSAANIY

-1349 GSDGG
+1349 NSDGG

-1365 ITMDGLNYNDAET
+1365 ITMDGLNYNNAET

-1384 TGASQHSYATFD
+1384 TGASQHSYTTFD

-1439 SVISANAANSLSFNN
+1439 STISANASNSLSFID
-1454 SRLNGGAVYNLWANS
+1454 SRLNGGAVYNLQANS

-1521 ANITLGNKSQTA
+1521 ANITLGNKSQAA
-1533 FKNSLTLDNN
+1533 FKNSLTLDNK

-1572 GSQATFNSLFFNGA
+1572 GSQAAFNSLFFNGG

-1592 NSKLNASSA
+1592 SSKLSASNA

-1613 SVLSVSNA
+1613 SVLSANNT
-1621 SSLNANINFQGASQA
+1621 SSLNANINFQGTSQA
-1636 TFGGNTTID
+1636 NFGGNTTID
-1645 AASFNFDS
+1645 TASFNFDS
-1653 ASSLS
+1653 TSSLN

-1671 GYAPSLSKALMS
+1671 GYAPSLTKALMS
-1683 VSGQFVLGNNG
+1683 VSGQFVLGSNG

-1856 LNIYNKGFSSGNLK
+1856 LNIYNKGFSSENLK

-1885 MIETNQLDNIT
+1885 MIESNQLDNIT
-1896 SINEV
+1896 NINEV
-1901 LQLLDRIKITPAQ
+1901 LQLLDKIKITQAQ
-1914 KQALLETINHLT
+1914 KQALLDTINHLT
-1926 DNINQTFSNGN
+1926 DNINQTFNNGN
-1937 LVIGATQDHVTNST
+1937 LVIGATQDNVTNST

-1994 NADFKAKSIYITGTL
+1994 NADFKAKSIYITGTI

-2017 GGSADITFQSANN
+2017 GGSADVTFQSANN

-2077 QAGGLGNFVE
+2077 QAGGLGNFIE
-2087 NALIPLSKEL
+2087 NALSPLSKEL
-2097 PSSLQNETLGQL
+2097 PASLQDETLGQL
-2109 IGQNNLDNLL
+2109 IGQNNLDDLL
-2119 NNSGVMNAIQ
+2119 NNSGVMNEIQ
-2129 NIISK
+2129 NIISQ

-2168 FIGGYMDASELSSIL
+2168 FIGGYIDASEISSIL

-2197 QKDIGVVANDLLDEF
+2197 QKDIGVVANDLLNEF

-2227 SNIINNI
+2227 SNIINNV
-2234 ISQGGLSGIYNQ
+2234 ISQGGLSGVYNQ

-2279 KGYFNFLSNGY
+2279 KGYFNFLSDGY

-2343 TTLNA
+2343 TTINA

-2403 FLGVIASNGAIDLSQ
+2403 FLGTITSNGAIDLSQ
-2418 VKNNSVIGTLNLNE
+2418 VTNNSVIGTLNLNE
-2432 NATLQANNLTIANA
+2432 NATLQANNLTITNA
-2446 FNNASNSTA
+2446 FDNASNSTA
-2455 NINGD
+2455 NINGN
-2460 FTLNQQATLSTNASG
+2460 FTLNQQATLSTNANG

-2495 VSHAIINAQGIATI
+2495 VSHAIINTQGTATI
-2509 MTNYNN
+2509 MANDNN
-2515 PLIQFNTSSKE
+2515 PLIQFNASSKE
-2526 TGAYTLID
+2526 VGTYTLID
-2534 SAKAIYYGYNDQIT
+2534 STKAIYYGYNNQIT

-2555 YLKLYTLININGKHM
+2555 YLKLYALIDINGKHM

-2585 IKDGGLIVGFKDSQN
+2585 VKDGGLVVGFKDSQN

-2614 AVSNAPINNLQAPT
+2614 AVSNDPINNLQAPT

-2636 QGIQGVDSIE
+2636 QGVQSVDSID
-2646 QAGGTQAINWLNK
+2646 QAGGNQAINWLNK

-2672 YLESHSTKDLTTI
+2672 YLESYSTKDLTTI

-2729 FASADFHERLEALKN
+2729 FARSDFLERLEALKN

-2778 ASFINGGTG
+2778 ASFISGGTG

-2819 ITQSGSSNVNMGV
+2819 ITQSGSSNVNVGV

-2872 RYNTWTTDAKI
+2872 RYDTWTTDAKI
-2883 NYGYDFMFKDKS
+2883 NYGYDFIFKDKS
-2895 VIFKPQIGLAYYY
+2895 VIFKPQVGLSYYY
-2908 IGMSGLRGIMD
+2908 IGLSGLRGIMD

>member
-1 MAFKKAGLISKFIS
+1 M
-15 KGSFK
+15 
-20 LNKISKKIFK
+20 
-30 LNPILKREKPLKRH
+30 
-44 KKTKSIK
+44 
-51 KPFNKNKSFLKASVL
+51 
-66 LIGALGGLPHL
+66 IGALGGLSHL
-77 RASECRYW
+77 RANECRYW
-85 SWWSGYH
+85 SWSSWSYQ
-92 DKIESG
+92 DNIESG
-98 SNSPT
+98 PNSPT

-115 SGTYYLNTLTTYSAG
+115 SGTYYLNTLTTYSTG
-130 GASFTQKFNNGTLN
+130 GASFTQKFNNGTLDI
-144 VGGNIRF
+144 GGNIRF
-151 GGTGVNGV
+151 GGTGINGGD
-159 NVGYITGTYDAQTIN
+159 VGYIIGTYDAQTMN
-174 FNSSRI
+174 FNSSHI
-180 TTGNSLSDGG
+180 TTGNSYADGG

-198 TNRITI
+198 TNNITI

-214 GAQHSYMNFKGS
+214 GTQKSYMNFKGS
-226 NINVSG
+226 NIKVSG

-239 NGGFSFSG
+239 DGGFSFSG
-247 NNNNSAISFNKTKFN
+247 SDNNSAISFNQTSFN
-262 QGTYNFTNSA
+262 QGTYTFSNSTT
-272 NLSFNNSNFNQ
+272 LSFNNSNFNQ
-283 STYNFNSLQSTFN
+283 GTYHFNDNASFN
-296 NSTFNQGTYNFTDN
+296 NNTFNQGTYDFNDSV
-310 TSFNNDT
+310 SFNNNT
-317 FNQGTYNFNTSK
+317 FNQGTYDFNDSVSFNNNTFNQGTYHFNTSK

-334 ANTLNSSSPFASLK
+334 TNTLNSSSPFASLK

-353 GSGAVF
+353 NSNAIF
-359 NLNQTLNANQTY
+359 NLNQTLNNNQTY
-371 DILTTNGT
+371 DILTTNGA
-379 IQYGVYQSYLWDL
+379 IQYRVYQSYLWDL

-423 LQETFSNKS
+423 LQETFSNQS
-432 ITTQF
+432 IITQF
-437 LGDDLQAKAKA
+437 LGDNLQQQAQK
-448 TYQQDLNNSQS
+448 TYQEDLTNSQN
-459 ALSNATND
+459 ALNDVTSDNTIANNDTSYTQSKNATVA
-467 NKIASADTGYT
+467 K
-478 NNQNT
+478 
-483 TIKQDAQNLEHTSQQ
+483 DAQSLENTNQQ
-498 IAKDEQA
+498 IQKGEQA
-505 LQGDL
+505 LEKDL
-510 NKLKQLANSSFNEQ
+510 AQIKQLANSTTGFNEQ
-524 AFNQAQSKEQQ
+524 AFTQAQKQEQQ

-542 EENTFSSEQ
+542 NENAFNTEQ
-551 EGLEKALANAKE
+551 EGLKQAIANAKP
-563 QQEQQQAQATY
+563 A
-574 QQDLNN
+574 
-580 SQSALSNAT
+580 
-589 NDNKIASADT
+589 
-599 DYTKN
+599 
-604 QNTAIKQD
+604 
-612 AQNLENTSQQIT
+612 
-624 QDQKDLEQDL
+624 
-634 DKLQQLANSKT
+634 
-645 GFNEQAFNQAQ
+645 
-656 STEQQDEQTL
+656 
-666 QNEEETFSSEQEGLE
+666 
-681 KALANAKHTSPTPT
+681 SPTPSPTPTPTPSPTPSPT
-695 KHTAQNNPPNKV
+695 KHTAPNTPPSQV
-707 SPPTQNLPTTNVWN
+707 PPTPTQNPPAESVWS
-721 GVYNFQNQ
+721 GVYWLQNK
-729 TYSKKGI
+729 TYSNKGI

-750 GNTLSTYGY
+750 GNTLSTY
-759 LDWFTLKNKFSVN
+759 
-772 ANNGTLIIGNNTESA
+772 
-787 NTKGLIWIGDDKGL
+787 
-801 VYYNTGTFNAANIY
+801 
-815 LTSNLKTGNG
+815 
-825 FSGEGATL
+825 
-833 NFNATNRIT
+833 
-842 INQASFDNSDAGAQ
+842 
-856 HSYMN
+856 
-861 FKGSNINVSGS
+861 
-872 SFTDDTN
+872 
-879 GGFSFSGNNNNS
+879 
-891 AISFNKTKFNQG
+891 
-903 TYNFTNSANLSF
+903 
-915 NNSNFNQSTYNF
+915 
-927 NSLQSTFNNSTF
+927 
-939 NQGTYNFTDNTSF
+939 
-952 NNDTFNQGTYNFN
+952 
-965 TSKVSFSGANTLNS
+965 
-979 SSPFASLKG
+979 
-988 SVSFGSGAVFNL
+988 
-1000 NQTLNAN
+1000 
-1007 QTYDILTTNGTIQY
+1007 
-1021 GVYQS
+1021 
-1026 YLWDLINYK
+1026 
-1035 GDKAISHVEV
+1035 
-1045 GNNTYDVTFDI
+1045 
-1056 NGQDETLQETFSNKS
+1056 
-1071 ITTQFLG
+1071 
-1078 DDLQAKAKAT
+1078 
-1088 YQQDLNN
+1088 
-1095 SQSALSNATNDNKIA
+1095 
-1110 SADTGYTNNQNT
+1110 
-1122 TIKQDAQNLEHTSQ
+1122 
-1136 QIAKDEQA
+1136 
-1144 LQGDLNKLKQLANS
+1144 
-1158 SFNEQAFNQA
+1158 
-1168 QSKEQQD
+1168 
-1175 EQTLQNEEE
+1175 
-1184 TFSSEQ
+1184 
-1190 EGLEKALANA
+1190 
-1200 KPASPTPTPTPT
+1200 
-1212 PTPSPTPNPTPT
+1212 
-1224 KHTAPNKVPP
+1224 
-1234 TPPTQNLP
+1234 
-1242 TTNVWN
+1242 
-1248 GVYWLQNQ
+1248 
-1256 TYSQKGVYYIDPNLS
+1256 
-1271 GQSGQSAN
+1271 
-1279 TLSTYT
+1279 T
-1285 ANLLGRSFGVNIQN
+1285 ANLLGRSFGVNANN

-1320 HGGFGYIIGT
+1320 HGGFGYITGT

-1349 GSDGG
+1349 NSDGG

-1365 ITMDGLNYNDAET
+1365 ITMNGLNYNNAET

-1405 SSFSDMTWGKFSFNA
+1405 SSFSDMTWGKFSFSA
-1420 KNISFSNASFSGF
+1420 ENISFSNASFSGF

-1439 SVISANAANSLSFNN
+1439 SVISANASNSLSFTD
-1454 SRLNGGAVYNLWANS
+1454 SRLNGGAVYNLQANS

-1495 LLGNTSFTLSSQSLL
+1495 LLGNTSFTLSSRSLL

-1521 ANITLGNKSQTA
+1521 ANITLGNKSQAA

-1552 VLNASGA
+1552 VLNANGA

-1572 GSQATFNSLFFNGA
+1572 GSQATFNSLFFNGG

-1613 SVLSVSNA
+1613 SVLNA
-1621 SSLNANINFQGASQA
+1621 NNTSSLNANINFQGASQA
-1636 TFGGNTTID
+1636 DFGGNTTID
-1645 AASFNFDS
+1645 TASFNFDS
-1653 ASSLS
+1653 ASSLN

-1671 GYAPSLSKALMS
+1671 GYAPSLTKALMS

-1761 NSSQIIQESIKN
+1761 NYSQIIQESIKN

-1856 LNIYNKGFSSGNLK
+1856 LNIYNKGFSSENLK
-1870 TLLGILSQNSATLKE
+1870 TLLGILSQNSAALKE
-1885 MIETNQLDNIT
+1885 MIESNQLDNIT
-1896 SINEV
+1896 NINEV
-1901 LQLLDRIKITPAQ
+1901 LQLLDKIKITQAQ

-1926 DNINQTFSNGN
+1926 DNINQTFNNGN
-1937 LVIGATQDHVTNST
+1937 LVIGATQDNVTNST

-1994 NADFKAKSIYITGTL
+1994 NADFKAKSIYITGTI

-2017 GGSADITFQSANN
+2017 GGSADVTFQSANN

-2077 QAGGLGNFVE
+2077 QAGGLGNFIE
-2087 NALIPLSKEL
+2087 NALSPLSKEL
-2097 PSSLQNETLGQL
+2097 PASLQDETLGQL
-2109 IGQNNLDNLL
+2109 IGQNNLDDLL
-2119 NNSGVMNAIQ
+2119 NNSGVMNEIQ
-2129 NIISK
+2129 NIISQ

-2168 FIGGYMDASELSSIL
+2168 FIGGYIDASELSSIL

-2197 QKDIGVVANDLLDEF
+2197 QKDIGVVANDLLNEF

-2227 SNIINNI
+2227 SNIINNV
-2234 ISQGGLSGIYNQ
+2234 ISQGGLSGVYNQ

-2367 ICINLANCPTT
+2367 ICVNLANCPTT
-2378 KNSSSTNSSV
+2378 KNSSSINSSV
-2388 TPTNESLSVRANNFT
+2388 TPTNETLSVRANNFT
-2403 FLGVIASNGAIDLSQ
+2403 FLGAIASNGAIDLSQ
-2418 VKNNSVIGTLNLNE
+2418 VTNNSVIGTLNLNE
-2432 NATLQANNLTIANA
+2432 NATLQANNLTITNA
-2446 FNNASNSTA
+2446 FDNASNSTA
-2455 NINGD
+2455 NINGN

-2495 VSHAIINAQGIATI
+2495 VSHAIINTQGTATI
-2509 MTNYNN
+2509 MANDNN
-2515 PLIQFNTSSKE
+2515 PLIQFNASSKE
-2526 TGAYTLID
+2526 VGTYTLID
-2534 SAKAIYYGYNDQIT
+2534 SAKAIYYGYNNQIT

-2555 YLKLYTLININGKHM
+2555 YLKLYALIDINGKHM
-2570 VMTDNGLTYNGQAVS
+2570 VMTDNGLTYNGQAVNV
-2585 IKDGGLIVGFKDSQN
+2585 KDGGLVVGFKDSQN

-2614 AVSNAPINNLQAPT
+2614 AVSNDPINNLQAPT

-2636 QGIQGVDSIE
+2636 QGVQSVDSID
-2646 QAGGTQAINWLNK
+2646 QAGGNQAINWLNK

-2672 YLESHSTKDLTTI
+2672 YLESHSIKDLTTI

-2729 FASADFHERLEALKN
+2729 FARSDFLERLESLKN

-2819 ITQSGSSNVNMGV
+2819 ITQSGSSNVNVGV

-2872 RYNTWTTDAKI
+2872 RYDTWTTDAKI

-2895 VIFKPQIGLAYYY
+2895 VIFKPQVGLSYYY
-2908 IGMSGLRGIMD
+2908 IGLSGLRGIMD

>member
-1 MAFKKAGLISKFIS
+1 MTLKKAKLISGFIS
-15 KGSFK
+15 KRSFK
-20 LNKISKKIFK
+20 LDKVSRKFFP
-30 LNPILKREKPLKRH
+30 LNRILKREKSLKRH
-44 KKTKSIK
+44 KKALKPIK

-66 LIGALGGLPHL
+66 LIGALGGLSHL
-77 RASECRYW
+77 RASDCKTW
-85 SWWSGYH
+85 SWSSWTYQDNIASGA
-92 DKIESG
+92 
-98 SNSPT
+98 NSPT

-115 SGTYYLNTLTTYSAG
+115 SGTYYLNTLTTYSSG
-130 GASFTQKFNNGTLN
+130 GASFTQKFNGGTLDI
-144 VGGNIRF
+144 GGNIRF
-151 GGTGVNGV
+151 GEGGYL
-159 NVGYITGTYDAQTIN
+159 GYITGTYDAQTID
-174 FNSSRI
+174 FNSSHI
-180 TTGNSLSDGG
+180 TTGNGWSGG

-198 TNRITI
+198 TNNLTI
-204 NQASFDNSDA
+204 NQASFDNSHA
-214 GAQHSYMNFKGS
+214 GTQKSYMNFKGS
-226 NINVSG
+226 NISVSG
-232 SSFTDDT
+232 SSFKDDT

-247 NNNNSAISFNKTKFN
+247 NNNNSTISFNQTSFNQGTYKFSNSASSSFDSSNFN
-262 QGTYNFTNSA
+262 QGTYNFNSD
-272 NLSFNNSNFNQ
+272 
-283 STYNFNSLQSTFN
+283 QSTFQ
-296 NSTFNQGTYNFTDN
+296 NSSFNQGTYNFSN
-310 TSFNNDT
+310 NASFNNDT
-317 FNQGTYNFNTSK
+317 FNQGAYSFDTSK

-334 ANTLNSSSPFASLK
+334 TNTLNSSSPFASLK
-348 GSVSF
+348 GGVSF
-353 GSGAVF
+353 GSNAVF

-371 DILTTNGT
+371 DILTTNGA

-401 SHVEVGNNTYD
+401 SHVEVGKNTYD
-412 VTFDINGQDET
+412 VTFDVNGQDET
-423 LQETFSNKS
+423 LQETFNSQS
-432 ITTQF
+432 IIAQF
-437 LGDDLQAKAKA
+437 LGDDLQQQAQK
-448 TYQQDLNNSQS
+448 TYKDDVANSQS
-459 ALSNATND
+459 ALNNATSD
-467 NKIASADTGYT
+467 NQIASSDTDYT
-478 NNQNT
+478 KSSNPAVAN
-483 TIKQDAQNLEHTSQQ
+483 DAQSLENTNQQ
-498 IAKDEQA
+498 IQQDKQA
-505 LQGDL
+505 LENDL
-510 NKLKQLANSSFNEQ
+510 ANIKQLANSTTGFNEQ
-524 AFNQAQSKEQQ
+524 AFKNAQNQEQQ
-535 DEQTLQN
+535 DEKTLQSD
-542 EENTFSSEQ
+542 ENAFNSEQ
-551 EGLEKALANAKE
+551 EGLKQALQQAE
-563 QQEQQQAQATY
+563 QQKQKQEQAQAKSAY
-574 QQDLNN
+574 QSDLTN
-580 SQSALSNAT
+580 SQSALKDAT
-589 NDNKIASADT
+589 SDNQIASSDT
-599 DYTKN
+599 DYTQSSNPTIAK
-604 QNTAIKQD
+604 D
-612 AQNLENTSQQIT
+612 AQGLENTNQQIQ
-624 QDQKDLEQDL
+624 QDEQALENDLTNI
-634 DKLQQLANSKT
+634 KQLANSTT

-656 STEQQDEQTL
+656 KQEQQDEKTL
-666 QNEEETFSSEQEGLE
+666 QSDENTFSSEQEGLQ
-681 KALANAKHTSPTPT
+681 KALASAKHASPTPNPAPSPT
-695 KHTAQNNPPNKV
+695 KHTAQNTPPSKV
-707 SPPTQNLPTTNVWN
+707 SPTPPTQNPSAESVWS
-721 GVYNFQNQ
+721 GVYWLQNK
-729 TYSKKGI
+729 TYSNKGT

-750 GNTLSTYGY
+750 GNTLSTY
-759 LDWFTLKNKFSVN
+759 
-772 ANNGTLIIGNNTESA
+772 
-787 NTKGLIWIGDDKGL
+787 
-801 VYYNTGTFNAANIY
+801 
-815 LTSNLKTGNG
+815 
-825 FSGEGATL
+825 
-833 NFNATNRIT
+833 
-842 INQASFDNSDAGAQ
+842 
-856 HSYMN
+856 
-861 FKGSNINVSGS
+861 
-872 SFTDDTN
+872 
-879 GGFSFSGNNNNS
+879 
-891 AISFNKTKFNQG
+891 
-903 TYNFTNSANLSF
+903 
-915 NNSNFNQSTYNF
+915 
-927 NSLQSTFNNSTF
+927 
-939 NQGTYNFTDNTSF
+939 
-952 NNDTFNQGTYNFN
+952 
-965 TSKVSFSGANTLNS
+965 
-979 SSPFASLKG
+979 
-988 SVSFGSGAVFNL
+988 
-1000 NQTLNAN
+1000 
-1007 QTYDILTTNGTIQY
+1007 
-1021 GVYQS
+1021 
-1026 YLWDLINYK
+1026 
-1035 GDKAISHVEV
+1035 
-1045 GNNTYDVTFDI
+1045 
-1056 NGQDETLQETFSNKS
+1056 
-1071 ITTQFLG
+1071 
-1078 DDLQAKAKAT
+1078 
-1088 YQQDLNN
+1088 
-1095 SQSALSNATNDNKIA
+1095 
-1110 SADTGYTNNQNT
+1110 
-1122 TIKQDAQNLEHTSQ
+1122 
-1136 QIAKDEQA
+1136 
-1144 LQGDLNKLKQLANS
+1144 
-1158 SFNEQAFNQA
+1158 
-1168 QSKEQQD
+1168 
-1175 EQTLQNEEE
+1175 
-1184 TFSSEQ
+1184 
-1190 EGLEKALANA
+1190 
-1200 KPASPTPTPTPT
+1200 
-1212 PTPSPTPNPTPT
+1212 
-1224 KHTAPNKVPP
+1224 
-1234 TPPTQNLP
+1234 
-1242 TTNVWN
+1242 
-1248 GVYWLQNQ
+1248 
-1256 TYSQKGVYYIDPNLS
+1256 
-1271 GQSGQSAN
+1271 
-1279 TLSTYT
+1279 T
-1285 ANLLGRSFGVNIQN
+1285 ANLLGRSFSVNANN
-1299 GTLIIGNN
+1299 GALIIGND
-1307 TESVNDNGLIWIG
+1307 TESMSDNGLIWIG
-1320 HGGFGYIIGT
+1320 HGGFGYITGT
-1330 FNAANIY
+1330 FSAANIY

-1396 ATNNISVTN
+1396 AINNISATN
-1405 SSFSDMTWGKFSFNA
+1405 SSFSDMTWGKFSFTA

-1439 SVISANAANSLSFNN
+1439 SVISANATNSLSFTD
-1454 SRLNGGAVYNLWANS
+1454 SHLNGGAVYNLQASS

-1495 LLGNTSFTLSSQSLL
+1495 LLGNTSFTLSSQSSL
-1510 NFNGDTTLQNN
+1510 NFSGNTTLQNN
-1521 ANITLGNKSQTA
+1521 ANITLGNKSQVT
-1533 FKNSLTLDNN
+1533 FKNSLTLNNN

-1552 VLNASGA
+1552 VLNATGA

-1572 GSQATFNSLFFNGA
+1572 GSQASFSSLFFNGG

-1592 NSKLNASSA
+1592 SSKFNASNA

-1606 TTINLDD
+1606 TTINLDN
-1613 SVLSVSNA
+1613 SVLSANNT

-1636 TFGGNTTID
+1636 DFGGNTTTD
-1645 AASFNFDS
+1645 TASFNFDS
-1653 ASSLS
+1653 ASSLN

-1671 GYAPSLSKALMS
+1671 GYASSSSKALMNI
-1683 VSGQFVLGNNG
+1683 SGQFVLGNNG
-1694 DINLSDINIFDNITK
+1694 DIDLSNINIFDNITK

-1743 ATYSDNN
+1743 ATYSNN
-1750 NIQTWSFINPL
+1750 NNVQTWSFINPL

-1810 YSYDYSDNQA
+1810 YSYDYSSNQA

-1828 IKGLFTPKGSQTPQ
+1828 IKGLFTPKGSQTSQ

-1856 LNIYNKGFSSGNLK
+1856 LNIYNKGFSSENLK

-1885 MIETNQLDNIT
+1885 MIESNQLDNIT
-1896 SINEV
+1896 NINEV
-1901 LQLLDRIKITPAQ
+1901 LQLLDKIKITQAQ
-1914 KQALLETINHLT
+1914 KQALLDTINHLT
-1926 DNINQTFSNGN
+1926 NDINQTFSNGN
-1937 LVIGATQDHVTNST
+1937 LIIGATQDNVTNST

-1956 GGNGYSSPCALD
+1956 GGDGYSSPCSLD

-1981 QLLGSTSPYLGYI
+1981 QLLGSTSAYLGYI
-1994 NADFKAKSIYITGTL
+1994 NADFKAKSIYITGTV

-2017 GGSADITFQSANN
+2017 GGSADVTFQSANN

-2050 GQEGIDK
+2050 GQKGINE

-2077 QAGGLGNFVE
+2077 QAGGLGNFIE
-2087 NALIPLSKEL
+2087 NALSPLSKEL
-2097 PSSLQNETLGQL
+2097 PTSLQNETLGQL

-2119 NNSGVMNAIQ
+2119 NNSGVMNGIQ

-2168 FIGGYMDASELSSIL
+2168 FIGGYIDASEISSIL
-2183 SVILKDITNPPTSL
+2183 SVILKDITNPPASL
-2197 QKDIGVVANDLLDEF
+2197 QKDIGVVANDLLNEF

-2227 SNIINNI
+2227 NNIINNI

-2258 ALKENDLGAL
+2258 ALKENNLGSL
-2268 LSPRGLHDFWQ
+2268 LLPRGLHDFWQ

-2290 VFVNNSSFSNA
+2290 VFVNDSSFSNA

-2318 DNTIDFSKYQ
+2318 NNTINFSKYQ
-2328 GALIFASNGVSNINI
+2328 GALIFASNDVSNINI

-2367 ICINLANCPTT
+2367 ICVNLASCPTT
-2378 KNSSSTNSSV
+2378 KNSSSTSSSV

-2403 FLGVIASNGAIDLSQ
+2403 FLGTIASNGAIDLSQ
-2418 VKNNSVIGTLNLNE
+2418 VKNNSIIGTLNLNE
-2432 NATLQANNLTIANA
+2432 NATLQANNLTITNA
-2446 FNNASNSTA
+2446 LNNASNSTA
-2455 NINGD
+2455 NIGGN

-2475 LNVMGNFNSYGDLVF
+2475 LNIMGNFNSYGDLVF
-2490 NLSHS
+2490 NLNHS
-2495 VSHAIINAQGIATI
+2495 VNHAIINAQGTATL
-2509 MTNYNN
+2509 MANSNN

-2526 TGAYTLID
+2526 VGAYTLVD
-2534 SAKAIYYGYNDQIT
+2534 SSKAIYYGYNNQIT

-2555 YLKLYTLININGKHM
+2555 YLKLYTLIDINGKHM
-2570 VMTDNGLTYNGQAVS
+2570 VMADNGLTYNGQAVS

-2614 AVSNAPINNLQAPT
+2614 AVSNDPINDLQAPT

-2636 QGIQGVDSIE
+2636 QGTQGVDSID
-2646 QAGGTQAINWLNK
+2646 QVGGNQAINWLNK

-2672 YLESHSTKDLTTI
+2672 YLESHSIKDLTTI

-2699 NFKNDA
+2699 DFKNDA

-2729 FASADFHERLEALKN
+2729 FARSDFLERLEALKN

-2759 KYSQRNRVKNN
+2759 KYSQRNKVKNN

-2819 ITQSGSSNVNMGV
+2819 ITQSGSSNVNVGV

-2872 RYNTWTTDAKI
+2872 RYDTWTTDAKI

-2895 VIFKPQIGLAYYY
+2895 VIFKPQVGLAYYY
-2908 IGMSGLRGIMD
+2908 IGLSGLRGIMD

>member
-1 MAFKKAGLISKFIS
+1 M
-15 KGSFK
+15 
-20 LNKISKKIFK
+20 NKISKKFFT
-30 LNPILKREKPLKRH
+30 LNQILKREKPLKRH
-44 KKTKSIK
+44 KKTKSIE

-66 LIGALGGLPHL
+66 LIGALGGLSHL
-77 RASECRYW
+77 RANECRYW
-85 SWWSGYH
+85 SWSSWSYQ
-92 DKIESG
+92 DNIESG
-98 SNSPT
+98 PNSPT
-103 HNSYCLFSSTQG
+103 HNSYCLFSSAQG

-130 GASFTQKFNNGTLN
+130 GASFTQKFNNGTLDI
-144 VGGNIRF
+144 GGNIRF
-151 GGTGVNGV
+151 GGTGINGGDI
-159 NVGYITGTYDAQTIN
+159 GYITGTYDTQTMN

-180 TTGNSLSDGG
+180 TTGNSYADGG

-198 TNRITI
+198 TNNITI

-214 GAQHSYMNFKGS
+214 GTQKSYMNFKGS
-226 NINVSG
+226 NIKVSG

-239 NGGFSFSG
+239 NGGFNFSG
-247 NNNNSAISFNKTKFN
+247 NNNNSTISFNQTSFN
-262 QGTYNFTNSA
+262 QGTYNFSNSA
-272 NLSFNNSNFNQ
+272 TLSFNNSNFNQ
-283 STYNFNSLQSTFN
+283 GTYHFNSAQSTFE
-296 NSTFNQGTYNFTDN
+296 NSSFNQGTYNFNDSV
-310 TSFNNDT
+310 SFNNNT
-317 FNQGTYNFNTSK
+317 FNQGAYNFNTSK

-334 ANTLNSSSPFASLK
+334 INTLNSSSPFASLK

-353 GSGAVF
+353 GSNAIF
-359 NLNQTLNANQTY
+359 NLNQTLNNNQTY
-371 DILTTNGT
+371 DILTTNGA

-412 VTFDINGQDET
+412 VTFDIDGQDET
-423 LQETFSNKS
+423 LQETFNNQS
-432 ITTQF
+432 IITQF
-437 LGDDLQAKAKA
+437 LGDNLQQQAQK
-448 TYQQDLNNSQS
+448 TYQEDVANSQN
-459 ALSNATND
+459 ALNKVASD
-467 NKIASADTGYT
+467 NTIASNDTGYT
-478 NNQNT
+478 
-483 TIKQDAQNLEHTSQQ
+483 
-498 IAKDEQA
+498 
-505 LQGDL
+505 
-510 NKLKQLANSSFNEQ
+510 
-524 AFNQAQSKEQQ
+524 QSK
-535 DEQTLQN
+535 
-542 EENTFSSEQ
+542 
-551 EGLEKALANAKE
+551 
-563 QQEQQQAQATY
+563 
-574 QQDLNN
+574 
-580 SQSALSNAT
+580 NAT
-589 NDNKIASADT
+589 ILK
-599 DYTKN
+599 
-604 QNTAIKQD
+604 D
-612 AQNLENTSQQIT
+612 AQNLENTNQQIQ
-624 QDQKDLEQDL
+624 QDEKALEKDLAQI
-634 DKLQQLANSKT
+634 KQLANSTT
-645 GFNEQAFNQAQ
+645 GFNEQAFTQAQ
-656 STEQQDEQTL
+656 KQEQQDEQAL
-666 QNEEETFSSEQEGLE
+666 QNDENAFNTEQEGLE
-681 KALANAKHTSPTPT
+681 QAIANAKPANPTPNPTPSHAPTPT
-695 KHTAQNNPPNKV
+695 KHTTPNTPPSQV
-707 SPPTQNLPTTNVWN
+707 PPTPPTQNPPAENVWN
-721 GVYNFQNQ
+721 GVYWLQNK
-729 TYSKKGI
+729 TYSNKGI

-750 GNTLSTYGY
+750 GNTLSTY
-759 LDWFTLKNKFSVN
+759 
-772 ANNGTLIIGNNTESA
+772 
-787 NTKGLIWIGDDKGL
+787 
-801 VYYNTGTFNAANIY
+801 
-815 LTSNLKTGNG
+815 
-825 FSGEGATL
+825 
-833 NFNATNRIT
+833 
-842 INQASFDNSDAGAQ
+842 
-856 HSYMN
+856 
-861 FKGSNINVSGS
+861 
-872 SFTDDTN
+872 
-879 GGFSFSGNNNNS
+879 
-891 AISFNKTKFNQG
+891 
-903 TYNFTNSANLSF
+903 
-915 NNSNFNQSTYNF
+915 
-927 NSLQSTFNNSTF
+927 
-939 NQGTYNFTDNTSF
+939 
-952 NNDTFNQGTYNFN
+952 
-965 TSKVSFSGANTLNS
+965 
-979 SSPFASLKG
+979 
-988 SVSFGSGAVFNL
+988 
-1000 NQTLNAN
+1000 
-1007 QTYDILTTNGTIQY
+1007 
-1021 GVYQS
+1021 
-1026 YLWDLINYK
+1026 
-1035 GDKAISHVEV
+1035 
-1045 GNNTYDVTFDI
+1045 
-1056 NGQDETLQETFSNKS
+1056 
-1071 ITTQFLG
+1071 
-1078 DDLQAKAKAT
+1078 
-1088 YQQDLNN
+1088 
-1095 SQSALSNATNDNKIA
+1095 
-1110 SADTGYTNNQNT
+1110 
-1122 TIKQDAQNLEHTSQ
+1122 
-1136 QIAKDEQA
+1136 
-1144 LQGDLNKLKQLANS
+1144 
-1158 SFNEQAFNQA
+1158 
-1168 QSKEQQD
+1168 
-1175 EQTLQNEEE
+1175 
-1184 TFSSEQ
+1184 
-1190 EGLEKALANA
+1190 
-1200 KPASPTPTPTPT
+1200 
-1212 PTPSPTPNPTPT
+1212 
-1224 KHTAPNKVPP
+1224 
-1234 TPPTQNLP
+1234 
-1242 TTNVWN
+1242 
-1248 GVYWLQNQ
+1248 
-1256 TYSQKGVYYIDPNLS
+1256 
-1271 GQSGQSAN
+1271 
-1279 TLSTYT
+1279 T
-1285 ANLLGRSFGVNIQN
+1285 ANLLGRSFGVNANN

-1320 HGGFGYIIGT
+1320 HGGFGYITGT
-1330 FNAANIY
+1330 FSAANIY

-1349 GSDGG
+1349 NSDGG

-1384 TGASQHSYATFD
+1384 TGASQHSYTTFD
-1396 ATNNISVTN
+1396 ATNNISVTDSN
-1405 SSFSDMTWGKFSFNA
+1405 FSDMTWGKFSFSA
-1420 KNISFSNASFSGF
+1420 ENISFSNASFSGF

-1439 SVISANAANSLSFNN
+1439 STISANASNSLSFID
-1454 SRLNGGAVYNLWANS
+1454 SRLNGGAVYNLQANS

-1484 RGTSNFNATTQ
+1484 RGTSNFNATIQ

-1521 ANITLGNKSQTA
+1521 ANITLGNKSQAA

-1552 VLNASGA
+1552 VLNANGA

-1572 GSQATFNSLFFNGA
+1572 GSQATFNSLFFNGG

-1592 NSKLNASSA
+1592 SSKLSTSSA
-1601 SFSNN
+1601 SFSND

-1613 SVLSVSNA
+1613 SVLSANNT

-1636 TFGGNTTID
+1636 DFGGNTIID
-1645 AASFNFDS
+1645 TASFNFDS
-1653 ASSLS
+1653 ASSLN

-1671 GYAPSLSKALMS
+1671 GYAPSLTKALMS

-1856 LNIYNKGFSSGNLK
+1856 LNIYNKGFSGENLK

-1885 MIETNQLDNIT
+1885 MIESNQLDNIT
-1896 SINEV
+1896 NINEV
-1901 LQLLDRIKITPAQ
+1901 LQLLDKIKITQAQ

-1926 DNINQTFSNGN
+1926 DNINQTFNNGN
-1937 LVIGATQDHVTNST
+1937 LVIGATQDNVTNST

-1994 NADFKAKSIYITGTL
+1994 NADFKAKSIYITGTI

-2017 GGSADITFQSANN
+2017 GGSADVTFQSANN
-2030 LVLNKANIE
+2030 LVLNKANME

-2077 QAGGLGNFVE
+2077 QAGGLGNFIE
-2087 NALIPLSKEL
+2087 NALSPLSKEL
-2097 PSSLQNETLGQL
+2097 PASLQDETLGQL
-2109 IGQNNLDNLL
+2109 IGQNNLDDLL
-2119 NNSGVMNAIQ
+2119 NNSGVMNEIQ
-2129 NIISK
+2129 NIISQ

-2153 KQSLKSMLDDKGLLN
+2153 RQSLKSMLDDKGLLN
-2168 FIGGYMDASELSSIL
+2168 FIGGYIDASEISSIL

-2197 QKDIGVVANDLLDEF
+2197 QKDIGVVANDLLNEF

-2227 SNIINNI
+2227 SNIINNV
-2234 ISQGGLSGIYNQ
+2234 ISQGGLSGVYNQ

-2378 KNSSSTNSSV
+2378 KNGSTSSANSSV

-2403 FLGVIASNGAIDLSQ
+2403 FLGAITSNGAIDLSQ
-2418 VKNNSVIGTLNLNE
+2418 VTNNSVIGTLNLNE
-2432 NATLQANNLTIANA
+2432 NATLQANNLTITNA
-2446 FNNASNSTA
+2446 FDNASNSTA
-2455 NINGD
+2455 NINGN

-2495 VSHAIINAQGIATI
+2495 VSHAIINTQGTATI
-2509 MTNYNN
+2509 MANNN
-2515 PLIQFNTSSKE
+2515 PLIQFNASSKE
-2526 TGAYTLID
+2526 VGTYTLID
-2534 SAKAIYYGYNDQIT
+2534 SAKAIYYGYNNQIT

-2555 YLKLYTLININGKHM
+2555 YLKLYALIDINGKHM

-2585 IKDGGLIVGFKDSQN
+2585 VKDGGLVVGFKDSQN

-2614 AVSNAPINNLQAPT
+2614 AVSNDPINNLQAPT

-2636 QGIQGVDSIE
+2636 QGVQSVDSID
-2646 QAGGTQAINWLNK
+2646 QAGGNQAINWLNK

-2729 FASADFHERLEALKN
+2729 FARSDFLERLESLKN

-2778 ASFINGGTG
+2778 ASFISGGTG

-2872 RYNTWTTDAKI
+2872 RYDTWTTDAKI

-2895 VIFKPQIGLAYYY
+2895 VIFKPQVGLSYYY
-2908 IGMSGLRGIMD
+2908 IGLSGLRGIMD

>member
-1 MAFKKAGLISKFIS
+1 MAFKKARLISKFIS

-30 LNPILKREKPLKRH
+30 LNQILKREKPLKCH
-44 KKTKSIK
+44 KKTKSIE

-66 LIGALGGLPHL
+66 LIGALGGLSHL
-77 RASECRYW
+77 KANECTYW
-85 SWWSGYH
+85 SWSTWSYH
-92 DKIESG
+92 DNIESG
-98 SNSPT
+98 PNSPT
-103 HNSYCLFSSTQG
+103 HNSYCLFSSAQG

-130 GASFTQKFNNGTLN
+130 GASFTQKFNGGTLDI
-144 VGGNIRF
+144 GGNIRF
-151 GGTGVNGV
+151 GGTGINGGD
-159 NVGYITGTYDAQTIN
+159 VGYITGTYDAQTIN
-174 FNSSRI
+174 FNSSHL
-180 TTGNSLSDGG
+180 TTGNSYADGG

-198 TNRITI
+198 TNNLTI

-214 GAQHSYMNFKGS
+214 GTQKSYMNFKGS
-226 NINVSG
+226 NIKVSG
-232 SSFTDDT
+232 SSFKDDT
-239 NGGFSFSG
+239 DGGFNFSG
-247 NNNNSAISFNKTKFN
+247 NSNNSTISFNQTNFNQGTYHFSNSASSSFDNSSFN
-262 QGTYNFTNSA
+262 QGTYNFN
-272 NLSFNNSNFNQ
+272 
-283 STYNFNSLQSTFN
+283 
-296 NSTFNQGTYNFTDN
+296 DN

-334 ANTLNSSSPFASLK
+334 INTLNSNSPFASLK

-353 GSGAVF
+353 GSDAIF
-359 NLNQTLNANQTY
+359 NLNQTLNSNQTY

-401 SHVEVGNNTYD
+401 SHVGVGNNTYD

-423 LQETFSNKS
+423 LQETFNKQS
-432 ITTQF
+432 IITQF
-437 LGDDLQAKAKA
+437 LGDDLQQQAQK
-448 TYQQDLNNSQS
+448 TYQQDLSNSQN
-459 ALSNATND
+459 ALNNAASD
-467 NKIASADTGYT
+467 SKIASNDTSYT
-478 NNQNT
+478 QSKNT
-483 TIKQDAQNLEHTSQQ
+483 TVAKDAQGLENTNQQ
-498 IAKDEQA
+498 IVQDEQA
-505 LQGDL
+505 LEKDL
-510 NKLKQLANSSFNEQ
+510 AQIKQLANSTTGFNEQ
-524 AFNQAQSKEQQ
+524 AFNQAQKQEQQDEQTLQNDEKTFNAEQDSLNKAIQQAQAQQQKQEQQQAQQTYQEDVAHSQNALNNVTSDNTIASNDTSYTQSKNTTIAKDAQGLEHTNQQIAQDEQALEKDLAQIKQLANSTTGFSEQAFNQAQKQEQQ

-542 EENTFSSEQ
+542 EEKTFNSEQ
-551 EGLEKALANAKE
+551 EGLKQAIAN
-563 QQEQQQAQATY
+563 
-574 QQDLNN
+574 
-580 SQSALSNAT
+580 
-589 NDNKIASADT
+589 
-599 DYTKN
+599 TKP
-604 QNTAIKQD
+604 
-612 AQNLENTSQQIT
+612 TSPT
-624 QDQKDLEQDL
+624 P
-634 DKLQQLANSKT
+634 SPT
-645 GFNEQAFNQAQ
+645 
-656 STEQQDEQTL
+656 
-666 QNEEETFSSEQEGLE
+666 
-681 KALANAKHTSPTPT
+681 PTPT
-695 KHTAQNNPPNKV
+695 KHTVPN
-707 SPPTQNLPTTNVWN
+707 
-721 GVYNFQNQ
+721 
-729 TYSKKGI
+729 
-736 YYIDPNLSGQSGQS
+736 
-750 GNTLSTYGY
+750 
-759 LDWFTLKNKFSVN
+759 
-772 ANNGTLIIGNNTESA
+772 
-787 NTKGLIWIGDDKGL
+787 
-801 VYYNTGTFNAANIY
+801 
-815 LTSNLKTGNG
+815 
-825 FSGEGATL
+825 
-833 NFNATNRIT
+833 
-842 INQASFDNSDAGAQ
+842 
-856 HSYMN
+856 
-861 FKGSNINVSGS
+861 
-872 SFTDDTN
+872 
-879 GGFSFSGNNNNS
+879 
-891 AISFNKTKFNQG
+891 
-903 TYNFTNSANLSF
+903 
-915 NNSNFNQSTYNF
+915 
-927 NSLQSTFNNSTF
+927 
-939 NQGTYNFTDNTSF
+939 
-952 NNDTFNQGTYNFN
+952 
-965 TSKVSFSGANTLNS
+965 
-979 SSPFASLKG
+979 
-988 SVSFGSGAVFNL
+988 
-1000 NQTLNAN
+1000 
-1007 QTYDILTTNGTIQY
+1007 
-1021 GVYQS
+1021 
-1026 YLWDLINYK
+1026 
-1035 GDKAISHVEV
+1035 
-1045 GNNTYDVTFDI
+1045 
-1056 NGQDETLQETFSNKS
+1056 
-1071 ITTQFLG
+1071 
-1078 DDLQAKAKAT
+1078 
-1088 YQQDLNN
+1088 
-1095 SQSALSNATNDNKIA
+1095 
-1110 SADTGYTNNQNT
+1110 
-1122 TIKQDAQNLEHTSQ
+1122 
-1136 QIAKDEQA
+1136 
-1144 LQGDLNKLKQLANS
+1144 
-1158 SFNEQAFNQA
+1158 
-1168 QSKEQQD
+1168 
-1175 EQTLQNEEE
+1175 
-1184 TFSSEQ
+1184 
-1190 EGLEKALANA
+1190 
-1200 KPASPTPTPTPT
+1200 TP
-1212 PTPSPTPNPTPT
+1212 
-1224 KHTAPNKVPP
+1224 PNKVPP

-1256 TYSQKGVYYIDPNLS
+1256 TYSNKGVYYIDPNLS
-1271 GQSGQSAN
+1271 GQSGQSGN

-1285 ANLLGRSFGVNIQN
+1285 ANLFGRSFGVNIQN

-1320 HGGFGYIIGT
+1320 HGGFGYITGT
-1330 FNAANIY
+1330 FSAANIY

-1349 GSDGG
+1349 NSDGG

-1384 TGASQHSYATFD
+1384 TGASQHSYAAFD
-1396 ATNNISVTN
+1396 ALNNISVTN
-1405 SSFSDMTWGKFSFNA
+1405 SSFSDMTWGKFSFTA

-1439 SVISANAANSLSFNN
+1439 STISANASNSLSFIN
-1454 SRLNGGAVYNLWANS
+1454 SRLNGGAVYNLQANS

-1521 ANITLGNKSQTA
+1521 ANITLGNKSQAA

-1552 VLNASGA
+1552 VLNANGA

-1572 GSQATFNSLFFNGA
+1572 GSQAAFNSLFFNGG

-1592 NSKLNASSA
+1592 SSKLNASSA

-1613 SVLSVSNA
+1613 SVLSANNT
-1621 SSLNANINFQGASQA
+1621 SSLNANINFQGTSQA
-1636 TFGGNTTID
+1636 DFGGNTTID
-1645 AASFNFDS
+1645 TASFNFDS
-1653 ASSLS
+1653 ASSLN

-1671 GYAPSLSKALMS
+1671 GYAPSLAKALMS

-1743 ATYSDNN
+1743 ATYSNNN

-1778 EVLNNPNSASNT
+1778 EVLNNLNSASNT

-1856 LNIYNKGFSSGNLK
+1856 LNIYNKGFSSENLK

-1885 MIETNQLDNIT
+1885 MIESNQLDNIT
-1896 SINEV
+1896 NINEV
-1901 LQLLDRIKITPAQ
+1901 LQLLDKIKITQTQ
-1914 KQALLETINHLT
+1914 KQALLETINHLA
-1926 DNINQTFSNGN
+1926 DNINQTFNNGN
-1937 LVIGATQDHVTNST
+1937 LIIGATQDNVTNST

-1994 NADFKAKSIYITGTL
+1994 NADFKAKSIYITGTI

-2017 GGSADITFQSANN
+2017 GGSADVTFQSANN

-2050 GQEGIDK
+2050 GQKGIDK

-2077 QAGGLGNFVE
+2077 QAGGLGNFIE
-2087 NALIPLSKEL
+2087 NALSPLSKEL
-2097 PSSLQNETLGQL
+2097 PASLQDETLGQL

-2119 NNSGVMNAIQ
+2119 NNSGVMNEIQ
-2129 NIISK
+2129 NIISQ

-2168 FIGGYMDASELSSIL
+2168 FIGGYIDASELSSIL
-2183 SVILKDITNPPTSL
+2183 SVVLKDITNPPTSL
-2197 QKDIGVVANDLLDEF
+2197 QKDIGVVANDLLNEF
-2212 LGQDVVKKLESQGLV
+2212 LGQNVVKKLESQGLV
-2227 SNIINNI
+2227 NNIINNI
-2234 ISQGGLSGIYNQ
+2234 ISQGGLSGVYNQ

-2328 GALIFASNGVSNINI
+2328 GTLIFASNGVSNINI

-2367 ICINLANCPTT
+2367 ICVNLANCPTT

-2403 FLGVIASNGAIDLSQ
+2403 FLGAIASNGAIDLSQ
-2418 VKNNSVIGTLNLNE
+2418 VTNNSVIGTLNLNE
-2432 NATLQANNLTIANA
+2432 NATLQANNLTITNA

-2455 NINGD
+2455 NINGN
-2460 FTLNQQATLSTNASG
+2460 FTLNQQATLSTNANG

-2495 VSHAIINAQGIATI
+2495 ASHAIINAQGAATI
-2509 MTNYNN
+2509 MANNNN

-2526 TGAYTLID
+2526 AGTYTLID

-2555 YLKLYTLININGKHM
+2555 YLKLYALIDINGKHM

-2585 IKDGGLIVGFKDSQN
+2585 VKDGGLVVGFKDSQN

-2614 AVSNAPINNLQAPT
+2614 AVSNDPINNLQAPT

-2636 QGIQGVDSIE
+2636 QGTQGVNSID
-2646 QAGGTQAINWLNK
+2646 QAGGSQAISWLNK

-2672 YLESHSTKDLTTI
+2672 YLENHSIKDLTTI

-2699 NFKNDA
+2699 DFKNDA

-2806 GYAAYGYSGFHAN
+2806 GYAAYGYSGFHGN

-2872 RYNTWTTDAKI
+2872 RYDTWTTDAKI

-2908 IGMSGLRGIMD
+2908 IGLSGLRGIMD

>member
-1 MAFKKAGLISKFIS
+1 MAFKKARLISKFIS

-20 LNKISKKIFK
+20 LNKISKKIFT
-30 LNPILKREKPLKRH
+30 LNQILKREKPLKCH

-66 LIGALGGLPHL
+66 LIGALGGLSHL

-85 SWWSGYH
+85 SWSSWSYQ
-92 DKIESG
+92 DNIESG

-130 GASFTQKFNNGTLN
+130 GASFTQKFNGGTLN

-151 GGTGVNGV
+151 GGIGINGGD
-159 NVGYITGTYDAQTIN
+159 VGYITGT
-174 FNSSRI
+174 FNAANIYLTSHL
-180 TTGNSLSDGG
+180 TTGNSYADGG

-198 TNRITI
+198 TNHITI
-204 NQASFDNSDA
+204 NQASFDNGDA
-214 GAQHSYMNFKGS
+214 GTQKSYMNFKGS
-226 NINVSG
+226 SINVSG

-239 NGGFSFSG
+239 DGGFSFSG
-247 NNNNSAISFNKTKFN
+247 NNNNSAISFNKTNFNQGTYHFSNSANLSFNHSAFN
-262 QGTYNFTNSA
+262 QGTYNFNDNA
-272 NLSFNNSNFNQ
+272 SF
-283 STYNFNSLQSTFN
+283 
-296 NSTFNQGTYNFTDN
+296 D
-310 TSFNNDT
+310 NDT
-317 FNQGTYNFNTSK
+317 FNQGTYSFNTSK

-348 GSVSF
+348 GNVSF

-359 NLNQTLNANQTY
+359 NLNQTLNSNQTY

-401 SHVEVGNNTYD
+401 SHVGVGNNTYD

-423 LQETFSNKS
+423 LQETFNKQS
-432 ITTQF
+432 IITQF
-437 LGDDLQAKAKA
+437 LGDDLQAKAQK
-448 TYQQDLNNSQS
+448 TYQEDVANSQS
-459 ALSNATND
+459 ALNNAASD
-467 NKIASADTGYT
+467 NKIASTDTGYT
-478 NNQNT
+478 KSSNP
-483 TIKQDAQNLEHTSQQ
+483 TILKDAQSLENTNQQ
-498 IAKDEQA
+498 IAQDEQA
-505 LQGDL
+505 
-510 NKLKQLANSSFNEQ
+510 
-524 AFNQAQSKEQQ
+524 
-535 DEQTLQN
+535 
-542 EENTFSSEQ
+542 
-551 EGLEKALANAKE
+551 
-563 QQEQQQAQATY
+563 
-574 QQDLNN
+574 
-580 SQSALSNAT
+580 
-589 NDNKIASADT
+589 
-599 DYTKN
+599 
-604 QNTAIKQD
+604 
-612 AQNLENTSQQIT
+612 
-624 QDQKDLEQDL
+624 LEQDL

-656 STEQQDEQTL
+656 KQEQQDEQTL
-666 QNEEETFSSEQEGLE
+666 QNEEKTFSSEQEGL
-681 KALANAKHTSPTPT
+681 KQAIANAKPTSPTPSPTPTPT
-695 KHTAQNNPPNKV
+695 KHTAPNTPPNKV
-707 SPPTQNLPTTNVWN
+707 PPPTQNLPTTNVWN
-721 GVYNFQNQ
+721 GVYNLQNQ
-729 TYSKKGI
+729 TYSK
-736 YYIDPNLSGQSGQS
+736 Q
-750 GNTLSTYGY
+750 
-759 LDWFTLKNKFSVN
+759 
-772 ANNGTLIIGNNTESA
+772 
-787 NTKGLIWIGDDKGL
+787 
-801 VYYNTGTFNAANIY
+801 
-815 LTSNLKTGNG
+815 
-825 FSGEGATL
+825 
-833 NFNATNRIT
+833 
-842 INQASFDNSDAGAQ
+842 
-856 HSYMN
+856 
-861 FKGSNINVSGS
+861 
-872 SFTDDTN
+872 
-879 GGFSFSGNNNNS
+879 
-891 AISFNKTKFNQG
+891 
-903 TYNFTNSANLSF
+903 
-915 NNSNFNQSTYNF
+915 
-927 NSLQSTFNNSTF
+927 
-939 NQGTYNFTDNTSF
+939 
-952 NNDTFNQGTYNFN
+952 
-965 TSKVSFSGANTLNS
+965 
-979 SSPFASLKG
+979 
-988 SVSFGSGAVFNL
+988 
-1000 NQTLNAN
+1000 
-1007 QTYDILTTNGTIQY
+1007 
-1021 GVYQS
+1021 
-1026 YLWDLINYK
+1026 
-1035 GDKAISHVEV
+1035 
-1045 GNNTYDVTFDI
+1045 
-1056 NGQDETLQETFSNKS
+1056 
-1071 ITTQFLG
+1071 
-1078 DDLQAKAKAT
+1078 
-1088 YQQDLNN
+1088 
-1095 SQSALSNATNDNKIA
+1095 
-1110 SADTGYTNNQNT
+1110 
-1122 TIKQDAQNLEHTSQ
+1122 
-1136 QIAKDEQA
+1136 
-1144 LQGDLNKLKQLANS
+1144 
-1158 SFNEQAFNQA
+1158 
-1168 QSKEQQD
+1168 
-1175 EQTLQNEEE
+1175 
-1184 TFSSEQ
+1184 
-1190 EGLEKALANA
+1190 
-1200 KPASPTPTPTPT
+1200 
-1212 PTPSPTPNPTPT
+1212 
-1224 KHTAPNKVPP
+1224 
-1234 TPPTQNLP
+1234 
-1242 TTNVWN
+1242 
-1248 GVYWLQNQ
+1248 
-1256 TYSQKGVYYIDPNLS
+1256 GVYYIDPNLS

-1285 ANLLGRSFGVNIQN
+1285 ANLFGRSFGVNIQN

-1320 HGGFGYIIGT
+1320 HGGFGYITGT

-1349 GSDGG
+1349 NSDGG

-1384 TGASQHSYATFD
+1384 TGASQHSYAAFD
-1396 ATNNISVTN
+1396 AVNNISVTN
-1405 SSFSDMTWGKFSFNA
+1405 SSFSDMTWGKFSFSA

-1439 SVISANAANSLSFNN
+1439 SVISANAANSLSFVN
-1454 SRLNGGAVYNLWANS
+1454 SRLNGGAIYNLWANS

-1495 LLGNTSFTLSSQSLL
+1495 LLGNTNFTLSSQSLL
-1510 NFNGDTTLQNN
+1510 NFNGDTTLQDN
-1521 ANITLGNKSQTA
+1521 ANITLGNKSQAA
-1533 FKNSLTLDNN
+1533 FKNSLTLDND

-1552 VLNASGA
+1552 VLNANGT

-1572 GSQATFNSLFFNGA
+1572 GSQATFNNLFFNGG

-1592 NSKLNASSA
+1592 SSKLNASSA

-1613 SVLSVSNA
+1613 SVLSASNT

-1636 TFGGNTTID
+1636 DFGGNTTID
-1645 AASFNFDS
+1645 TASFNFDS

-1671 GYAPSLSKALMS
+1671 GYAPSLTKALMS

-1743 ATYSDNN
+1743 ATYSVNN

-1856 LNIYNKGFSSGNLK
+1856 LNIYNKGFSSENLK

-1885 MIETNQLDNIT
+1885 MIESNQLDNIT
-1896 SINEV
+1896 NINEV

-1926 DNINQTFSNGN
+1926 DNINQTFNNGN
-1937 LVIGATQDHVTNST
+1937 LIIGATQDNVTNST

-1956 GGNGYSSPCALD
+1956 GGNGYSSPCTLD

-1994 NADFKAKSIYITGTL
+1994 NADFKAKSIYITGTI

-2017 GGSADITFQSANN
+2017 GGSADVTFQSANN

-2069 QMAMEKIK
+2069 QVAMEKIK
-2077 QAGGLGNFVE
+2077 QAGGLGNFIE
-2087 NALIPLSKEL
+2087 NALSPLSEEL
-2097 PSSLQNETLGQL
+2097 PASLQNETLGQL
-2109 IGQNNLDNLL
+2109 IGQNNLDDLL

-2183 SVILKDITNPPTSL
+2183 SVVLKDITNPPTSL
-2197 QKDIGVVANDLLDEF
+2197 QKDIGVVANDLLNEF

-2234 ISQGGLSGIYNQ
+2234 ISQGGLSSVYNQ

-2268 LSPRGLHDFWQ
+2268 LSPRGLHDLWQ

-2367 ICINLANCPTT
+2367 ICVNLANCPTT

-2388 TPTNESLSVRANNFT
+2388 TPTNESLSVHANNFT

-2432 NATLQANNLTIANA
+2432 NAALQANNLTITNA

-2455 NINGD
+2455 NINGN

-2495 VSHAIINAQGIATI
+2495 VSHAIINAQGSATI
-2509 MTNYNN
+2509 MANNNN
-2515 PLIQFNTSSKE
+2515 PLIQFNASSKE
-2526 TGAYTLID
+2526 AGTYTLIN
-2534 SAKAIYYGYNDQIT
+2534 SAKTIYYGYNDQIT

-2555 YLKLYTLININGKHM
+2555 YLKLYALIDINGKHM
-2570 VMTDNGLTYNGQAVS
+2570 VMTDNGLTYNGQAVN
-2585 IKDGGLIVGFKDSQN
+2585 IKDGGLVVGFKDSQN

-2614 AVSNAPINNLQAPT
+2614 AVSNDPINNLQAPT

-2636 QGIQGVDSIE
+2636 QGTQSVDSID
-2646 QAGGTQAINWLNK
+2646 QAGGNQAINWLNK

-2778 ASFINGGTG
+2778 ASFINGGIG

-2872 RYNTWTTDAKI
+2872 KYDTWTTDAKI

-2895 VIFKPQIGLAYYY
+2895 VIFKPQVGLAYYY
-2908 IGMSGLRGIMD
+2908 IGLSGLRGIMD
-2919 DPIYNQFR
+2919 DPIHNQFR

>member
-1 MAFKKAGLISKFIS
+1 MAFKKARLISRFIS

-20 LNKISKKIFK
+20 LNKISKKIFT
-30 LNPILKREKPLKRH
+30 LNQILKREKPLKRH
-44 KKTKSIK
+44 KKALKPIK
-51 KPFNKNKSFLKASVL
+51 KLFNRNKSFLKASVL
-66 LIGALGGLPHL
+66 LIGALGGLSHL
-77 RASECRYW
+77 RADECRYW
-85 SWWSGYH
+85 SWSYWSYQ
-92 DKIESG
+92 DNIESG
-98 SNSPT
+98 PNSPT
-103 HNSYCLFSSTQG
+103 HNSYCLFSSAQG

-130 GASFTQKFNNGTLN
+130 GASFTQKFNGGTLN

-151 GGTGVNGV
+151 GGTGINGGD
-159 NVGYITGTYDAQTIN
+159 VGYITGTYDAQTIN
-174 FNSSRI
+174 FNSSHL
-180 TTGNSLSDGG
+180 TTGNSYSDGG

-198 TNRITI
+198 TNNLTI

-214 GAQHSYMNFKGS
+214 GTQHSYMNFKGS
-226 NINVSG
+226 NIKVSG

-239 NGGFSFSG
+239 DGGFSFSG
-247 NNNNSAISFNKTKFN
+247 NSNNSTISFNQTSFNRGTYHFSNSASSSFDNSSFNQGSYHFNSAQSTFENSNFN
-262 QGTYNFTNSA
+262 QGTYNFNDSV
-272 NLSFNNSNFNQ
+272 SFNNN
-283 STYNFNSLQSTFN
+283 
-296 NSTFNQGTYNFTDN
+296 TFNQGA
-310 TSFNNDT
+310 
-317 FNQGTYNFNTSK
+317 YNFNTSK

-334 ANTLNSSSPFASLK
+334 INTLNSSSPFASLK

-353 GSGAVF
+353 GSNAIF
-359 NLNQTLNANQTY
+359 NLNQTLNNNQTY
-371 DILTTNGT
+371 DILTTNGA

-423 LQETFSNKS
+423 LQETFNNQS
-432 ITTQF
+432 IITQF
-437 LGDDLQAKAKA
+437 LGDDLQAQAQK
-448 TYQQDLNNSQS
+448 TYQEDVAHSQNALNGVTSDNTIANSD
-459 ALSNATND
+459 TD
-467 NKIASADTGYT
+467 YTKNK
-478 NNQNT
+478 NT
-483 TIKQDAQNLEHTSQQ
+483 TIAKDAQSLENTNQQ
-498 IAKDEQA
+498 IQQDEQA

-510 NKLKQLANSSFNEQ
+510 DKLKQLANSTTGFNEQAFNQAQKQEQQDEQTLQNDENAFNTEQDSLNKAIQQAQAQQQKQEQQQAQQTYQEDVTNSQTALNNATSDNKIASNDTSYTQSKNTTVATDAQNLENTNQQIAQDEQALQGVLDKLKQLANSTTGFNEQ

-542 EENTFSSEQ
+542 DENAFNTEQ
-551 EGLEKALANAKE
+551 EGLEQAIANAKP
-563 QQEQQQAQATY
+563 
-574 QQDLNN
+574 
-580 SQSALSNAT
+580 
-589 NDNKIASADT
+589 
-599 DYTKN
+599 
-604 QNTAIKQD
+604 
-612 AQNLENTSQQIT
+612 TSPT
-624 QDQKDLEQDL
+624 P
-634 DKLQQLANSKT
+634 SPT
-645 GFNEQAFNQAQ
+645 
-656 STEQQDEQTL
+656 
-666 QNEEETFSSEQEGLE
+666 
-681 KALANAKHTSPTPT
+681 PTPT
-695 KHTAQNNPPNKV
+695 KHTVQNTPPNKV
-707 SPPTQNLPTTNVWN
+707 SPTPTPPTQNLPTTNVWN
-721 GVYNFQNQ
+721 GVYNLQNQ
-729 TYSKKGI
+729 TYSKQGI

-750 GNTLSTYGY
+750 GNTLSTYTANLLGRS
-759 LDWFTLKNKFSVN
+759 FSVN
-772 ANNGTLIIGNNTESA
+772 ANNGTLIIGNNTE
-787 NTKGLIWIGDDKGL
+787 G
-801 VYYNTGTFNAANIY
+801 
-815 LTSNLKTGNG
+815 
-825 FSGEGATL
+825 
-833 NFNATNRIT
+833 
-842 INQASFDNSDAGAQ
+842 
-856 HSYMN
+856 
-861 FKGSNINVSGS
+861 
-872 SFTDDTN
+872 
-879 GGFSFSGNNNNS
+879 
-891 AISFNKTKFNQG
+891 
-903 TYNFTNSANLSF
+903 
-915 NNSNFNQSTYNF
+915 
-927 NSLQSTFNNSTF
+927 
-939 NQGTYNFTDNTSF
+939 
-952 NNDTFNQGTYNFN
+952 
-965 TSKVSFSGANTLNS
+965 
-979 SSPFASLKG
+979 
-988 SVSFGSGAVFNL
+988 
-1000 NQTLNAN
+1000 
-1007 QTYDILTTNGTIQY
+1007 
-1021 GVYQS
+1021 
-1026 YLWDLINYK
+1026 
-1035 GDKAISHVEV
+1035 
-1045 GNNTYDVTFDI
+1045 
-1056 NGQDETLQETFSNKS
+1056 
-1071 ITTQFLG
+1071 
-1078 DDLQAKAKAT
+1078 
-1088 YQQDLNN
+1088 
-1095 SQSALSNATNDNKIA
+1095 
-1110 SADTGYTNNQNT
+1110 
-1122 TIKQDAQNLEHTSQ
+1122 
-1136 QIAKDEQA
+1136 
-1144 LQGDLNKLKQLANS
+1144 
-1158 SFNEQAFNQA
+1158 
-1168 QSKEQQD
+1168 
-1175 EQTLQNEEE
+1175 
-1184 TFSSEQ
+1184 
-1190 EGLEKALANA
+1190 
-1200 KPASPTPTPTPT
+1200 
-1212 PTPSPTPNPTPT
+1212 
-1224 KHTAPNKVPP
+1224 
-1234 TPPTQNLP
+1234 
-1242 TTNVWN
+1242 
-1248 GVYWLQNQ
+1248 
-1256 TYSQKGVYYIDPNLS
+1256 
-1271 GQSGQSAN
+1271 
-1279 TLSTYT
+1279 
-1285 ANLLGRSFGVNIQN
+1285 
-1299 GTLIIGNN
+1299 
-1307 TESVNDNGLIWIG
+1307 VNDNGLIWIG
-1320 HGGFGYIIGT
+1320 HGGFGYITGT

-1349 GSDGG
+1349 NSDGG

-1384 TGASQHSYATFD
+1384 TGASQHSYAAFD

-1405 SSFSDMTWGKFSFNA
+1405 SSFSDMTWGKFSFSA

-1439 SVISANAANSLSFNN
+1439 STISANASNSLSFIN
-1454 SRLNGGAVYNLWANS
+1454 SRLNGGAVYNLQANS

-1495 LLGNTSFTLSSQSLL
+1495 LLGNTNFTLSSQSLL

-1521 ANITLGNKSQTA
+1521 ANITLGNKSQAT

-1552 VLNASGA
+1552 VLNANGS

-1572 GSQATFNSLFFNGA
+1572 GSQAAFSSLFFNGG

-1592 NSKLNASSA
+1592 SSKLNASSA

-1613 SVLSVSNA
+1613 SVLSASNT

-1636 TFGGNTTID
+1636 DFGGNTTID
-1645 AASFNFDS
+1645 TASFNFDS
-1653 ASSLS
+1653 ASSLN

-1671 GYAPSLSKALMS
+1671 GYTPSLAKALMN

-1719 KGITGISGANGYEK
+1719 KGIIGISGANGYEK

-1856 LNIYNKGFSSGNLK
+1856 LNIYNKGFSSENLK

-1885 MIETNQLDNIT
+1885 MIESNQLDNIT
-1896 SINEV
+1896 NINEV
-1901 LQLLDRIKITPAQ
+1901 LQLLDKIKITQAQ

-1937 LVIGATQDHVTNST
+1937 LVIGATQDNVTNST

-1994 NADFKAKSIYITGTL
+1994 NANFKAKSIYITGTL

-2017 GGSADITFQSANN
+2017 GGSADVTFQSANN

-2050 GQEGIDK
+2050 GQKGINE

-2069 QMAMEKIK
+2069 QVAMEKIK
-2077 QAGGLGNFVE
+2077 QAGGLGNFIE
-2087 NALIPLSKEL
+2087 NALSPLSKEL
-2097 PSSLQNETLGQL
+2097 PASLQDETLGQL
-2109 IGQNNLDNLL
+2109 IGQNNLDDLL
-2119 NNSGVMNAIQ
+2119 NNSGVMNEIQ

-2168 FIGGYMDASELSSIL
+2168 FIGGYIDASEISSIL
-2183 SVILKDITNPPTSL
+2183 SVVLKDITNPPTSL
-2197 QKDIGVVANDLLDEF
+2197 QKDIGVVANDLLNEF
-2212 LGQDVVKKLESQGLV
+2212 LGQNVVKKLESQGLV
-2227 SNIINNI
+2227 NNIINNI
-2234 ISQGGLSGIYNQ
+2234 ISQGGLSGVYNQ

-2290 VFVNNSSFSNA
+2290 VFVNDSSFSNA

-2367 ICINLANCPTT
+2367 ICVNLASCPTT

-2418 VKNNSVIGTLNLNE
+2418 VTNNSVIGTLNLNE
-2432 NATLQANNLTIANA
+2432 NATLQANNLTITNA

-2455 NINGD
+2455 NINGN
-2460 FTLNQQATLSTNASG
+2460 FTLNQQATLSTNANG

-2495 VSHAIINAQGIATI
+2495 ASHAIINAQGNATI
-2509 MTNYNN
+2509 MANDNN

-2526 TGAYTLID
+2526 TGTYTLID
-2534 SAKAIYYGYNDQIT
+2534 SAKAIYYGYNNQIT

-2555 YLKLYTLININGKHM
+2555 YLKLYALIDINGKHM
-2570 VMTDNGLTYNGQAVS
+2570 VMTGNGLTYNGQAVN
-2585 IKDGGLIVGFKDSQN
+2585 IKDGGLVVGFKDSQN

-2614 AVSNAPINNLQAPT
+2614 AVSNDPINNLQAPT

-2636 QGIQGVDSIE
+2636 QGTQSVDSID
-2646 QAGGTQAINWLNK
+2646 QAGGNQAINWLNK

-2672 YLESHSTKDLTTI
+2672 YLESHSAKDLTTI

-2699 NFKNDA
+2699 DFKNGA

-2806 GYAAYGYSGFHAN
+2806 GYAAYGYSGFHGN

-2872 RYNTWTTDAKI
+2872 RYDTWTTDAKI

-2908 IGMSGLRGIMD
+2908 IGLSGLRGIMD

>member
-1 MAFKKAGLISKFIS
+1 MAFKKVGLISKFIS

-30 LNPILKREKPLKRH
+30 LNLILKREKPLKRH
-44 KKTKSIK
+44 KKTKSVK

-66 LIGALGGLPHL
+66 LIGALGGLSHL

-85 SWWSGYH
+85 SWSSWSYH
-92 DKIESG
+92 DNIESG

-103 HNSYCLFSSTQG
+103 HNSYCLFSSTQD
-115 SGTYYLNTLTTYSAG
+115 SGTYYLNTLTTYSPG
-130 GASFTQKFNNGTLN
+130 GASFTQKFNNGTLD

-151 GGTGVNGV
+151 GGTGVNGG
-159 NVGYITGTYDAQTIN
+159 NLGYITGTYDTQTIN

-180 TTGNSLSDGG
+180 TTGNSFSTGG

-198 TNRITI
+198 TNHITI

-214 GAQHSYMNFKGS
+214 GTQHSYMNFSGS
-226 NINVSG
+226 NINVSS

-247 NNNNSAISFNKTKFN
+247 NGANSNLSFNQTNFNQGTYKFTNSANLNFNNSAFN
-262 QGTYNFTNSA
+262 QGTYNFNSA
-272 NLSFNNSNFNQ
+272 QSVFENSN
-283 STYNFNSLQSTFN
+283 
-296 NSTFNQGTYNFTDN
+296 FNQGTYNFTDN
-310 TSFNNDT
+310 ASFNNDT
-317 FNQGTYNFNTSK
+317 FNQGTYSFNASK

-353 GSGAVF
+353 GSGAIF
-359 NLNQTLNANQTY
+359 NLNQTLNSNQTY
-371 DILTTNGT
+371 DILTTNKT

-392 INYKGDKAI
+392 INYKDDKAI
-401 SHVEVGNNTYD
+401 SHVEVGSNTYD

-423 LQETFSNKS
+423 LQEIFNKQA

-437 LGDDLQAKAKA
+437 LGDDLQQQAQK
-448 TYQQDLNNSQS
+448 TYQEDLTHSQNALNNVTSDNTIANNDTSYTQS
-459 ALSNATND
+459 
-467 NKIASADTGYT
+467 K
-478 NNQNT
+478 NT
-483 TIKQDAQNLEHTSQQ
+483 TVAKDAQGLENTNQQ
-498 IAKDEQA
+498 IAQDKQA
-505 LQGDL
+505 LEKDL
-510 NKLKQLANSSFNEQ
+510 AQIKQLANSTTGFNEQ
-524 AFNQAQSKEQQ
+524 AFNQVQDKEQQ
-535 DEQTLQN
+535 DEQTLQEN
-542 EENTFSSEQ
+542 ENTFSSEQ
-551 EGLEKALANAKE
+551 EGLEKA
-563 QQEQQQAQATY
+563 
-574 QQDLNN
+574 
-580 SQSALSNAT
+580 
-589 NDNKIASADT
+589 I
-599 DYTKN
+599 
-604 QNTAIKQD
+604 
-612 AQNLENTSQQIT
+612 
-624 QDQKDLEQDL
+624 
-634 DKLQQLANSKT
+634 
-645 GFNEQAFNQAQ
+645 
-656 STEQQDEQTL
+656 
-666 QNEEETFSSEQEGLE
+666 
-681 KALANAKHTSPTPT
+681 
-695 KHTAQNNPPNKV
+695 
-707 SPPTQNLPTTNVWN
+707 
-721 GVYNFQNQ
+721 
-729 TYSKKGI
+729 
-736 YYIDPNLSGQSGQS
+736 
-750 GNTLSTYGY
+750 
-759 LDWFTLKNKFSVN
+759 
-772 ANNGTLIIGNNTESA
+772 
-787 NTKGLIWIGDDKGL
+787 
-801 VYYNTGTFNAANIY
+801 
-815 LTSNLKTGNG
+815 
-825 FSGEGATL
+825 
-833 NFNATNRIT
+833 
-842 INQASFDNSDAGAQ
+842 
-856 HSYMN
+856 
-861 FKGSNINVSGS
+861 
-872 SFTDDTN
+872 
-879 GGFSFSGNNNNS
+879 
-891 AISFNKTKFNQG
+891 
-903 TYNFTNSANLSF
+903 
-915 NNSNFNQSTYNF
+915 
-927 NSLQSTFNNSTF
+927 
-939 NQGTYNFTDNTSF
+939 
-952 NNDTFNQGTYNFN
+952 
-965 TSKVSFSGANTLNS
+965 
-979 SSPFASLKG
+979 
-988 SVSFGSGAVFNL
+988 
-1000 NQTLNAN
+1000 
-1007 QTYDILTTNGTIQY
+1007 
-1021 GVYQS
+1021 
-1026 YLWDLINYK
+1026 
-1035 GDKAISHVEV
+1035 
-1045 GNNTYDVTFDI
+1045 
-1056 NGQDETLQETFSNKS
+1056 
-1071 ITTQFLG
+1071 
-1078 DDLQAKAKAT
+1078 
-1088 YQQDLNN
+1088 
-1095 SQSALSNATNDNKIA
+1095 
-1110 SADTGYTNNQNT
+1110 
-1122 TIKQDAQNLEHTSQ
+1122 
-1136 QIAKDEQA
+1136 
-1144 LQGDLNKLKQLANS
+1144 
-1158 SFNEQAFNQA
+1158 
-1168 QSKEQQD
+1168 
-1175 EQTLQNEEE
+1175 
-1184 TFSSEQ
+1184 
-1190 EGLEKALANA
+1190 ANA
-1200 KPASPTPTPTPT
+1200 KPASPTP
-1212 PTPSPTPNPTPT
+1212 SPTPTPT
-1224 KHTAPNKVPP
+1224 KHTAPNTPPNKVPP

-1242 TTNVWN
+1242 TTNVWS

-1271 GQSGQSAN
+1271 GQSGQSGN

-1320 HGGFGYIIGT
+1320 HGGFGYITGT

-1384 TGASQHSYATFD
+1384 TGASQHSYAAFD

-1405 SSFSDMTWGKFSFNA
+1405 SSFSDMTWGKFSFSA

-1521 ANITLGNKSQTA
+1521 ANITLGNKSQAT

-1552 VLNASGA
+1552 VLNANGT

-1572 GSQATFNSLFFNGA
+1572 GSQATFNSLFFNGGI
-1586 TLSLNA
+1586 LSLNA

-1613 SVLSVSNA
+1613 SVLSASNT

-1636 TFGGNTTID
+1636 NFGGNTTID
-1645 AASFNFDS
+1645 TVSFNFDS

-1885 MIETNQLDNIT
+1885 MIESNQLDNIT

-1901 LQLLDRIKITPAQ
+1901 LQLLDKIKITPVQ
-1914 KQALLETINHLT
+1914 KQALLETINHLA
-1926 DNINQTFSNGN
+1926 DNINQTFNNGN
-1937 LVIGATQDHVTNST
+1937 LVIGATQDNVTNST

-2017 GGSADITFQSANN
+2017 GGSADVTFQSANN
-2030 LVLNKANIE
+2030 LVLNNANIE

-2087 NALIPLSKEL
+2087 NALSPLSKEL

-2168 FIGGYMDASELSSIL
+2168 FIGGYIDASELSSIL

-2197 QKDIGVVANDLLDEF
+2197 QKDIGVVANDLLNEF

-2227 SNIINNI
+2227 SSIINNI
-2234 ISQGGLSGIYNQ
+2234 ISQGGLSGVYNQ
-2246 GLGSVLPPSLQN
+2246 GLGSVLSPSLQN
-2258 ALKENDLGAL
+2258 ALKENDLGTL

-2388 TPTNESLSVRANNFT
+2388 TPTNESLSVHANNFT
-2403 FLGVIASNGAIDLSQ
+2403 FLGTIASNGAIDLSQ

-2432 NATLQANNLTIANA
+2432 NATLQANNLTITNA

-2455 NINGD
+2455 NINGN

-2495 VSHAIINAQGIATI
+2495 ASHAIINAQGTATI
-2509 MTNYNN
+2509 MANNNN

-2548 GGSSLDN
+2548 GGNSLAD
-2555 YLKLYTLININGKHM
+2555 YLKLYTLIDINGKRM
-2570 VMTDNGLTYNGQAVS
+2570 VMTDNGLTYNGQAVN

-2614 AVSNAPINNLQAPT
+2614 AVSNDPINNLQAPT

-2636 QGIQGVDSIE
+2636 QGAQGVDSID

-2699 NFKNDA
+2699 DFKNDA

-2759 KYSQRNRVKNN
+2759 KYSQRNKVKNN

-2787 TLYGINV
+2787 TLYGINI

-2872 RYNTWTTDAKI
+2872 KYNTWTTDAKI

-2908 IGMSGLRGIMD
+2908 IGLSGLRGIMD